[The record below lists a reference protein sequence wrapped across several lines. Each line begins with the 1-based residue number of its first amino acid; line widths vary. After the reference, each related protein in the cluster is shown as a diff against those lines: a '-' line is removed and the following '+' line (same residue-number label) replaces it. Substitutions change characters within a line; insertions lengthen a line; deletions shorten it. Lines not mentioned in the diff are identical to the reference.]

1 MALMIPPVKLKWL
14 EHLNA
19 SWITEDSE
27 SIATREGV
35 SVLYSKLLTNKEAVL
50 LPQQVLCL
58 KGPQLPD
65 FERES
70 LSSDEQ
76 EHYLD
81 ALLSSQLALAK
92 MVCSDSPF
100 AGALRKRLLVLQR
113 IFYALSNKYHDKG
126 KVKQQQHSPENSS
139 GSADSHSV
147 SERPRSSTDALIEM
161 GVRTGLSLLFA
172 LLRQS
177 WVMPP
182 PGPGGPNLCNDV
194 IHTAIDVVS
203 SLPPLSLANESK
215 IPPMGLDCLAQ
226 VTTFLKGV
234 TMPNTGADVLG
245 RRLASELL
253 LGLAAQRG
261 SLRYL
266 LEWIEMALAASA
278 VVTAMDEGEKG
289 KMAALSQEGLMGY
302 DCFMNILMQM
312 RRSLGSSADRSQW
325 REPTRTSDGLC
336 SLYEAALCLLEEVC
350 RMASDYSRTCAS
362 PDSVQTGEVPAVSET
377 CEVYVWGSN
386 SSHQLVEGTQE
397 KILQP
402 KLAPSFA
409 DAQTIEAGQYCTFVI
424 SSDGSVRAC
433 GKGSYGRLGLGDSNN
448 QSTLKKLTFEPHRA
462 IKKVSSSKG
471 SDGHTLAFT
480 TEGEVFSWG
489 DGDYGKLGHGNSSTQ
504 KYPKLIQGPLQGKAV
519 VCVSAGYRHSAAVSE
534 DGELYTWGEGDFGRL
549 GHGDSNS
556 RNIPTLVK
564 DISNVGDVSCGSSH
578 TIALS
583 KDGRTVWSFGGGDN
597 GKLGHGDTNRVYK
610 PKVVESLQG
619 MFIRKVCAG
628 SQSSLALT
636 STGQVYAW
644 GCGAC
649 LGCGSSEA
657 TALRPKLTEELAT
670 TRVVDIS
677 IGDSHCLALSHDNE
691 VYAWGNNSM
700 GQCGQ
705 GNSTG
710 PITKPKK
717 VVGLDGV
724 AIQQVSAGTSHSLA
738 WTALPRD
745 RQVVAWHR
753 PYCVDL
759 EESTFSHL
767 RSFLEHY
774 CDGINSE
781 VPPLPFPS
789 SREHHNFLKLCLRL
803 LSNHL
808 ALALAGGVAT
818 SILGRQARPLRNL
831 LFRLMDSSVPDEIQ
845 EAVMETLSVGA
856 TMLLPP
862 LRERMELLHS
872 LLPQG
877 PDRWE
882 NLSKGQRMQLD
893 IILTSLQDHTHV
905 ASLLGYSCPP
915 DSTETLA
922 SSNVGFGLPLDPP
935 YGAPG
940 TNPDTHLAEIL
951 MKTLLRNLGFY
962 TDQAFG
968 ELEKNSDKV
977 LQGTSSSDSSQP
989 AHLHELLCSLQKQ
1002 LLAYCHINCVTENS
1016 SSVSLLHKHLQLLLP
1031 HATDIFSRSAILL
1044 RESSWNGSVR
1054 EKLRDVIYVSAAG
1067 SMLCQIVNSLLL
1079 LPVSVAR
1086 PLLSFLLDLLPPL
1099 DRLNRLLPAA
1109 TPLEDQ
1115 ELQWPLHGAPDF
1127 VDPAGQPLA
1136 QPAQSWVWL
1145 VDLERTAALLVGRCL
1160 GGMLQ
1165 GAPASLE
1172 ERDTAYWLKTPL
1184 FSNGLEMDLPQLD
1197 NCISSLLEVALSG
1210 NEEQKPFD
1218 CPLRP
1223 DMSTLVDLA
1232 LGSTKEPTNS
1242 LWVNMQDYATSKDWD
1257 NASLSNETLLD
1268 TVSRFVLAALLKHTG
1283 LLSQACGEGR
1293 YHPCKTLA
1301 EVYRSVYKVRNRLL
1315 ACKNMELIQT
1325 CSSSRERR
1333 ISDNQDSL
1341 EMDPQEHSFTRTID
1355 EEAELEERTDREREE
1370 GHQEQDEEEDER
1382 EHEVMTAGKI
1392 FQCFLSAR
1400 EAARGRERERASSSA
1415 GGGLSSGGPR
1425 GGGGGGEDEAAVSHE
1440 EQQHL
1445 RDGCPGLPEG
1455 QDLYTAACNS
1465 VVHRCALLVLGVS
1478 PVLGDLGGQDEGHS
1492 APQSTSQG
1500 QQDAAGFMTRSESLS
1515 AETHSV
1521 QSSPSYR
1528 LMKSRSESD
1537 LSQPESD
1544 EEGYTLSGR
1553 RNVDLDLAF
1562 SHKKRGLLHGS
1573 PDSLADSWFRVKHSR
1588 ARLYGSPL
1596 YQSYD
1601 ESDLDLSRSAGVHAL
1616 IENIVSFISGDV
1628 GNSPAFKEPEEAMS
1642 TSPQGII
1649 LAMEQQQNRAEL
1661 RLEALHQIVVLISG
1675 MEEKGS
1681 QAAGGV
1687 GGSGTGGRP
1696 SPSAAFQSSS
1706 LLTSVRLQFL
1716 AGCFGLGT
1724 VGAGAMKGESV
1735 QLHHYQDGVKAAK
1748 RTLQMDIQTAVHK
1761 IYQQLSVTLERAL
1774 QANKHHIEAQQRLLL
1789 VTVFALSVRYQPV
1802 DVSLAISSGLL
1813 NVLSQL
1819 CGTETMLGQPL
1830 QLLQKPGVSQL
1841 STALKVAS
1849 TRLLQILAISTGTY
1863 ADKLGPK
1870 VVQSLLDLL
1879 CSQLKNLLS
1888 QAGVSLLPASPKK
1901 AQDRL
1906 EKETED
1912 GNDAEKKDFRAL
1924 VRKQHTAE
1932 LHLGDFLVFLRR
1944 VVSSKAIQSKMASPK
1959 WTEVLLNIAAQKC
1972 CSGVPL
1978 VGNLRTRLLALH
1990 VLEAVL
1996 PACEASVEDH
2006 QMTQVVER
2014 LFSLLSD
2021 CMWEAPIA
2029 QAKHTIQIKEKE
2041 QELKLQ
2047 GEVEEEDENLPIQ
2060 EVSFDPE
2067 KAQCCVVENGQGLT
2081 HGSGGKG
2088 YGLASTGISSGCY
2101 QWKFYIVKENRGNEG
2116 TCVGVSRWP
2125 VHDFNH
2131 RTTSDMWLYRAY
2143 SGNLYHN
2150 GEQSLTLS
2158 SFTQGDYITCVLDME
2173 ARTISFGKNGEEP
2186 KLAFE
2191 DVDATELYPCV
2202 MFYSSNPGE
2211 KVKICDMQMRGTP
2224 RDLLPGDPVC
2234 SPAATVLA
2242 EASTQLIRVLHR
2254 ADQWT
2259 HCINGIMLE
2268 RLHKIKPCFRESSG
2282 CTAGGGQ
2289 RLKKSRSVQ
2298 SREEHDS
2305 QRDSP
2310 RDQEPQRGEEER
2322 GRQGHGSRQ
2331 GHGGLGDLSD
2341 HHLRTLCTE
2350 VWPVLAVIGGA
2361 DAGLRVGG
2369 RCIHKQTGRHATL
2382 LGVVKEGSTSAKVQ
2396 WDEAEITISFPTFW
2410 SPSDTPLYNLE
2421 PCEPLPFDVAR
2432 LRGLTA
2438 SLLLDLTYL
2447 TSIHEDAGRLGAR
2460 RHEKKHRGGPHDN
2473 GTTTANSGDDA
2484 NSKPG
2489 DWEQANQH
2497 RPTTEPRDGPAK
2509 GTVVM
2514 PTSDLRV
2521 SHSLEEVKAHA
2532 APNSKSES
2540 EISYALDCQH
2550 QGGGALAGGPETLYP
2565 APQAPE
2571 GNRRK
2576 GHEGLSHGG
2585 RGHDGPPS
2593 LGATQSEIH
2602 AVQLSYLYLGAMKAL
2617 SALLS
2622 CSKYAELLLIPK
2634 VQSEPTPSGH
2644 NADLNTGPTCGGG
2657 AASPVCQEE
2666 VEMRA
2671 ALQFLMRH
2679 MVKRAV
2685 MRSPIKRALG
2695 LADLE
2700 RAQAMIYKLV
2710 VSGLLDDQGGGG
2722 KARPADQECEEGL
2735 ESEQQAQT
2743 PVTTSPSASS
2753 TTSFMS
2759 SSLEDTTT
2767 ATTPVTDTETVPA
2780 SESPG
2785 VMPLSLLRQMFSSY
2799 PTTTLLPTRRAQTPP
2814 VSSLPT
2820 SPSDEVGRRQSLTSP
2835 DTQGSRPTNRTG
2847 TSMSDPSSRLSTS
2860 PPPPA
2865 IAVPLLEMGFS
2876 LRQITKALEATGTR
2890 GEADAQNITVLAMWM
2905 IEHPG
2910 TEEEESHPGG
2920 GGSDSSSC
2928 PGATA
2933 SGGGKSLDRSYLH
2946 SPGDIPSADAA
2957 DLEEGFS
2964 ESPEGLDQDSAS
2976 ASSGPTPRGRSAVS
2990 RKHRFDL
2997 AARTLLARAAGLY
3010 RSVQAHRSQ
3019 SRREGGALPQDPG
3032 TLYDF
3037 NLDEELE
3044 MDLDEETME
3053 AMFGQDL
3060 ASDSDILGMWIPEV
3074 LDWPTWH
3081 VCETEER
3088 DEVVVCELCEAS
3100 VANFNQ
3106 HMKKTH
3112 PGCGRSANRQGY
3124 RSNGS
3129 YVDGWFGGEC
3139 GSGNPYYL
3147 LCGSCRDRYLAVKSK
3162 ARAPMTER
3170 SVPGKRYKGQAPDLL
3185 GKQDSV
3191 YEEDWDMLDVD
3202 EDDKL
3207 TGEEEFELLVGPL
3220 GLSERRLVPEAV
3232 QFPDSDPLGASVAMV
3247 TATNSMEETL
3257 LQIGCQGSVEKSS
3270 SGRVTLGEQAAS
3282 LQNPHDRIT
3291 ALRRVTAAAQVL
3303 LARTMVMRAL
3313 SLLSVS
3319 GSSCSLAA
3327 GLESLGLTDIRTLVR
3342 LMCLSAAGRAGL
3354 SSSPVA
3360 GSGSL
3365 ERPRGSTKASKPMSC
3380 LAYLS
3385 TAVGCLA
3392 SNSPSAAKLLVQL
3405 CTQNLISAATG
3416 MNLTTV
3422 DDPIQR
3428 KFLPSFL
3435 RGVAEENKLVTSP
3448 NFVVTQALVALLADK
3463 GARLGPNY
3471 DKTDTEKRAGLI
3483 AHLYAHPSYNPTAV
3497 GPLELANALAAC
3509 CLSSRLSSGHRQW
3522 AAQQLVR
3529 TLAAHDRDN
3538 QSRPQT
3544 FADMAGDL
3552 RKCSSVKLEAHQSRV
3567 ITCGWCSKKGLLAT
3581 SGNDGT
3587 VRVWNVTK
3595 NQYTLQQTCI
3605 FNRAE
3610 DSPDEGG
3617 QCLGSPGD
3625 PSLSPLVWSV
3635 TGRFLA
3641 AAMEKMVNI
3650 WQVNGGKGLLDVQPH
3665 WVSAL
3670 AWPEG
3675 EAVSLWCGEPK
3686 DVLLVGRMDGS
3697 LGLLEVHDGCT
3708 MHRTELEHCYRKDV
3722 AVMHIAWYSEDR
3734 PFAVGYADG
3743 KLLIGT
3749 REPLEKGAIVV
3760 IDGHKESITSMKWSP
3775 SGQILLTC
3783 AKEDLVKLWSSPGSR
3798 SSPGAGWRCLLSIA
3812 HPAQVNGVAWCG
3824 LIGQGVR
3831 PLNMLATCCQNGLV
3845 SVWTVPQDASSFPES
3860 TGSEGW
3866 RENEPKNKRKQQ
3878 SSSGPAGG
3886 AVCVFQLRGHITPVR
3901 TVAFSPDGLALV
3913 SGGMGG
3919 LMNIWSLRD
3928 GSVLQTVIAGSGA
3941 IQNIVWIPDVGVA
3954 VCSNRSKDVLV
3965 VNCST
3970 DFMSSNHVLA
3980 TCRSALKKQ
3989 GVLGLNMAPCMRA
4002 FLERLP
4008 VMLQEQYAYEKPH
4021 VVCGEQLVHSPYMQC
4036 LASLAVGL
4044 HLDQLLC
4051 SPPVP
4056 PHLRLCPL
4064 EPGASTWSP
4073 SEWAWLDCFSTTVK
4087 AAEAL
4092 ARGNTFPEAFA
4103 VPDLEPVP
4111 KEEVALVMDN
4121 SKWGSGMDEQIMSW
4135 ATSRPEDWHLGGRC
4149 DVFLWGAGRHGQLA
4163 EAGRNLLV
4171 PTIAPSFS
4179 QAQQVVC
4186 GQNCTFVIQAN
4197 GTVLACGEGSYGRL
4211 GQGNSDDLHVI
4222 TVISALQ
4229 GFVVTQLVT
4238 SCGSDGH
4245 SMALTESGEVFSWGD
4260 GDYGKLGHGNS
4271 DRQRRPRQIEALQ
4284 GEEVVQMSCGFK
4296 HSAVVTA
4303 DGKLFSFGNGDYG
4316 RLGLGNT
4323 SNKKLPERVTALEG
4337 YQVGQVACGLNH
4349 TLAVSADGMI
4359 VWAFG
4364 DGDYGKLGLG
4374 NSTAKSSPQKV
4385 DVLCGIGIKK
4395 VSCGT
4400 QFSVAL
4406 GRDGNV
4412 YTFGQDRLIGLPEGR
4427 ARNHN
4432 RPQVVPALSGVFIED
4447 VAVGAEHTLV
4457 LSSTGE
4463 VYTWG
4468 TNSEGQLG
4476 LGHTNHVR
4484 EPTLVTSLQGK
4495 NVNQISAGRCH
4506 SAAWTAPSAPPRAPG
4521 SSVPLQL
4528 GLPVAV
4534 PPQYSSLREV
4544 SMEVVR
4550 ARLRLLY
4557 HFSDLMYSSWRLL
4570 NLSPN
4575 NQSCMS
4581 HYNAGTW
4588 GIVQGQLRPLLAPR
4602 VYTLPMVRSIGKT
4615 MVQGKNYGP
4624 QITVKRIST
4633 RGRKCKPIFVQIARQ
4648 VVKLNAS
4655 DLRLPSRAWKV
4666 KLVGEGADD
4675 AGGVFDDTIT
4685 EMCQE
4690 LETGVVDLLIPSP
4703 NASAEVGYNRDRF
4716 LLSPSACLEEHL
4728 LQFKFLGILMG
4739 VAIRTKKP
4747 LDLHLAPLVWKQLC
4761 CIPLTLEDLE
4771 EVDLLYV
4778 QTLNSILHIEDS
4790 GITEDNFHEMIPL
4803 DSFVGQSAD
4812 GKMVPIIPGGNSI
4825 PLSFSNRKEYV
4836 ERAIEYRLHEIDRQ
4850 VAAVREGMSW
4860 IIPVPLLSLLTA
4872 RQLEQ
4877 MVCGMPEICVEVL
4890 KKVVRYR
4897 EVDEQHTQVQWFWQ
4911 TLEDFSNEERVLFM
4925 RFVSGRSRLPAN
4937 TADISQRFQ
4946 IMKVDRPHDSLP
4958 TSQTCFFQLRLPP
4971 YSSQAVMAERLRYAI
4986 NNCRS
4991 IDMDNYMLSRN
5002 VDNAEGSDT
5011 DY

>member
-1 MALMIPPVKLKWL
+1 MATMVPPVKLKWL
-14 EHLNA
+14 EHLNS

-35 SVLYSKLLTNKEAVL
+35 AVLYSKLVSNKEVVP

-76 EHYLD
+76 DHYLD

-113 IFYALSNKYHDKG
+113 VFYALSNKYHDKG
-126 KVKQQQHSPENSS
+126 KVKQQQHSPESSS
-139 GSADSHSV
+139 GSADVHSV

-177 WVMPP
+177 WMMPVS
-182 PGPGGPNLCNDV
+182 GPGLSLCNDV
-194 IHTAIDVVS
+194 IHTAIEVVS

-215 IPPMGLDCLAQ
+215 IPPMGLDCLSQ

-234 TMPNTGADVLG
+234 TIPNSGADTLG

-266 LEWIEMALAASA
+266 LEWIEMALGASA
-278 VVTAMDEGEKG
+278 VVNSMEKS
-289 KMAALSQEGLMGY
+289 KLLSSQEGMISF
-302 DCFMNILMQM
+302 DCFMTILMQM
-312 RRSLGSSADRSQW
+312 RRSLGSSADRTQW

-336 SLYEAALCLLEEVC
+336 SLYEAALCLFEEVC

-362 PDSVQTGEVPAVSET
+362 PDSIQTGDAPIVSET

-402 KLAPSFA
+402 KMALSFS

-424 SSDGSVRAC
+424 STDGSVRAC

-448 QSTLKKLTFEPHRA
+448 QSTLKKLTFEPHRS

-504 KYPKLIQGPLQGKAV
+504 KYPKLIQGPLQGKVV
-519 VCVSAGYRHSAAVSE
+519 VCVSAGYRHSAAVTE

-564 DISNVGDVSCGSSH
+564 DISNVGEVSCGSSH

-610 PKVVESLQG
+610 PKVVEALQG

-657 TALRPKLTEELAT
+657 TALRPKLIEELAA
-670 TRVVDIS
+670 TRIVDIS

-717 VVGLDGV
+717 VSGLDGI
-724 AIQQVSAGTSHSLA
+724 AIQQISAGTSHSLA

-767 RSFLEHY
+767 RSFLERY
-774 CDGINSE
+774 CDKINSE
-781 VPPLPFPS
+781 IPPLPFPS
-789 SREHHNFLKLCLRL
+789 SREHHNFLKLCLKL

-818 SILGRQARPLRNL
+818 SILGRQAGPLRNL
-831 LFRLMDSSVPDEIQ
+831 LFRLMDSTVPDEIQ
-845 EAVMETLSVGA
+845 EVVIETLSVGA

-882 NLSKGQRMQLD
+882 SLSKGQRMQLD

-905 ASLLGYSCPP
+905 ASLLGYSSPSDAADLSSVC
-915 DSTETLA
+915 TGYGNLA
-922 SSNVGFGLPLDPP
+922 DQP
-935 YGAPG
+935 YG
-940 TNPDTHLAEIL
+940 TQSCHPDTHLAEIL

-968 ELEKNSDKV
+968 ELEKNSDKF
-977 LQGTSSSDSSQP
+977 LLGTSSSENSQP

-1002 LLAYCHINCVTENS
+1002 LLAFCHINNISENS
-1016 SSVSLLHKHLQLLLP
+1016 SSVALLHKHLQLLLP
-1031 HATDIFSRSAILL
+1031 HATDIYSRSANLL
-1044 RESSWNGSVR
+1044 KESPWNGSVG
-1054 EKLRDVIYVSAAG
+1054 EKLRG
-1067 SMLCQIVNSLLL
+1067 G
-1079 LPVSVAR
+1079 P
-1086 PLLSFLLDLLPPL
+1086 
-1099 DRLNRLLPAA
+1099 
-1109 TPLEDQ
+1109 
-1115 ELQWPLHGAPDF
+1115 ELI
-1127 VDPAGQPLA
+1127 DPAGMPLP

-1145 VDLERTAALLVGRCL
+1145 VDLERTIALLIGRCL
-1160 GGMLQ
+1160 GGMLL
-1165 GAPASLE
+1165 GSPVSPE
-1172 ERDTAYWLKTPL
+1172 EQDTAYWMKTPL
-1184 FSNGLEMDLPQLD
+1184 FSDGVEMDIPQLD
-1197 NCISSLLEVALSG
+1197 KCMSCLLEVALSG

-1218 CPLRP
+1218 YKLRP
-1223 DMSTLVDLA
+1223 EIAVYVDLA
-1232 LGSTKEPTNS
+1232 LGCTKEPARS
-1242 LWVNMQDYATSKDWD
+1242 LWISMQDYAVSKDWD
-1257 NASLSNETLLD
+1257 SATLSNESLLD
-1268 TVSRFVLAALLKHTG
+1268 TVSRFVLAALLKHTN
-1283 LLSQACGEGR
+1283 LLSQACGESR
-1293 YHPCKTLA
+1293 YQPGKSLS
-1301 EVYRSVYKVRNRLL
+1301 EVYRCVYKVRSRLL
-1315 ACKNMELIQT
+1315 ACKNLELIQT
-1325 CSSSRERR
+1325 RSSSRDRW
-1333 ISDNQDSL
+1333 ISENQDSADV
-1341 EMDPQEHSFTRTID
+1341 DPQEHSFTRTID
-1355 EEAELEERTDREREE
+1355 EEAEMEEQAERNREE
-1370 GHQEQDEEEDER
+1370 GHPEPEDEEEER

-1400 EAARGRERERASSSA
+1400 EVARSRDRDRMNSGAGSGTRADDPPPQSQQERR
-1415 GGGLSSGGPR
+1415 
-1425 GGGGGGEDEAAVSHE
+1425 VST
-1440 EQQHL
+1440 
-1445 RDGCPGLPEG
+1445 DLPEG
-1455 QDLYTAACNS
+1455 QDVYTAACNS
-1465 VVHRCALLVLGVS
+1465 VIHRCALLILGVS
-1478 PVLGDLGGQDEGHS
+1478 PVIDELQKRKEEGQLQQ
-1492 APQSTSQG
+1492 PSTSASEG
-1500 QQDAAGFMTRSESLS
+1500 GGLMTRSESLT
-1515 AETHSV
+1515 AESRLVHT
-1521 QSSPSYR
+1521 SPNYR
-1528 LMKSRSESD
+1528 LIKSRSESD

-1544 EEGYTLSGR
+1544 EEGYALSGR
-1553 RNVDLDLAF
+1553 RNVDLDLAS
-1562 SHKKRGLLHGS
+1562 SHKKRGPLHS
-1573 PDSLADSWFRVKHSR
+1573 QLESLSDSWARLKHSR
-1588 ARLYGSPL
+1588 DWLCNS
-1596 YQSYD
+1596 SYSF
-1601 ESDLDLSRSAGVHAL
+1601 ESDFDLTKSLGVHTL
-1616 IENIVSFISGDV
+1616 IENVVSFVSGDV
-1628 GNSPAFKEPEEAMS
+1628 GNAPGFKEPEESMS
-1642 TSPQGII
+1642 TSPQASII
-1649 LAMEQQQNRAEL
+1649 AMEQQQLRAEL
-1661 RLEALHQIVVLISG
+1661 RLEALHQILVLLSG

-1681 QAAGGV
+1681 ISLAG
-1687 GGSGTGGRP
+1687 SR
-1696 SPSAAFQSSS
+1696 SSAGFQSST

-1724 VGAGAMKGESV
+1724 VGHAGAKGESGR
-1735 QLHHYQDGVKAAK
+1735 LHHYQDGIRAAK
-1748 RTLQMDIQTAVHK
+1748 RNIQIEIQVAVHK
-1761 IYQQLSVTLERAL
+1761 IYQQLSATLERAL

-1789 VTVFALSVRYQPV
+1789 VTVFALSVHYQPV
-1802 DVSLAISSGLL
+1802 DVSLAISTGLL

-1819 CGTETMLGQPL
+1819 CGTDTMLGQPL
-1830 QLLQKPGVSQL
+1830 QLLPKTGVSQL

-1849 TRLLQILAISTGTY
+1849 TRLLQILAITTGTY
-1863 ADKLGPK
+1863 ADKLSPK

-1888 QAGVSLLPASPKK
+1888 QAGVLLMASFGEGEGEEGEEEEKK
-1901 AQDRL
+1901 VDSSG
-1906 EKETED
+1906 ET
-1912 GNDAEKKDFRAL
+1912 EKKDFRAAL
-1924 VRKQHTAE
+1924 RKQHAAE

-1959 WTEVLLNIAAQKC
+1959 WTEVLLNIASQKC
-1972 CSGVPL
+1972 SSGIPL

-1996 PACEASVEDH
+1996 PACESGVEDD
-2006 QMTQVVER
+2006 QMAQVVER

-2021 CMWEAPIA
+2021 CMWETPIA
-2029 QAKHTIQIKEKE
+2029 QAKHAIQIKEKE
-2041 QELKLQ
+2041 QEIKSQQ
-2047 GEVEEEDENLPIQ
+2047 GELEEEDENLPIQ

-2067 KAQCCVVENGQGLT
+2067 KAQCCLVENGQILT

-2088 YGLASTGISSGCY
+2088 YGLASTGVTSGCY

-2150 GEQSLTLS
+2150 GEQTLTLS
-2158 SFTQGDYITCVLDME
+2158 SFTQGDFITCVLDME

-2191 DVDATELYPCV
+2191 DVDAAELYPCV

-2224 RDLLPGDPVC
+2224 RDLLPGDPIC
-2234 SPAATVLA
+2234 SPVAAVLA
-2242 EASTQLIRVLHR
+2242 EATIQLIRILHR
-2254 ADQWT
+2254 TDRWT
-2259 HCINGIMLE
+2259 YCINKKMME
-2268 RLHKIKPCFRESSG
+2268 RLHKIKICIKES
-2282 CTAGGGQ
+2282 GQ
-2289 RLKKSRSVQ
+2289 KLKKSRSVQ
-2298 SREEHDS
+2298 SREENEMREEKESKEEEKGKHNRHGLADLS
-2305 QRDSP
+2305 
-2310 RDQEPQRGEEER
+2310 EPQ
-2322 GRQGHGSRQ
+2322 
-2331 GHGGLGDLSD
+2331 
-2341 HHLRTLCTE
+2341 LRTLCIE
-2350 VWPVLAVIGGA
+2350 VWPVLAVIGGV

-2369 RCIHKQTGRHATL
+2369 RCVHKQTGRHATL

-2396 WDEAEITISFPTFW
+2396 WDEAEITIS
-2410 SPSDTPLYNLE
+2410 DTPLYNLE

-2432 LRGLTA
+2432 FRGLTA
-2438 SLLLDLTYL
+2438 SVLLDLTYL
-2447 TSIHEDAGRLGAR
+2447 TGIHEDMGKQSTK
-2460 RHEKKHRGGPHDN
+2460 RHEKKHRH
-2473 GTTTANSGDDA
+2473 
-2484 NSKPG
+2484 
-2489 DWEQANQH
+2489 
-2497 RPTTEPRDGPAK
+2497 
-2509 GTVVM
+2509 
-2514 PTSDLRV
+2514 
-2521 SHSLEEVKAHA
+2521 
-2532 APNSKSES
+2532 ES
-2540 EISYALDCQH
+2540 EEKGDVEQKTENPALPSVESQH
-2550 QGGGALAGGPETLYP
+2550 QIT
-2565 APQAPE
+2565 E
-2571 GNRRK
+2571 GKRK
-2576 GHEGLSHGG
+2576 NHEHVSKN
-2585 RGHDGPPS
+2585 HDI
-2593 LGATQSEIH
+2593 AQSEIR
-2602 AVQLSYLYLGAMKAL
+2602 AVQLSYLYLGAMKSL
-2617 SALLS
+2617 SALLG

-2634 VQSEPTPSGH
+2634 VLAENGH
-2644 NADLNTGPTCGGG
+2644 NSDCAS
-2657 AASPVCQEE
+2657 SPVVHED

-2710 VSGLLDDQGGGG
+2710 VHGLLEDQFGG
-2722 KARPADQECEEGL
+2722 KIKQEIDQQAEENDQA
-2735 ESEQQAQT
+2735 QQAQT

-2799 PTTTLLPTRRAQTPP
+2799 PTTTVLPTRRAQTPP
-2814 VSSLPT
+2814 ISSLPT

-2835 DTQGSRPTNRTG
+2835 DSQSARPANRTAL
-2847 TSMSDPSSRLSTS
+2847 SDPSSRLSTS

-2876 LRQITKALEATGTR
+2876 LRQIAKAMEATGAR

-2910 TEEEESHPGG
+2910 HEDEEEPQS
-2920 GGSDSSSC
+2920 GSTADSRH
-2928 PGATA
+2928 GAA
-2933 SGGGKSLDRSYLH
+2933 VLGSGGKSNEPCYLQ

-2957 DLEEGFS
+2957 EMEEGFS
-2964 ESPEGLDQDSAS
+2964 ESPDNLDHTENAAS
-2976 ASSGPTPRGRSAVS
+2976 GSGPPARGRSAVT
-2990 RKHRFDL
+2990 RRHKFDL

-3010 RSVQAHRSQ
+3010 RSVQAHRNQ
-3019 SRREGGALPQDPG
+3019 SRREGISLQQDPG
-3032 TLYDF
+3032 ALYDF

-3044 MDLDEETME
+3044 IDLDDEAME

-3060 ASDSDILGMWIPEV
+3060 TSDNDILGMWIPE
-3074 LDWPTWH
+3074 H
-3081 VCETEER
+3081 VCESEDRE
-3088 DEVVVCELCEAS
+3088 EVVVCELCECS
-3100 VANFNQ
+3100 VVSFNQ
-3106 HMKKTH
+3106 HMKRNH

-3147 LCGSCRDRYLAVKSK
+3147 LCGSCREKYLALKTKSK
-3162 ARAPMTER
+3162 TTSSE
-3170 SVPGKRYKGQAPDLL
+3170 RYKGQAPDLI

-3202 EDDKL
+3202 EDEKL
-3207 TGEEEFELLVGPL
+3207 TGEEEFELLAGPL
-3220 GLSERRLVPEAV
+3220 GLNDRRIVPEPV

-3257 LQIGCQGSVEKSS
+3257 MQIGCHGSVEKSS
-3270 SGRVTLGEQAAS
+3270 SGRITLGEQAAA
-3282 LQNPHDRIT
+3282 LANPHDRVV

-3342 LMCLSAAGRAGL
+3342 LMCLAAAGRAGL
-3354 SSSPVA
+3354 STSPSA
-3360 GSGSL
+3360 MASTS
-3365 ERPRGSTKASKPMSC
+3365 ERSRGGHSKASKPISC

-3392 SNSPSAAKLLVQL
+3392 SNTPSAAKLLVQL

-3416 MNLTTV
+3416 VNLTTV

-3435 RGVAEENKLVTSP
+3435 RGIAEENKLVTSP

-3463 GARLGPNY
+3463 GAKLRPNY
-3471 DKTDTEKRAGLI
+3471 DKSEVEKK
-3483 AHLYAHPSYNPTAV
+3483 

-3509 CLSSRLSSGHRQW
+3509 CLSSRLSSQHRQW

-3538 QSRPQT
+3538 QTTPQT
-3544 FADMAGDL
+3544 LADMGGDL
-3552 RKCSSVKLEAHQSRV
+3552 RKCSFIKLEAHQNRV
-3567 ITCGWCSKKGLLAT
+3567 MTCVWCNKKGLLAT

-3587 VRVWNVTK
+3587 IRVWNVTK
-3595 NQYTLQQTCI
+3595 KQYSLQQTCV
-3605 FNRAE
+3605 FNRLEGDAE
-3610 DSPDEGG
+3610 ES
-3617 QCLGSPGD
+3617 LGSPSD
-3625 PSLSPLVWSV
+3625 PSFSPVSWSIS
-3635 TGRFLA
+3635 GKYLA
-3641 AAMEKMVNI
+3641 GALEKMVNI
-3650 WQVNGGKGLLDVQPH
+3650 WQVNGGKGLVDIQPH

-3670 AWPEG
+3670 AWPEEGPATAWSG
-3675 EAVSLWCGEPK
+3675 ESPEL
-3686 DVLLVGRMDGS
+3686 LLVGRMDGS
-3697 LGLLEVHDGCT
+3697 LGLIEVVDVST
-3708 MHRTELEHCYRKDV
+3708 MHRRELEHCYRKDV
-3722 AVMHIAWYSEDR
+3722 SVTCIAWFSEDR
-3734 PFAVGYADG
+3734 PFAVGYFDG
-3743 KLLIGT
+3743 KLLLGT
-3749 REPLEKGAIVV
+3749 KEPLEKGGIVL
-3760 IDGHKESITSMKWSP
+3760 IDAHKDTLVSMKWDP
-3775 SGQILLTC
+3775 TGHILMTC
-3783 AKEDLVKLWSSPGSR
+3783 AKEENVKLWGPISGC
-3798 SSPGAGWRCLLSIA
+3798 WRCLHSLCHPSI
-3812 HPAQVNGVAWCG
+3812 VNGIAWCSLPG
-3824 LIGQGVR
+3824 KGSKLH
-3831 PLNMLATCCQNGLV
+3831 LLMATGCQSGLV
-3845 SVWTVPQDASSFPES
+3845 CVWRISQDITQTSAA
-3860 TGSEGW
+3860 GSEGW
-3866 RENEPKNKRKQQ
+3866 WDQESSCQDGYRK
-3878 SSSGPAGG
+3878 SAG
-3886 AVCVFQLRGHITPVR
+3886 AKCVYQLRGHITPVR
-3901 TVAFSPDGLALV
+3901 TVAFSSDGLALV
-3913 SGGMGG
+3913 SGGLGG

-3928 GSVLQTVIAGSGA
+3928 GSVLQTVVIGSGA
-3941 IQNIVWIPDVGVA
+3941 IQTTVWIPDVGVA
-3954 VCSNRSKDVLV
+3954 ACSNRSKDVLV
-3965 VNCST
+3965 VNCT
-3970 DFMSSNHVLA
+3970 AEWAAANHVLA
-3980 TCRSALKKQ
+3980 TCRTALKQQ

-4021 VVCGEQLVHSPYMQC
+4021 VVCGDQLVHSPYMQC

-4051 SPPVP
+4051 NPPVP
-4056 PHLRLCPL
+4056 PHHQNCLPD
-4064 EPGASTWSP
+4064 PASWNP
-4073 SEWAWLDCFSTTVK
+4073 NEWAWLECFSTTIK

-4092 ARGNTFPEAFA
+4092 TNGAQFPESFT

-4111 KEEVALVMDN
+4111 EDELLFLMDN
-4121 SKWGSGMDEQIMSW
+4121 SKWINGMDEQIMSW
-4135 ATSRPEDWHLGGRC
+4135 ATSRPEDWHLGGKC
-4149 DVFLWGAGRHGQLA
+4149 DVYLWGAGRHGQLA
-4163 EAGRNLLV
+4163 EAGRNVMV
-4171 PTIAPSFS
+4171 PAAAPSFS
-4179 QAQQVVC
+4179 QAQQVIC

-4211 GQGNSDDLHVI
+4211 GQGNSDDLHVL

-4296 HSAVVTA
+4296 HSAVVTS
-4303 DGKLFSFGNGDYG
+4303 DGKLFTFGNGDYG

-4337 YQVGQVACGLNH
+4337 YQIGQVACGLNH
-4349 TLAVSADGMI
+4349 TLAVSADGSM

-4395 VSCGT
+4395 VACGT

-4406 GRDGNV
+4406 TKDGHV

-4432 RPQVVPALSGVFIED
+4432 RPQQIPVLAGVVIED
-4447 VAVGAEHTLV
+4447 VAVGAEHTLA
-4457 LSSTGE
+4457 LASTGD
-4463 VYTWG
+4463 VYAWG
-4468 TNSEGQLG
+4468 SNSEGQLG

-4484 EPTLVTSLQGK
+4484 EPTLVTVLQGK
-4495 NVNQISAGRCH
+4495 NIRQISAGRCH
-4506 SAAWTAPSAPPRAPG
+4506 SAAWTAPPVPPRAPG
-4521 SSVPLQL
+4521 VSVPLQL
-4528 GLPVAV
+4528 GLPDAV
-4534 PPQYSSLREV
+4534 PPQYGALREV
-4544 SMEVVR
+4544 SIHTAR

-4575 NQSCMS
+4575 NQSSTS

-4690 LETGVVDLLIPSP
+4690 LETGIVDLLIPSP
-4703 NASAEVGYNRDRF
+4703 NATAEVGYNRDRF
-4716 LLSPSACLEEHL
+4716 LFNPSACLDEHL
-4728 LQFKFLGILMG
+4728 MQFKFLGILMG

-4761 CIPLTLEDLE
+4761 CVPLTLEDLE

-4790 GITEDNFHEMIPL
+4790 GITEESFHEMIPL
-4803 DSFVGQSAD
+4803 DSFIGQSAD

-4825 PLSFSNRKEYV
+4825 PLTFSNRKEYV
-4836 ERAIEYRLHEIDRQ
+4836 ERAIEYRLHEMDRQ

-4860 IIPVPLLSLLTA
+4860 IVPVPLLSLLTA
-4872 RQLEQ
+4872 KQLEQ
-4877 MVCGMPEICVEVL
+4877 MVCGMPEISVEVL

-4897 EVDEQHTQVQWFWQ
+4897 EVDEQHQLVQWFWH
-4911 TLEDFSNEERVLFM
+4911 TLEEFSNEERVLFM

-4946 IMKVDRPHDSLP
+4946 IMKVDRPYDSLP

-4971 YSSQAVMAERLRYAI
+4971 YSSQLVMAERLRYAI

>member
-1 MALMIPPVKLKWL
+1 MALMIPTVKLKWL
-14 EHLNA
+14 EHLNS

-35 SVLYSKLLTNKEAVL
+35 SVLYNKLANSKEVIP

-100 AGALRKRLLVLQR
+100 AAALRKRLLVLQR
-113 IFYALSNKYHDKG
+113 VFYALSNKYHDKG
-126 KVKQQQHSPENSS
+126 KVKQQQHSPESSS
-139 GSADSHSV
+139 GSIDIHSV

-177 WVMPP
+177 WMVPSTV
-182 PGPGGPNLCNDV
+182 PGLNLCNDV
-194 IHTAIDVVS
+194 IHTAIDVIS

-215 IPPMGLDCLAQ
+215 IPAMGLDCLSQ

-234 TMPNTGADVLG
+234 TMPNSGADILG

-261 SLRYL
+261 SLRYF

-278 VVTAMDEGEKG
+278 AVSTMEITKPCASREG
-289 KMAALSQEGLMGY
+289 MIGY

-325 REPTRTSDGLC
+325 REPTRTPDGLC
-336 SLYEAALCLLEEVC
+336 SLYEAALCLFEEVC

-362 PDSVQTGEVPAVSET
+362 PDSLQSGDTPMVSET

-402 KLAPSFA
+402 KLALSFA

-424 SSDGSVRAC
+424 ASDGSVRAC

-462 IKKVSSSKG
+462 IKKISSSKG

-504 KYPKLIQGPLQGKAV
+504 KYPKLIQGPLQGKDV
-519 VCVSAGYRHSAAVSE
+519 VCVSAGYRHSAAVTE

-564 DISNVGDVSCGSSH
+564 DISNVGEVSCGSSH

-583 KDGRTVWSFGGGDN
+583 KDGRTAWSFGGGDN

-610 PKVVESLQG
+610 PKVIEALQG

-657 TALRPKLTEELAT
+657 TALRPKLIEELAT
-670 TRVVDIS
+670 TRIVDLS

-717 VVGLDGV
+717 VIALDGV
-724 AIQQVSAGTSHSLA
+724 ACQQISAGTSHSLA

-767 RSFLEHY
+767 RSFLEWY

-789 SREHHNFLKLCLRL
+789 SREHHNFLKLCLKL

-845 EAVMETLSVGA
+845 EAVIETLSVGA

-862 LRERMELLHS
+862 LRERMELLHA

-882 NLSKGQRMQLD
+882 SLTKGQRMQLD

-905 ASLLGYSCPP
+905 ASLLGYSSPP
-915 DSTETLA
+915 DVEA
-922 SSNVGFGLPLDPP
+922 SSTGPSYSSFPDTSFTSQ
-935 YGAPG
+935 ASH
-940 TNPDTHLAEIL
+940 PDTHLAEIL

-968 ELEKNSDKV
+968 ELEKNSDKQ
-977 LQGTSSSDSSQP
+977 LLGTSSAENSQP

-1002 LLAYCHINCVTENS
+1002 LLAYCHSNSVNESS
-1016 SSVSLLHKHLQLLLP
+1016 SSVALLHKHLQLLLP
-1031 HATDIFSRSAILL
+1031 HATEIYTRSATLL
-1044 RESSWNGSVR
+1044 KESSWNGSVR
-1054 EKLRDVIYVSAAG
+1054 DKLQGVLYGSAAG
-1067 SMLCQIVNSLLL
+1067 SMVCQIINSLLL

-1086 PLLSFLLDLLPPL
+1086 PLLSHLLDLLPSL

-1109 TPLEDQ
+1109 GFLEEQ
-1115 ELQWPLHGAPDF
+1115 ELQWPLHGNPEC
-1127 VDPAGQPLA
+1127 VDPEDLA
-1136 QPAQSWVWL
+1136 IPHPAQSWVWM
-1145 VDLERTAALLVGRCL
+1145 VDLERTVALLVGRCL

-1165 GAPASLE
+1165 GSPTSPE
-1172 ERDTAYWLKTPL
+1172 EQDTAHWLKTPL
-1184 FSNGLEMDLPQLD
+1184 FSNGLEMDHSQLD
-1197 NCISSLLEVALSG
+1197 KCMSSLLEVALSG
-1210 NEEQKPFD
+1210 NEEQKPFEYS
-1218 CPLRP
+1218 LGAENV
-1223 DMSTLVDLA
+1223 MLVDLA
-1232 LGSTKEPTNS
+1232 LGSSKEPVNA
-1242 LWVNMQDYATSKDWD
+1242 LWLKMQDYAVTKDWD
-1257 NASLSNETLLD
+1257 SAVLGNETLLD
-1268 TVSRFVLAALLKHTG
+1268 TASRFVLAALLKHTS
-1283 LLSQACGEGR
+1283 LLNQVCGESR
-1293 YHPCKTLA
+1293 YQPSKALA
-1301 EVYRSVYKVRNRLL
+1301 EIYRCVYKVRNRLL

-1325 CSSSRERR
+1325 QSPSNERR
-1333 ISDNQDSL
+1333 LSENKESTDADL
-1341 EMDPQEHSFTRTID
+1341 QEQSFTRTID
-1355 EEAELEERTDREREE
+1355 EEAEMEEQADRDREDEHQGQEEEEEER
-1370 GHQEQDEEEDER
+1370 EQ
-1382 EHEVMTAGKI
+1382 EVMTAGT
-1392 FQCFLSAR
+1392 R
-1400 EAARGRERERASSSA
+1400 EVARGRDRER
-1415 GGGLSSGGPR
+1415 LSSTPGIGTGP
-1425 GGGGGGEDEAAVSHE
+1425 AVRLDDPPSQLRE
-1440 EQQHL
+1440 E
-1445 RDGCPGLPEG
+1445 RRVSTGLAEG
-1455 QDLYTAACNS
+1455 QDHYTAACNS
-1465 VVHRCALLVLGVS
+1465 VIHRCTLLILGVT
-1478 PVLGDLGGQDEGHS
+1478 PAIQELHQKDEGLKGNGIS
-1492 APQSTSQG
+1492 G
-1500 QQDAAGFMTRSESLS
+1500 VIDGLGFMTRSESLT

-1521 QSSPSYR
+1521 QSNSTYK
-1528 LMKSRSESD
+1528 LTKSRSESD
-1537 LSQPESD
+1537 LSQPDSD
-1544 EEGYTLSGR
+1544 EEVCAFNSR
-1553 RNVDLDLAF
+1553 RNVDMDLT
-1562 SHKKRGLLHGS
+1562 SVQRKRGPPYS
-1573 PDSLADSWFRVKHSR
+1573 TDSLRTSWTWLKYSR
-1588 ARLYGSPL
+1588 DASYDTSPL
-1596 YQSYD
+1596 SNTVEFDLNQSFGIHAFID
-1601 ESDLDLSRSAGVHAL
+1601 NVVNFVSGGV
-1616 IENIVSFISGDV
+1616 GT
-1628 GNSPAFKEPEEAMS
+1628 SPAFKEPEENMS
-1642 TSPQGII
+1642 SNPQAII
-1649 LAMEQQQNRAEL
+1649 IAMEQQQMRSEL
-1661 RLEALHQIVVLISG
+1661 RLASLHQILVLLSG

-1681 QAAGGV
+1681 QFAG
-1687 GGSGTGGRP
+1687 S
-1696 SPSAAFQSSS
+1696 SCLASWFHSAS

-1724 VGAGAMKGESV
+1724 VGNIEINGESV
-1735 QLHHYQDGVKAAK
+1735 QLHHYQDGIRAAK
-1748 RTLQMDIQTAVHK
+1748 RTIQMDIQDAVHK
-1761 IYQQLSVTLERAL
+1761 IYQQLSAILERAL
-1774 QANKHHIEAQQRLLL
+1774 QANKHHIGAQQRLLL
-1789 VTVFALSVRYQPV
+1789 VTVFALSVRYHPV

-1819 CGTETMLGQPL
+1819 CGTDTMLGQPL
-1830 QLLQKPGVSQL
+1830 QLLQKPGISQL

-1849 TRLLQILAISTGTY
+1849 TRLLQILAITTGTY
-1863 ADKLGPK
+1863 ADKLSPK

-1888 QAGVSLLPASPKK
+1888 QAGVQLTPLHGNRENKL
-1901 AQDRL
+1901 DDTG
-1906 EKETED
+1906 ETED
-1912 GNDAEKKDFRAL
+1912 AKDFRAIL
-1924 VRKQHTAE
+1924 RKQHTAE
-1932 LHLGDFLVFLRR
+1932 LQLGDFLVFLRR

-1959 WTEVLLNIAAQKC
+1959 WTEVLLNIAAQKYF
-1972 CSGVPL
+1972 SGVPL
-1978 VGNLRTRLLALH
+1978 AGNLRTRLLALH

-1996 PACEASVEDH
+1996 PACESSVEDD
-2006 QMTQVVER
+2006 QMIQVVEH
-2014 LFSLLSD
+2014 LFLLISN
-2021 CMWEAPIA
+2021 CMWEAPIS
-2029 QAKHTIQIKEKE
+2029 QAKHTIQVKEKE
-2041 QELKLQ
+2041 QPTKLQ
-2047 GEVEEEDENLPIQ
+2047 KQGEIEEEDENLPIQ

-2067 KAQCCVVENGQGLT
+2067 KTQCCAVENGQVLT

-2088 YGLASTGISSGCY
+2088 YGLASTGIASGCY

-2150 GEQSLTLS
+2150 GEQTLTLF
-2158 SFTQGDYITCVLDME
+2158 SFTQGDHITCVLDME

-2191 DVDATELYPCV
+2191 DVDAAELYPCV

-2211 KVKICDMQMRGTP
+2211 KVKICEMQMRGTP
-2224 RDLLPGDPVC
+2224 RDLLPGDPIC
-2234 SPAATVLA
+2234 SPVATVLA
-2242 EASTQLIRVLHR
+2242 EATIQLIRILHR
-2254 ADQWT
+2254 TDKWT
-2259 HCINGIMLE
+2259 RCINKNMMD
-2268 RLHKIKPCFRESSG
+2268 RLQKVKSCIKDVS
-2282 CTAGGGQ
+2282 Q
-2289 RLKKSRSVQ
+2289 KLKKSRSVQ
-2298 SREEHDS
+2298 SREEH
-2305 QRDSP
+2305 
-2310 RDQEPQRGEEER
+2310 EMKEESKEDEK
-2322 GRQGHGSRQ
+2322 GKHSKHGLTELTEIQ
-2331 GHGGLGDLSD
+2331 
-2341 HHLRTLCTE
+2341 LRTLCTE
-2350 VWPVLAVIGGA
+2350 VWPVLAVIGGV
-2361 DAGLRVGG
+2361 DTGLRVGG

-2396 WDEAEITISFPTFW
+2396 WDDAEITISFPTSW

-2421 PCEPLPFDVAR
+2421 PCDPLPFDVSR
-2432 LRGLTA
+2432 FRGLTA
-2438 SLLLDLTYL
+2438 SLLLDLMYL
-2447 TSIHEDAGRLGAR
+2447 TGIHEDGTKQSAR
-2460 RHEKKHRGGPHDN
+2460 RHEKKHRH
-2473 GTTTANSGDDA
+2473 
-2484 NSKPG
+2484 
-2489 DWEQANQH
+2489 
-2497 RPTTEPRDGPAK
+2497 
-2509 GTVVM
+2509 
-2514 PTSDLRV
+2514 
-2521 SHSLEEVKAHA
+2521 
-2532 APNSKSES
+2532 ES
-2540 EISYALDCQH
+2540 EEKAEVEQKPEADSTKEAIDQRAITQSSEETKGFMQCGASSSRSENDISTCTMDSVHLSLDSHQH
-2550 QGGGALAGGPETLYP
+2550 FL
-2565 APQAPE
+2565 E
-2571 GNRRK
+2571 GKRK
-2576 GHEGLSHGG
+2576 LHEHLL
-2585 RGHDGPPS
+2585 RNHD
-2593 LGATQSEIH
+2593 LVQSEIR
-2602 AVQLSYLYLGAMKAL
+2602 AVQLSYLYLGAMKTL

-2634 VQSEPTPSGH
+2634 VLTENGH
-2644 NADLNTGPTCGGG
+2644 NSDCAG
-2657 AASPVCQEE
+2657 SPVIQDD
-2666 VEMRA
+2666 VEMRS

-2695 LADLE
+2695 LSDLE
-2700 RAQAMIYKLV
+2700 RAQAVIYKLI
-2710 VSGLLDDQGGGG
+2710 VSSLLDDHCGG
-2722 KARPADQECEEGL
+2722 KAKQDVCQQPEEMDTAV
-2735 ESEQQAQT
+2735 QAQT

-2780 SESPG
+2780 SESPS

-2814 VSSLPT
+2814 MSSLPT
-2820 SPSDEVGRRQSLTSP
+2820 SPTEEVGRRQSLTSP
-2835 DTQGSRPTNRTG
+2835 DSQPTRPTNRTA
-2847 TSMSDPSSRLSTS
+2847 SSDPSSRLSTS
-2860 PPPPA
+2860 PPPPP

-2876 LRQITKALEATGTR
+2876 LRQITKAMEATGAR

-2910 TEEEESHPGG
+2910 TEEDDEPQSTVPT
-2920 GGSDSSSC
+2920 DSC
-2928 PGATA
+2928 FGATA
-2933 SGGGKSLDRSYLH
+2933 SGNGDKARDQGFLQ
-2946 SPGDIPSADAA
+2946 SPEIPAADATEA
-2957 DLEEGFS
+2957 EEGFS
-2964 ESPEGLDQDSAS
+2964 EGPDGLDLEENGSSAS
-2976 ASSGPTPRGRSAVS
+2976 VPSSRSRSTVT
-2990 RKHRFDL
+2990 RRQKFEL
-2997 AARTLLARAAGLY
+2997 AARTLLARAGDSSIPTQKTQDHLWLRLTGEAGLY
-3010 RSVQAHRSQ
+3010 RSVQAHRNQ
-3019 SRREGGALPQDPG
+3019 SRREGTSVPQDPG
-3032 TLYDF
+3032 ALYDF
-3037 NLDEELE
+3037 SLDEELE
-3044 MDLDEETME
+3044 IDLDDEAME
-3053 AMFGQDL
+3053 AMFGQDF

-3081 VCETEER
+3081 VCESDER
-3088 DEVVVCELCEAS
+3088 DELVICELCD
-3100 VANFNQ
+3100 ANVTQFNH
-3106 HMKKTH
+3106 HMKKNH

-3147 LCGSCRDRYLAVKSK
+3147 LCSSCRDKYLATKSK
-3162 ARAPMTER
+3162 TK
-3170 SVPGKRYKGQAPDLL
+3170 VPVSERYKGQAPDLI
-3185 GKQDSV
+3185 GKQESI
-3191 YEEDWDMLDVD
+3191 YEEDWDMLDLD
-3202 EDDKL
+3202 EDEKL
-3207 TGEEEFELLVGPL
+3207 TGEEEFEMLAGPL
-3220 GLSERRLVPEAV
+3220 GLSDRRIVPEPV

-3247 TATNSMEETL
+3247 TAANSMEETL
-3257 LQIGCQGSVEKSS
+3257 IQIGCLGSVDKYS
-3270 SGRVTLGEQAAS
+3270 SGRITLGEQAAA
-3282 LQNPHDRIT
+3282 LLNPHDRVM

-3327 GLESLGLTDIRTLVR
+3327 GLESLGLTDIKTLVR
-3342 LMCLSAAGRAGL
+3342 LMCLAAAGRAGL
-3354 SSSPVA
+3354 TPSP
-3360 GSGSL
+3360 GTTSL
-3365 ERPRGSTKASKPMSC
+3365 SERPRGAHRKINKPISC

-3416 MNLTTV
+3416 MNLTTI

-3435 RGVAEENKLVTSP
+3435 RGIAEENKLVTSP

-3463 GARLGPNY
+3463 GAKLRPTY
-3471 DKTDTEKRAGLI
+3471 DKAEMEKRGFI
-3483 AHLYAHPSYNPTAV
+3483 AHLYAHPSYDPSAV

-3509 CLSSRLSSGHRQW
+3509 CLSSRLSSQHRQW
-3522 AAQQLVR
+3522 VAQQLVR

-3538 QSRPQT
+3538 QSKPQT
-3544 FADMAGDL
+3544 FADMSGDL
-3552 RKCSSVKLEAHQSRV
+3552 RKCPFIKLEAHQNRV
-3567 ITCGWCSKKGLLAT
+3567 ITCEWCNKKGLLAT
-3581 SGNDGT
+3581 SANDGT
-3587 VRVWNVTK
+3587 VRVWSVTK
-3595 NQYTLQQTCI
+3595 NHYTLQQTCI
-3605 FNRAE
+3605 FNKSEVSAE
-3610 DSPDEGG
+3610 DLGS
-3617 QCLGSPGD
+3617 LGSPCD
-3625 PSLSPLVWSV
+3625 PNLSLVCWSV
-3635 TGRFLA
+3635 SGKYIA
-3641 AAMEKMVNI
+3641 AALEKVVNI
-3650 WQVNGGKGLLDVQPH
+3650 WQITGGKGLLDVQPH

-3670 AWPEG
+3670 AWPEEG
-3675 EAVSLWCGEPK
+3675 PVASWAGDTLE
-3686 DVLLVGRMDGS
+3686 VLLVGRMDGS
-3697 LGLLEVHDGCT
+3697 LGLIEVVDSCT
-3708 MHRTELEHCYRKDV
+3708 MHRVELEHCYRKDV
-3722 AVMHIAWYSEDR
+3722 AVMAIAWYSEDK

-3749 REPLEKGAIVV
+3749 KEPLEKGTVV
-3760 IDGHKESITSMKWSP
+3760 MIDAHKESIACIKWDP
-3775 SGQILLTC
+3775 LGQLLMSC
-3783 AKEDLVKLWSSPGSR
+3783 AKETTVKLWSF
-3798 SSPGAGWRCLLSIA
+3798 AGDSWNCLYKLP
-3812 HPAQVNGVAWCG
+3812 HPALVNNVTWCSLLG
-3824 LIGQGVR
+3824 KGFKLR
-3831 PLNMLATCCQNGLV
+3831 LMLASGCQNGLV
-3845 SVWTVPQDASSFPES
+3845 CVWTVPQDVSKISLSASSS
-3860 TGSEGW
+3860 SEEWWEQGTKSQI
-3866 RENEPKNKRKQQ
+3866 KNLKSGYRK
-3878 SSSGPAGG
+3878 AEE
-3886 AVCVFQLRGHITPVR
+3886 ATCIYQLKGHLTPVR
-3901 TVAFSPDGLALV
+3901 SVCFNSDGLVLV
-3913 SGGMGG
+3913 SGGLGG

-3928 GSVLQTVIAGSGA
+3928 GSVLQSVVTGSGA
-3941 IQNIVWIPDVGVA
+3941 IQNIACIPDVGVVA
-3954 VCSNRSKDVLV
+3954 CSSRSKDVLV
-3965 VNCST
+3965 VNCT
-3970 DFMSSNHVLA
+3970 NEWIAGNHVLA
-3980 TCRSALKKQ
+3980 TCRTSLKKQ
-3989 GVLGLNMAPCMRA
+3989 GVIGLNMAPCMRT

-4008 VMLQEQYAYEKPH
+4008 IMLQEQYAYEKPH
-4021 VVCGEQLVHSPYMQC
+4021 VICGDQLIHSPYMQC

-4044 HLDQLLC
+4044 QLDQLLC
-4051 SPPVP
+4051 NPPIP
-4056 PHLRLCPL
+4056 PHHAGCLPD
-4064 EPGASTWSP
+4064 PSTWNS
-4073 SEWAWLDCFSTTVK
+4073 SEWSWLECFSTTVK

-4092 ARGNTFPEAFA
+4092 AKGAALPECFT

-4111 KEEVALVMDN
+4111 EDELAHVMDN
-4121 SKWGSGMDEQIMSW
+4121 SKWFTGMDEQIMSW
-4135 ATSRPEDWHLGGRC
+4135 ATSRPEDWHLGGKC
-4149 DVFLWGAGRHGQLA
+4149 DVYLWGAGRHGQLA
-4163 EAGRNLLV
+4163 EAGRNV
-4171 PTIAPSFS
+4171 MIPTGAPSFS
-4179 QAQQVVC
+4179 QAQQVIC

-4197 GTVLACGEGSYGRL
+4197 GTVMACGEGSYGRL
-4211 GQGNSDDLHVI
+4211 GQGNSDDLHVL

-4303 DGKLFSFGNGDYG
+4303 DGKLFTFGNGDYG

-4323 SNKKLPERVTALEG
+4323 SNKKLPERVAALEG

-4349 TLAVSADGMI
+4349 TLAVSADGMM

-4385 DVLCGIGIKK
+4385 DVLCGIAIKK
-4395 VSCGT
+4395 AACGT
-4400 QFSVAL
+4400 QFSVTL
-4406 GRDGNV
+4406 TKDGHV

-4432 RPQVVPALSGVFIED
+4432 RPQLVPALNGVFIED
-4447 VAVGAEHTLV
+4447 IVVGAEHTLG
-4457 LSSTGE
+4457 LSSSGD
-4463 VYTWG
+4463 VYGWG
-4468 TNSEGQLG
+4468 SNSEGQLG

-4484 EPTLVTSLQGK
+4484 EPTLITALQGK
-4495 NVNQISAGRCH
+4495 GIRQISAGRCH
-4506 SAAWTAPSAPPRAPG
+4506 SVAWTAPPVPPRAPG
-4521 SSVPLQL
+4521 VSVPLQL
-4528 GLPVAV
+4528 GLPDSI
-4534 PPQYSSLREV
+4534 PPQFSSLKEV
-4544 SMEVVR
+4544 SIETIR

-4575 NQSCMS
+4575 NQNSTS

-4685 EMCQE
+4685 EICQE
-4690 LETGVVDLLIPSP
+4690 LEMGIVDLLIPTP
-4703 NASAEVGYNRDRF
+4703 NVTAEVGYNRDRF
-4716 LLSPSACLEEHL
+4716 LLNPSTCSEEHL

-4747 LDLHLAPLVWKQLC
+4747 LDLHLAPMVWKQLC
-4761 CIPLTLEDLE
+4761 CIPLSLEDLE

-4790 GITEDNFHEMIPL
+4790 GITEENFHEMIPL

-4825 PLSFSNRKEYV
+4825 PLTFSNRKEYV
-4836 ERAIEYRLHEIDRQ
+4836 DRAVEYRLHEIDRQ

-4872 RQLEQ
+4872 KQLEQ
-4877 MVCGMPEICVEVL
+4877 MVCGLPEISVEVL

-4897 EVDEQHTQVQWFWQ
+4897 EVDEQHQLAQWFWK
-4911 TLEDFSNEERVLFM
+4911 TLEEFSNEERVLFM

-4946 IMKVDRPHDSLP
+4946 IMKVDRPYDSLP

-4971 YSSQAVMAERLRYAI
+4971 YSSQSVMAERLRYAI

-5002 VDNAEGSDT
+5002 VDNTEGSDT

>member
-1 MALMIPPVKLKWL
+1 MATMIPPVKLKWL
-14 EHLNA
+14 EHLNS

-35 SVLYSKLLTNKEAVL
+35 AVLYSKLVSNKEVVP

-76 EHYLD
+76 DHYLD

-113 IFYALSNKYHDKG
+113 VFYALSNKYHDKG
-126 KVKQQQHSPENSS
+126 KVKQQQHSPESSS
-139 GSADSHSV
+139 GSADVHSV

-177 WVMPP
+177 WMMPVS
-182 PGPGGPNLCNDV
+182 GPGLSLCNDV
-194 IHTAIDVVS
+194 IHTAIEVVS

-215 IPPMGLDCLAQ
+215 IPPMGLDCLSQ

-234 TMPNTGADVLG
+234 TIPNSGADTLG

-266 LEWIEMALAASA
+266 LEWIEMALGASA
-278 VVTAMDEGEKG
+278 VVHTMEKS
-289 KMAALSQEGLMGY
+289 KLLSSQEGMISF
-302 DCFMNILMQM
+302 DCFMTILMQM

-336 SLYEAALCLLEEVC
+336 SLYEAALCLFEEVC

-362 PDSVQTGEVPAVSET
+362 PDSIQTGDAPIVSET

-402 KLAPSFA
+402 KLAPSFS

-424 SSDGSVRAC
+424 STDGSVRAC

-448 QSTLKKLTFEPHRA
+448 QSTLKKLTFEPHRS

-504 KYPKLIQGPLQGKAV
+504 KYPKLIQGPLQGKVV
-519 VCVSAGYRHSAAVSE
+519 VCVSAGYRHSAAVTE

-564 DISNVGDVSCGSSH
+564 DISNVGEVSCGSSH

-610 PKVVESLQG
+610 PKVIEALQG

-657 TALRPKLTEELAT
+657 TALRPKLIEELAA
-670 TRVVDIS
+670 TRIVDVS

-717 VVGLDGV
+717 VSGLDGI
-724 AIQQVSAGTSHSLA
+724 AIQQISAGTSHSLA

-767 RSFLEHY
+767 RSFLERY
-774 CDGINSE
+774 CDKINSE
-781 VPPLPFPS
+781 IPPLPFPS
-789 SREHHNFLKLCLRL
+789 SREHHSFLKLCLKL

-818 SILGRQARPLRNL
+818 SILGRQAGPLRNL
-831 LFRLMDSSVPDEIQ
+831 LFRLMDSTVPDEIQ
-845 EAVMETLSVGA
+845 EVVIETLSVGA

-882 NLSKGQRMQLD
+882 SLSKGQRMQLD

-905 ASLLGYSCPP
+905 ASLLGYSSPS
-915 DSTETLA
+915 DATDL
-922 SSNVGFGLPLDPP
+922 SSVCAGYGNLSDQP
-935 YGAPG
+935 YG
-940 TNPDTHLAEIL
+940 TQSCHPDTHLAEIL

-968 ELEKNSDKV
+968 ELEKNSDKF
-977 LQGTSSSDSSQP
+977 LLGTSSSENSQP

-1002 LLAYCHINCVTENS
+1002 LLAFCHINNISENS
-1016 SSVSLLHKHLQLLLP
+1016 SSVALLHKHLQLLLP
-1031 HATDIFSRSAILL
+1031 HATDIYSRSANLL
-1044 RESSWNGSVR
+1044 KESPWNGSVG

-1086 PLLSFLLDLLPPL
+1086 PLLSYLLDLLPPL
-1099 DRLNRLLPAA
+1099 DCLNRLLPAA
-1109 TPLEDQ
+1109 DLLEDQ
-1115 ELQWPLHGAPDF
+1115 ELQWPLHGGPELI
-1127 VDPAGQPLA
+1127 DPAGLPLP

-1145 VDLERTAALLVGRCL
+1145 VDLERTIALLIGRCL

-1165 GAPASLE
+1165 GSPVSPE
-1172 ERDTAYWLKTPL
+1172 EQDTAYWMKTPL
-1184 FSNGLEMDLPQLD
+1184 FSDGVEMDTPQLD
-1197 NCISSLLEVALSG
+1197 KCMSCLLEVALSG

-1218 CPLRP
+1218 YKLRP
-1223 DMSTLVDLA
+1223 EIAVYVDLA
-1232 LGSTKEPTNS
+1232 LGCSKEPARS
-1242 LWVNMQDYATSKDWD
+1242 LWISMQDYAVSKDWD
-1257 NASLSNETLLD
+1257 SATLSNESLLD
-1268 TVSRFVLAALLKHTG
+1268 TVSRFVLAALLKHTN
-1283 LLSQACGEGR
+1283 LLSQACGESR
-1293 YHPCKTLA
+1293 YQPGKHLS
-1301 EVYRSVYKVRNRLL
+1301 EVYRCVYKVRSRLL
-1315 ACKNMELIQT
+1315 ACKNLELIQT
-1325 CSSSRERR
+1325 RSSSRDRW
-1333 ISDNQDSL
+1333 ISENQDSADV
-1341 EMDPQEHSFTRTID
+1341 DPQEHSFTRTID
-1355 EEAELEERTDREREE
+1355 EEAEMEEQAERDREE
-1370 GHQEQDEEEDER
+1370 GHPEPEDEEEER

-1400 EAARGRERERASSSA
+1400 EVARSRDRDRMNSGAGSGARADDPPPQSQQERR
-1415 GGGLSSGGPR
+1415 
-1425 GGGGGGEDEAAVSHE
+1425 VST
-1440 EQQHL
+1440 
-1445 RDGCPGLPEG
+1445 DLPEG
-1455 QDLYTAACNS
+1455 QDVYTAACNS
-1465 VVHRCALLVLGVS
+1465 VIHRCALLILGVS
-1478 PVLGDLGGQDEGHS
+1478 PVIDELQKRREEGQLQQ
-1492 APQSTSQG
+1492 PSTSASEG
-1500 QQDAAGFMTRSESLS
+1500 GGLMTRSESLT
-1515 AETHSV
+1515 AESRLVHA
-1521 QSSPSYR
+1521 SPNYR
-1528 LMKSRSESD
+1528 LIKSRSESD

-1553 RNVDLDLAF
+1553 RNVDLDLAA
-1562 SHKKRGLLHGS
+1562 SQRKRGPMHSQLE
-1573 PDSLADSWFRVKHSR
+1573 SLSDSWARLKHSR
-1588 ARLYGSPL
+1588 DWLCNS
-1596 YQSYD
+1596 SYSF
-1601 ESDLDLSRSAGVHAL
+1601 ESDFDLTKSLGVHTL
-1616 IENIVSFISGDV
+1616 IENVVSFVSGDV
-1628 GNSPAFKEPEEAMS
+1628 GNAPGFKEPEESMS
-1642 TSPQGII
+1642 TSPQASII
-1649 LAMEQQQNRAEL
+1649 AMEQQQLRAEL
-1661 RLEALHQIVVLISG
+1661 RLEALHQILVLLSG

-1681 QAAGGV
+1681 ISLAGSRLS
-1687 GGSGTGGRP
+1687 SG
-1696 SPSAAFQSSS
+1696 FQSST

-1724 VGAGAMKGESV
+1724 VGHTGSKGESGR
-1735 QLHHYQDGVKAAK
+1735 LHHYQDGIRAAK
-1748 RTLQMDIQTAVHK
+1748 RNIQIEIQVAVHK
-1761 IYQQLSVTLERAL
+1761 IYQQLSATLERAL

-1789 VTVFALSVRYQPV
+1789 VTVFALSVHYQPV
-1802 DVSLAISSGLL
+1802 DVSLAISTGLL

-1819 CGTETMLGQPL
+1819 CGTDTMLGQPL
-1830 QLLQKPGVSQL
+1830 QLLPKTGVSQL

-1849 TRLLQILAISTGTY
+1849 TRLLQILAITTGTY
-1863 ADKLGPK
+1863 ADKLSPK

-1888 QAGVSLLPASPKK
+1888 QTGVLHMASFGEGEQEEGEEEEKK
-1901 AQDRL
+1901 VDSSG
-1906 EKETED
+1906 ET
-1912 GNDAEKKDFRAL
+1912 EKKDFRAAL
-1924 VRKQHTAE
+1924 RKQHAAE

-1959 WTEVLLNIAAQKC
+1959 WTEVLLNIASQKC
-1972 CSGVPL
+1972 SSGIPL

-1996 PACEASVEDH
+1996 PACESGVEDD
-2006 QMTQVVER
+2006 QMAQIVER

-2021 CMWEAPIA
+2021 CMWETPIA
-2029 QAKHTIQIKEKE
+2029 QAKHAIQIKEKE
-2041 QELKLQ
+2041 QEIKLQ
-2047 GEVEEEDENLPIQ
+2047 KQGELEEEDENLPIQ

-2067 KAQCCVVENGQGLT
+2067 KAQCCLVENGQILT

-2088 YGLASTGISSGCY
+2088 YGLASTGVTSGCY

-2150 GEQSLTLS
+2150 GEQTLTLS
-2158 SFTQGDYITCVLDME
+2158 SFTQGDFITCVLDME

-2191 DVDATELYPCV
+2191 DVDAAELYPCV

-2224 RDLLPGDPVC
+2224 RDLLPGDPIC
-2234 SPAATVLA
+2234 SPVAAVLA
-2242 EASTQLIRVLHR
+2242 EATIQLIRILHR
-2254 ADQWT
+2254 TDRWT
-2259 HCINGIMLE
+2259 YCINKKMME
-2268 RLHKIKPCFRESSG
+2268 RLHKIKICIKES
-2282 CTAGGGQ
+2282 GQ
-2289 RLKKSRSVQ
+2289 KLKKSRSVQ
-2298 SREEHDS
+2298 SREENEMREEKES
-2305 QRDSP
+2305 K
-2310 RDQEPQRGEEER
+2310 EEEKGKHTR
-2322 GRQGHGSRQ
+2322 HG
-2331 GHGGLGDLSD
+2331 LADLSELQ
-2341 HHLRTLCTE
+2341 LRTLCIE
-2350 VWPVLAVIGGA
+2350 VWPVLAVIGGV

-2369 RCIHKQTGRHATL
+2369 RCVHKQTGRHATL

-2432 LRGLTA
+2432 FRGLTA
-2438 SLLLDLTYL
+2438 SVLLDLTYL
-2447 TSIHEDAGRLGAR
+2447 TGIHEDMGKQSTK
-2460 RHEKKHRGGPHDN
+2460 RHEKKHRHESEEKGDVEQKPESESALDMRTGLTSDDVKSQ
-2473 GTTTANSGDDA
+2473 GTTS
-2484 NSKPG
+2484 
-2489 DWEQANQH
+2489 
-2497 RPTTEPRDGPAK
+2497 
-2509 GTVVM
+2509 
-2514 PTSDLRV
+2514 
-2521 SHSLEEVKAHA
+2521 
-2532 APNSKSES
+2532 SKSEN
-2540 EISYALDCQH
+2540 EIASFSLDSTLPSVESQH
-2550 QGGGALAGGPETLYP
+2550 QIT
-2565 APQAPE
+2565 E
-2571 GNRRK
+2571 GKRK
-2576 GHEGLSHGG
+2576 NHEHVSKN
-2585 RGHDGPPS
+2585 HDV
-2593 LGATQSEIH
+2593 AQSEIR
-2602 AVQLSYLYLGAMKAL
+2602 AVQLSYLYLGAMKSL
-2617 SALLS
+2617 SALLG

-2634 VQSEPTPSGH
+2634 VLAENGH
-2644 NADLNTGPTCGGG
+2644 NSDCAS
-2657 AASPVCQEE
+2657 SPVVHED

-2710 VSGLLDDQGGGG
+2710 VHGLLEDQFGG
-2722 KARPADQECEEGL
+2722 KIKQEIDQQAEESDPA
-2735 ESEQQAQT
+2735 QQAQT

-2799 PTTTLLPTRRAQTPP
+2799 PTTTVLPTRRAQTPP
-2814 VSSLPT
+2814 ISSLPT

-2835 DTQGSRPTNRTG
+2835 DSQSARPANRTAL
-2847 TSMSDPSSRLSTS
+2847 SDPSSRLSTS

-2876 LRQITKALEATGTR
+2876 LRQIAKAMEATGAR

-2910 TEEEESHPGG
+2910 HEDEEEPQS
-2920 GGSDSSSC
+2920 GSTADSRH
-2928 PGATA
+2928 GAA
-2933 SGGGKSLDRSYLH
+2933 VLGSGGKSNDPCYLQ

-2957 DLEEGFS
+2957 EMEEGFS
-2964 ESPEGLDQDSAS
+2964 ESPDNLDHTENAAS
-2976 ASSGPTPRGRSAVS
+2976 GSGPSARGRSAVT
-2990 RKHRFDL
+2990 RRHKFDL

-3010 RSVQAHRSQ
+3010 RSVQAHRNQ
-3019 SRREGGALPQDPG
+3019 SRREGISLQQDPG
-3032 TLYDF
+3032 ALYDF

-3044 MDLDEETME
+3044 IDLDDEAME

-3060 ASDSDILGMWIPEV
+3060 TSDNDILGMWIPEV

-3081 VCETEER
+3081 VCESEDRE
-3088 DEVVVCELCEAS
+3088 EVVVCELCECS
-3100 VANFNQ
+3100 VVSFNQ
-3106 HMKKTH
+3106 HMKRNH

-3147 LCGSCRDRYLAVKSK
+3147 LCGTCREKYLALKTKSK
-3162 ARAPMTER
+3162 TT
-3170 SVPGKRYKGQAPDLL
+3170 S
-3185 GKQDSV
+3185 
-3191 YEEDWDMLDVD
+3191 
-3202 EDDKL
+3202 
-3207 TGEEEFELLVGPL
+3207 
-3220 GLSERRLVPEAV
+3220 SERPPKDTSYLN
-3232 QFPDSDPLGASVAMV
+3232 DPLGASVAMV

-3257 LQIGCQGSVEKSS
+3257 MQIGCHGSVEKSS
-3270 SGRVTLGEQAAS
+3270 SGRITLGEQAAA
-3282 LQNPHDRIT
+3282 LANPHDRVV

-3342 LMCLSAAGRAGL
+3342 LMCLAAAGRAGL
-3354 SSSPVA
+3354 STSPSA
-3360 GSGSL
+3360 MASTS
-3365 ERPRGSTKASKPMSC
+3365 ERSRGGHSKANKPISC

-3392 SNSPSAAKLLVQL
+3392 SNAPSAAKLLVQL

-3416 MNLTTV
+3416 VNLTTV
-3422 DDPIQR
+3422 DDSIQR

-3435 RGVAEENKLVTSP
+3435 RGIAEENKLVTSP

-3463 GARLGPNY
+3463 GAKLRPNY
-3471 DKTDTEKRAGLI
+3471 DKSEVEKK
-3483 AHLYAHPSYNPTAV
+3483 

-3509 CLSSRLSSGHRQW
+3509 CLSSRLSSQHRQW

-3538 QSRPQT
+3538 QTTLQT
-3544 FADMAGDL
+3544 LADMGGDL
-3552 RKCSSVKLEAHQSRV
+3552 RKCSFIKLEAHQNRV
-3567 ITCGWCSKKGLLAT
+3567 MTCVWCNKKGLLAT

-3587 VRVWNVTK
+3587 IRVWNVTK
-3595 NQYTLQQTCI
+3595 KQYSLQQTCV
-3605 FNRAE
+3605 FNRLEGDAE
-3610 DSPDEGG
+3610 ES
-3617 QCLGSPGD
+3617 LGSPSD
-3625 PSLSPLVWSV
+3625 PSFSPVSWSIS
-3635 TGRFLA
+3635 GKYLA
-3641 AAMEKMVNI
+3641 GALEKMVNI
-3650 WQVNGGKGLLDVQPH
+3650 WQVNGGKGLVDIQPH

-3670 AWPEG
+3670 AWPEEGPAAAWSG
-3675 EAVSLWCGEPK
+3675 ESPEL
-3686 DVLLVGRMDGS
+3686 LLVGRMDGS
-3697 LGLLEVHDGCT
+3697 LGLIEVVDVST
-3708 MHRTELEHCYRKDV
+3708 MHRRELEHCYRKDV
-3722 AVMHIAWYSEDR
+3722 SVTCIAWFSEDR
-3734 PFAVGYADG
+3734 PFAVGYFDG
-3743 KLLIGT
+3743 KLLLGT
-3749 REPLEKGAIVV
+3749 KEPLEKGGIVL
-3760 IDGHKESITSMKWSP
+3760 IDAHKDTLISMKWDP
-3775 SGQILLTC
+3775 TGHILMTC
-3783 AKEDLVKLWSSPGSR
+3783 AKEDSVKLWSSISGC
-3798 SSPGAGWRCLLSIA
+3798 WRCLHSLCHPSI
-3812 HPAQVNGVAWCG
+3812 VNGIAWCRLPG
-3824 LIGQGVR
+3824 KGSKLQ
-3831 PLNMLATCCQNGLV
+3831 LLMATGCQSGLV
-3845 SVWTVPQDASSFPES
+3845 CVWRIPQDTTQTSVTSA
-3860 TGSEGW
+3860 EGW
-3866 RENEPKNKRKQQ
+3866 WDQESNCQDGCRK
-3878 SSSGPAGG
+3878 SSGAK
-3886 AVCVFQLRGHITPVR
+3886 CVYQLRGHITPVR
-3901 TVAFSPDGLALV
+3901 TVAFSSDGLALV
-3913 SGGMGG
+3913 SGGLGG

-3928 GSVLQTVIAGSGA
+3928 GSVLQTVVIGSGA
-3941 IQNIVWIPDVGVA
+3941 IQTTVWIPEVGVA
-3954 VCSNRSKDVLV
+3954 ACSNRSKDVLV
-3965 VNCST
+3965 VNCT
-3970 DFMSSNHVLA
+3970 AEWAAANHVLA
-3980 TCRSALKKQ
+3980 TCRTALKQQ

-4008 VMLQEQYAYEKPH
+4008 MMLQEQYAYEKPH
-4021 VVCGEQLVHSPYMQC
+4021 VVCGDQLVHSPYMQC

-4051 SPPVP
+4051 NPPVP
-4056 PHLRLCPL
+4056 PHHQNSLPD
-4064 EPGASTWSP
+4064 PASWNP
-4073 SEWAWLDCFSTTVK
+4073 NEWAWLECFSTTIK

-4092 ARGNTFPEAFA
+4092 TNGAQFPESFT

-4111 KEEVALVMDN
+4111 EDELVFLMDN
-4121 SKWGSGMDEQIMSW
+4121 SKWINGMDEQIMSW
-4135 ATSRPEDWHLGGRC
+4135 ATSRPEDWHLGGKC
-4149 DVFLWGAGRHGQLA
+4149 DVYLWGAGRHGQLA
-4163 EAGRNLLV
+4163 EAGRNVMV
-4171 PTIAPSFS
+4171 PAAAPSFS
-4179 QAQQVVC
+4179 QAQQVIC

-4211 GQGNSDDLHVI
+4211 GQGNSDDLHVL

-4296 HSAVVTA
+4296 HSAVVTS
-4303 DGKLFSFGNGDYG
+4303 DGKLFTFGNGDYG

-4337 YQVGQVACGLNH
+4337 YQIGQVACGLNH
-4349 TLAVSADGMI
+4349 TLAVSADGSM

-4374 NSTAKSSPQKV
+4374 NSTAKSSPQKI

-4395 VSCGT
+4395 VACGT

-4406 GRDGNV
+4406 TKDGHV

-4432 RPQVVPALSGVFIED
+4432 RPQQIPVLAGMIIED
-4447 VAVGAEHTLV
+4447 VAVGAEHTLA
-4457 LSSTGE
+4457 LASNGD
-4463 VYTWG
+4463 VYAWG
-4468 TNSEGQLG
+4468 SNSEGQLG

-4484 EPTLVTSLQGK
+4484 EPTLVTGLQGK
-4495 NVNQISAGRCH
+4495 NVRQISAGRCH
-4506 SAAWTAPSAPPRAPG
+4506 SAAWTAPPVPPRAPG
-4521 SSVPLQL
+4521 VSVPLQL
-4528 GLPVAV
+4528 GLPDTL
-4534 PPQYSSLREV
+4534 PPQYGALREV
-4544 SMEVVR
+4544 SIHTVR

-4575 NQSCMS
+4575 NQNSTS

-4690 LETGVVDLLIPSP
+4690 LETGIVDLLIPSP
-4703 NASAEVGYNRDRF
+4703 NATAEVGYNRDRF
-4716 LLSPSACLEEHL
+4716 LFNPSACLDEHL
-4728 LQFKFLGILMG
+4728 MQF
-4739 VAIRTKKP
+4739 
-4747 LDLHLAPLVWKQLC
+4747 
-4761 CIPLTLEDLE
+4761 
-4771 EVDLLYV
+4771 
-4778 QTLNSILHIEDS
+4778 NILHIEDS
-4790 GITEDNFHEMIPL
+4790 GITEESFHEMIPL

-4825 PLSFSNRKEYV
+4825 PLTFSNRKEYV
-4836 ERAIEYRLHEIDRQ
+4836 ERAIEYRLHEMDRQ

-4860 IIPVPLLSLLTA
+4860 IVPVPLLSLLTA
-4872 RQLEQ
+4872 KQLEQ
-4877 MVCGMPEICVEVL
+4877 MVCGMPEISVEVL

-4897 EVDEQHTQVQWFWQ
+4897 EVDEQHQLVQWFWH
-4911 TLEDFSNEERVLFM
+4911 TLEEFSNEERVLFM

-4946 IMKVDRPHDSLP
+4946 IMKVDRPYDSLP

-4971 YSSQAVMAERLRYAI
+4971 YSSQLVMAERLRYAI

>member
-1 MALMIPPVKLKWL
+1 MAGMMPPVKLKWL
-14 EHLNA
+14 EHLNS

-35 SVLYSKLLTNKEAVL
+35 SLLYAKLISNKEVVP

-70 LSSDEQ
+70 LSCDEQ
-76 EHYLD
+76 DHYLD

-92 MVCSDSPF
+92 VVCSDSPF

-113 IFYALSNKYHDKG
+113 VFYALSNKYHDKG

-139 GSADSHSV
+139 GSADTLLI

-177 WVMPP
+177 WMMPAA
-182 PGPGGPNLCNDV
+182 GPGLSLCNDV
-194 IHTAIDVVS
+194 IQTAIDVVN

-215 IPPMGLDCLAQ
+215 IPPMGLDCLSQ
-226 VTTFLKGV
+226 VTSFLKGV
-234 TMPNTGADVLG
+234 TVLNSGADILG

-253 LGLAAQRG
+253 LGLASQRG

-278 VVTAMDEGEKG
+278 LVGETDKNKMLTA
-289 KMAALSQEGLMGY
+289 QEGMISC
-302 DCFMNILMQM
+302 DCFMSILQQM

-336 SLYEAALCLLEEVC
+336 SLYEAALCLFEEVC
-350 RMASDYSRTCAS
+350 QMASDYSRTCAS
-362 PDSVQTGEVPAVSET
+362 PDSIQSGENPVVSET

-402 KLAPSFA
+402 KLAPCFS

-424 SSDGSVRAC
+424 STDGSVRAC

-448 QSTLKKLTFEPHRA
+448 QSTLKKLTFEPHRS

-504 KYPKLIQGPLQGKAV
+504 KYPKLIQGTLQGKVV
-519 VCVSAGYRHSAAVSE
+519 VCVSAGYRHSAAVTE

-564 DISNVGDVSCGSSH
+564 DISNVGEVSCGSSH

-610 PKVVESLQG
+610 PKVVEALQG
-619 MFIRKVCAG
+619 MFTRKVCAG

-657 TALRPKLTEELAT
+657 TALRPKLIEELAA
-670 TRVVDIS
+670 TRIVDIS

-717 VVGLDGV
+717 VSGLDGV
-724 AIQQVSAGTSHSLA
+724 AIQQISAGTSHSLA

-759 EESTFSHL
+759 EESTFFHL
-767 RSFLEHY
+767 RSFLERY
-774 CDGINSE
+774 CEKINSE
-781 VPPLPFPS
+781 IPPPPFPS
-789 SREHHNFLKLCLRL
+789 SRDHHGFLKLCLKM

-818 SILGRQARPLRNL
+818 SILGRQAGPLRNL
-831 LFRLMDSSVPDEIQ
+831 LFRLMDASVPDEIQ
-845 EAVMETLSVGA
+845 EVVIETLSVGA

-882 NLSKGQRMQLD
+882 SLSKGQRMQLD

-905 ASLLGYSCPP
+905 ASLLGYSTPS
-915 DSTETLA
+915 DSSDVTSLPMTSDPSY
-922 SSNVGFGLPLDPP
+922 SSQGSH
-935 YGAPG
+935 
-940 TNPDTHLAEIL
+940 PDTHLAEIL

-968 ELEKNSDKV
+968 ELEKNSDKFIV
-977 LQGTSSSDSSQP
+977 GASSSENSQP

-1002 LLAYCHINCVTENS
+1002 LLAYCHTNHISENS
-1016 SSVSLLHKHLQLLLP
+1016 SSVALLHKHLQLLLP
-1031 HATDIFSRSAILL
+1031 HATDIYSRSATLL
-1044 RESSWNGSVR
+1044 EESPWNGSVG

-1067 SMLCQIVNSLLL
+1067 SMLCQLVNALLL
-1079 LPVSVAR
+1079 LPASVAR
-1086 PLLSFLLDLLPPL
+1086 PLLSYLLDLLPPL

-1109 TPLEDQ
+1109 ALLEDQ
-1115 ELQWPLHGAPDF
+1115 ELQWPLHGGPEHI
-1127 VDPAGQPLA
+1127 DPGGVSLPA
-1136 QPAQSWVWL
+1136 PAQSWVWL
-1145 VDLERTAALLVGRCL
+1145 VDLERTVALLIGRCL

-1165 GAPASLE
+1165 GSPASPE
-1172 ERDTAYWLKTPL
+1172 EQDTNYWLKTPL
-1184 FSNGLEMDLPQLD
+1184 FGNGIDMEVPQLD
-1197 NCISSLLEVALSG
+1197 KCMSALLEVSLSG
-1210 NEEQKPFD
+1210 NEEQKTFD
-1218 CPLRP
+1218 YKLRP
-1223 DMSTLVDLA
+1223 EVSLLVDLA
-1232 LGSTKEPTNS
+1232 VGSTKEPAQN
-1242 LWVNMQDYATSKDWD
+1242 LWISMQDYAISKDWD
-1257 NASLSNETLLD
+1257 SATVSNESLLD

-1283 LLSQACGEGR
+1283 LLSQATVDSR
-1293 YHPCKTLA
+1293 YQPEKSLA
-1301 EVYRSVYKVRNRLL
+1301 EVYRNVYKVRSRLL

-1325 CSSSRERR
+1325 CSSSRERWV
-1333 ISDNQDSL
+1333 SENQESGDLGS
-1341 EMDPQEHSFTRTID
+1341 QENSFTRTID
-1355 EEAELEERTDREREE
+1355 EEAEMEEQADRDREE
-1370 GHQEQDEEEDER
+1370 GHTEQEEEDEER
-1382 EHEVMTAGKI
+1382 EHEILTAGKI

-1400 EAARGRERERASSSA
+1400 DVARNRERDRMSTSSA
-1415 GGGLSSGGPR
+1415 ADSG
-1425 GGGGGGEDEAAVSHE
+1425 
-1440 EQQHL
+1440 
-1445 RDGCPGLPEG
+1445 PGLRADEQPQQLIQGRRDSRHLAEG
-1455 QDLYTAACNS
+1455 QDLYTGACNS
-1465 VVHRCALLVLGVS
+1465 VIHRCALLLLGVS
-1478 PVLGDLGGQDEGHS
+1478 PVIYHLENTSEDSHEQTVPGCSQEG
-1492 APQSTSQG
+1492 T
-1500 QQDAAGFMTRSESLS
+1500 AAMTRSESLT
-1515 AETHSV
+1515 AERRSV
-1521 QSSPSYR
+1521 HVHPSYR
-1528 LMKSRSESD
+1528 LIKSRSESD

-1544 EEGYTLSGR
+1544 EEGYLLSAR
-1553 RNVDLDLAF
+1553 QNTDFDLT
-1562 SHKKRGLLHGS
+1562 SHRKRGS
-1573 PDSLADSWFRVKHSR
+1573 PTDPPTSDSWSRLKH
-1588 ARLYGSPL
+1588 AREWPSSSASVFDSDVEYGKS
-1596 YQSYD
+1596 
-1601 ESDLDLSRSAGVHAL
+1601 LSVHTL
-1616 IENIVSFISGDV
+1616 VDNVLSFVSGDI
-1628 GNSPAFKEPEEAMS
+1628 GSSPGFKEPEEGMS
-1642 TSPQGII
+1642 SSPQACIV
-1649 LAMEQQQNRAEL
+1649 AMEQQQLRAEL
-1661 RLEALHQIVVLISG
+1661 RLEALHQILVLLSG
-1675 MEEKGS
+1675 MEEKENMQSLGNR
-1681 QAAGGV
+1681 QAPA
-1687 GGSGTGGRP
+1687 P
-1696 SPSAAFQSSS
+1696 FQSSS

-1724 VGAGAMKGESV
+1724 VGHVGTKGDSV
-1735 QLHHYQDGVKAAK
+1735 HLHHYQDGIRASKNS
-1748 RTLQMDIQTAVHK
+1748 IQKEIQKAVHK
-1761 IYQQLSVTLERAL
+1761 IYQQLSATLDRAL
-1774 QANKHHIEAQQRLLL
+1774 QANKHHVEAQQRLLL

-1802 DVSLAISSGLL
+1802 DVSLAISTGLL
-1813 NVLSQL
+1813 SVLSQL
-1819 CGTETMLGQPL
+1819 CGTDTMLGQPL
-1830 QLLQKPGVSQL
+1830 QLLPKSGVSQL

-1849 TRLLQILAISTGTY
+1849 TRLLQILAITTGTY
-1863 ADKLGPK
+1863 ADKLSPK

-1879 CSQLKNLLS
+1879 CSQLKNLLA
-1888 QAGVSLLPASPKK
+1888 QAGVTLMSSCNAEEEGDRK
-1901 AQDRL
+1901 ADLTGEIDR
-1906 EKETED
+1906 
-1912 GNDAEKKDFRAL
+1912 KDFRASL
-1924 VRKQHTAE
+1924 RKQRTAE

-1959 WTEVLLNIAAQKC
+1959 WTEVLLNIASQKC
-1972 CSGVPL
+1972 SSGLPL

-1996 PACEASVEDH
+1996 PACEANVEDD
-2006 QMTQVVER
+2006 QMAQVVER

-2021 CMWEAPIA
+2021 CMWDAPIA
-2029 QAKHTIQIKEKE
+2029 QAKHSIQIREKE
-2041 QELKLQ
+2041 QETKLNKT
-2047 GEVEEEDENLPIQ
+2047 GEVEEEEEDLPIQ

-2067 KAQCCVVENGQGLT
+2067 KVQCCVVENGQILT

-2088 YGLASTGISSGCY
+2088 YGLASTGVTSGCY

-2150 GEQSLTLS
+2150 GEQTLTLP
-2158 SFTQGDYITCVLDME
+2158 SFTQGDFITCVLDME
-2173 ARTISFGKNGEEP
+2173 ARTVSFGKNGEEP

-2191 DVDATELYPCV
+2191 DVDAGELYPCV

-2224 RDLLPGDPVC
+2224 RDLLPGDPIC
-2234 SPAATVLA
+2234 SPVATVLA
-2242 EASTQLIRVLHR
+2242 ESSVQLLRILHR
-2254 ADQWT
+2254 TERWT
-2259 HCINGIMLE
+2259 YCINKKMIE
-2268 RLHKIKPCFRESSG
+2268 RLQKIKGCLRE
-2282 CTAGGGQ
+2282 AGSK
-2289 RLKKSRSVQ
+2289 LKKSRSVQ
-2298 SREEHDS
+2298 SREENET
-2305 QRDSP
+2305 RDD
-2310 RDQEPQRGEEER
+2310 REEDKGKHGRHGLADLGEPQ
-2322 GRQGHGSRQ
+2322 
-2331 GHGGLGDLSD
+2331 
-2341 HHLRTLCTE
+2341 LRTLCVE
-2350 VWPVLAVIGGA
+2350 VWPVLAVIGGV
-2361 DAGLRVGG
+2361 DTGLRVGG
-2369 RCIHKQTGRHATL
+2369 RCVHKQTGRHATL

-2396 WDEAEITISFPTFW
+2396 WDEAEITIS
-2410 SPSDTPLYNLE
+2410 DTPLYNLE
-2421 PCEPLPFDVAR
+2421 PCDPPPFDVTR
-2432 LRGLTA
+2432 FRGLTA
-2438 SLLLDLTYL
+2438 SALLDLTYL
-2447 TSIHEDAGRLGAR
+2447 TGIHEEPGKVGAK
-2460 RHEKKHRGGPHDN
+2460 RHEKKHRHE
-2473 GTTTANSGDDA
+2473 SEEKGDI
-2484 NSKPG
+2484 
-2489 DWEQANQH
+2489 
-2497 RPTTEPRDGPAK
+2497 EPRGDADIATEVQITEDAK
-2509 GTVVM
+2509 SNNIV
-2514 PTSDLRV
+2514 PK
-2521 SHSLEEVKAHA
+2521 LE
-2532 APNSKSES
+2532 NES
-2540 EISYALDCQH
+2540 
-2550 QGGGALAGGPETLYP
+2550 
-2565 APQAPE
+2565 
-2571 GNRRK
+2571 
-2576 GHEGLSHGG
+2576 
-2585 RGHDGPPS
+2585 GPP
-2593 LGATQSEIH
+2593 LGETAQVDIQHHSTDGKRKSHDHIPRSHDVAQSEIR
-2602 AVQLSYLYLGAMKAL
+2602 AVQLSYINLGAMKSL
-2617 SALLS
+2617 GTLLS

-2634 VQSEPTPSGH
+2634 VLADNGH
-2644 NADLNTGPTCGGG
+2644 NSDCAS
-2657 AASPVCQEE
+2657 SPVVHED

-2710 VSGLLDDQGGGG
+2710 VHGLLEEQFGSRLRQELEQQAEETDQ
-2722 KARPADQECEEGL
+2722 A
-2735 ESEQQAQT
+2735 QQAQT

-2799 PTTTLLPTRRAQTPP
+2799 PTTTILPTRRAQTPP
-2814 VSSLPT
+2814 ITSLPT
-2820 SPSDEVGRRQSLTSP
+2820 SPTDEVGRRQSLTSP
-2835 DTQGSRPTNRTG
+2835 DSQPTRHTNRAAL
-2847 TSMSDPSSRLSTS
+2847 SDPSSRLSTS

-2865 IAVPLLEMGFS
+2865 VVVPLLEMGFS
-2876 LRQITKALEATGTR
+2876 IRQIKKAMEATGAR
-2890 GEADAQNITVLAMWM
+2890 EADPQNITVLAMWM
-2905 IEHPG
+2905 IEHPDDEERFSG
-2910 TEEEESHPGG
+2910 RTTEQ
-2920 GGSDSSSC
+2920 C
-2928 PGATA
+2928 QGAVSTA
-2933 SGGGKSLDRSYLH
+2933 HGGKSSDTAYT
-2946 SPGDIPSADAA
+2946 GDISSSDPAEMEECFCGSPDS
-2957 DLEEGFS
+2957 LEHTENAG
-2964 ESPEGLDQDSAS
+2964 
-2976 ASSGPTPRGRSAVS
+2976 ASSGQQSRGRSTVT
-2990 RKHRFDL
+2990 RRQKFDL

-3010 RSVQAHRSQ
+3010 RTVQAHRNQ
-3019 SRREGGALPQDPG
+3019 GRREGVSLQQDPG
-3032 TLYDF
+3032 ALYDL

-3044 MDLDEETME
+3044 IDLDEEAME

-3060 ASDSDILGMWIPEV
+3060 ASDNDILGIWIPEV

-3081 VCETEER
+3081 VCETDDRE
-3088 DEVVVCELCEAS
+3088 EVVICELCEAS
-3100 VANFNQ
+3100 VLSFNQ
-3106 HMKKTH
+3106 HMKRYH
-3112 PGCGRSANRQGY
+3112 PGCGHSANRQGY

-3147 LCGSCRDRYLAVKSK
+3147 LCSSCREKYLSLRSK
-3162 ARAPMTER
+3162 RKATASE
-3170 SVPGKRYKGQAPDLL
+3170 KYKGHAPDLI

-3191 YEEDWDMLDVD
+3191 YEEDWDMMDVD
-3202 EDDKL
+3202 EDEKL
-3207 TGEEEFELLVGPL
+3207 TGEEEFELLAGPL
-3220 GLSERRLVPEAV
+3220 GLNERRMVPEPV

-3257 LQIGCQGSVEKSS
+3257 MQIGCQGTLEKSS
-3270 SGRVTLGEQAAS
+3270 SGRITLGEQAAA
-3282 LQNPHDRIT
+3282 LVNPHDRVM
-3291 ALRRVTAAAQVL
+3291 ALRRVIAAAQVL

-3342 LMCLSAAGRAGL
+3342 LMCLAAAGRAGL
-3354 SSSPVA
+3354 STSPSTTLPSS
-3360 GSGSL
+3360 S
-3365 ERPRGSTKASKPMSC
+3365 ERSRGLHSKTSKPISC

-3392 SNSPSAAKLLVQL
+3392 SSTPSAARLLVQL

-3416 MNLTTV
+3416 VNLTTV
-3422 DDPIQR
+3422 DDPVQR

-3435 RGVAEENKLVTSP
+3435 RGIAEENKLVTSP

-3463 GARLGPNY
+3463 GAKLRPNY
-3471 DKTDTEKRAGLI
+3471 DKAEMEKR
-3483 AHLYAHPSYNPTAV
+3483 

-3509 CLSSRLSSGHRQW
+3509 CLSSRLSSQHRQW

-3538 QSRPQT
+3538 QTAPQT
-3544 FADMAGDL
+3544 LADMAGDL
-3552 RKCSSVKLEAHQSRV
+3552 RKCSFTKLEAHQNRV
-3567 ITCGWCSKKGLLAT
+3567 TASVWCSKKDLLAT
-3581 SGNDGT
+3581 SGSDGT
-3587 VRVWNVTK
+3587 VRVWNVSRT
-3595 NQYTLQQTCI
+3595 QYSLQQTCV
-3605 FNRAE
+3605 FHKM
-3610 DSPDEGG
+3610 EG
-3617 QCLGSPGD
+3617 STEETD
-3625 PSLSPLVWSV
+3625 PSLSLICWSV
-3635 TGRFLA
+3635 SGRYLA
-3641 AAMEKMVNI
+3641 GALEKTINI
-3650 WQVNGGKGLLDVQPH
+3650 WQVNGGKGLVDAQPH

-3670 AWPEG
+3670 TWPEENSG
-3675 EAVSLWCGEPK
+3675 AAWTSDAPES
-3686 DVLLVGRMDGS
+3686 LLVGRMDGS
-3697 LGLLEVHDGCT
+3697 LGLIEVTDASS
-3708 MHRTELEHCYRKDV
+3708 MQRMELEHCYRKEV
-3722 AVMHIAWYSEDR
+3722 AVTCIAWYSEDR
-3734 PFAVGYADG
+3734 SFAVGYSDG
-3743 KLLIGT
+3743 KLLIGN
-3749 REPLEKGAIVV
+3749 RDIAEKAGIVI
-3760 IDGHKESITSMKWSP
+3760 IDAHKDMIVSMKWDP
-3775 SGQILLTC
+3775 TGQMLLTC
-3783 AKEDLVKLWSSPGSR
+3783 AKEETVKLWGKSGLS
-3798 SSPGAGWRCLLSIA
+3798 WKTLYCLS
-3812 HPAQVNGVAWCG
+3812 HPSLVNTAAWCSLVG
-3824 LIGQGVR
+3824 NGER
-3831 PLNMLATCCQNGLV
+3831 PQLMLGTGCQSGLV
-3845 SVWTVPQDASSFPES
+3845 CVWIIPQIPQEGVQPKSSASDDWKEQAISKEMF
-3860 TGSEGW
+3860 
-3866 RENEPKNKRKQQ
+3866 RK
-3878 SSSGPAGG
+3878 
-3886 AVCVFQLRGHITPVR
+3886 VEYVRCVFKLRGHITPVR
-3901 TVAFSPDGLALV
+3901 TVAFSHDGLALV
-3913 SGGMGG
+3913 SGGLGG
-3919 LMNIWSLRD
+3919 LMNIWSLKD
-3928 GSVLQTVIAGSGA
+3928 GSVLQSVVTGSGA
-3941 IQNIVWIPDVGVA
+3941 VTTTVWIPDVGVA
-3954 VCSNRSKDVLV
+3954 ACSNRSKDVLV
-3965 VNCST
+3965 VNFT
-3970 DFMSSNHVLA
+3970 PEWLSSNHVLA
-3980 TCRSALKKQ
+3980 TCRTALKQQ
-3989 GVLGLNMAPCMRA
+3989 GIVGLNMAPCMQT

-4021 VVCGEQLVHSPYMQC
+4021 VVCGDQLVHSPYMQC

-4044 HLDQLLC
+4044 NLDRLLC
-4051 SPPVP
+4051 NPPVP
-4056 PHLRLCPL
+4056 PHHYPSPPDPASWNPTEWVWL
-4064 EPGASTWSP
+4064 E
-4073 SEWAWLDCFSTTVK
+4073 CFSTTIK

-4092 ARGNTFPEAFA
+4092 ARGSQFPECFT

-4111 KEEVALVMDN
+4111 EEELKLVMDN
-4121 SKWGSGMDEQIMSW
+4121 SKWNNGTDEQIMSW
-4135 ATSRPEDWHLGGRC
+4135 ATSKPEDWHLGGKC

-4163 EAGRNLLV
+4163 EAGRNV
-4171 PTIAPSFS
+4171 MIPSGAGSFS
-4179 QAQQVVC
+4179 QAQQVIC

-4211 GQGNSDDLHVI
+4211 GQGNSDDLHVL

-4303 DGKLFSFGNGDYG
+4303 DGKLFTFGNGDYG

-4337 YQVGQVACGLNH
+4337 LHIGQVACGLNH
-4349 TLAVSADGMI
+4349 TLAVSADGSL

-4395 VSCGT
+4395 VACGT

-4406 GRDGNV
+4406 TKDGHV

-4432 RPQVVPALSGVFIED
+4432 RPQLVPVLLGIFID
-4447 VAVGAEHTLV
+4447 DIAVGAEHTLA
-4457 LSSTGE
+4457 LSASGE
-4463 VYTWG
+4463 VYAWG
-4468 TNSEGQLG
+4468 SNSEGQLG

-4484 EPTLVTSLQGK
+4484 EPTLVTALQGK
-4495 NVNQISAGRCH
+4495 NIRQISAGRCH
-4506 SAAWTAPSAPPRAPG
+4506 SAAWTAAPVPPRAPG
-4521 SSVPLQL
+4521 VAVPLQL
-4528 GLPVAV
+4528 GLPDVI
-4534 PPQYSSLREV
+4534 PPQYSCLKDICLHT
-4544 SMEVVR
+4544 VR

-4575 NQSCMS
+4575 NQSSAS

-4703 NASAEVGYNRDRF
+4703 NATAEVGYNRDRF
-4716 LLSPSACLEEHL
+4716 LLNPSSGLDEHL
-4728 LQFKFLGILMG
+4728 MQFKFLGILMG

-4790 GITEDNFHEMIPL
+4790 GITEENFHEMIPL

-4825 PLSFSNRKEYV
+4825 PLTFSNRKEYV
-4836 ERAIEYRLHEIDRQ
+4836 DRAIDYRLHEMDRQ

-4877 MVCGMPEICVEVL
+4877 MVCGMPEISVDVL

-4897 EVDEQHTQVQWFWQ
+4897 EVDEQHQLVQWFWQ
-4911 TLEDFSNEERVLFM
+4911 TLEEFSNEERVLFM

-4946 IMKVDRPHDSLP
+4946 IMKVDRVRSYCIWLSSSPKCSNPQPVAREQHLAP
-4958 TSQTCFFQLRLPP
+4958 QPLGCCSQ
-4971 YSSQAVMAERLRYAI
+4971 
-4986 NNCRS
+4986 
-4991 IDMDNYMLSRN
+4991 
-5002 VDNAEGSDT
+5002 
-5011 DY
+5011 

>member
-1 MALMIPPVKLKWL
+1 MATMVPPVKLKWL
-14 EHLNA
+14 EHLNS

-35 SVLYSKLLTNKEAVL
+35 AVLYSKLVSNKEVVP

-76 EHYLD
+76 DHYLD

-113 IFYALSNKYHDKG
+113 VFYALSNKYHDKG
-126 KVKQQQHSPENSS
+126 KVKQQQHSPESSS
-139 GSADSHSV
+139 GSADVHSV

-177 WVMPP
+177 WMMPVS
-182 PGPGGPNLCNDV
+182 GPGLSLCNDV
-194 IHTAIDVVS
+194 IHTAIEVVS

-215 IPPMGLDCLAQ
+215 IPPMGLDCLSQ

-234 TMPNTGADVLG
+234 TIPNSGADTLG

-266 LEWIEMALAASA
+266 LEWIEMALGASA
-278 VVTAMDEGEKG
+278 VVNTMEKN
-289 KMAALSQEGLMGY
+289 KLLSSQEGMISF
-302 DCFMNILMQM
+302 DCFMTILMQM

-336 SLYEAALCLLEEVC
+336 SLYEAALCLFEEVC
-350 RMASDYSRTCAS
+350 NHLF
-362 PDSVQTGEVPAVSET
+362 Q
-377 CEVYVWGSN
+377 
-386 SSHQLVEGTQE
+386 
-397 KILQP
+397 
-402 KLAPSFA
+402 
-409 DAQTIEAGQYCTFVI
+409 IEAGQYCTFVI
-424 SSDGSVRAC
+424 STDGSVRAC

-448 QSTLKKLTFEPHRA
+448 QSTLKKLTFEPHRS

-504 KYPKLIQGPLQGKAV
+504 KYPKLIQGPLQGKVV
-519 VCVSAGYRHSAAVSE
+519 VCVSAGYRHSAAVTE

-564 DISNVGDVSCGSSH
+564 DISNVGEVSCGSSH

-610 PKVVESLQG
+610 PKVIEALQG

-628 SQSSLALT
+628 SQSSLSLT
-636 STGQVYAW
+636 STGQVGLW
-644 GCGAC
+644 NEHKRVFQRT
-649 LGCGSSEA
+649 SS
-657 TALRPKLTEELAT
+657 ALLCFVFLILYGNFLLKF
-670 TRVVDIS
+670 I
-677 IGDSHCLALSHDNE
+677 HDFLMLL
-691 VYAWGNNSM
+691 Y
-700 GQCGQ
+700 
-705 GNSTG
+705 
-710 PITKPKK
+710 
-717 VVGLDGV
+717 
-724 AIQQVSAGTSHSLA
+724 
-738 WTALPRD
+738 

-767 RSFLEHY
+767 RSFLERY
-774 CDGINSE
+774 CDKINSE
-781 VPPLPFPS
+781 IPPLPFPS
-789 SREHHNFLKLCLRL
+789 SREHHNFLKLCLKL

-818 SILGRQARPLRNL
+818 SILGRQAGPLRNL
-831 LFRLMDSSVPDEIQ
+831 LFRLMDSTVPDEIQ
-845 EAVMETLSVGA
+845 EVVIETLSVGA

-882 NLSKGQRMQLD
+882 SLSKGQRMQLD

-905 ASLLGYSCPP
+905 ASLLGYSSPS
-915 DSTETLA
+915 DAADL
-922 SSNVGFGLPLDPP
+922 SSVCTS
-935 YGAPG
+935 YGNLSDQSYG
-940 TNPDTHLAEIL
+940 TQSCHPDTHLAEIL

-968 ELEKNSDKV
+968 ELEKNSDKF
-977 LQGTSSSDSSQP
+977 LLGTSSSENSQP

-1002 LLAYCHINCVTENS
+1002 LLAFCHINNISENS
-1016 SSVSLLHKHLQLLLP
+1016 SSVALLHKHLQLLLP
-1031 HATDIFSRSAILL
+1031 HATDIYSRSANLL
-1044 RESSWNGSVR
+1044 KESPWNGSVGD
-1054 EKLRDVIYVSAAG
+1054 KLRDVIYVSAAG

-1086 PLLSFLLDLLPPL
+1086 PLLSYLLDLLPPL
-1099 DRLNRLLPAA
+1099 DCLNRLLPAA
-1109 TPLEDQ
+1109 ALLEDQ
-1115 ELQWPLHGAPDF
+1115 ELQWPLHGGPE
-1127 VDPAGQPLA
+1127 VIDPAGVPLP

-1145 VDLERTAALLVGRCL
+1145 VDLERTIALLIGRCL

-1165 GAPASLE
+1165 GSPVSPE
-1172 ERDTAYWLKTPL
+1172 EQDTAYWMKTPL
-1184 FSNGLEMDLPQLD
+1184 FSDGVEMDTPQLD
-1197 NCISSLLEVALSG
+1197 KCMSCLLEVALSG

-1218 CPLRP
+1218 YKLRP
-1223 DMSTLVDLA
+1223 EIAVYVDLA
-1232 LGSTKEPTNS
+1232 LGCSKEPARS
-1242 LWVNMQDYATSKDWD
+1242 LWISMQDYAVSKDWD
-1257 NASLSNETLLD
+1257 SATLSNESLLD
-1268 TVSRFVLAALLKHTG
+1268 TVSRFVLAALLKHTN
-1283 LLSQACGEGR
+1283 LLSQACGESR
-1293 YHPCKTLA
+1293 YQPGKSLS
-1301 EVYRSVYKVRNRLL
+1301 EVYRCVYKVRSRLL
-1315 ACKNMELIQT
+1315 ACKNLELIQT
-1325 CSSSRERR
+1325 RSSSRDRW
-1333 ISDNQDSL
+1333 ISDNQDSADV
-1341 EMDPQEHSFTRTID
+1341 DPQEHSFTRTID
-1355 EEAELEERTDREREE
+1355 EEAEMEEQAERDREE
-1370 GHQEQDEEEDER
+1370 GHPEPEDEEEER

-1400 EAARGRERERASSSA
+1400 EVARSRDRDRMNSGAGSGARVDDPPPQSQQERR
-1415 GGGLSSGGPR
+1415 
-1425 GGGGGGEDEAAVSHE
+1425 VST
-1440 EQQHL
+1440 
-1445 RDGCPGLPEG
+1445 DLPEG
-1455 QDLYTAACNS
+1455 QDVYTAACNS
-1465 VVHRCALLVLGVS
+1465 VIHRCALLILGVS
-1478 PVLGDLGGQDEGHS
+1478 PVIDELQKRREEGQLQQ
-1492 APQSTSQG
+1492 PSTSASEG
-1500 QQDAAGFMTRSESLS
+1500 GGLMTRSESLT
-1515 AETHSV
+1515 AESRLVHA
-1521 QSSPSYR
+1521 SPNYR
-1528 LMKSRSESD
+1528 LIKSRSESD

-1544 EEGYTLSGR
+1544 EESYALSGR
-1553 RNVDLDLAF
+1553 RNVDLDLAS
-1562 SHKKRGLLHGS
+1562 SHRKRGPMHSQLE
-1573 PDSLADSWFRVKHSR
+1573 SLSDSW
-1588 ARLYGSPL
+1588 ARLKYSRDWL
-1596 YQSYD
+1596 YNSSYSF
-1601 ESDLDLSRSAGVHAL
+1601 ESDFDLTKSLGVHTL
-1616 IENIVSFISGDV
+1616 IENVVSFVSGDV
-1628 GNSPAFKEPEEAMS
+1628 GNAPGFKEPEESMS
-1642 TSPQGII
+1642 TSPQASII
-1649 LAMEQQQNRAEL
+1649 AMEQQQLRAEL
-1661 RLEALHQIVVLISG
+1661 RLEALHQILVLLSG

-1681 QAAGGV
+1681 ISLV
-1687 GGSGTGGRP
+1687 GSRSNSG
-1696 SPSAAFQSSS
+1696 FQSST

-1724 VGAGAMKGESV
+1724 VGHTGAKGESGR
-1735 QLHHYQDGVKAAK
+1735 LHHYQDGIRAAK
-1748 RTLQMDIQTAVHK
+1748 RNIQIEIQVAVHK
-1761 IYQQLSVTLERAL
+1761 IYQQLSATLERAL

-1789 VTVFALSVRYQPV
+1789 VTVFALSVHYQPV
-1802 DVSLAISSGLL
+1802 DVSLAISTGLL

-1819 CGTETMLGQPL
+1819 CGTDTMLGQPL
-1830 QLLQKPGVSQL
+1830 QLLPKTGVSQL

-1849 TRLLQILAISTGTY
+1849 TRLLQILAITTGTY
-1863 ADKLGPK
+1863 ADKLSPK

-1888 QAGVSLLPASPKK
+1888 QTGVLLMASFGEGEGEEGEEEEEKK
-1901 AQDRL
+1901 VDSSG
-1906 EKETED
+1906 ET
-1912 GNDAEKKDFRAL
+1912 EKKDFRAAL
-1924 VRKQHTAE
+1924 RKQHAAE

-1959 WTEVLLNIAAQKC
+1959 WTEVLLNIASQKC
-1972 CSGVPL
+1972 SSGIPL

-1996 PACEASVEDH
+1996 PACESGVEDD
-2006 QMTQVVER
+2006 QMAQVVER

-2021 CMWEAPIA
+2021 CMWETPIA
-2029 QAKHTIQIKEKE
+2029 QAKHAIQIKEKE
-2041 QELKLQ
+2041 QEIKSQKQ
-2047 GEVEEEDENLPIQ
+2047 GELEEEDENLPIQ

-2067 KAQCCVVENGQGLT
+2067 KAQCCIVENGQILT

-2088 YGLASTGISSGCY
+2088 YGLASTGVTSGCY

-2150 GEQSLTLS
+2150 GEQTLTLS
-2158 SFTQGDYITCVLDME
+2158 SFTQGDFITCVLDME

-2191 DVDATELYPCV
+2191 DVDAAELYPCV

-2224 RDLLPGDPVC
+2224 RDLLPGDPIC
-2234 SPAATVLA
+2234 SPVAAVLA
-2242 EASTQLIRVLHR
+2242 EATIQLIRILHR
-2254 ADQWT
+2254 TDRWT
-2259 HCINGIMLE
+2259 YCINKKMME
-2268 RLHKIKPCFRESSG
+2268 RLHKIKICIKES
-2282 CTAGGGQ
+2282 GQ
-2289 RLKKSRSVQ
+2289 KLKKSRSVQ
-2298 SREEHDS
+2298 SREENEMREEKESKEEEKGKHNRHGLADLS
-2305 QRDSP
+2305 
-2310 RDQEPQRGEEER
+2310 EPQ
-2322 GRQGHGSRQ
+2322 
-2331 GHGGLGDLSD
+2331 
-2341 HHLRTLCTE
+2341 LRTLCIE
-2350 VWPVLAVIGGA
+2350 VWPVLAVIGGV

-2369 RCIHKQTGRHATL
+2369 RCVHKQTGRHATL

-2432 LRGLTA
+2432 FRGLTA
-2438 SLLLDLTYL
+2438 SVLLDLTYL
-2447 TSIHEDAGRLGAR
+2447 TGIHEDMGKQSTK
-2460 RHEKKHRGGPHDN
+2460 RHEKKHRHESEEKGDIDQKPESESTLDVRTGLIADDVKSQ
-2473 GTTTANSGDDA
+2473 GTTS
-2484 NSKPG
+2484 
-2489 DWEQANQH
+2489 
-2497 RPTTEPRDGPAK
+2497 
-2509 GTVVM
+2509 
-2514 PTSDLRV
+2514 
-2521 SHSLEEVKAHA
+2521 
-2532 APNSKSES
+2532 SKSEN
-2540 EISYALDCQH
+2540 EIASFSLDQTLPGVESQH
-2550 QGGGALAGGPETLYP
+2550 QIT
-2565 APQAPE
+2565 E
-2571 GNRRK
+2571 GKRK
-2576 GHEGLSHGG
+2576 NHEHVSKN
-2585 RGHDGPPS
+2585 HDI
-2593 LGATQSEIH
+2593 AQSEIR
-2602 AVQLSYLYLGAMKAL
+2602 AVQLSYLYLGAMKSL
-2617 SALLS
+2617 SALLG

-2634 VQSEPTPSGH
+2634 VLAENGH
-2644 NADLNTGPTCGGG
+2644 NSDCAS
-2657 AASPVCQEE
+2657 SPVVHED

-2710 VSGLLDDQGGGG
+2710 VHGLLEDQFGG
-2722 KARPADQECEEGL
+2722 KIKQEIDQQAEEADHA
-2735 ESEQQAQT
+2735 QQAQT

-2799 PTTTLLPTRRAQTPP
+2799 PTTTVLPTRRAQTPP
-2814 VSSLPT
+2814 ISSLPT

-2835 DTQGSRPTNRTG
+2835 DSQSARPANRTAL
-2847 TSMSDPSSRLSTS
+2847 SDPSSRLSTS

-2876 LRQITKALEATGTR
+2876 LRQIAKAMEATGAR

-2910 TEEEESHPGG
+2910 HEDEEEPQPGSTADSRHG
-2920 GGSDSSSC
+2920 AAVLGS
-2928 PGATA
+2928 
-2933 SGGGKSLDRSYLH
+2933 GGKSNDPCYLQ

-2957 DLEEGFS
+2957 EMEEGFS
-2964 ESPEGLDQDSAS
+2964 ESTDNLDHTENAAS
-2976 ASSGPTPRGRSAVS
+2976 GSGPPARGRSAVT
-2990 RKHRFDL
+2990 RRHKFDL

-3010 RSVQAHRSQ
+3010 RSVQAHRNQ
-3019 SRREGGALPQDPG
+3019 SRREGISLQQDPG
-3032 TLYDF
+3032 ALYDF

-3044 MDLDEETME
+3044 IDLDDEAME

-3060 ASDSDILGMWIPEV
+3060 TSDNDILGMWIPEV

-3081 VCETEER
+3081 VCESEDRE
-3088 DEVVVCELCEAS
+3088 EVVVCELCECS
-3100 VANFNQ
+3100 VVSFNQ
-3106 HMKKTH
+3106 HMKRNH

-3147 LCGSCRDRYLAVKSK
+3147 LCGSCREKYLAQKTKSK
-3162 ARAPMTER
+3162 TTNSE
-3170 SVPGKRYKGQAPDLL
+3170 RYKGQAPDLI

-3202 EDDKL
+3202 EDEKL
-3207 TGEEEFELLVGPL
+3207 TGEEEFELLAGPL
-3220 GLSERRLVPEAV
+3220 GLNDRRIVPEPV

-3257 LQIGCQGSVEKSS
+3257 MQIGCHGSVEKSS
-3270 SGRVTLGEQAAS
+3270 SGRITLGEQAAA
-3282 LQNPHDRIT
+3282 LANPHDRVV

-3342 LMCLSAAGRAGL
+3342 LMCLAAAGRAGL
-3354 SSSPVA
+3354 STSPSAIA
-3360 GSGSL
+3360 GTS
-3365 ERPRGSTKASKPMSC
+3365 ERSRGSHSKTNKPISC

-3392 SNSPSAAKLLVQL
+3392 SNTPSAAKLLVQL

-3416 MNLTTV
+3416 VNLTTV

-3435 RGVAEENKLVTSP
+3435 RGIAEENKLVTSP

-3463 GARLGPNY
+3463 GAKLRPNY
-3471 DKTDTEKRAGLI
+3471 DKSEVEKK
-3483 AHLYAHPSYNPTAV
+3483 

-3509 CLSSRLSSGHRQW
+3509 CLSSRLSSQHRQW

-3538 QSRPQT
+3538 QTAPQT
-3544 FADMAGDL
+3544 LADMGGDL
-3552 RKCSSVKLEAHQSRV
+3552 RKCSFIKLEAHQNRV
-3567 ITCGWCSKKGLLAT
+3567 MTCVWCNKKGLLAT

-3587 VRVWNVTK
+3587 IRVWNVTK
-3595 NQYTLQQTCI
+3595 KQYSLQQTCV
-3605 FNRAE
+3605 FNRLEGDAE
-3610 DSPDEGG
+3610 DS
-3617 QCLGSPGD
+3617 LGSPSD
-3625 PSLSPLVWSV
+3625 PSFSPVSWSIS
-3635 TGRFLA
+3635 GKYLA
-3641 AAMEKMVNI
+3641 GALEKMVNI
-3650 WQVNGGKGLLDVQPH
+3650 WQVNGGKGLVDIQPH

-3670 AWPEG
+3670 AWPEESPATAWSG
-3675 EAVSLWCGEPK
+3675 ESPEL
-3686 DVLLVGRMDGS
+3686 LLVGRMDGS
-3697 LGLLEVHDGCT
+3697 LGLIEVVDVST
-3708 MHRTELEHCYRKDV
+3708 MHRRELEHCYRKDV
-3722 AVMHIAWYSEDR
+3722 SVTCIAWFSEDR
-3734 PFAVGYADG
+3734 PFAVGYFDG
-3743 KLLIGT
+3743 KLLLGT
-3749 REPLEKGAIVV
+3749 KEPLEKGGIVL
-3760 IDGHKESITSMKWSP
+3760 IDAHKDTLVSMKWDP
-3775 SGQILLTC
+3775 TGHILMTC
-3783 AKEDLVKLWSSPGSR
+3783 AKEENVKLWGPISGC
-3798 SSPGAGWRCLLSIA
+3798 WRCLHSLCHPSI
-3812 HPAQVNGVAWCG
+3812 VNGIAWCNLPG
-3824 LIGQGVR
+3824 RGSKLQ
-3831 PLNMLATCCQNGLV
+3831 LLMATGCQNGLV
-3845 SVWTVPQDASSFPES
+3845 CVWCIPQDITQTSMTS
-3860 TGSEGW
+3860 SEGW
-3866 RENEPKNKRKQQ
+3866 WDQESNCQDGYRK
-3878 SSSGPAGG
+3878 SAG
-3886 AVCVFQLRGHITPVR
+3886 AKCIYQLRGHITPVR
-3901 TVAFSPDGLALV
+3901 TVAFSSDGLALV
-3913 SGGMGG
+3913 SGGLGG

-3928 GSVLQTVIAGSGA
+3928 GSVLQTVVIGSGA
-3941 IQNIVWIPDVGVA
+3941 IQTTVWIPEVGVA
-3954 VCSNRSKDVLV
+3954 ACSNRSKDVLV
-3965 VNCST
+3965 VNCT
-3970 DFMSSNHVLA
+3970 AEWAAANHVLA
-3980 TCRSALKKQ
+3980 TCRTALKQQ

-4008 VMLQEQYAYEKPH
+4008 MMLQEQYAYEKPH
-4021 VVCGEQLVHSPYMQC
+4021 VVCGDQLVHSPYMQC

-4056 PHLRLCPL
+4056 PHHQNCLPD
-4064 EPGASTWSP
+4064 P
-4073 SEWAWLDCFSTTVK
+4073 SSWNPNEWAWLECFSTTIK

-4092 ARGNTFPEAFA
+4092 TNGTQFPESFT

-4111 KEEVALVMDN
+4111 EDELVFLMDN
-4121 SKWGSGMDEQIMSW
+4121 SKWINGMDEQIMSW
-4135 ATSRPEDWHLGGRC
+4135 ATSRPEDWHLGGKC
-4149 DVFLWGAGRHGQLA
+4149 DVYLWGAGRHGQLA
-4163 EAGRNLLV
+4163 EAGRNVMV
-4171 PTIAPSFS
+4171 PASAPSFS
-4179 QAQQVVC
+4179 QAQQVIC

-4211 GQGNSDDLHVI
+4211 GQGNSDDLHVL

-4296 HSAVVTA
+4296 HSAVVTS
-4303 DGKLFSFGNGDYG
+4303 DGKLFTFGNGDYG

-4337 YQVGQVACGLNH
+4337 YQIGQVACGLNH
-4349 TLAVSADGMI
+4349 TLAVSADGSM

-4395 VSCGT
+4395 VACGT

-4406 GRDGNV
+4406 TKDGHV

-4432 RPQVVPALSGVFIED
+4432 RPQQIPVLAGVVIED
-4447 VAVGAEHTLV
+4447 VAVGAEHTLA
-4457 LSSTGE
+4457 LASTGD
-4463 VYTWG
+4463 VYAWG
-4468 TNSEGQLG
+4468 SNSEGQLG

-4484 EPTLVTSLQGK
+4484 EPTLVTVLQGK
-4495 NVNQISAGRCH
+4495 NIRQISAGRCH
-4506 SAAWTAPSAPPRAPG
+4506 SAAWTAPPVPPRAPG
-4521 SSVPLQL
+4521 VSVPLQL
-4528 GLPVAV
+4528 GLPDTV
-4534 PPQYSSLREV
+4534 PPQYGALREV
-4544 SMEVVR
+4544 SIHTVR

-4575 NQSCMS
+4575 NQNSTS

-4690 LETGVVDLLIPSP
+4690 LETGIVDLLIPSP
-4703 NASAEVGYNRDRF
+4703 NATAEVGYNRDRF
-4716 LLSPSACLEEHL
+4716 LFNPSACLDEHL
-4728 LQFKFLGILMG
+4728 MQFKFLGILMG

-4761 CIPLTLEDLE
+4761 CVPLTLEDLE

-4790 GITEDNFHEMIPL
+4790 GITEESFHEMIPL

-4825 PLSFSNRKEYV
+4825 PLTFSNRKEYV
-4836 ERAIEYRLHEIDRQ
+4836 ERAIEYRLHEMDRQ

-4860 IIPVPLLSLLTA
+4860 IVPVPLLSLLTA
-4872 RQLEQ
+4872 KQLEQ
-4877 MVCGMPEICVEVL
+4877 MVCGMPEISVEVL

-4897 EVDEQHTQVQWFWQ
+4897 EVDEQHQLVQWFWH
-4911 TLEDFSNEERVLFM
+4911 TLEEFSNEERVLFM

-4946 IMKVDRPHDSLP
+4946 IMKVDRPYDSLP

-4971 YSSQAVMAERLRYAI
+4971 YSSQLVMAERLRYAI

-5002 VDNAEGSDT
+5002 VDNTEGSDT

>member
-14 EHLNA
+14 EHLNS

-35 SVLYSKLLTNKEAVL
+35 SVLYAKLIANKEVVL

-100 AGALRKRLLVLQR
+100 ASALRKRLLVLQR

-126 KVKQQQHSPENSS
+126 KVKQQQHSPENNS
-139 GSADSHSV
+139 GSTDSHSV

-177 WVMPP
+177 WLMPP
-182 PGPGGPNLCNDV
+182 PAPGLSLCNDV
-194 IHTAIDVVS
+194 IHTAIDVIS

-215 IPPMGLDCLAQ
+215 IPPMGLDCLSQ
-226 VTTFLKGV
+226 VTSFLKGV
-234 TMPNTGADVLG
+234 TMPNSGADILG

-266 LEWIEMALAASA
+266 LEWIEMALAAAA
-278 VVTAMDEGEKG
+278 VVSTIT
-289 KMAALSQEGLMGY
+289 LHNQEGLIGY
-302 DCFMNILMQM
+302 DYFMNVLMQM
-312 RRSLGSSADRSQW
+312 RRSL
-325 REPTRTSDGLC
+325 
-336 SLYEAALCLLEEVC
+336 VC

-362 PDSVQTGEVPAVSET
+362 PDSIQTGDAPIVSET

-471 SDGHTLAFT
+471 SDGHTLAYT

-504 KYPKLIQGPLQGKAV
+504 KYPKLIQGPLQGKVV
-519 VCVSAGYRHSAAVSE
+519 VCVSAGYRHSAAVTE

-564 DISNVGDVSCGSSH
+564 DISNVGEVSCGSSH

-610 PKVVESLQG
+610 PKVIEALQG

-657 TALRPKLTEELAT
+657 TALRPKLAEELAM

-717 VVGLDGV
+717 VIGLDGV
-724 AIQQVSAGTSHSLA
+724 AIQQISAGTSHSLA

-767 RSFLEHY
+767 RSFLERY
-774 CDGINSE
+774 CDGINND

-789 SREHHNFLKLCLRL
+789 SREHHHFLKLCLKL

-845 EAVMETLSVGA
+845 EAVIETLSVGA

-882 NLSKGQRMQLD
+882 SLSKGQ
-893 IILTSLQDHTHV
+893 
-905 ASLLGYSCPP
+905 
-915 DSTETLA
+915 
-922 SSNVGFGLPLDPP
+922 
-935 YGAPG
+935 
-940 TNPDTHLAEIL
+940 
-951 MKTLLRNLGFY
+951 
-962 TDQAFG
+962 DQAFG
-968 ELEKNSDKV
+968 ELEKNSDKL
-977 LQGTSSSDSSQP
+977 LQGTSSSENSQP

-1002 LLAYCHINCVTENS
+1002 LLAYCHINSISENS
-1016 SSVSLLHKHLQLLLP
+1016 SSVALLHKHLQLLLP
-1031 HATDIFSRSAILL
+1031 HATDIFSRSATLL
-1044 RESSWNGSVR
+1044 KESSWNGSLR

-1067 SMLCQIVNSLLL
+1067 SMLCQIVSSLLL

-1086 PLLSFLLDLLPPL
+1086 PLLCFLLDLLPPL

-1109 TPLEDQ
+1109 TLLEDQ
-1115 ELQWPLHGAPDF
+1115 ELQWPLHGTSDF
-1127 VDPAGQPLA
+1127 VDQTGAPLP
-1136 QPAQSWVWL
+1136 QPAQLWVWL
-1145 VDLERTAALLVGRCL
+1145 VDLERTVALLVGRCL

-1165 GAPASLE
+1165 GPPTSPE
-1172 ERDTAYWLKTPL
+1172 EQDTGYWLKTPL
-1184 FSNGLEMDLPQLD
+1184 FSNGLEMDIPQLD
-1197 NCISSLLEVALSG
+1197 KCISSLLEVALSG
-1210 NEEQKPFD
+1210 NEEQKPFE
-1218 CPLRP
+1218 CLIRP
-1223 DMSTLVDLA
+1223 ELTLLVELA
-1232 LGSTKEPTNS
+1232 LGSGKEPSNNP
-1242 LWVNMQDYATSKDWD
+1242 WMNMQDYAVTKDWD
-1257 NASLSNETLLD
+1257 NATLGNESLLD

-1283 LLSQACGEGR
+1283 LLNEACGEGR
-1293 YHPCKTLA
+1293 YQPSKTLA
-1301 EVYRSVYKVRNRLL
+1301 EVYRCVYKVRNRLL

-1325 CSSSRERR
+1325 RSSSRERR
-1333 ISDNQDSL
+1333 MSENHDSL
-1341 EMDPQEHSFTRTID
+1341 EIDPQEHSFTRTID
-1355 EEAELEERTDREREE
+1355 EEAELEEQADREREE
-1370 GHQEQDEEEDER
+1370 SHQDQDDEDDR
-1382 EHEVMTAGKI
+1382 DHEVMTAGKI

-1400 EAARGRERERASSSA
+1400 EVARSRERECIGINNGTVNGA
-1415 GGGLSSGGPR
+1415 GPR
-1425 GGGGGGEDEAAVSHE
+1425 EESDPSQSQESRRVVS
-1440 EQQHL
+1440 
-1445 RDGCPGLPEG
+1445 GLPEG

-1465 VVHRCALLVLGVS
+1465 VIHRCALIILGVS
-1478 PVLGDLGGQDEGHS
+1478 RVLEDVHKQQDEGQMQPTIS
-1492 APQSTSQG
+1492 ATQEG
-1500 QQDAAGFMTRSESLS
+1500 VAYMTRSESLT
-1515 AETHSV
+1515 AERRSV
-1521 QSSPSYR
+1521 QASPGYR
-1528 LMKSRSESD
+1528 LIKSRSESD

-1544 EEGYTLSGR
+1544 EEGYTLSAR
-1553 RNVDLDLAF
+1553 RNVDLDLA
-1562 SHKKRGLLHGS
+1562 SSRKKRGLQQNS
-1573 PDSLADSWFRVKHSR
+1573 PDTLADSWSRMKHSR
-1588 ARLYGSPL
+1588 DRLYSL
-1596 YQSYD
+1596 FHSYH
-1601 ESDLDLSRSAGVHAL
+1601 ESDFNLSRTLGVHSL
-1616 IENIVSFISGDV
+1616 MENIISFVSGDV
-1628 GNSPAFKEPEEAMS
+1628 GSTSAFKGPEESMS
-1642 TSPQGII
+1642 TCPQGIMT
-1649 LAMEQQQNRAEL
+1649 AMEQQQNRAEL
-1661 RLEALHQIVVLISG
+1661 RLEALHQILVLLSG
-1675 MEEKGS
+1675 MEEKGCQTAGS
-1681 QAAGGV
+1681 SRQAAM
-1687 GGSGTGGRP
+1687 
-1696 SPSAAFQSSS
+1696 FQSSS

-1724 VGAGAMKGESV
+1724 VGNGGVKGESV
-1735 QLHHYQDGVKAAK
+1735 QLHHYQDGI
-1748 RTLQMDIQTAVHK
+1748 RTARQNIQKDIQTAVHK
-1761 IYQQLSVTLERAL
+1761 IYQQLSTTLERAL
-1774 QANKHHIEAQQRLLL
+1774 LANKHHIEAQQRLLL

-1819 CGTETMLGQPL
+1819 CGTDTMLGQPI
-1830 QLLQKPGVSQL
+1830 QLLQKPGISQL
-1841 STALKVAS
+1841 GTALKVAS
-1849 TRLLQILAISTGTY
+1849 TRLLQILAITTGTY
-1863 ADKLGPK
+1863 ADKLSPK

-1888 QAGVSLLPASPKK
+1888 QTGVTL
-1901 AQDRL
+1901 
-1906 EKETED
+1906 
-1912 GNDAEKKDFRAL
+1912 
-1924 VRKQHTAE
+1924 
-1932 LHLGDFLVFLRR
+1932 
-1944 VVSSKAIQSKMASPK
+1944 VSSFREDEEKRSEDLGEGEKRD
-1959 WTEVLLNIAAQKC
+1959 LR
-1972 CSGVPL
+1972 GVPL

-1996 PACEASVEDH
+1996 PACENSVEDD
-2006 QMTQVVER
+2006 QMTQVVEH
-2014 LFSLLSD
+2014 LFLLLSD

-2029 QAKHTIQIKEKE
+2029 QAKHILNVKQKEHEVKV
-2041 QELKLQ
+2041 Q
-2047 GEVEEEDENLPIQ
+2047 GEIEEEDDNLPIQ

-2067 KAQCCVVENGQGLT
+2067 KAQCCVVENGQVLT

-2088 YGLASTGISSGCY
+2088 YGLASTGIMSGCY

-2131 RTTSDMWLYRAY
+2131 RTTTDMWIYRAY

-2150 GEQSLTLS
+2150 GEQTLTLS

-2224 RDLLPGDPVC
+2224 RDLLPGDPIC
-2234 SPAATVLA
+2234 SPVAAVLA
-2242 EASTQLIRVLHR
+2242 EAAIQLVRILHR
-2254 ADQWT
+2254 TDRWT
-2259 HCINGIMLE
+2259 HCINRNMME
-2268 RLHKIKPCFRESSG
+2268 RLQKIKTCLREG
-2282 CTAGGGQ
+2282 CEK
-2289 RLKKSRSVQ
+2289 LKKSRSVQ
-2298 SREEHDS
+2298 SRDEHDVK
-2305 QRDSP
+2305 DEFKE
-2310 RDQEPQRGEEER
+2310 DEKGK
-2322 GRQGHGSRQ
+2322 HGK
-2331 GHGGLGDLSD
+2331 HGLADLSESQ
-2341 HHLRTLCTE
+2341 LKMLCTE
-2350 VWPVLAVIGGA
+2350 VWPVLAVIGGV

-2396 WDEAEITISFPTFW
+2396 WDETEITISFPTFW

-2421 PCEPLPFDVAR
+2421 PCEPLPFDVSR
-2432 LRGLTA
+2432 FRGLTA
-2438 SLLLDLTYL
+2438 SLLMDLTYL
-2447 TSIHEDAGRLGAR
+2447 TGIHEDSGKLSTR
-2460 RHEKKHRGGPHDN
+2460 RHEKKHRHESEEKGEIDQKTDGGDFQKEVIDIRISQSLDEVRAHV
-2473 GTTTANSGDDA
+2473 TA
-2484 NSKPG
+2484 
-2489 DWEQANQH
+2489 
-2497 RPTTEPRDGPAK
+2497 
-2509 GTVVM
+2509 
-2514 PTSDLRV
+2514 
-2521 SHSLEEVKAHA
+2521 
-2532 APNSKSES
+2532 NSKSEN
-2540 EISYALDCQH
+2540 EISSFSLDPQLALESQ
-2550 QGGGALAGGPETLYP
+2550 
-2565 APQAPE
+2565 PQQVD
-2571 GNRRK
+2571 GK
-2576 GHEGLSHGG
+2576 KKVHEHAV
-2585 RGHDGPPS
+2585 RAHDVI
-2593 LGATQSEIH
+2593 QSEIR
-2602 AVQLSYLYLGAMKAL
+2602 AIQLSYLYLGAMKSL

-2634 VQSEPTPSGH
+2634 VLTENGH
-2644 NADLNTGPTCGGG
+2644 NSDCAS
-2657 AASPVCQEE
+2657 SPVIQEE
-2666 VEMRA
+2666 AEMRA

-2710 VSGLLDDQGGGG
+2710 VNSLLEDQFGG
-2722 KARPADQECEEGL
+2722 KIKLDVKP
-2735 ESEQQAQT
+2735 ESEEVDGSQQAQT

-2780 SESPG
+2780 SESPC

-2799 PTTTLLPTRRAQTPP
+2799 PTTTVLPTRRAQTPP

-2820 SPSDEVGRRQSLTSP
+2820 SPSDEIGRRQSLTSP
-2835 DTQGSRPTNRTG
+2835 DSQPARPANRTAL
-2847 TSMSDPSSRLSTS
+2847 SDPSSRLSTS

-2876 LRQITKALEATGTR
+2876 LRQITKAMEATGTR

-2910 TEEEESHPGG
+2910 TEEDE
-2920 GGSDSSSC
+2920 GSQLSGTTDQC
-2928 PGATA
+2928 PGTSA
-2933 SGGGKSLDRSYLH
+2933 SANGGKSYLN
-2946 SPGDIPSADAA
+2946 SSGEIPAADATEME
-2957 DLEEGFS
+2957 DGFS
-2964 ESPEGLDQDSAS
+2964 EGPDGIEHGESSSSNAGTAS
-2976 ASSGPTPRGRSAVS
+2976 RSRS
-2990 RKHRFDL
+2990 FTRKQRFDL

-3010 RSVQAHRSQ
+3010 RSVQAHRNQ
-3019 SRREGGALPQDPG
+3019 SRREGISLQQETGD
-3032 TLYDF
+3032 LYDF
-3037 NLDEELE
+3037 SLDEELE
-3044 MDLDEETME
+3044 IDLDDEAME
-3053 AMFGQDL
+3053 AMFGQEL
-3060 ASDSDILGMWIPEV
+3060 ASDSDILGMCIPE
-3074 LDWPTWH
+3074 H
-3081 VCETEER
+3081 VCESEDR
-3088 DEVVVCELCEAS
+3088 DEVVICELCETS
-3100 VANFNQ
+3100 VASFNQ
-3106 HMKKTH
+3106 HMKKNH

-3147 LCGSCRDRYLAVKSK
+3147 LCGSCREKYLSLKSK
-3162 ARAPMTER
+3162 MK
-3170 SVPGKRYKGQAPDLL
+3170 VPVLERYKGQAPDLL

-3202 EDDKL
+3202 EDEKL
-3207 TGEEEFELLVGPL
+3207 TGEEEFELLAGPL
-3220 GLSERRLVPEAV
+3220 GLTERQIVPEAV
-3232 QFPDSDPLGASVAMV
+3232 QFPDSDPLGATVAMV

-3257 LQIGCQGSVEKSS
+3257 LQIGCHGSVEKSS
-3270 SGRVTLGEQAAS
+3270 SGRITLGEQAAA
-3282 LQNPHDRIT
+3282 LLNPHDRVM

-3342 LMCLSAAGRAGL
+3342 LMCLAAAGRAGL
-3354 SSSPVA
+3354 STSPTAVCN
-3360 GSGSL
+3360 SL
-3365 ERPRGSTKASKPMSC
+3365 ERPRGGSKGNKPISC

-3422 DDPIQR
+3422 DDPMQR

-3435 RGVAEENKLVTSP
+3435 RGAAEENKLVTSP

-3463 GARLGPNY
+3463 GAKLRPNY
-3471 DKTDTEKRAGLI
+3471 DKTDTDKR
-3483 AHLYAHPSYNPTAV
+3483 

-3509 CLSSRLSSGHRQW
+3509 CLSSRLSSQHRQW

-3552 RKCSSVKLEAHQSRV
+3552 RKCPCVKLEAHQGRV
-3567 ITCGWCSKKGLLAT
+3567 LACGWSSKKGLLVT
-3581 SGNDGT
+3581 SGTDGT

-3605 FNRAE
+3605 FNKLDDTSEENLA
-3610 DSPDEGG
+3610 D
-3617 QCLGSPGD
+3617 LGSPTD
-3625 PSLSPLVWSV
+3625 SILPSVYWSV
-3635 TGRFLA
+3635 SGKYIATA
-3641 AAMEKMVNI
+3641 IEKIVNI
-3650 WQVNGGKGLLDVQPH
+3650 WQVN
-3665 WVSAL
+3665 
-3670 AWPEG
+3670 
-3675 EAVSLWCGEPK
+3675 
-3686 DVLLVGRMDGS
+3686 
-3697 LGLLEVHDGCT
+3697 
-3708 MHRTELEHCYRKDV
+3708 V
-3722 AVMHIAWYSEDR
+3722 AVTGIAWYSEDQ

-3743 KLLIGT
+3743 KLLIGAK
-3749 REPLEKGAIVV
+3749 EPLDKGAIVV
-3760 IDGHKESITSMKWSP
+3760 IDAHKESITSLKWDP
-3775 SGQILLTC
+3775 NGKNLLTC
-3783 AKEDLVKLWSSPGSR
+3783 AKEEMVKLWAYAEDR
-3798 SSPGAGWRCLLSIA
+3798 
-3812 HPAQVNGVAWCG
+3812 
-3824 LIGQGVR
+3824 
-3831 PLNMLATCCQNGLV
+3831 CCQNGLV
-3845 SVWTVPQDASSFPES
+3845 CVWTIPQDLLSISESASCSSDGWWELES
-3860 TGSEGW
+3860 KTKPKDCCRKS
-3866 RENEPKNKRKQQ
+3866 NE
-3878 SSSGPAGG
+3878 AT
-3886 AVCVFQLRGHITPVR
+3886 CVLQLKGHITPVR

-3913 SGGMGG
+3913 SGGVGG
-3919 LMNIWSLRD
+3919 LMNVWSLRD
-3928 GSVLQTVIAGSGA
+3928 GSVLQTVVTGSGA
-3941 IQNIVWIPDVGVA
+3941 IQNLTWIPEVGVA
-3954 VCSNRSKDVLV
+3954 VCSNRSKDILV
-3965 VNCST
+3965 VNCSSEFLST
-3970 DFMSSNHVLA
+3970 NHILA
-3980 TCRSALKKQ
+3980 TCRTALKKQ
-3989 GVLGLNMAPCMRA
+3989 GVIGLNLAPCMRA

-4008 VMLQEQYAYEKPH
+4008 LMLQEQYAYEKPH
-4021 VVCGEQLVHSPYMQC
+4021 VVCGDQLVHSPYMQC

-4051 SPPVP
+4051 NPPVP
-4056 PHLRLCPL
+4056 PHHLNCPS
-4064 EPGASTWSP
+4064 ESSAWNPN
-4073 SEWAWLDCFSTTVK
+4073 EWAWLDCFSTTVK

-4092 ARGNTFPEAFA
+4092 AKGARFPEAFT

-4111 KEEVALVMDN
+4111 EEELTLLM
-4121 SKWGSGMDEQIMSW
+4121 
-4135 ATSRPEDWHLGGRC
+4135 DWHLGGKC
-4149 DVFLWGAGRHGQLA
+4149 DVYLWGAGRHGQLA
-4163 EAGRNLLV
+4163 EAGRNILV
-4171 PTIAPSFS
+4171 PTLTPSFS
-4179 QAQQVVC
+4179 QAQQL
-4186 GQNCTFVIQAN
+4186 I
-4197 GTVLACGEGSYGRL
+4197 
-4211 GQGNSDDLHVI
+4211 
-4222 TVISALQ
+4222 
-4229 GFVVTQLVT
+4229 T

-4303 DGKLFSFGNGDYG
+4303 DGKLFTFGNGDYG

-4323 SNKKLPERVTALEG
+4323 SNKKLPERVVALEG
-4337 YQVGQVACGLNH
+4337 YQVGQVSCGLNH
-4349 TLAVSADGMI
+4349 TLAVSSDGMM

-4406 GRDGNV
+4406 TKDGHV

-4432 RPQVVPALSGVFIED
+4432 RPQQVPALSGIFIKD
-4447 VAVGAEHTLV
+4447 IAVGAEHTLA
-4457 LSSTGE
+4457 LSSAGD
-4463 VYTWG
+4463 VYAWG
-4468 TNSEGQLG
+4468 SNSEGQVIQKLHLFG
-4476 LGHTNHVR
+4476 L
-4484 EPTLVTSLQGK
+4484 LF
-4495 NVNQISAGRCH
+4495 
-4506 SAAWTAPSAPPRAPG
+4506 PG
-4521 SSVPLQL
+4521 ASVPLQL
-4528 GLPVAV
+4528 GLPVSV
-4534 PPQYSSLREV
+4534 PPQYSALKEV
-4544 SMEVVR
+4544 SMETVR

-4575 NQSCMS
+4575 NQSS
-4581 HYNAGTW
+4581 TSRYNAGTW
-4588 GIVQGQLRPLLAPR
+4588 GIVQGQLRPILAPR

-4690 LETGVVDLLIPSP
+4690 LETGVVELLIPSP
-4703 NASAEVGYNRDRF
+4703 NATAEVGYNRDRF
-4716 LLSPSACLEEHL
+4716 LFNPSACSDDHL
-4728 LQFKFLGILMG
+4728 MQFKFLGILMG

-4747 LDLHLAPLVWKQLC
+4747 LDLHLAPMVWKQLC

-4790 GITEDNFHEMIPL
+4790 GITEDSFHEMIPL

-4825 PLSFSNRKEYV
+4825 PLTFSNRKEYV
-4836 ERAIEYRLHEIDRQ
+4836 DRAIEYRLHEMDRQ

-4872 RQLEQ
+4872 KQLEQ
-4877 MVCGMPEICVEVL
+4877 MVCGMPEISVEVL

-4897 EVDEQHTQVQWFWQ
+4897 EVDEHHQLVLWFWQ
-4911 TLEDFSNEERVLFM
+4911 TLEEFSNEERVLFM

-4946 IMKVDRPHDSLP
+4946 IMKVDRPYDSLP

-4971 YSSQAVMAERLRYAI
+4971 YSTQPIMAERLRYAI

>member
-1 MALMIPPVKLKWL
+1 MALTIPPVKLKWL
-14 EHLNA
+14 EHLNS

-35 SVLYSKLLTNKEAVL
+35 SVLYSKLLANKEVVL

-65 FERES
+65 FEREC

-81 ALLSSQLALAK
+81 ALLGSQLALAK

-100 AGALRKRLLVLQR
+100 AAALRKRVLVLQR

-126 KVKQQQHSPENSS
+126 KVKQQQHSPENTS
-139 GSADSHSV
+139 GSADQHCV

-177 WVMPP
+177 WMMPPP
-182 PGPGGPNLCNDV
+182 PGPCGSAGGNLNLCNDV
-194 IHTAIDVVS
+194 IRTAIDVVS

-215 IPPMGLDCLAQ
+215 IPPMGLDSLAQ

-234 TMPNTGADVLG
+234 TMPNSGADILG

-253 LGLAAQRG
+253 LGLASQRG

-266 LEWIEMALAASA
+266 LEWIEMALVASA
-278 VVTAMDEGEKG
+278 VVSTMEQSK
-289 KMAALSQEGLMGY
+289 ALQSQEGLIGY

-325 REPTRTSDGLC
+325 REPTRNPDGLC
-336 SLYEAALCLLEEVC
+336 SLYEAALCLFEEVC
-350 RMASDYSRTCAS
+350 RMASDYSRTCVS
-362 PDSVQTGEVPAVSET
+362 PDSIQTGETPVVSET

-402 KLAPSFA
+402 KLAASFA

-504 KYPKLIQGPLQGKAV
+504 KYPKLIQGPLQGKVV
-519 VCVSAGYRHSAAVSE
+519 VCVAAGYRHSAAVSE
-534 DGELYTWGEGDFGRL
+534 EGELYTWGEGDFGRL

-564 DISNVGDVSCGSSH
+564 DISNVGEVSCGSSH
-578 TIALS
+578 SIALS

-610 PKVVESLQG
+610 PKVVEALQG

-657 TALRPKLTEELAT
+657 TALRPKLIEELAT

-724 AIQQVSAGTSHSLA
+724 TVQQISAGTSHSLA

-767 RSFLEHY
+767 RSFLDRY

-845 EAVMETLSVGA
+845 EAVIETLSVGA

-882 NLSKGQRMQLD
+882 SLSKGQRMQLD

-905 ASLLGYSCPP
+905 ASLLGYSVPADGPEVLTCGLGFTASP
-915 DSTETLA
+915 DPDYS
-922 SSNVGFGLPLDPP
+922 
-935 YGAPG
+935 APAG
-940 TNPDTHLAEIL
+940 HPDTHLAEIL

-968 ELEKNSDKV
+968 ELEKNSDK
-977 LQGTSSSDSSQP
+977 LQQGMSSSDSSQP
-989 AHLHELLCSLQKQ
+989 AHLHQLLCSLQKQ
-1002 LLAYCHINCVTENS
+1002 LLAYCHTNNVTENS
-1016 SSVSLLHKHLQLLLP
+1016 SSVALLHKHLQLLLP
-1031 HATDIFSRSAILL
+1031 HATDIFSRSATLIK
-1044 RESSWNGSVR
+1044 ESSWNGSVR
-1054 EKLRDVIYVSAAG
+1054 EKLQDVIFVSAAG

-1086 PLLSFLLDLLPPL
+1086 PLLSHLLDLLPPL

-1109 TPLEDQ
+1109 SPLEDQ
-1115 ELQWPLHGAPDF
+1115 ELQWPLHGTSDF
-1127 VDPAGQPLA
+1127 AEPGSGMSLP
-1136 QPAQSWVWL
+1136 QPALSWVWL
-1145 VDLERTAALLVGRCL
+1145 VDLERTVALLVGRCL

-1165 GAPASLE
+1165 GAPTSLE
-1172 ERDTAYWLKTPL
+1172 EHDTAYWLKTPL
-1184 FSNGLEMDLPQLD
+1184 FSNGLEMDIPQLD
-1197 NCISSLLEVALSG
+1197 ASISSLLEAALSD

-1218 CPLRP
+1218 CTVRP
-1223 DMSTLVDLA
+1223 DLSVLVDLA
-1232 LGSTKEPTNS
+1232 LGSSKEPSNS
-1242 LWVNMQDYATSKDWD
+1242 LWISMQDYAISKDWD
-1257 NASLSNETLLD
+1257 SASLSNESLLD
-1268 TVSRFVLAALLKHTG
+1268 TVSRFALSALLKHTG
-1283 LLSQACGEGR
+1283 LLKQAHGEGR
-1293 YHPCKTLA
+1293 DHPSKSLA
-1301 EVYRSVYKVRNRLL
+1301 EVYRSVYMVRNRLL
-1315 ACKNMELIQT
+1315 ACKNMDFIQT
-1325 CSSSRERR
+1325 RSSSRERR

-1341 EMDPQEHSFTRTID
+1341 DMDPQEHSFTRTID
-1355 EEAELEERTDREREE
+1355 EEAELEERADREREE
-1370 GHQEQDEEEDER
+1370 GHQEQDDEEEDR

-1400 EAARGRERERASSSA
+1400 EVARSRERERATSAGVASSSVSRTAVA
-1415 GGGLSSGGPR
+1415 GVGP
-1425 GGGGGGEDEAAVSHE
+1425 GGEEDAILSLEGRRDSAV
-1440 EQQHL
+1440 
-1445 RDGCPGLPEG
+1445 LPEG

-1465 VVHRCALLVLGVS
+1465 VIHRCALLILGVS
-1478 PVLGDLGGQDEGHS
+1478 PVLGELTKQNQEEGQ
-1492 APQSTSQG
+1492 T
-1500 QQDAAGFMTRSESLS
+1500 AAGNQDCLSFMTRSESLS
-1515 AETHSV
+1515 AESRSV

-1528 LMKSRSESD
+1528 LIKSRSESD
-1537 LSQPESD
+1537 ISQPESD
-1544 EEGYTLSGR
+1544 EEGYNLSGR

-1562 SHKKRGLLHGS
+1562 SHKKRGLLYSS
-1573 PDSLADSWFRVKHSR
+1573 PDSLAESWFRAKLSR
-1588 ARLYGSPL
+1588 QR
-1596 YQSYD
+1596 SYSSAYSYE
-1601 ESDLDLSRSAGVHAL
+1601 ESDLDLNRSLGIHAL
-1616 IENIVSFISGDV
+1616 IENMISFVSGDV
-1628 GNSPAFKEPEEAMS
+1628 GLTPAFKEPEESMS
-1642 TSPQGII
+1642 TSPQATI
-1649 LAMEQQQNRAEL
+1649 LAMEQQQSRAEL
-1661 RLEALHQIVVLISG
+1661 RLEALHQIVVLIAG
-1675 MEEKGS
+1675 MEEKGC
-1681 QAAGGV
+1681 QPGN
-1687 GGSGTGGRP
+1687 TDRP
-1696 SPSAAFQSSS
+1696 CGAFQSSS

-1724 VGAGAMKGESV
+1724 VGNGGQKRESV

-1748 RTLQMDIQTAVHK
+1748 RSLQLEIQTAVHK

-1813 NVLSQL
+1813 GVLSQL

-1830 QLLQKPGVSQL
+1830 QLLHKPGVSQL

-1863 ADKLGPK
+1863 ADKLSPK

-1888 QAGVSLLPASPKK
+1888 QAGVSILSSEQH
-1901 AQDRL
+1901 QDS
-1906 EKETED
+1906 KQED
-1912 GNDAEKKDFRAL
+1912 SADSEKKDFRAL
-1924 VRKQHTAE
+1924 LRKQHTAE

-1996 PACEASVEDH
+1996 PACEANMEDD

-2029 QAKHTIQIKEKE
+2029 QAKHSVQMKEKVH
-2041 QELKLQ
+2041 ELKFQ
-2047 GEVEEEDENLPIQ
+2047 GDSEEEEENLPVQ

-2150 GEQSLTLS
+2150 GEQTLTLT

-2234 SPAATVLA
+2234 SPMATVLA
-2242 EASTQLIRVLHR
+2242 EATTQLIRILHR
-2254 ADQWT
+2254 TDDWT
-2259 HCINGIMLE
+2259 HRINKTMIE
-2268 RLHKIKPCFRESSG
+2268 RLYKIKPCFRESATHASG
-2282 CTAGGGQ
+2282 SGVGQ

-2298 SREEHDS
+2298 SREEHETQRES
-2305 QRDSP
+2305 QENPMRT
-2310 RDQEPQRGEEER
+2310 EEER
-2322 GRQGHGSRQ
+2322 GRHGRQ
-2331 GHGGLGDLSD
+2331 HGLGELSE
-2341 HHLRTLCTE
+2341 HLLRTLCTE

-2369 RCIHKQTGRHATL
+2369 RCVHKQTGRHATL

-2432 LRGLTA
+2432 FRGLTA

-2447 TSIHEDAGRLGAR
+2447 ISVHEETAAKLSAR
-2460 RHEKKHRGGPHDN
+2460 RHDKRHRNAHSTGH
-2473 GTTTANSGDDA
+2473 
-2484 NSKPG
+2484 
-2489 DWEQANQH
+2489 E
-2497 RPTTEPRDGPAK
+2497 PTTNNNNNDDDDKADNEMPNHKEPRENVGK
-2509 GTVVM
+2509 GSCSLPNATA
-2514 PTSDLRV
+2514 SDLRV
-2521 SHSLEEVKAHA
+2521 SHSLDEVKSHV
-2532 APNSKSES
+2532 APNSKSDGG
-2540 EISYALDCQH
+2540 ISSVVV
-2550 QGGGALAGGPETLYP
+2550 GGVGGNDTLFSV
-2565 APQAPE
+2565 APHAPLE
-2571 GNRRK
+2571 GNKKR
-2576 GHEGLSHGG
+2576 GHEHASRSHE
-2585 RGHDGPPS
+2585 PYPS
-2593 LGATQSEIH
+2593 LIATQSEIH
-2602 AVQLSYLYLGAMKAL
+2602 AVQLSYLYLGAMKTL
-2617 SALLS
+2617 SVLLS

-2634 VQSEPTPSGH
+2634 VLPDSSGH
-2644 NADLNTGPTCGGG
+2644 NADLNASAG
-2657 AASPVCQEE
+2657 AQSTAATSPICQEE

-2685 MRSPIKRALG
+2685 LRSPIKRALG

-2710 VSGLLDDQGGGG
+2710 VNGLLEEPCGG
-2722 KARPADQECEEGL
+2722 KGKPGVRN
-2735 ESEQQAQT
+2735 ESEVEGDGPEGEQLVQT

-2799 PTTTLLPTRRAQTPP
+2799 PTTSLGPSRRAQTPP

-2820 SPSDEVGRRQSLTSP
+2820 SPSDDIGRRQSLTSP
-2835 DTQGSRPTNRTG
+2835 DSQPTRPQNRAG
-2847 TSMSDPSSRLSTS
+2847 TSLSDPSSRLSTS

-2876 LRQITKALEATGTR
+2876 LRQITKALEATGSLEKCAR

-2910 TEEEESHPGG
+2910 TDDEHEEPRGSGVGG
-2920 GGSDSSSC
+2920 EVSDTAC

-2933 SGGGKSLDRSYLH
+2933 FVGSKSRDRSSYVC
-2946 SPGDIPSADAA
+2946 SPGDIVSADASEM
-2957 DLEEGFS
+2957 EEGFS
-2964 ESPEGLDQDSAS
+2964 ESPEGQEQDSA
-2976 ASSGPTPRGRSAVS
+2976 ASSGVALRGRAAVS
-2990 RKHRFDL
+2990 RKHHFDL
-2997 AARTLLARAAGLY
+2997 AARRLFARAAGLY
-3010 RSVQAHRSQ
+3010 RSVQAHHSQ
-3019 SRREGGALPQDPG
+3019 SRREVPSHQQQQQQQQQQDPG
-3032 TLYDF
+3032 ALYDF
-3037 NLDEELE
+3037 NLLDEELE

-3053 AMFGQDL
+3053 VMFGQDL
-3060 ASDSDILGMWIPEV
+3060 ASESDILGMWIPE
-3074 LDWPTWH
+3074 H
-3081 VCETEER
+3081 VCETDDR
-3088 DEVVVCELCEAS
+3088 DEVVVCELCEAN

-3106 HMKKTH
+3106 HMKKSH

-3147 LCGSCRDRYLAVKSK
+3147 LCGACREKYLAIKSK
-3162 ARAPMTER
+3162 AK
-3170 SVPGKRYKGQAPDLL
+3170 VPVVERYKGQAPDLL

-3191 YEEDWDMLDVD
+3191 YEEDWDMMDVD
-3202 EDDKL
+3202 EDEKL
-3207 TGEEEFELLVGPL
+3207 TGEEEFELLAGPL
-3220 GLSERRLVPEAV
+3220 GLNERRTVPEAV

-3257 LQIGCQGSVEKSS
+3257 LQIGCQTSVDKSS
-3270 SGRVTLGEQAAS
+3270 SGRVTLGEQAAA
-3282 LQNPHDRIT
+3282 LQNPHDRVM

-3342 LMCLSAAGRAGL
+3342 LMCLAAAGRAGL
-3354 SSSPVA
+3354 STSPTV
-3360 GSGSL
+3360 GSGHA
-3365 ERPRGSTKASKPMSC
+3365 ERPRGAAKASKPISC

-3392 SNSPSAAKLLVQL
+3392 SNSPNAAKLLVQL

-3422 DDPIQR
+3422 DDPVQR

-3435 RGVAEENKLVTSP
+3435 RGMAEENKLITSP

-3463 GARLGPNY
+3463 GAKLRPSY
-3471 DKTDTEKRAGLI
+3471 DKADMEKRAGLI
-3483 AHLYAHPSYNPTAV
+3483 AHLYAHPSHNPSAV

-3509 CLSSRLSSGHRQW
+3509 CLSSRLSSQHRQW

-3552 RKCSSVKLEAHQSRV
+3552 RKCSLIKLEAHQSRV
-3567 ITCGWCSKKGLLAT
+3567 LTCGWCKKKGLLAT

-3595 NQYTLQQTCI
+3595 SQYTLQQTCI
-3605 FNRAE
+3605 FNKDDGSLE
-3610 DSPDEGG
+3610 EGRSG
-3617 QCLGSPGD
+3617 FGSPSD
-3625 PSLSPLVWSV
+3625 FCLSPLAWSV
-3635 TGRFLA
+3635 TGKYLA
-3641 AAMEKMVNI
+3641 SAMEKMVNI

-3670 AWPEG
+3670 AWPE
-3675 EAVSLWCGEPK
+3675 EEPQSLWSGEPT
-3686 DVLLVGRMDGS
+3686 DMLLVGRMDGS
-3697 LGLLEVHDGCT
+3697 LGLIEVLDCSSLR
-3708 MHRTELEHCYRKDV
+3708 RTELEHCYRKDV
-3722 AVMHIAWYSEDR
+3722 AVMNIAWYSEDK

-3743 KLLIGT
+3743 KLLIGSK
-3749 REPLEKGAIVV
+3749 EPLEQRAIVV
-3760 IDGHKESITSMKWSP
+3760 IDAHKESVTNMKWSP
-3775 SGQILLTC
+3775 TGQILMTC
-3783 AKEDLVKLWSSPGSR
+3783 AKEETVKLWASPDTSSDLGTD
-3798 SSPGAGWRCLLSIA
+3798 WRCLMSLRQPSL
-3812 HPAQVNGVAWCG
+3812 VNGVAWCSLPG
-3824 LIGQGVR
+3824 RGPK
-3831 PLNMLATCCQNGLV
+3831 PLSMLAICCQNGLV
-3845 SVWTVPQDASSFPES
+3845 SVWTVPQAISDFPES
-3860 TGSEGW
+3860 SSSDSEGW
-3866 RENEPKNKRKQQ
+3866 WEKEANPKLT
-3878 SSSGPAGG
+3878 SSQWSQDG
-3886 AVCVFQLRGHITPVR
+3886 ATCVFQLKGHITPVKM
-3901 TVAFSPDGLALV
+3901 VAFSPDGLSLA
-3913 SGGMGG
+3913 SGGVGG

-3928 GSVLQTVIAGSGA
+3928 GSVVQTVVAGSGA

-3965 VNCST
+3965 VNCSK

-3980 TCRSALKKQ
+3980 TCRTALKKQ
-3989 GVLGLNMAPCMRA
+3989 GVVGLNMAPCMRA

-4021 VVCGEQLVHSPYMQC
+4021 VVCGEQLIHSPYMQC

-4051 SPPVP
+4051 CPPLP
-4056 PHLRLCPL
+4056 PSLRHCPP
-4064 EPGASTWSP
+4064 ESGSAVWSA

-4092 ARGNTFPEAFA
+4092 ARGATFPDSFT

-4111 KEEVALVMDN
+4111 NDEMALLMDN
-4121 SKWGSGMDEQIMSW
+4121 SKWISGMDEQIMSW
-4135 ATSRPEDWHLGGRC
+4135 AISRPEDWHLGGKC
-4149 DVFLWGAGRHGQLA
+4149 DVYLWGAGRHGQLA
-4163 EAGRNLLV
+4163 EAGRNILV
-4171 PTIAPSFS
+4171 PTVAPSFS

-4186 GQNCTFVIQAN
+4186 GQNCTFVIQPN

-4211 GQGNSDDLHVI
+4211 GQGNSDDLHVL

-4296 HSAVVTA
+4296 HSAAVTA
-4303 DGKLFSFGNGDYG
+4303 DGKLFTFGNGDYG

-4323 SNKKLPERVTALEG
+4323 SNKKLPEKVTALEG

-4349 TLAVSADGMI
+4349 TLVISADGMM

-4385 DVLCGIGIKK
+4385 EMLCGLGIKK
-4395 VSCGT
+4395 VACGT

-4406 GRDGNV
+4406 TKDGKV
-4412 YTFGQDRLIGLPEGR
+4412 FTFGKDRLIGLPEAR

-4432 RPQVVPALSGVFIED
+4432 RPQQVPALSGVHIQD
-4447 VAVGAEHTLV
+4447 VAAGAEHTLV
-4457 LSSTGE
+4457 LSSAGD

-4468 TNSEGQLG
+4468 SNLEGQLG

-4484 EPTLVTSLQGK
+4484 EPTLVTALQGK
-4495 NVNQISAGRCH
+4495 NINQITAGRCH
-4506 SAAWTAPSAPPRAPG
+4506 SAAWTAPSVPPRAPG

-4528 GLPVAV
+4528 GLPGAV
-4534 PPQYSSLREV
+4534 PPQYAVLREV
-4544 SMEVVR
+4544 SMEAVR

-4575 NQSCMS
+4575 NQSCTS

-4703 NASAEVGYNRDRF
+4703 NATAEVGYNRDRF
-4716 LLSPSACLEEHL
+4716 ILNPSACLDEHM

-4761 CIPLTLEDLE
+4761 CIPLLREDLE

-4778 QTLNSILHIEDS
+4778 QTLKSILHIEDS
-4790 GITEDNFHEMIPL
+4790 GITEENFHEMIPL

-4825 PLSFSNRKEYV
+4825 PLTFSNRKEYV

-4860 IIPVPLLSLLTA
+4860 IVPVPLLSLLTA
-4872 RQLEQ
+4872 KQLEQ
-4877 MVCGMPEICVEVL
+4877 MVCGMPEICCDVL

-4897 EVDEQHTQVQWFWQ
+4897 EVDEQHSLVQWFWQ
-4911 TLEDFSNEERVLFM
+4911 TLDEFSNEERVLFM

-4946 IMKVDRPHDSLP
+4946 IMKVDRPYDSLP

>member
-1 MALMIPPVKLKWL
+1 MATMVPPVKLKWL
-14 EHLNA
+14 EHLNS

-35 SVLYSKLLTNKEAVL
+35 TVLYSKLVSNKEVVP

-76 EHYLD
+76 DHYLD

-113 IFYALSNKYHDKG
+113 VFYALSNKYHDKG
-126 KVKQQQHSPENSS
+126 KVKQQQHSPESSS
-139 GSADSHSV
+139 GSADVHSV

-177 WVMPP
+177 WMMPVS
-182 PGPGGPNLCNDV
+182 GPGLSLCNDV
-194 IHTAIDVVS
+194 IHTAIEVVS

-215 IPPMGLDCLAQ
+215 IPPMGLDCLSQ

-234 TMPNTGADVLG
+234 TIPNSGADTLG

-266 LEWIEMALAASA
+266 LEWIEMALGASA
-278 VVTAMDEGEKG
+278 VVHTMEKN
-289 KMAALSQEGLMGY
+289 KLLSSQEGMISF
-302 DCFMNILMQM
+302 DCFMAILMQM
-312 RRSLGSSADRSQW
+312 RRSL
-325 REPTRTSDGLC
+325 
-336 SLYEAALCLLEEVC
+336 V
-350 RMASDYSRTCAS
+350 
-362 PDSVQTGEVPAVSET
+362 
-377 CEVYVWGSN
+377 
-386 SSHQLVEGTQE
+386 
-397 KILQP
+397 
-402 KLAPSFA
+402 
-409 DAQTIEAGQYCTFVI
+409 
-424 SSDGSVRAC
+424 
-433 GKGSYGRLGLGDSNN
+433 
-448 QSTLKKLTFEPHRA
+448 
-462 IKKVSSSKG
+462 
-471 SDGHTLAFT
+471 
-480 TEGEVFSWG
+480 
-489 DGDYGKLGHGNSSTQ
+489 
-504 KYPKLIQGPLQGKAV
+504 V
-519 VCVSAGYRHSAAVSE
+519 VCVSAGYRHSAAVTE

-564 DISNVGDVSCGSSH
+564 DISNVGEVSCGSSH

-610 PKVVESLQG
+610 PKVIEALQG

-657 TALRPKLTEELAT
+657 TALRPKLIEELAA
-670 TRVVDIS
+670 TRIVDIS
-677 IGDSHCLALSHDNE
+677 IGDSHCLSLSHDNE

-717 VVGLDGV
+717 VSGLDGI
-724 AIQQVSAGTSHSLA
+724 AIQQISAGTSHSLA

-767 RSFLEHY
+767 RSFLERY
-774 CDGINSE
+774 CDKINSE
-781 VPPLPFPS
+781 IPPLPFPS
-789 SREHHNFLKLCLRL
+789 SREHHNFLKLCLKL

-818 SILGRQARPLRNL
+818 SILGRQAGPLRNL
-831 LFRLMDSSVPDEIQ
+831 LFRLMDSTVPDEIQ
-845 EAVMETLSVGA
+845 EVVIETLSVGA

-882 NLSKGQRMQLD
+882 SLSKGQRMQLD

-905 ASLLGYSCPP
+905 ASLLGYSSPS
-915 DSTETLA
+915 DAADLSTVCMGYGNL
-922 SSNVGFGLPLDPP
+922 SDQP
-935 YGAPG
+935 YGPQ
-940 TNPDTHLAEIL
+940 TCHPDTHLAEIL

-968 ELEKNSDKV
+968 ELEKNSDKY
-977 LQGTSSSDSSQP
+977 LFGTSPSENSQP

-1002 LLAYCHINCVTENS
+1002 LLAFCHINNITENS
-1016 SSVSLLHKHLQLLLP
+1016 SSVALLHKHLQLLLP
-1031 HATDIFSRSAILL
+1031 HATDIYSRSANLL
-1044 RESSWNGSVR
+1044 KESPWNGSVG

-1086 PLLSFLLDLLPPL
+1086 PLLSYLLDLLPPL
-1099 DRLNRLLPAA
+1099 DCLNRLLPAA
-1109 TPLEDQ
+1109 ALLEDQ
-1115 ELQWPLHGAPDF
+1115 ELQWPLHGGPE
-1127 VDPAGQPLA
+1127 VIDPAGVPLP

-1145 VDLERTAALLVGRCL
+1145 VDLERTIALLIGRCL

-1165 GAPASLE
+1165 GSPVSPE
-1172 ERDTAYWLKTPL
+1172 EQDTAYWMKTPL
-1184 FSNGLEMDLPQLD
+1184 FSDGVEMDTPQLD
-1197 NCISSLLEVALSG
+1197 KCMSCLLDVALSG

-1218 CPLRP
+1218 YKLRP
-1223 DMSTLVDLA
+1223 EIAVYVDLA
-1232 LGSTKEPTNS
+1232 LGCSKEPARS
-1242 LWVNMQDYATSKDWD
+1242 LWISMQDYAVSKDWD
-1257 NASLSNETLLD
+1257 SATLSNESLLD
-1268 TVSRFVLAALLKHTG
+1268 TVSRFVLAALLKHTN
-1283 LLSQACGEGR
+1283 LLSQACGESR
-1293 YHPCKTLA
+1293 QIPTW
-1301 EVYRSVYKVRNRLL
+1301 
-1315 ACKNMELIQT
+1315 
-1325 CSSSRERR
+1325 SSSRDRW
-1333 ISDNQDSL
+1333 ISDNQDSADI
-1341 EMDPQEHSFTRTID
+1341 DPQEHSFTRTID
-1355 EEAELEERTDREREE
+1355 EEAEMEEQAERDRED
-1370 GHQEQDEEEDER
+1370 GHPEPDDEEEER

-1400 EAARGRERERASSSA
+1400 EVARSRDRDRM
-1415 GGGLSSGGPR
+1415 SSGAGSGVRADDPPPQSQQER
-1425 GGGGGGEDEAAVSHE
+1425 RVST
-1440 EQQHL
+1440 
-1445 RDGCPGLPEG
+1445 DLPEG
-1455 QDLYTAACNS
+1455 QDVYTAACNS
-1465 VVHRCALLVLGVS
+1465 VIHRCALLILGVS
-1478 PVLGDLGGQDEGHS
+1478 PVIDELQKRREEGQLQQPSVSASEGS
-1492 APQSTSQG
+1492 G
-1500 QQDAAGFMTRSESLS
+1500 LMTRSESLT
-1515 AETHSV
+1515 AESRLVHA
-1521 QSSPSYR
+1521 SPSYR
-1528 LMKSRSESD
+1528 LIKSRSESD

-1544 EEGYTLSGR
+1544 EEGYALSGR
-1553 RNVDLDLAF
+1553 RNVDLDLAS
-1562 SHKKRGLLHGS
+1562 SHRKRGPMHSQLE
-1573 PDSLADSWFRVKHSR
+1573 SLSDSWTRLKHTRDWFYNS
-1588 ARLYGSPL
+1588 
-1596 YQSYD
+1596 SYSF
-1601 ESDLDLSRSAGVHAL
+1601 ESDFDLTKSLGVHTL
-1616 IENIVSFISGDV
+1616 IENVVSFVSGDV
-1628 GNSPAFKEPEEAMS
+1628 GNAPGFKEPEESMS
-1642 TSPQGII
+1642 TSPQASII
-1649 LAMEQQQNRAEL
+1649 AMEQQQLRAEL
-1661 RLEALHQIVVLISG
+1661 RLEALHQILTLLSG

-1681 QAAGGV
+1681 ILLT
-1687 GGSGTGGRP
+1687 GSRSSSG
-1696 SPSAAFQSSS
+1696 FQSST

-1724 VGAGAMKGESV
+1724 VGHTGTKGESGR
-1735 QLHHYQDGVKAAK
+1735 LHHYQDGIRAAK
-1748 RTLQMDIQTAVHK
+1748 RNIQIEIQVAVHK
-1761 IYQQLSVTLERAL
+1761 IYQQLSATLERAL

-1789 VTVFALSVRYQPV
+1789 VTVFALSVHYQPV
-1802 DVSLAISSGLL
+1802 DVSLAISTGLL

-1819 CGTETMLGQPL
+1819 CGTDTMLGQPL
-1830 QLLQKPGVSQL
+1830 QLLPKTGVSQL

-1849 TRLLQILAISTGTY
+1849 TRLLQILAITTGTY
-1863 ADKLGPK
+1863 ADKLSPK

-1888 QAGVSLLPASPKK
+1888 QTGVLFMASFGEGEEVEEEEKK
-1901 AQDRL
+1901 VDSSG
-1906 EKETED
+1906 ET
-1912 GNDAEKKDFRAL
+1912 EKKDFRAAL
-1924 VRKQHTAE
+1924 RKQHAAE

-1959 WTEVLLNIAAQKC
+1959 WTEVLLNIASQKC
-1972 CSGVPL
+1972 SSGIPL

-1996 PACEASVEDH
+1996 PACESGVEDD
-2006 QMTQVVER
+2006 QMAQVVER

-2021 CMWEAPIA
+2021 CMWETPIA
-2029 QAKHTIQIKEKE
+2029 QAKHAIQIKEKE
-2041 QELKLQ
+2041 QEIKLQ
-2047 GEVEEEDENLPIQ
+2047 KQGELEEEDENLPIQ

-2067 KAQCCVVENGQGLT
+2067 KAQCCIVENGQILT

-2088 YGLASTGISSGCY
+2088 YGLASTGVTSGCY

-2150 GEQSLTLS
+2150 GEQTLTLS
-2158 SFTQGDYITCVLDME
+2158 SFTQGDFITCVLDME

-2191 DVDATELYPCV
+2191 DVDAAELYPCV

-2224 RDLLPGDPVC
+2224 RDLLPGDPIC
-2234 SPAATVLA
+2234 SPVAAVLA
-2242 EASTQLIRVLHR
+2242 EATIQLIRILHR
-2254 ADQWT
+2254 TDRWT
-2259 HCINGIMLE
+2259 YCINKKMME
-2268 RLHKIKPCFRESSG
+2268 RLHKIKICIKES
-2282 CTAGGGQ
+2282 GQ
-2289 RLKKSRSVQ
+2289 KLKKSRSVQ
-2298 SREEHDS
+2298 SREENEVREEKENKEEEKGKHNRHGLADLS
-2305 QRDSP
+2305 
-2310 RDQEPQRGEEER
+2310 EPQ
-2322 GRQGHGSRQ
+2322 
-2331 GHGGLGDLSD
+2331 
-2341 HHLRTLCTE
+2341 LRTLCIE
-2350 VWPVLAVIGGA
+2350 VWPVLAVIGGV

-2369 RCIHKQTGRHATL
+2369 RCVHKQTGRHATL

-2396 WDEAEITISFPTFW
+2396 WDEAEITIS
-2410 SPSDTPLYNLE
+2410 DTPLYNLE
-2421 PCEPLPFDVAR
+2421 PCEPLLFDVAR
-2432 LRGLTA
+2432 FRGLTA
-2438 SLLLDLTYL
+2438 SVLLDLTYL
-2447 TSIHEDAGRLGAR
+2447 TGIHEDVGKQSVK
-2460 RHEKKHRGGPHDN
+2460 RHEKKHRHESEEKVDSEQKPESESMLDVRTGLM
-2473 GTTTANSGDDA
+2473 SDDA
-2484 NSKPG
+2484 KSQG
-2489 DWEQANQH
+2489 A
-2497 RPTTEPRDGPAK
+2497 
-2509 GTVVM
+2509 
-2514 PTSDLRV
+2514 TS
-2521 SHSLEEVKAHA
+2521 
-2532 APNSKSES
+2532 SKSEN
-2540 EISYALDCQH
+2540 EIASFSLEPTLPGVESQH
-2550 QGGGALAGGPETLYP
+2550 QVT
-2565 APQAPE
+2565 E
-2571 GNRRK
+2571 GKRK
-2576 GHEGLSHGG
+2576 NHEHTSKT
-2585 RGHDGPPS
+2585 HDI
-2593 LGATQSEIH
+2593 AQSEIR
-2602 AVQLSYLYLGAMKAL
+2602 AVQLSYLYLGAMKSL
-2617 SALLS
+2617 SALLG

-2634 VQSEPTPSGH
+2634 VLAENGH
-2644 NADLNTGPTCGGG
+2644 NSDCAS
-2657 AASPVCQEE
+2657 SPVVHED

-2710 VSGLLDDQGGGG
+2710 VHGLLEDQFGG
-2722 KARPADQECEEGL
+2722 KIKQEIDQPAEE
-2735 ESEQQAQT
+2735 SDHAQQAQT

-2799 PTTTLLPTRRAQTPP
+2799 PTTTVLPTRRAQTPP
-2814 VSSLPT
+2814 ISSLPT

-2835 DTQGSRPTNRTG
+2835 DSQSTRPANRTAL
-2847 TSMSDPSSRLSTS
+2847 SDPSSRLSTS

-2876 LRQITKALEATGTR
+2876 LRQIAKAMEATGAR

-2910 TEEEESHPGG
+2910 HEDEEEPQPSSTADSRHGTTVL
-2920 GGSDSSSC
+2920 GS
-2928 PGATA
+2928 
-2933 SGGGKSLDRSYLH
+2933 GGKSNDPCYLQ

-2957 DLEEGFS
+2957 EMEEGFS
-2964 ESPEGLDQDSAS
+2964 ESPDNLDHTENAAS
-2976 ASSGPTPRGRSAVS
+2976 GSGPPARGRSTVT
-2990 RKHRFDL
+2990 RRHKFDL

-3010 RSVQAHRSQ
+3010 RSVQAHRNQ
-3019 SRREGGALPQDPG
+3019 SRREGISLQQDPG
-3032 TLYDF
+3032 ALYDF

-3044 MDLDEETME
+3044 IDLDDEAME

-3060 ASDSDILGMWIPEV
+3060 TSDNDILGMWIPE
-3074 LDWPTWH
+3074 H
-3081 VCETEER
+3081 VCESEDRE
-3088 DEVVVCELCEAS
+3088 EVVVCELCECNVVS
-3100 VANFNQ
+3100 FNQ
-3106 HMKKTH
+3106 HMKRNH

-3147 LCGSCRDRYLAVKSK
+3147 LCGSCREKYLALKTKTKTTNS
-3162 ARAPMTER
+3162 E
-3170 SVPGKRYKGQAPDLL
+3170 RYKGQAPDLI

-3191 YEEDWDMLDVD
+3191 YEEDWDMLDID
-3202 EDDKL
+3202 EDEKL
-3207 TGEEEFELLVGPL
+3207 TGEEEFELLAGPL
-3220 GLSERRLVPEAV
+3220 GLNDRRIVPEPV

-3257 LQIGCQGSVEKSS
+3257 MQIGCHGSVEKSS
-3270 SGRVTLGEQAAS
+3270 SGRVTLGEQAAA
-3282 LQNPHDRIT
+3282 LANPHDRVV

-3342 LMCLSAAGRAGL
+3342 LMCLAAAGRAGL
-3354 SSSPVA
+3354 STSPSA
-3360 GSGSL
+3360 MASTS
-3365 ERPRGSTKASKPMSC
+3365 ERSRGGHSKASKPISC

-3392 SNSPSAAKLLVQL
+3392 SNTPSAAKLLVQL

-3416 MNLTTV
+3416 VNLTTV

-3435 RGVAEENKLVTSP
+3435 RGIAEENKLVTSP

-3463 GARLGPNY
+3463 GAKLRPNY
-3471 DKTDTEKRAGLI
+3471 DKSEVEKK
-3483 AHLYAHPSYNPTAV
+3483 

-3509 CLSSRLSSGHRQW
+3509 CLSSRLSSQHRQW

-3538 QSRPQT
+3538 QTAPQT
-3544 FADMAGDL
+3544 LADMGGDL
-3552 RKCSSVKLEAHQSRV
+3552 RKCSFIKLEAHQNRV
-3567 ITCGWCSKKGLLAT
+3567 MTCVWCNKKGLLAT

-3587 VRVWNVTK
+3587 IRVWNVTK
-3595 NQYTLQQTCI
+3595 KQYSLQQTCV
-3605 FNRAE
+3605 FNRLEGDAE
-3610 DSPDEGG
+3610 ES
-3617 QCLGSPGD
+3617 LGSPSD
-3625 PSLSPLVWSV
+3625 PSFSPVSWSIS
-3635 TGRFLA
+3635 GKYLA
-3641 AAMEKMVNI
+3641 GALEKMVNI
-3650 WQVNGGKGLLDVQPH
+3650 WQVNGGKGLVDIQPH

-3670 AWPEG
+3670 AWPEEGPATAWSG
-3675 EAVSLWCGEPK
+3675 ESPEL
-3686 DVLLVGRMDGS
+3686 LLVGRMDGS
-3697 LGLLEVHDGCT
+3697 LGLIEVVDVST
-3708 MHRTELEHCYRKDV
+3708 MHRRELEHCYRKDV
-3722 AVMHIAWYSEDR
+3722 SVTCIAWFSEDR
-3734 PFAVGYADG
+3734 PFAVGYFDG
-3743 KLLIGT
+3743 KLLMGT
-3749 REPLEKGAIVV
+3749 KEPLEKGGIVL
-3760 IDGHKESITSMKWSP
+3760 IDAHKETLVSMKWDP
-3775 SGQILLTC
+3775 TGHILMTC
-3783 AKEDLVKLWSSPGSR
+3783 AKEENVKLWGPVSGC
-3798 SSPGAGWRCLLSIA
+3798 WRCLHSLC
-3812 HPAQVNGVAWCG
+3812 HPSTVNGIAWCSLPG
-3824 LIGQGVR
+3824 KGSKLQ
-3831 PLNMLATCCQNGLV
+3831 LLMATGCQNGLV
-3845 SVWTVPQDASSFPES
+3845 CVWRIPQDTTQTSM
-3860 TGSEGW
+3860 TCSEGW
-3866 RENEPKNKRKQQ
+3866 WDQESNCQDGCRK
-3878 SSSGPAGG
+3878 SAG
-3886 AVCVFQLRGHITPVR
+3886 AKCVYQLRGHITPVR
-3901 TVAFSPDGLALV
+3901 TVAFSSDGLALV
-3913 SGGMGG
+3913 SGGLGG

-3928 GSVLQTVIAGSGA
+3928 GSVLQTVVIGSGA
-3941 IQNIVWIPDVGVA
+3941 IQTTVWIPEVGVA
-3954 VCSNRSKDVLV
+3954 ACSNRSKDVLV
-3965 VNCST
+3965 VNCTAEWASA
-3970 DFMSSNHVLA
+3970 NHVLA
-3980 TCRSALKKQ
+3980 TCRTALKQQ
-3989 GVLGLNMAPCMRA
+3989 GILGLNMAPCMRA

-4008 VMLQEQYAYEKPH
+4008 MMLQEQYAYEKPH
-4021 VVCGEQLVHSPYMQC
+4021 VVCGDQLVHSPYMQC

-4056 PHLRLCPL
+4056 PHHQSCLPD
-4064 EPGASTWSP
+4064 PASWNP
-4073 SEWAWLDCFSTTVK
+4073 NEWAWLECFSTTIK

-4092 ARGNTFPEAFA
+4092 TNGAQFPESFT

-4111 KEEVALVMDN
+4111 EDELVLLMDN
-4121 SKWGSGMDEQIMSW
+4121 SKWINGMDEQIMSW
-4135 ATSRPEDWHLGGRC
+4135 ATSRPEDWHLGGKC
-4149 DVFLWGAGRHGQLA
+4149 DVYLWGAGRHGQLA
-4163 EAGRNLLV
+4163 EAGRNVMV
-4171 PTIAPSFS
+4171 PATAPSFS
-4179 QAQQVVC
+4179 QAQQVIC

-4211 GQGNSDDLHVI
+4211 GQGNSDDLHVL

-4296 HSAVVTA
+4296 HSAVVTS
-4303 DGKLFSFGNGDYG
+4303 DGKLFTFGNGDYG

-4323 SNKKLPERVTALEG
+4323 SNKKLPERMICSLNTLLFL
-4337 YQVGQVACGLNH
+4337 QVACGLNH
-4349 TLAVSADGMI
+4349 TLAVSADGSM

-4395 VSCGT
+4395 VACGT

-4406 GRDGNV
+4406 TKDGHV

-4432 RPQVVPALSGVFIED
+4432 RPQQIPVLAGVVIED
-4447 VAVGAEHTLV
+4447 VAVGAEHTLA
-4457 LSSTGE
+4457 LASTGD
-4463 VYTWG
+4463 VYAWG
-4468 TNSEGQLG
+4468 SNSEGQLG

-4484 EPTLVTSLQGK
+4484 EPTLVTVLQGK
-4495 NVNQISAGRCH
+4495 NIRQISAGRCH
-4506 SAAWTAPSAPPRAPG
+4506 SAAWTAPPVPPRAPG
-4521 SSVPLQL
+4521 VSVPLQL
-4528 GLPVAV
+4528 GLPDTV
-4534 PPQYSSLREV
+4534 PPQYGAVREV
-4544 SMEVVR
+4544 SIHTVR

-4575 NQSCMS
+4575 NQNSTS

-4703 NASAEVGYNRDRF
+4703 NATAEVGYNRDRF
-4716 LLSPSACLEEHL
+4716 LFNPSACLDEHL
-4728 LQFKFLGILMG
+4728 MQFKFLGILMG

-4761 CIPLTLEDLE
+4761 CVPLTLEDLE

-4790 GITEDNFHEMIPL
+4790 GITEESFHEMIPL

-4825 PLSFSNRKEYV
+4825 PLTFSNRKEYV
-4836 ERAIEYRLHEIDRQ
+4836 ERAIEYRLHEMDRQ

-4860 IIPVPLLSLLTA
+4860 IVPVPLLSLLTA
-4872 RQLEQ
+4872 KQLEQ

-4897 EVDEQHTQVQWFWQ
+4897 EVDEQHQLVQWLWR
-4911 TLEDFSNEERVLFM
+4911 TLEEFSNEERVLFM

-4946 IMKVDRPHDSLP
+4946 IMKVDRPYDSLP

-4971 YSSQAVMAERLRYAI
+4971 YSSQLVMAERLRYAI

>member
-1 MALMIPPVKLKWL
+1 MATMIPPVKLKWL
-14 EHLNA
+14 EHLNS

-35 SVLYSKLLTNKEAVL
+35 AVLYSKLVSNKEVVP

-76 EHYLD
+76 DHYLD

-113 IFYALSNKYHDKG
+113 VFYALSNKYHDKG
-126 KVKQQQHSPENSS
+126 KVKQQQHSPESSS
-139 GSADSHSV
+139 GSADVHSV

-177 WVMPP
+177 WMMPVS
-182 PGPGGPNLCNDV
+182 GPGLSLCNDV
-194 IHTAIDVVS
+194 IHTAIEVVS

-215 IPPMGLDCLAQ
+215 IPPMGLDCLSQ

-234 TMPNTGADVLG
+234 TIPNSGADTLG

-266 LEWIEMALAASA
+266 LEWIEMALGASA
-278 VVTAMDEGEKG
+278 VVHTMEKS
-289 KMAALSQEGLMGY
+289 KLLSSQEGMISF
-302 DCFMNILMQM
+302 DCFMTILMQM

-336 SLYEAALCLLEEVC
+336 SLYEAALCLFEEVC

-362 PDSVQTGEVPAVSET
+362 PDSIQTGDAPIVSET

-402 KLAPSFA
+402 KLAPSFS

-424 SSDGSVRAC
+424 STDGSVRAC

-448 QSTLKKLTFEPHRA
+448 QSTLKKLTFEPHRS

-504 KYPKLIQGPLQGKAV
+504 KYPKLIQGPLQGKVV
-519 VCVSAGYRHSAAVSE
+519 VCVSAGYRHSAAVTE

-564 DISNVGDVSCGSSH
+564 DISNVGEVSCGSSH

-610 PKVVESLQG
+610 PKVIEALQG

-657 TALRPKLTEELAT
+657 TALRPKLIEELAA
-670 TRVVDIS
+670 TRIVDVS

-717 VVGLDGV
+717 VSGLDGI
-724 AIQQVSAGTSHSLA
+724 AIQQISAGTSHSLA

-767 RSFLEHY
+767 RSFLERY
-774 CDGINSE
+774 CDKINSE
-781 VPPLPFPS
+781 IPPLPFPS
-789 SREHHNFLKLCLRL
+789 SREHHSFLKLCLKL

-818 SILGRQARPLRNL
+818 SILGRQAGPLRNL
-831 LFRLMDSSVPDEIQ
+831 LFRLMDSTVPDEIQ
-845 EAVMETLSVGA
+845 EVVIETLSVGA

-882 NLSKGQRMQLD
+882 SLSKGQRMQLD

-905 ASLLGYSCPP
+905 ASLLGYSSPS
-915 DSTETLA
+915 DAADL
-922 SSNVGFGLPLDPP
+922 SSVCTGYGNLSDQP
-935 YGAPG
+935 YG
-940 TNPDTHLAEIL
+940 TQSCHPDTHLAEIL

-968 ELEKNSDKV
+968 ELEKNSDKF
-977 LQGTSSSDSSQP
+977 LLGTSSSENSQP

-1002 LLAYCHINCVTENS
+1002 LLAFCHINNISENS
-1016 SSVSLLHKHLQLLLP
+1016 SSVALLHKHLQLLLP
-1031 HATDIFSRSAILL
+1031 HATDIYSRSANLL
-1044 RESSWNGSVR
+1044 KESPWNGSVG

-1086 PLLSFLLDLLPPL
+1086 PLLSYLLDLLPPL
-1099 DRLNRLLPAA
+1099 DCLNRLLPAA
-1109 TPLEDQ
+1109 DLLEDQ
-1115 ELQWPLHGAPDF
+1115 ELQWPLHGGPELI
-1127 VDPAGQPLA
+1127 DPAGLPLP

-1145 VDLERTAALLVGRCL
+1145 VDLERTIALLIGRCL

-1165 GAPASLE
+1165 GSPVSPE
-1172 ERDTAYWLKTPL
+1172 EQDTAYWMKTPL
-1184 FSNGLEMDLPQLD
+1184 FSDGVEMDTPQLD
-1197 NCISSLLEVALSG
+1197 KCMSCLLEVALSG

-1218 CPLRP
+1218 YKLRP
-1223 DMSTLVDLA
+1223 EIAVYVDLA
-1232 LGSTKEPTNS
+1232 LGCSKEPARS
-1242 LWVNMQDYATSKDWD
+1242 LWISMQDYAVSKESPISSFLSLCQSLILSLVLSLFFGFSFLCDQNGKNKFIFTFYCIVSD
-1257 NASLSNETLLD
+1257 N
-1268 TVSRFVLAALLKHTG
+1268 FFK
-1283 LLSQACGEGR
+1283 
-1293 YHPCKTLA
+1293 
-1301 EVYRSVYKVRNRLL
+1301 
-1315 ACKNMELIQT
+1315 
-1325 CSSSRERR
+1325 
-1333 ISDNQDSL
+1333 ISENQDSADV
-1341 EMDPQEHSFTRTID
+1341 DPQEHSFTRTID
-1355 EEAELEERTDREREE
+1355 EEAEMEEQAERDREE
-1370 GHQEQDEEEDER
+1370 GHPEPEDEEEER

-1400 EAARGRERERASSSA
+1400 EVARSRDRDRMNSGAGSGARADDPPPQSQQERR
-1415 GGGLSSGGPR
+1415 
-1425 GGGGGGEDEAAVSHE
+1425 VST
-1440 EQQHL
+1440 
-1445 RDGCPGLPEG
+1445 DLPEG
-1455 QDLYTAACNS
+1455 QDVYTAACNS
-1465 VVHRCALLVLGVS
+1465 VIHRCALLILGVS
-1478 PVLGDLGGQDEGHS
+1478 PVIDELQKRREEGQLQQ
-1492 APQSTSQG
+1492 PSTSASEG
-1500 QQDAAGFMTRSESLS
+1500 SGLMTRSESLT
-1515 AETHSV
+1515 AESRLVHT
-1521 QSSPSYR
+1521 SPNYR
-1528 LMKSRSESD
+1528 LIKSRSESD

-1544 EEGYTLSGR
+1544 EEGYALSGR
-1553 RNVDLDLAF
+1553 RNVDLDLAA
-1562 SHKKRGLLHGS
+1562 SHRKRGPMHSQLE
-1573 PDSLADSWFRVKHSR
+1573 SLSDSWARLKHSR
-1588 ARLYGSPL
+1588 DWLCNS
-1596 YQSYD
+1596 SYSF
-1601 ESDLDLSRSAGVHAL
+1601 ESDFDLTKSLGVHTL
-1616 IENIVSFISGDV
+1616 IENVVSFVSGDV
-1628 GNSPAFKEPEEAMS
+1628 GNAPGFKEPEESMS
-1642 TSPQGII
+1642 TSPQASII
-1649 LAMEQQQNRAEL
+1649 AMEQQQLRAEL
-1661 RLEALHQIVVLISG
+1661 RLEALHQILVLLSG

-1681 QAAGGV
+1681 ISLAGSRLS
-1687 GGSGTGGRP
+1687 SG
-1696 SPSAAFQSSS
+1696 FQSST

-1724 VGAGAMKGESV
+1724 VGHTGAKGESGR
-1735 QLHHYQDGVKAAK
+1735 LHHYQDGIRAAK
-1748 RTLQMDIQTAVHK
+1748 RNIQIEIQVAVHK
-1761 IYQQLSVTLERAL
+1761 IYQQLSATLERAL

-1789 VTVFALSVRYQPV
+1789 VTVFALSVHYQPV
-1802 DVSLAISSGLL
+1802 DVSLAISTGLL

-1819 CGTETMLGQPL
+1819 CGTDTMLGQPL
-1830 QLLQKPGVSQL
+1830 QLLPKTGVSQL

-1849 TRLLQILAISTGTY
+1849 TRLLQILAITTGTY
-1863 ADKLGPK
+1863 ADKLSPK

-1888 QAGVSLLPASPKK
+1888 QTGVLHMASFGEGE
-1901 AQDRL
+1901 Q
-1906 EKETED
+1906 ED
-1912 GNDAEKKDFRAL
+1912 GEEEEKKVDSSGETEKKDFRAAL
-1924 VRKQHTAE
+1924 RKQHAAE

-1959 WTEVLLNIAAQKC
+1959 WTEVLLNIASQKC
-1972 CSGVPL
+1972 SSGIPL

-1996 PACEASVEDH
+1996 PACESGVEDD
-2006 QMTQVVER
+2006 QMAQIVER

-2021 CMWEAPIA
+2021 CMWETPIA
-2029 QAKHTIQIKEKE
+2029 QAKHAIQIKEKE
-2041 QELKLQ
+2041 QEIKLQ
-2047 GEVEEEDENLPIQ
+2047 KQGELEEEDENLPIQ

-2067 KAQCCVVENGQGLT
+2067 KAQCCLVENGQILT

-2088 YGLASTGISSGCY
+2088 YGLASTGVTSGCY

-2150 GEQSLTLS
+2150 GEQTLTLS
-2158 SFTQGDYITCVLDME
+2158 SFTQGDFITCVLDME

-2191 DVDATELYPCV
+2191 DVDAAELYPCV

-2224 RDLLPGDPVC
+2224 RDLLPGDPIC
-2234 SPAATVLA
+2234 SPVAAVLA
-2242 EASTQLIRVLHR
+2242 EATIQLIRILHR
-2254 ADQWT
+2254 TDRWT
-2259 HCINGIMLE
+2259 YCINKKMME
-2268 RLHKIKPCFRESSG
+2268 RLHKIKICIKES
-2282 CTAGGGQ
+2282 GQ
-2289 RLKKSRSVQ
+2289 KLKKSRSVQ
-2298 SREEHDS
+2298 SREENEMREEKES
-2305 QRDSP
+2305 K
-2310 RDQEPQRGEEER
+2310 EEEKGKHTR
-2322 GRQGHGSRQ
+2322 HG
-2331 GHGGLGDLSD
+2331 LADLSELQ
-2341 HHLRTLCTE
+2341 LRTLCIE
-2350 VWPVLAVIGGA
+2350 VWPVLAVIGGV

-2369 RCIHKQTGRHATL
+2369 RCVHKQTGRHATL

-2432 LRGLTA
+2432 FRGLTA
-2438 SLLLDLTYL
+2438 SVLLDLTYL
-2447 TSIHEDAGRLGAR
+2447 TGIHEDMGKQSTK
-2460 RHEKKHRGGPHDN
+2460 RHEKKHRHE
-2473 GTTTANSGDDA
+2473 SEEKGDVEQ
-2484 NSKPG
+2484 KPESESALDMRTG
-2489 DWEQANQH
+2489 L
-2497 RPTTEPRDGPAK
+2497 
-2509 GTVVM
+2509 
-2514 PTSDLRV
+2514 TSDD
-2521 SHSLEEVKAHA
+2521 VKSQSTTS
-2532 APNSKSES
+2532 SKSENETAS
-2540 EISYALDCQH
+2540 FSLDPTLPSVESQH
-2550 QGGGALAGGPETLYP
+2550 QIT
-2565 APQAPE
+2565 E
-2571 GNRRK
+2571 GKRK
-2576 GHEGLSHGG
+2576 NHEHMSKN
-2585 RGHDGPPS
+2585 HDV
-2593 LGATQSEIH
+2593 AQSEIR
-2602 AVQLSYLYLGAMKAL
+2602 AVQLSYLYLSAMKSL
-2617 SALLS
+2617 SALLG

-2634 VQSEPTPSGH
+2634 VLAENGH
-2644 NADLNTGPTCGGG
+2644 NSDCAS
-2657 AASPVCQEE
+2657 SPVVHED

-2710 VSGLLDDQGGGG
+2710 VHGLLEDQFGG
-2722 KARPADQECEEGL
+2722 KIKQEIDQQAEESDPA
-2735 ESEQQAQT
+2735 QQAQT

-2799 PTTTLLPTRRAQTPP
+2799 PTTTVLPTRRAQTPP
-2814 VSSLPT
+2814 ISSLPT

-2835 DTQGSRPTNRTG
+2835 DSQSARPANRTAL
-2847 TSMSDPSSRLSTS
+2847 SDPSSRLSTS

-2876 LRQITKALEATGTR
+2876 LRQIAKAMEATGAR

-2910 TEEEESHPGG
+2910 HEDEEEPQS
-2920 GGSDSSSC
+2920 GSTADSRH
-2928 PGATA
+2928 GAA
-2933 SGGGKSLDRSYLH
+2933 VLGSGGKSNDPCYLQ

-2957 DLEEGFS
+2957 EMEEGFS
-2964 ESPEGLDQDSAS
+2964 ESPDNLDHTENAAS
-2976 ASSGPTPRGRSAVS
+2976 GSGPSARGRSAVT
-2990 RKHRFDL
+2990 RRHKFDL

-3010 RSVQAHRSQ
+3010 RSVQAHRNQ
-3019 SRREGGALPQDPG
+3019 SRREGISLQQDPG
-3032 TLYDF
+3032 ALYDF

-3044 MDLDEETME
+3044 IDLDDEAME

-3060 ASDSDILGMWIPEV
+3060 TSDNDILGMWIPEV

-3081 VCETEER
+3081 VCESEDRE
-3088 DEVVVCELCEAS
+3088 EVVVCELCECS
-3100 VANFNQ
+3100 VVSFNQ
-3106 HMKKTH
+3106 HMKRNH

-3147 LCGSCRDRYLAVKSK
+3147 LCGTCREKYLALKTKSKSTSSERYLEIVPPEDTSYLKS
-3162 ARAPMTER
+3162 
-3170 SVPGKRYKGQAPDLL
+3170 
-3185 GKQDSV
+3185 
-3191 YEEDWDMLDVD
+3191 W
-3202 EDDKL
+3202 
-3207 TGEEEFELLVGPL
+3207 EL
-3220 GLSERRLVPEAV
+3220 
-3232 QFPDSDPLGASVAMV
+3232 DPLGASVAMV

-3257 LQIGCQGSVEKSS
+3257 MQIGCHGSVEKSS
-3270 SGRVTLGEQAAS
+3270 SGRITLGEQAAA
-3282 LQNPHDRIT
+3282 LANPHDRVV

-3342 LMCLSAAGRAGL
+3342 LMCLAAAGRAGL
-3354 SSSPVA
+3354 STSPSA
-3360 GSGSL
+3360 MASTS
-3365 ERPRGSTKASKPMSC
+3365 ERSRGGHSKANKPISC

-3392 SNSPSAAKLLVQL
+3392 SNAPSAAKLLVQL

-3416 MNLTTV
+3416 VNLTTV
-3422 DDPIQR
+3422 DDSIQR

-3435 RGVAEENKLVTSP
+3435 RGIAEENKLVTSP

-3463 GARLGPNY
+3463 GAKLRPNY
-3471 DKTDTEKRAGLI
+3471 DKSEVEKK
-3483 AHLYAHPSYNPTAV
+3483 

-3509 CLSSRLSSGHRQW
+3509 CLSSRLSSQHRQW

-3538 QSRPQT
+3538 QTTLQT
-3544 FADMAGDL
+3544 LADMGGDL
-3552 RKCSSVKLEAHQSRV
+3552 RKCSFIKLEAHQNRV
-3567 ITCGWCSKKGLLAT
+3567 MTCVWCNKKGLLAT

-3587 VRVWNVTK
+3587 IRVWNVTK
-3595 NQYTLQQTCI
+3595 KQYSLQQTCV
-3605 FNRAE
+3605 FNRLEGDAE
-3610 DSPDEGG
+3610 ES
-3617 QCLGSPGD
+3617 LGSPSD
-3625 PSLSPLVWSV
+3625 PSFSPVSWSIS
-3635 TGRFLA
+3635 GKYLA
-3641 AAMEKMVNI
+3641 GALEKMVNI
-3650 WQVNGGKGLLDVQPH
+3650 WQVNGGKGLVDIQPH

-3670 AWPEG
+3670 AWPEEGPATAWSG
-3675 EAVSLWCGEPK
+3675 ESPEL
-3686 DVLLVGRMDGS
+3686 LLVGRMDGS
-3697 LGLLEVHDGCT
+3697 LGLIEVVDVST
-3708 MHRTELEHCYRKDV
+3708 MHRRELEHCYRKDV
-3722 AVMHIAWYSEDR
+3722 SVTCIAWFSEDR
-3734 PFAVGYADG
+3734 PFAVGYFDG
-3743 KLLIGT
+3743 KLLLGT
-3749 REPLEKGAIVV
+3749 KEPLEKGGIVL
-3760 IDGHKESITSMKWSP
+3760 IDAHKDTLISMKWDP
-3775 SGQILLTC
+3775 TGHILMTC
-3783 AKEDLVKLWSSPGSR
+3783 AKEDSVKLWGSIL
-3798 SSPGAGWRCLLSIA
+3798 GCWRCLHSLCHPSI
-3812 HPAQVNGVAWCG
+3812 VNGIAWCRLPG
-3824 LIGQGVR
+3824 KGSKLQ
-3831 PLNMLATCCQNGLV
+3831 LLMATGCQSGLV
-3845 SVWTVPQDASSFPES
+3845 CVWRIPQDTTQTNVTSA
-3860 TGSEGW
+3860 EGW
-3866 RENEPKNKRKQQ
+3866 WDQESNCQDGYRK
-3878 SSSGPAGG
+3878 SSGAK
-3886 AVCVFQLRGHITPVR
+3886 CVYQLRGHITPVR
-3901 TVAFSPDGLALV
+3901 TVAFSSDGLALV
-3913 SGGMGG
+3913 SGGLGG

-3928 GSVLQTVIAGSGA
+3928 GSVLQTVVIGSGA
-3941 IQNIVWIPDVGVA
+3941 IQTTVWIPEVGVA
-3954 VCSNRSKDVLV
+3954 ACSNRSKDVLV
-3965 VNCST
+3965 VNCT
-3970 DFMSSNHVLA
+3970 AEWAAANHVLA
-3980 TCRSALKKQ
+3980 TCRTALKQQ

-4008 VMLQEQYAYEKPH
+4008 MMLQEQYAYEKPH
-4021 VVCGEQLVHSPYMQC
+4021 VVCGDQLVHSPYMQC

-4051 SPPVP
+4051 NPPVP
-4056 PHLRLCPL
+4056 PHHQNCLPD
-4064 EPGASTWSP
+4064 PASWNP
-4073 SEWAWLDCFSTTVK
+4073 NEWAWLECFSTTIK

-4092 ARGNTFPEAFA
+4092 TNGAQFPESFT

-4111 KEEVALVMDN
+4111 EDELVFLMDN
-4121 SKWGSGMDEQIMSW
+4121 SKWINGMDEQIMSW
-4135 ATSRPEDWHLGGRC
+4135 ATSRPEDWHLGGKC
-4149 DVFLWGAGRHGQLA
+4149 DVYLWGAGRHGQLA
-4163 EAGRNLLV
+4163 EAGRNVMV
-4171 PTIAPSFS
+4171 PAAAPSFS
-4179 QAQQVVC
+4179 QAQQVIC

-4211 GQGNSDDLHVI
+4211 GQGNSDDLHVL

-4296 HSAVVTA
+4296 HSAVVTS
-4303 DGKLFSFGNGDYG
+4303 DGKLFTFGNGDYG

-4337 YQVGQVACGLNH
+4337 YQIGQVACGLNH
-4349 TLAVSADGMI
+4349 TLAVSVDGSM

-4374 NSTAKSSPQKV
+4374 NSTAKSSPQKI

-4395 VSCGT
+4395 VACGT

-4406 GRDGNV
+4406 TKDGHV

-4432 RPQVVPALSGVFIED
+4432 RPQQIPVLAGVIIED
-4447 VAVGAEHTLV
+4447 VAVGAEHTLA
-4457 LSSTGE
+4457 LASNGD
-4463 VYTWG
+4463 VYAWG
-4468 TNSEGQLG
+4468 SNSEGQLG

-4484 EPTLVTSLQGK
+4484 EPTLVTGLQGK
-4495 NVNQISAGRCH
+4495 NVRQISAGRCH
-4506 SAAWTAPSAPPRAPG
+4506 SAAWTAPPVPPRRSAHHSLPKCWDYRHE
-4521 SSVPLQL
+4521 PLR
-4528 GLPVAV
+4528 PAKI
-4534 PPQYSSLREV
+4534 
-4544 SMEVVR
+4544 
-4550 ARLRLLY
+4550 
-4557 HFSDLMYSSWRLL
+4557 MYVLQNST
-4570 NLSPN
+4570 
-4575 NQSCMS
+4575 S

-4690 LETGVVDLLIPSP
+4690 LETGIVDLLIPSP
-4703 NASAEVGYNRDRF
+4703 NATAEVGYNRDRF
-4716 LLSPSACLEEHL
+4716 LFNPSACLDEHL
-4728 LQFKFLGILMG
+4728 MQFKFLGILMG

-4761 CIPLTLEDLE
+4761 CVPLTLEDLE

-4790 GITEDNFHEMIPL
+4790 GITEESFHEMIPL

-4825 PLSFSNRKEYV
+4825 PLTFSNRKEYV
-4836 ERAIEYRLHEIDRQ
+4836 ERAIEYRLHEMDRQ

-4860 IIPVPLLSLLTA
+4860 IVPVPLLSLLTA
-4872 RQLEQ
+4872 KQLEQ
-4877 MVCGMPEICVEVL
+4877 MVCGMPEISVEVL

-4897 EVDEQHTQVQWFWQ
+4897 EVDEQHQLVQWFWH
-4911 TLEDFSNEERVLFM
+4911 TLEEFSNEERVLFM

-4946 IMKVDRPHDSLP
+4946 IMKVDRPYDSLP

-4971 YSSQAVMAERLRYAI
+4971 YSSQLVMAERLRYAI

>member
-14 EHLNA
+14 EHLNS

-35 SVLYSKLLTNKEAVL
+35 SVLYSKLLANKEVVL

-100 AGALRKRLLVLQR
+100 AAALRKRVLVLQR
-113 IFYALSNKYHDKG
+113 VFYALSNKYHDKG
-126 KVKQQQHSPENSS
+126 KVKQHQHSLENNS
-139 GSADSHSV
+139 GSADLHSV

-177 WVMPP
+177 WMMPTAP
-182 PGPGGPNLCNDV
+182 NPGGSPGSNINLCNDV

-203 SLPPLSLANESK
+203 SLPALSLANESK
-215 IPPMGLDCLAQ
+215 IPPMGLDCLSQ

-234 TMPNTGADVLG
+234 TMPNSGADILG

-253 LGLAAQRG
+253 LGLASQRG

-278 VVTAMDEGEKG
+278 VVSTMEQNK
-289 KMAALSQEGLMGY
+289 LLQNQEGLISY

-336 SLYEAALCLLEEVC
+336 SLYEAALCLFEEVC
-350 RMASDYSRTCAS
+350 RMASDYSRTCVS
-362 PDSVQTGEVPAVSET
+362 PDSIQTGETPVVSET

-402 KLAPSFA
+402 KLASSFA

-504 KYPKLIQGPLQGKAV
+504 KYPKLIQGPLQGKVV

-564 DISNVGDVSCGSSH
+564 DISNVGEVSCGSSH

-610 PKVVESLQG
+610 PKVVEALQG

-657 TALRPKLTEELAT
+657 TALRPKLIEELAT

-717 VVGLDGV
+717 VIGLDGV
-724 AIQQVSAGTSHSLA
+724 AIQQISAGTSHSLA

-767 RSFLEHY
+767 RSFLERY

-845 EAVMETLSVGA
+845 EAVIETLSVGA

-882 NLSKGQRMQLD
+882 SLSKGQRMQLD

-905 ASLLGYSCPP
+905 ASLLGYSSPADGP
-915 DSTETLA
+915 EVL
-922 SSNVGFGLPLDPP
+922 SSGPAFTALPEPA
-935 YGAPG
+935 YGTTTG
-940 TNPDTHLAEIL
+940 HPDTHLAEIL

-968 ELEKNSDKV
+968 ELEKNSDK
-977 LQGTSSSDSSQP
+977 LQQGTSSSDSSQP
-989 AHLHELLCSLQKQ
+989 AHLHQLLCSLQKQ
-1002 LLAYCHINCVTENS
+1002 LLAYCHINSVTENS

-1031 HATDIFSRSAILL
+1031 HATDIYSRSAALIK
-1044 RESSWNGSVR
+1044 ESSWNGSIR
-1054 EKLRDVIYVSAAG
+1054 EKLQDVIYVSAAG
-1067 SMLCQIVNSLLL
+1067 SMLCQIINALLL

-1086 PLLSFLLDLLPPL
+1086 PLLSQLLELLPPL
-1099 DRLNRLLPAA
+1099 DCLNRLLPAA
-1109 TPLEDQ
+1109 SPLEDQ
-1115 ELQWPLHGAPDF
+1115 ELQWPLQDF
-1127 VDPAGQPLA
+1127 AEPASGMTLP
-1136 QPAQSWVWL
+1136 QPALSWVWL
-1145 VDLERTAALLVGRCL
+1145 VDLERTVALLVGRCL

-1165 GAPASLE
+1165 GAPTSLE
-1172 ERDTAYWLKTPL
+1172 EQDTVYWLKTPL
-1184 FSNGLEMDLPQLD
+1184 FSNGLEMDIPQLD
-1197 NCISSLLEVALSG
+1197 TCISSLLEAALSG

-1218 CPLRP
+1218 CTLHP
-1223 DMSTLVDLA
+1223 DLSVLVDLA
-1232 LGSTKEPTNS
+1232 LGSSKEPANS
-1242 LWVNMQDYATSKDWD
+1242 LWINMHEYAIGKDWD

-1283 LLSQACGEGR
+1283 LLGQACGEGR
-1293 YHPCKTLA
+1293 YQPSKSLA
-1301 EVYRSVYKVRNRLL
+1301 EVYRSVFKVRNRLL
-1315 ACKNMELIQT
+1315 ACKNMDFIQT
-1325 CSSSRERR
+1325 RSSSRERR

-1341 EMDPQEHSFTRTID
+1341 DMDPQEHSFTRTID
-1355 EEAELEERTDREREE
+1355 EEAELEERVDREREE
-1370 GHQEQDEEEDER
+1370 GHQEQDDEEDDR

-1400 EAARGRERERASSSA
+1400 EVARSRERERASSST
-1415 GGGLSSGGPR
+1415 GLGSSSR
-1425 GGGGGGEDEAAVSHE
+1425 NGGGGGGEEDTILAQEGRRGST
-1440 EQQHL
+1440 
-1445 RDGCPGLPEG
+1445 GLPEG

-1465 VVHRCALLVLGVS
+1465 VIHRCALLILGVS
-1478 PVLGDLGGQDEGHS
+1478 PVLGELTKQNQEEAQTQLATGTQECLS
-1492 APQSTSQG
+1492 
-1500 QQDAAGFMTRSESLS
+1500 FMTRSESLS
-1515 AETHSV
+1515 AESRLV

-1544 EEGYTLSGR
+1544 EEGYTLNGR

-1562 SHKKRGLLHGS
+1562 SHKKRGLLHSS
-1573 PDSLADSWFRVKHSR
+1573 PDSLAESWFRAKLSR
-1588 ARLYGSPL
+1588 Q
-1596 YQSYD
+1596 QSYSSTYE
-1601 ESDLDLSRSAGVHAL
+1601 ESDLDLSRSLGIHAL
-1616 IENIVSFISGDV
+1616 IDNMVSFISGDV
-1628 GNSPAFKEPEEAMS
+1628 GLAPAFKEPEESMS
-1642 TSPQGII
+1642 TSPQAII
-1649 LAMEQQQNRAEL
+1649 LAMEQQQSRAEL

-1681 QAAGGV
+1681 QLNNADR
-1687 GGSGTGGRP
+1687 S
-1696 SPSAAFQSSS
+1696 SAVFQSSS

-1724 VGAGAMKGESV
+1724 VGTGVLKRENV

-1748 RTLQMDIQTAVHK
+1748 RSLQMEIQTAVHK

-1863 ADKLGPK
+1863 ADKLSPK

-1888 QAGVSLLPASPKK
+1888 QAGVSLLHAG
-1901 AQDRL
+1901 
-1906 EKETED
+1906 KEQED
-1912 GNDAEKKDFRAL
+1912 GKHEDSADSERKDFRAL
-1924 VRKQHTAE
+1924 LRKQHTAE

-1996 PACEASVEDH
+1996 PACEASMEDD
-2006 QMTQVVER
+2006 QMTQVIER

-2021 CMWEAPIA
+2021 CMWEGPIA
-2029 QAKHTIQIKEKE
+2029 QTKHSIQIKEKV

-2047 GEVEEEDENLPIQ
+2047 GDTEEEDENLPIQ
-2060 EVSFDPE
+2060 EISFDPE

-2150 GEQSLTLS
+2150 GEQTLTLS
-2158 SFTQGDYITCVLDME
+2158 SFTQGDFITCVLDME
-2173 ARTISFGKNGEEP
+2173 ARTVSFGKNGEEP

-2234 SPAATVLA
+2234 SPVATVLA
-2242 EASTQLIRVLHR
+2242 EATIQLIRILHR
-2254 ADQWT
+2254 TDHWT
-2259 HCINGIMLE
+2259 HRINKTMIE
-2268 RLHKIKPCFRESSG
+2268 RLHKIKPCFRESAGASG
-2282 CTAGGGQ
+2282 GGLGQ

-2298 SREEHDS
+2298 SREEHDTQRES
-2305 QRDSP
+2305 QETPTRTD
-2310 RDQEPQRGEEER
+2310 EEKGR
-2322 GRQGHGSRQ
+2322 HGRQH
-2331 GHGGLGDLSD
+2331 GLGELSE

-2369 RCIHKQTGRHATL
+2369 RCVHKQTGRHATL
-2382 LGVVKEGSTSAKVQ
+2382 LGVTKEGSTSAKVQ
-2396 WDEAEITISFPTFW
+2396 WDEAEVTISFPTFW
-2410 SPSDTPLYNLE
+2410 SPSDTPLYNLD

-2432 LRGLTA
+2432 FRGLTA

-2447 TSIHEDAGRLGAR
+2447 TSIHEDTTTKLSAR
-2460 RHEKKHRGGPHDN
+2460 RHEKKHRNTPSTGHEPTGGEEK
-2473 GTTTANSGDDA
+2473 T
-2484 NSKPG
+2484 
-2489 DWEQANQH
+2489 
-2497 RPTTEPRDGPAK
+2497 DGEGHNPA
-2509 GTVVM
+2509 T
-2514 PTSDLRV
+2514 TSDLRV
-2521 SHSLEEVKAHA
+2521 SHSLDEVKAHV

-2540 EISYALDCQH
+2540 EISSVA
-2550 QGGGALAGGPETLYP
+2550 GGGVGGNESLFTSSAHAP
-2565 APQAPE
+2565 AD
-2571 GNRRK
+2571 GNRKK
-2576 GHEGLSHGG
+2576 GHDHGCRSHE
-2585 RGHDGPPS
+2585 PS
-2593 LGATQSEIH
+2593 PSAITTQSEIH
-2602 AVQLSYLYLGAMKAL
+2602 AVQLSYLYLGAMKTL

-2634 VQSEPTPSGH
+2634 VKNG
-2644 NADLNTGPTCGGG
+2644 NT
-2657 AASPVCQEE
+2657 AATSPVYQDE

-2710 VSGLLDDQGGGG
+2710 VNGLLEEPSGG
-2722 KARPADQECEEGL
+2722 KAKPGENMQIG
-2735 ESEQQAQT
+2735 EQLAQT

-2799 PTTTLLPTRRAQTPP
+2799 PTTTLVPTRRAQTPP

-2835 DTQGSRPTNRTG
+2835 DSQPSRPQNRTAL
-2847 TSMSDPSSRLSTS
+2847 SDPSSRLSTS

-2876 LRQITKALEATGTR
+2876 LRQITKALEATGAR
-2890 GEADAQNITVLAMWM
+2890 GEVDAQNITVLAMWM

-2910 TEEEESHPGG
+2910 TEDEHDEPHARGG
-2920 GGSDSSSC
+2920 GVNGEASDSSC

-2933 SGGGKSLDRSYLH
+2933 ITGAKSLDKNSYLC
-2946 SPGDIPSADAA
+2946 SPGVIASADTSEV
-2957 DLEEGFS
+2957 EEGFS
-2964 ESPEGLDQDSAS
+2964 ESDNLNHVENFAS
-2976 ASSGPTPRGRSAVS
+2976 ASSSAPLRGRSAAG

-3010 RSVQAHRSQ
+3010 RSVQAHHSQ
-3019 SRREGGALPQDPG
+3019 SRREVSSLQQQQDPG
-3032 TLYDF
+3032 ALYDF

-3060 ASDSDILGMWIPEV
+3060 ASDTDILGMWIPEV

-3081 VCETEER
+3081 VCETDDR
-3088 DEVVVCELCEAS
+3088 DEVVVCELCEAN

-3106 HMKKTH
+3106 HMKKSH

-3147 LCGSCRDRYLAVKSK
+3147 LCGGCREKYLAIKSK
-3162 ARAPMTER
+3162 AK
-3170 SVPGKRYKGQAPDLL
+3170 VPIVERYKGQAPDLL

-3202 EDDKL
+3202 EDEKL
-3207 TGEEEFELLVGPL
+3207 TGEEEFELLAGPL
-3220 GLSERRLVPEAV
+3220 GLSERRIVPEAV
-3232 QFPDSDPLGASVAMV
+3232 QFPDSDPLGASIAMV

-3257 LQIGCQGSVEKSS
+3257 LQIGCQTSVDKSS
-3270 SGRVTLGEQAAS
+3270 SGRVTLGEQAAA
-3282 LQNPHDRIT
+3282 LQNPHDRVM

-3342 LMCLSAAGRAGL
+3342 LMCLAAAGRAGL
-3354 SSSPVA
+3354 STSPSA
-3360 GSGSL
+3360 GPGHA
-3365 ERPRGSTKASKPMSC
+3365 ERPRGATKTSKPISC

-3392 SNSPSAAKLLVQL
+3392 SNSPNAAKLLVQL

-3463 GARLGPNY
+3463 GARLRPAY
-3471 DKTDTEKRAGLI
+3471 DKADMEKR
-3483 AHLYAHPSYNPTAV
+3483 

-3509 CLSSRLSSGHRQW
+3509 CLSSRLSSQHRQW
-3522 AAQQLVR
+3522 GAQQLVR

-3538 QSRPQT
+3538 NQNRPQT

-3552 RKCSSVKLEAHQSRV
+3552 RKCSFIKLEAHQSRV

-3595 NQYTLQQTCI
+3595 SQYTLQQTCV
-3605 FNRAE
+3605 FNKDD
-3610 DSPDEGG
+3610 DSLEEGMSG
-3617 QCLGSPGD
+3617 LGSPSD
-3625 PSLSPLVWSV
+3625 PCLSPLAWSV
-3635 TGRFLA
+3635 TGKYLA
-3641 AAMEKMVNI
+3641 SAMEKMVNI

-3670 AWPEG
+3670 TWPEE
-3675 EAVSLWCGEPK
+3675 EAESLWCGEPK
-3686 DVLLVGRMDGS
+3686 DMLLVGRMDGS
-3697 LGLLEVHDGCT
+3697 LGLIEVLDSSG

-3722 AVMHIAWYSEDR
+3722 AIMHIAWYSEDK

-3743 KLLIGT
+3743 KLLIGSK
-3749 REPLEKGAIVV
+3749 EPLDKGAIVV
-3760 IDGHKESITSMKWSP
+3760 IDAHKESISSMKWSP
-3775 SGQILLTC
+3775 TGQILLTC
-3783 AKEDLVKLWSSPGSR
+3783 AKEETVKLWANPDSCSDTGS
-3798 SSPGAGWRCLLSIA
+3798 GWHCLQSLR
-3812 HPAQVNGVAWCG
+3812 HPSLVNGVAWCSLPG
-3824 LIGQGVR
+3824 CSPK
-3831 PLNMLATCCQNGLV
+3831 PLSMFAVCCQNGLV
-3845 SVWTVPQDASSFPES
+3845 SVWTVPQDISNFTDSCSSD
-3860 TGSEGW
+3860 SEGW
-3866 RENEPKNKRKQQ
+3866 WENE
-3878 SSSGPAGG
+3878 SSRWSEDG
-3886 AVCVFQLRGHITPVR
+3886 AVCVFQLKGHITPVR
-3901 TVAFSPDGLALV
+3901 TLAFSPDGLALA
-3913 SGGMGG
+3913 SGGVGG

-3928 GSVLQTVIAGSGA
+3928 GSVLQTVVAGSGA
-3941 IQNIVWIPDVGVA
+3941 VQNIVWVSDVGVA

-3965 VNCST
+3965 VNCSKE
-3970 DFMSSNHVLA
+3970 FMASNHVLA
-3980 TCRSALKKQ
+3980 TCRTALKKQ
-3989 GVLGLNMAPCMRA
+3989 GVVGLNLAPCMRA

-4051 SPPVP
+4051 RPPVP
-4056 PHLRLCPL
+4056 PHLRHCPP
-4064 EPGASTWSP
+4064 ESGIAVWSA

-4092 ARGNTFPEAFA
+4092 ARGAAFPESFS

-4111 KEEVALVMDN
+4111 KDEMALLLDN
-4121 SKWGSGMDEQIMSW
+4121 SKWSASMDEQIMSW
-4135 ATSRPEDWHLGGRC
+4135 ATSRPEDWHLGGKC

-4163 EAGRNLLV
+4163 EAGRNILV

-4186 GQNCTFVIQAN
+4186 GQNCTFVIQPN

-4211 GQGNSDDLHVI
+4211 GQGNSDDLHVL

-4303 DGKLFSFGNGDYG
+4303 DGKLFTFGNGDYG

-4323 SNKKLPERVTALEG
+4323 SNKKLPEKVTALEG
-4337 YQVGQVACGLNH
+4337 YHVGQVACGLNH
-4349 TLAVSADGMI
+4349 TLVVSADGMM

-4395 VSCGT
+4395 VACGT

-4406 GRDGNV
+4406 TKDGKV
-4412 YTFGQDRLIGLPEGR
+4412 FTFGQDRLIGLPEGR

-4432 RPQVVPALSGVFIED
+4432 RPQQVPGLSGIHIQD

-4457 LSSTGE
+4457 LSSTGD

-4468 TNSEGQLG
+4468 SNSEGQLG

-4484 EPTLVTSLQGK
+4484 EPTLVTTLQGK
-4495 NVNQISAGRCH
+4495 NIHQISAGRCH
-4506 SAAWTAPSAPPRAPG
+4506 SAAWTAPSVPPRAPG

-4528 GLPVAV
+4528 GLPAAV
-4534 PPQYSSLREV
+4534 PPQYSGLKELSIEA
-4544 SMEVVR
+4544 VR

-4575 NQSCMS
+4575 NQSCTS

-4703 NASAEVGYNRDRF
+4703 NATAEVGYNRDRF
-4716 LLSPSACLEEHL
+4716 LLNPSACLDEHM

-4761 CIPLTLEDLE
+4761 CIPLLLEDLE

-4778 QTLNSILHIEDS
+4778 QTLKSILHIEDS

-4825 PLSFSNRKEYV
+4825 PLTFSNRKEYV

-4860 IIPVPLLSLLTA
+4860 IVPVPLLSLLTA
-4872 RQLEQ
+4872 KQLEQ
-4877 MVCGMPEICVEVL
+4877 MVCGMPEICCDVL

-4897 EVDEQHTQVQWFWQ
+4897 EVDEQHSLVQWFWQ
-4911 TLEDFSNEERVLFM
+4911 TLEEFSNEERVLFM

-4946 IMKVDRPHDSLP
+4946 IMKVDRPYDSLP

>member
-1 MALMIPPVKLKWL
+1 MATMVPPVKLKWL
-14 EHLNA
+14 EHLNS

-35 SVLYSKLLTNKEAVL
+35 AVLYSKLVSNKEVVP

-76 EHYLD
+76 DHYLD

-92 MVCSDSPF
+92 M
-100 AGALRKRLLVLQR
+100 
-113 IFYALSNKYHDKG
+113 
-126 KVKQQQHSPENSS
+126 
-139 GSADSHSV
+139 
-147 SERPRSSTDALIEM
+147 
-161 GVRTGLSLLFA
+161 
-172 LLRQS
+172 
-177 WVMPP
+177 
-182 PGPGGPNLCNDV
+182 
-194 IHTAIDVVS
+194 
-203 SLPPLSLANESK
+203 
-215 IPPMGLDCLAQ
+215 
-226 VTTFLKGV
+226 
-234 TMPNTGADVLG
+234 
-245 RRLASELL
+245 
-253 LGLAAQRG
+253 
-261 SLRYL
+261 
-266 LEWIEMALAASA
+266 
-278 VVTAMDEGEKG
+278 
-289 KMAALSQEGLMGY
+289 
-302 DCFMNILMQM
+302 
-312 RRSLGSSADRSQW
+312 GSSADRSQW

-336 SLYEAALCLLEEVC
+336 SLYEAALCLFEEVC

-362 PDSVQTGEVPAVSET
+362 PDSIQTGDAPIVSET

-402 KLAPSFA
+402 KLAPSFS

-424 SSDGSVRAC
+424 STDGSVRAC

-448 QSTLKKLTFEPHRA
+448 QSTLKKLTFEPHRS

-504 KYPKLIQGPLQGKAV
+504 KYPKLIQGPLQGKVV
-519 VCVSAGYRHSAAVSE
+519 VCVSAGYRHSAAVTE

-564 DISNVGDVSCGSSH
+564 DISNVGEVSCGSSH

-610 PKVVESLQG
+610 PKVIEALQG

-657 TALRPKLTEELAT
+657 TALRPKLIEELAT
-670 TRVVDIS
+670 TRIVDIS

-717 VVGLDGV
+717 VSGLDGI
-724 AIQQVSAGTSHSLA
+724 AIQQISAGTSHSLA

-767 RSFLEHY
+767 RSFLERY
-774 CDGINSE
+774 CEKINSE

-789 SREHHNFLKLCLRL
+789 SREHHNFLKLCLKL

-818 SILGRQARPLRNL
+818 SILGRQAGPLRNL
-831 LFRLMDSSVPDEIQ
+831 LFRLMDSTVPDEIQ
-845 EAVMETLSVGA
+845 EVVIETLSVGA

-882 NLSKGQRMQLD
+882 SLSKGQRMQLD

-905 ASLLGYSCPP
+905 ASLLGYSSPS
-915 DSTETLA
+915 DAADL
-922 SSNVGFGLPLDPP
+922 SSVCTGYGNLSDQP
-935 YGAPG
+935 YG
-940 TNPDTHLAEIL
+940 TQSCHPDTHLAEIL

-968 ELEKNSDKV
+968 ELEKNSDKF
-977 LQGTSSSDSSQP
+977 LLGTSSSENSQP

-1002 LLAYCHINCVTENS
+1002 LLAFCHINNISENS
-1016 SSVSLLHKHLQLLLP
+1016 SSVALLHKHLQLLLP
-1031 HATDIFSRSAILL
+1031 HATDIYSRSANLL
-1044 RESSWNGSVR
+1044 KESPWNGSVG

-1086 PLLSFLLDLLPPL
+1086 PLLSYLLDLLPPL
-1099 DRLNRLLPAA
+1099 DCLNRLLPAA
-1109 TPLEDQ
+1109 TLLEDQ
-1115 ELQWPLHGAPDF
+1115 ELQWPLHGGPELI
-1127 VDPAGQPLA
+1127 DPAGLPLP

-1145 VDLERTAALLVGRCL
+1145 VDLERTIALLIGRCL

-1165 GAPASLE
+1165 GSPLSPE
-1172 ERDTAYWLKTPL
+1172 EQDTAYWMKTPL
-1184 FSNGLEMDLPQLD
+1184 FSDGVEMDTPQLD
-1197 NCISSLLEVALSG
+1197 KCMSCLLEVALSG

-1218 CPLRP
+1218 YKLRP
-1223 DMSTLVDLA
+1223 EIAVFVDLA
-1232 LGSTKEPTNS
+1232 LGCSKEPARS
-1242 LWVNMQDYATSKDWD
+1242 LWISMQDYAVSKDWD
-1257 NASLSNETLLD
+1257 SATLSNESLLD
-1268 TVSRFVLAALLKHTG
+1268 TVSRFVLAALLKHTN
-1283 LLSQACGEGR
+1283 LLSQACGESR
-1293 YHPCKTLA
+1293 YQPGKSLS
-1301 EVYRSVYKVRNRLL
+1301 EVYRCVYKVRSRLL
-1315 ACKNMELIQT
+1315 ACKNLELIQT
-1325 CSSSRERR
+1325 RPSSRDRW
-1333 ISDNQDSL
+1333 ISENQDSADV
-1341 EMDPQEHSFTRTID
+1341 DPQEHSFTRTID
-1355 EEAELEERTDREREE
+1355 EEAEMEEQAERDREE
-1370 GHQEQDEEEDER
+1370 GHPEPEDEEEER
-1382 EHEVMTAGKI
+1382 EHEVMTAGNLVFVLHVTEI

-1400 EAARGRERERASSSA
+1400 EVARSRDRDRMNSGAGSGARADDPSPQSQQERR
-1415 GGGLSSGGPR
+1415 
-1425 GGGGGGEDEAAVSHE
+1425 VST
-1440 EQQHL
+1440 
-1445 RDGCPGLPEG
+1445 DLPEG
-1455 QDLYTAACNS
+1455 QDVYTAACNS
-1465 VVHRCALLVLGVS
+1465 VIHRCALLILGVS
-1478 PVLGDLGGQDEGHS
+1478 PVIEELQKRREEGQLQQ
-1492 APQSTSQG
+1492 PSTSASEG
-1500 QQDAAGFMTRSESLS
+1500 GGLMTRSESLT
-1515 AETHSV
+1515 AESRLVHA
-1521 QSSPSYR
+1521 SPNYR
-1528 LMKSRSESD
+1528 LIKSRSESD

-1544 EEGYTLSGR
+1544 EEGYALSGR
-1553 RNVDLDLAF
+1553 RNVDLDLA
-1562 SHKKRGLLHGS
+1562 SSRRKRGPMHSQLE
-1573 PDSLADSWFRVKHSR
+1573 SLSDSWARLKHSR
-1588 ARLYGSPL
+1588 DWLCNS
-1596 YQSYD
+1596 SYTF
-1601 ESDLDLSRSAGVHAL
+1601 ESDFDLTKSLGVHTL
-1616 IENIVSFISGDV
+1616 IENVVSFVSGDV
-1628 GNSPAFKEPEEAMS
+1628 GNAPGFKEPEESMS
-1642 TSPQGII
+1642 TSPQASII
-1649 LAMEQQQNRAEL
+1649 AMEQQQLRAEL
-1661 RLEALHQIVVLISG
+1661 RLEALHQILILLSG

-1681 QAAGGV
+1681 ISLAG
-1687 GGSGTGGRP
+1687 SRS
-1696 SPSAAFQSSS
+1696 SPGFQSST

-1724 VGAGAMKGESV
+1724 VGHAGTKGESGR
-1735 QLHHYQDGVKAAK
+1735 LHHYQDGIRAAK
-1748 RTLQMDIQTAVHK
+1748 RNIQIEIQVAVHK
-1761 IYQQLSVTLERAL
+1761 IYQQLSATLERAL

-1789 VTVFALSVRYQPV
+1789 VTVFALSVHYQPV
-1802 DVSLAISSGLL
+1802 DVSLAISTGLL

-1819 CGTETMLGQPL
+1819 CGTDTMLGQPL
-1830 QLLQKPGVSQL
+1830 QLLPKTGVSQL

-1849 TRLLQILAISTGTY
+1849 TRLLQILAITTGTY
-1863 ADKLGPK
+1863 ADKLSPK

-1888 QAGVSLLPASPKK
+1888 QAGVLLMASFGEGEGEDGEEEEKK
-1901 AQDRL
+1901 LDSSG
-1906 EKETED
+1906 ETE
-1912 GNDAEKKDFRAL
+1912 KRDFRAAL
-1924 VRKQHTAE
+1924 RKQHAAE

-1959 WTEVLLNIAAQKC
+1959 WTEVLLNIASQKC
-1972 CSGVPL
+1972 SSGIPL

-1996 PACEASVEDH
+1996 PACESGVEDD
-2006 QMTQVVER
+2006 QMAQVVEC

-2021 CMWEAPIA
+2021 CMWETPIA
-2029 QAKHTIQIKEKE
+2029 QAKHAIQIKEKE
-2041 QELKLQ
+2041 QEIKLQ
-2047 GEVEEEDENLPIQ
+2047 KQGELEEEDENLPIQ

-2067 KAQCCVVENGQGLT
+2067 KAQCCLVENGQILT

-2088 YGLASTGISSGCY
+2088 YGLASTGVTSGCY

-2150 GEQSLTLS
+2150 GEQTLTLS
-2158 SFTQGDYITCVLDME
+2158 SFTQGDFITCVLDME

-2191 DVDATELYPCV
+2191 DVDAAQLYPCV

-2224 RDLLPGDPVC
+2224 RDLLPGDPIC
-2234 SPAATVLA
+2234 SPVAAVLA
-2242 EASTQLIRVLHR
+2242 EATIQLIRILHR
-2254 ADQWT
+2254 TDRWT
-2259 HCINGIMLE
+2259 YCINKKMME
-2268 RLHKIKPCFRESSG
+2268 RLHKIKICIKES
-2282 CTAGGGQ
+2282 GQ
-2289 RLKKSRSVQ
+2289 KLKKSRSVQ
-2298 SREEHDS
+2298 SREENEMREEKESKEEEKSKHNRHGLADLS
-2305 QRDSP
+2305 
-2310 RDQEPQRGEEER
+2310 EPQ
-2322 GRQGHGSRQ
+2322 
-2331 GHGGLGDLSD
+2331 
-2341 HHLRTLCTE
+2341 LRTLCIE
-2350 VWPVLAVIGGA
+2350 VWPVLAVIGGV

-2369 RCIHKQTGRHATL
+2369 RCVHKQTGRHATL

-2432 LRGLTA
+2432 FRGLTA
-2438 SLLLDLTYL
+2438 SVLLDLTYL
-2447 TSIHEDAGRLGAR
+2447 TGIHEDMGKQSTK
-2460 RHEKKHRGGPHDN
+2460 RHEKKHRHESEEKGDVEQKTESESALDMQTGLTSDDVKSQ
-2473 GTTTANSGDDA
+2473 GTTS
-2484 NSKPG
+2484 
-2489 DWEQANQH
+2489 
-2497 RPTTEPRDGPAK
+2497 
-2509 GTVVM
+2509 
-2514 PTSDLRV
+2514 
-2521 SHSLEEVKAHA
+2521 
-2532 APNSKSES
+2532 SKSEN
-2540 EISYALDCQH
+2540 EIASFSSDPTLPGVESQH
-2550 QGGGALAGGPETLYP
+2550 QM
-2565 APQAPE
+2565 PE
-2571 GNRRK
+2571 GKRK
-2576 GHEGLSHGG
+2576 NHEHMSKN
-2585 RGHDGPPS
+2585 HDI
-2593 LGATQSEIH
+2593 AQSEIR
-2602 AVQLSYLYLGAMKAL
+2602 AVQLSYLYLGAMKSL
-2617 SALLS
+2617 SALLG

-2634 VQSEPTPSGH
+2634 VLAENGH
-2644 NADLNTGPTCGGG
+2644 NSDCAS
-2657 AASPVCQEE
+2657 SPVVHED
-2666 VEMRA
+2666 VELRA

-2700 RAQAMIYKLV
+2700 RAQAVIYKLV
-2710 VSGLLDDQGGGG
+2710 VRGLLEDQFGGRI
-2722 KARPADQECEEGL
+2722 KQDIDQQAEE
-2735 ESEQQAQT
+2735 SDQAQQAQT

-2799 PTTTLLPTRRAQTPP
+2799 PTTTVLPTRRAQTPP
-2814 VSSLPT
+2814 ISSLPT

-2835 DTQGSRPTNRTG
+2835 DSQSARPANRTAL
-2847 TSMSDPSSRLSTS
+2847 SDPSSRLSTS

-2876 LRQITKALEATGTR
+2876 LRQIAKAMEATGAR

-2910 TEEEESHPGG
+2910 HEDEEEPQS
-2920 GGSDSSSC
+2920 GSSIADSRH
-2928 PGATA
+2928 GAA
-2933 SGGGKSLDRSYLH
+2933 VLGSGGKSNDPCYLQ

-2957 DLEEGFS
+2957 EMEEGFS
-2964 ESPEGLDQDSAS
+2964 ESPDNLDHTENAAS
-2976 ASSGPTPRGRSAVS
+2976 GSGQPARGRSAVT
-2990 RKHRFDL
+2990 RRHKFDL

-3010 RSVQAHRSQ
+3010 RSVQAHRNQ
-3019 SRREGGALPQDPG
+3019 SRREGISLQQDPG
-3032 TLYDF
+3032 ALYDF

-3044 MDLDEETME
+3044 IDLDDEAME

-3060 ASDSDILGMWIPEV
+3060 TSENDILGMWIPEV

-3081 VCETEER
+3081 VCESEDRE
-3088 DEVVVCELCEAS
+3088 EVVVCELCECS
-3100 VANFNQ
+3100 VVSFNQ
-3106 HMKKTH
+3106 HMKRNH

-3147 LCGSCRDRYLAVKSK
+3147 LCGSCREKYLALKTKSK
-3162 ARAPMTER
+3162 TTSSE
-3170 SVPGKRYKGQAPDLL
+3170 RYKGQAPDLI

-3202 EDDKL
+3202 EDEKL
-3207 TGEEEFELLVGPL
+3207 TGEEEFELLAGPL
-3220 GLSERRLVPEAV
+3220 GLNDRRIVPEPV

-3257 LQIGCQGSVEKSS
+3257 MQIGCHGSVEKSS
-3270 SGRVTLGEQAAS
+3270 SGRITLGEQAAA
-3282 LQNPHDRIT
+3282 LANPHDRVV

-3342 LMCLSAAGRAGL
+3342 LMCLAAAGRAGL
-3354 SSSPVA
+3354 STSPSATA
-3360 GSGSL
+3360 GTS
-3365 ERPRGSTKASKPMSC
+3365 ERSRGGHSKANKPISC

-3392 SNSPSAAKLLVQL
+3392 SNTPSAAKLLVQL

-3416 MNLTTV
+3416 VNLTTV

-3435 RGVAEENKLVTSP
+3435 RGIAEENKLVTSP

-3463 GARLGPNY
+3463 GAKLRPNY
-3471 DKTDTEKRAGLI
+3471 DKSEVEKKGDLTAQ
-3483 AHLYAHPSYNPTAV
+3483 LYVHPSYDPSAV

-3509 CLSSRLSSGHRQW
+3509 CLSSRLSSQHRQW

-3538 QSRPQT
+3538 QTTPQT
-3544 FADMAGDL
+3544 FADMGGDL
-3552 RKCSSVKLEAHQSRV
+3552 RKCSFIKLEAHQNRV
-3567 ITCGWCSKKGLLAT
+3567 MTCVWCNKKGLLAT

-3587 VRVWNVTK
+3587 IRVWNVTK
-3595 NQYTLQQTCI
+3595 KQYSLQQTCM
-3605 FNRAE
+3605 FRLE
-3610 DSPDEGG
+3610 DDTEESLVSP
-3617 QCLGSPGD
+3617 SD
-3625 PSLSPLVWSV
+3625 PSFSPVSWSV
-3635 TGRFLA
+3635 SGKYLA
-3641 AAMEKMVNI
+3641 GALEKMVNI
-3650 WQVNGGKGLLDVQPH
+3650 WQVNGGKALIDIQPH
-3665 WVSAL
+3665 WVSSL
-3670 AWPEG
+3670 AWPEEGPATAWSG
-3675 EAVSLWCGEPK
+3675 ESPEL
-3686 DVLLVGRMDGS
+3686 LLVGRMDGS
-3697 LGLLEVHDGCT
+3697 LGLIEVVDVST
-3708 MHRTELEHCYRKDV
+3708 MYRRELEHCYRNDV
-3722 AVMHIAWYSEDR
+3722 SVTCIAWFSEDR
-3734 PFAVGYADG
+3734 PFAVGYFDG
-3743 KLLIGT
+3743 KLLLGT
-3749 REPLEKGAIVV
+3749 KDPLEKGGIVL
-3760 IDGHKESITSMKWSP
+3760 IDAHKDTLVSMKWDP
-3775 SGQILLTC
+3775 TGHILMTC
-3783 AKEDLVKLWSSPGSR
+3783 AKEDNVKLWGLISGC
-3798 SSPGAGWRCLLSIA
+3798 WRCLHSLCHPSI
-3812 HPAQVNGVAWCG
+3812 VNGIAWCSLPG
-3824 LIGQGVR
+3824 KGPKLHLLI
-3831 PLNMLATCCQNGLV
+3831 ATGCQSGLV
-3845 SVWTVPQDASSFPES
+3845 CVWRIPQDTTQTSVAS
-3860 TGSEGW
+3860 SEGW
-3866 RENEPKNKRKQQ
+3866 WDQESNCQDGYRK
-3878 SSSGPAGG
+3878 PAG
-3886 AVCVFQLRGHITPVR
+3886 AKCVYQLRGHITPVR
-3901 TVAFSPDGLALV
+3901 TVAFSSDGLALV
-3913 SGGMGG
+3913 SGGLGG

-3928 GSVLQTVIAGSGA
+3928 GSVLQTVVIGSGA
-3941 IQNIVWIPDVGVA
+3941 IHTTVWIPDVGVA
-3954 VCSNRSKDVLV
+3954 ACSNRSKDVLV
-3965 VNCST
+3965 VNCT
-3970 DFMSSNHVLA
+3970 PEWAAANHVLA
-3980 TCRSALKKQ
+3980 TCRTALKQQ

-4008 VMLQEQYAYEKPH
+4008 MMLQEQYAYEKPH
-4021 VVCGEQLVHSPYMQC
+4021 VVCGDQLVHSPYMQC

-4051 SPPVP
+4051 NPPVP
-4056 PHLRLCPL
+4056 PHHQNCLPD
-4064 EPGASTWSP
+4064 PTSWNP
-4073 SEWAWLDCFSTTVK
+4073 NEWAWLECFSTTIK

-4092 ARGNTFPEAFA
+4092 TNGAQFPESFT

-4111 KEEVALVMDN
+4111 EDELVFLMDN
-4121 SKWGSGMDEQIMSW
+4121 SKWINGMDEQIMSW
-4135 ATSRPEDWHLGGRC
+4135 ATSRPEDWHLGGKC
-4149 DVFLWGAGRHGQLA
+4149 DVYLWGAGRHGQLA
-4163 EAGRNLLV
+4163 EAGRNVMV
-4171 PTIAPSFS
+4171 PAAAPSFS
-4179 QAQQVVC
+4179 QAQQVIC

-4211 GQGNSDDLHVI
+4211 GQGNSDDLHVL

-4296 HSAVVTA
+4296 HSAVVTS
-4303 DGKLFSFGNGDYG
+4303 DGKLFTFGNGDYG

-4337 YQVGQVACGLNH
+4337 YQIGQVACGLNH
-4349 TLAVSADGMI
+4349 TLAVSADGSM

-4395 VSCGT
+4395 VACGT

-4406 GRDGNV
+4406 TKDGHV

-4432 RPQVVPALSGVFIED
+4432 RPQQIPVLAGVVIED
-4447 VAVGAEHTLV
+4447 VAVGAEHTLA
-4457 LSSTGE
+4457 LASTGD
-4463 VYTWG
+4463 VYAWG
-4468 TNSEGQLG
+4468 SNSEGQLG

-4484 EPTLVTSLQGK
+4484 EPTLVTVLQGK
-4495 NVNQISAGRCH
+4495 NVRQISAGRCH
-4506 SAAWTAPSAPPRAPG
+4506 SAAWTAPPVPPRAPG
-4521 SSVPLQL
+4521 VSVPLQL
-4528 GLPVAV
+4528 GLPDAV
-4534 PPQYSSLREV
+4534 PPQYGSLREV
-4544 SMEVVR
+4544 SIHTAR

-4575 NQSCMS
+4575 NQNSTS

-4703 NASAEVGYNRDRF
+4703 NATAEVGYNRDRF
-4716 LLSPSACLEEHL
+4716 LFNPSACLDEHL
-4728 LQFKFLGILMG
+4728 MQFKFLGILMG

-4790 GITEDNFHEMIPL
+4790 GITEESFHEMIPL
-4803 DSFVGQSAD
+4803 DSFVGQSSD

-4825 PLSFSNRKEYV
+4825 PLTFSNRKEYV
-4836 ERAIEYRLHEIDRQ
+4836 ERAIEYRLHEMDRQ

-4860 IIPVPLLSLLTA
+4860 IVPVPLLSLLTA
-4872 RQLEQ
+4872 KQLEQ
-4877 MVCGMPEICVEVL
+4877 MVCGMPEISVEVL

-4897 EVDEQHTQVQWFWQ
+4897 EVDEQHQLVQWFWH
-4911 TLEDFSNEERVLFM
+4911 TLEEFSNEERVLFM

-4946 IMKVDRPHDSLP
+4946 IMKVDRPYDSLP

-4971 YSSQAVMAERLRYAI
+4971 YSSQLVMAERLRYAI

>member
-1 MALMIPPVKLKWL
+1 MALTIPPVKLKWL
-14 EHLNA
+14 EHLNS

-35 SVLYSKLLTNKEAVL
+35 SVLYSKLLANKEVVL

-65 FERES
+65 FEREC

-81 ALLSSQLALAK
+81 ALLGSQLALAK

-100 AGALRKRLLVLQR
+100 AAALRKRVLVLQR

-126 KVKQQQHSPENSS
+126 KVKQQQHSPENTS
-139 GSADSHSV
+139 GSADQHCV

-177 WVMPP
+177 WMMPPP
-182 PGPGGPNLCNDV
+182 PGPCGSAGGNLNLCNDV
-194 IHTAIDVVS
+194 IRTAIDVVS

-215 IPPMGLDCLAQ
+215 IPPMGLDSLAQ

-234 TMPNTGADVLG
+234 TMPNSGADILG

-253 LGLAAQRG
+253 LGLASQRG

-266 LEWIEMALAASA
+266 LEWIEMALVASA
-278 VVTAMDEGEKG
+278 VVSTMEQSK
-289 KMAALSQEGLMGY
+289 ALQSQEGLIGY

-325 REPTRTSDGLC
+325 REPTRNPDGLC
-336 SLYEAALCLLEEVC
+336 SLYEAALCLFEEVC
-350 RMASDYSRTCAS
+350 RMASDYSRTCVS
-362 PDSVQTGEVPAVSET
+362 PDSIQTGETPVVSET

-402 KLAPSFA
+402 KLAASFA

-504 KYPKLIQGPLQGKAV
+504 KYPKLIQGPLQGKVV
-519 VCVSAGYRHSAAVSE
+519 VCVAAGYRHSAAVSE
-534 DGELYTWGEGDFGRL
+534 EGELYTWGEGDFGRL

-564 DISNVGDVSCGSSH
+564 DISNVGEVSCGSSH
-578 TIALS
+578 SIALS

-610 PKVVESLQG
+610 PKVVEALQG

-657 TALRPKLTEELAT
+657 TALRPKLIEELAT

-724 AIQQVSAGTSHSLA
+724 TVQQISAGTSHSLA

-767 RSFLEHY
+767 RSFLDRY

-845 EAVMETLSVGA
+845 EAVIETLSVGA

-882 NLSKGQRMQLD
+882 SLSKGQRMQLD

-905 ASLLGYSCPP
+905 ASLLGYSVPADGPEVLTCGLGFTASP
-915 DSTETLA
+915 DPDYS
-922 SSNVGFGLPLDPP
+922 
-935 YGAPG
+935 APAG
-940 TNPDTHLAEIL
+940 HPDTHLAEIL

-968 ELEKNSDKV
+968 ELEKNSDK
-977 LQGTSSSDSSQP
+977 LQQGMSSSDSSQP
-989 AHLHELLCSLQKQ
+989 AHLHQLLCSLQKQ
-1002 LLAYCHINCVTENS
+1002 LLAYCHTNNVTENS
-1016 SSVSLLHKHLQLLLP
+1016 SSVALLHKHLQLLLP
-1031 HATDIFSRSAILL
+1031 HATDIFSRSATLIK
-1044 RESSWNGSVR
+1044 ESSWNGSVR
-1054 EKLRDVIYVSAAG
+1054 EKLQDVIFVSAAG

-1086 PLLSFLLDLLPPL
+1086 PLLSHLLDLLPPL

-1109 TPLEDQ
+1109 SPLEDQ
-1115 ELQWPLHGAPDF
+1115 ELQWPLHGTSDF
-1127 VDPAGQPLA
+1127 AEPGSGMSLP
-1136 QPAQSWVWL
+1136 QPALSWVWL
-1145 VDLERTAALLVGRCL
+1145 VDLERTVALLVGRCL

-1165 GAPASLE
+1165 GAPTSLE
-1172 ERDTAYWLKTPL
+1172 EHDTAYWLKTPL
-1184 FSNGLEMDLPQLD
+1184 FSNGLEMDIPQLD
-1197 NCISSLLEVALSG
+1197 ASISSLLEAALSD

-1218 CPLRP
+1218 CTVRP
-1223 DMSTLVDLA
+1223 DLSVLVDLA
-1232 LGSTKEPTNS
+1232 LGSSKEPSNS
-1242 LWVNMQDYATSKDWD
+1242 LWISMQDYAISKDWD
-1257 NASLSNETLLD
+1257 SASLSNESLLD
-1268 TVSRFVLAALLKHTG
+1268 TVSRFALSALLKHTG
-1283 LLSQACGEGR
+1283 LLKQAHGEGR
-1293 YHPCKTLA
+1293 DHPSKSLA
-1301 EVYRSVYKVRNRLL
+1301 EVYRSVYMVRNRLL
-1315 ACKNMELIQT
+1315 ACKNMDFIQT
-1325 CSSSRERR
+1325 RSSSRERR

-1341 EMDPQEHSFTRTID
+1341 DMDPQEHSFTRTID
-1355 EEAELEERTDREREE
+1355 EEAELEERADREREE
-1370 GHQEQDEEEDER
+1370 GHQEQDDEEEDR

-1400 EAARGRERERASSSA
+1400 EVARSRERERATSAGVASSSVSRTAVA
-1415 GGGLSSGGPR
+1415 GVGP
-1425 GGGGGGEDEAAVSHE
+1425 GGEEDAILSLEGRRDSAV
-1440 EQQHL
+1440 
-1445 RDGCPGLPEG
+1445 LPEG

-1465 VVHRCALLVLGVS
+1465 VIHRCALLILGVS
-1478 PVLGDLGGQDEGHS
+1478 PVLGELTKQNQEEGQ
-1492 APQSTSQG
+1492 T
-1500 QQDAAGFMTRSESLS
+1500 AAGNQDCLSFMTRSESLS
-1515 AETHSV
+1515 AESRSV

-1528 LMKSRSESD
+1528 LIKSRSESD
-1537 LSQPESD
+1537 ISQPESD
-1544 EEGYTLSGR
+1544 EEGYNLSGR

-1562 SHKKRGLLHGS
+1562 SHKKRGLLYSS
-1573 PDSLADSWFRVKHSR
+1573 PDSLAESWFRAKLSR
-1588 ARLYGSPL
+1588 QR
-1596 YQSYD
+1596 SYSSAYSYE
-1601 ESDLDLSRSAGVHAL
+1601 ESDLDLNRSLGIHAL
-1616 IENIVSFISGDV
+1616 IENMISFVSGDV
-1628 GNSPAFKEPEEAMS
+1628 GLTPAFKEPEESMS
-1642 TSPQGII
+1642 TSPQATI
-1649 LAMEQQQNRAEL
+1649 LAMEQQQSRAEL
-1661 RLEALHQIVVLISG
+1661 RLEALHQIVVLIAG
-1675 MEEKGS
+1675 MEEKGC
-1681 QAAGGV
+1681 QPGN
-1687 GGSGTGGRP
+1687 TDRP
-1696 SPSAAFQSSS
+1696 CGAFQSSS

-1724 VGAGAMKGESV
+1724 VGNGGQKRESV

-1748 RTLQMDIQTAVHK
+1748 RSLQLEIQTAVHK

-1813 NVLSQL
+1813 GVLSQL

-1830 QLLQKPGVSQL
+1830 QLLHKPGVSQL

-1863 ADKLGPK
+1863 ADKLSPK

-1888 QAGVSLLPASPKK
+1888 QAGVSILSSEQH
-1901 AQDRL
+1901 QDS
-1906 EKETED
+1906 KQED
-1912 GNDAEKKDFRAL
+1912 SADSEKKDFRAL
-1924 VRKQHTAE
+1924 LRKQHTAE

-1996 PACEASVEDH
+1996 PACEANMEDD

-2029 QAKHTIQIKEKE
+2029 QAKHSVQMKEKVH
-2041 QELKLQ
+2041 ELKFQ
-2047 GEVEEEDENLPIQ
+2047 GDSEEEEENLPVQ

-2150 GEQSLTLS
+2150 GEQTLTLT

-2234 SPAATVLA
+2234 SPMATVLA
-2242 EASTQLIRVLHR
+2242 EATTQLIRILHR
-2254 ADQWT
+2254 TDDWT
-2259 HCINGIMLE
+2259 HRINKTMIE
-2268 RLHKIKPCFRESSG
+2268 RLYKIKPCFRESATHASG
-2282 CTAGGGQ
+2282 SGVGQ

-2298 SREEHDS
+2298 SREEHETQRES
-2305 QRDSP
+2305 QENPMRT
-2310 RDQEPQRGEEER
+2310 EEER
-2322 GRQGHGSRQ
+2322 GRHGRQ
-2331 GHGGLGDLSD
+2331 HGLGELSE
-2341 HHLRTLCTE
+2341 HLLRTLCTE

-2369 RCIHKQTGRHATL
+2369 RCVHKQTGRHATL

-2432 LRGLTA
+2432 FRGLTA

-2447 TSIHEDAGRLGAR
+2447 ISVHEETAAKLSAR
-2460 RHEKKHRGGPHDN
+2460 RHDKRHRNAHSTGH
-2473 GTTTANSGDDA
+2473 
-2484 NSKPG
+2484 
-2489 DWEQANQH
+2489 E
-2497 RPTTEPRDGPAK
+2497 PTTNNNNNDDDDKADNEMPNHKEPRENVGK
-2509 GTVVM
+2509 GSCSLPNATA
-2514 PTSDLRV
+2514 SDLRV
-2521 SHSLEEVKAHA
+2521 SHSLDEVKSHV
-2532 APNSKSES
+2532 APNSKSDGG
-2540 EISYALDCQH
+2540 ISSVVV
-2550 QGGGALAGGPETLYP
+2550 GGVGGNDTLFSV
-2565 APQAPE
+2565 APHAPLE
-2571 GNRRK
+2571 GNKKR
-2576 GHEGLSHGG
+2576 GHEHASRSHE
-2585 RGHDGPPS
+2585 PYPS
-2593 LGATQSEIH
+2593 LIATQSEIH
-2602 AVQLSYLYLGAMKAL
+2602 AVQLSYLYLGAMKTL
-2617 SALLS
+2617 SVLLS

-2634 VQSEPTPSGH
+2634 VLPDSSGH
-2644 NADLNTGPTCGGG
+2644 NADLNASAG
-2657 AASPVCQEE
+2657 AQSTAATSPICQEE

-2685 MRSPIKRALG
+2685 LRSPIKRALG

-2710 VSGLLDDQGGGG
+2710 VNGLLEEPCGG
-2722 KARPADQECEEGL
+2722 KGKPGVRN
-2735 ESEQQAQT
+2735 ESEVEGDGPEGEQLVQT

-2799 PTTTLLPTRRAQTPP
+2799 PTTSLGPSRRAQTPP

-2820 SPSDEVGRRQSLTSP
+2820 SPSDDIGRRQSLTSP
-2835 DTQGSRPTNRTG
+2835 DSQPTRPQNRAG
-2847 TSMSDPSSRLSTS
+2847 TSLSDPSSRLSTS

-2876 LRQITKALEATGTR
+2876 LRQITKALEATGAR

-2910 TEEEESHPGG
+2910 TDDEHEEPRGSGVGG
-2920 GGSDSSSC
+2920 EVSDTAC

-2933 SGGGKSLDRSYLH
+2933 FVGSKSRDRSSYVC
-2946 SPGDIPSADAA
+2946 SPGDIVSADASEM
-2957 DLEEGFS
+2957 EEGFS
-2964 ESPEGLDQDSAS
+2964 ESPEGQEQDSA
-2976 ASSGPTPRGRSAVS
+2976 ASSGVALRGRAAVS
-2990 RKHRFDL
+2990 RKHHFDL
-2997 AARTLLARAAGLY
+2997 AARRLFARAAGLY
-3010 RSVQAHRSQ
+3010 RSVQAHHSQ
-3019 SRREGGALPQDPG
+3019 SRREVPSHQQQQQQQQQQDPG
-3032 TLYDF
+3032 ALYDF
-3037 NLDEELE
+3037 NLLDEELE

-3053 AMFGQDL
+3053 VMFGQDL
-3060 ASDSDILGMWIPEV
+3060 ASESDILGMWIPEV

-3081 VCETEER
+3081 VCETDDR
-3088 DEVVVCELCEAS
+3088 DEVVVCELCEAN

-3106 HMKKTH
+3106 HMKKSH

-3147 LCGSCRDRYLAVKSK
+3147 LCGACREKYLAIKSK
-3162 ARAPMTER
+3162 AK
-3170 SVPGKRYKGQAPDLL
+3170 VPVVERYKGQAPDLL

-3191 YEEDWDMLDVD
+3191 YEEDWDMMDVD
-3202 EDDKL
+3202 EDEKL
-3207 TGEEEFELLVGPL
+3207 TGEEEFELLAGPL
-3220 GLSERRLVPEAV
+3220 GLNERRTVPEAV

-3257 LQIGCQGSVEKSS
+3257 LQIGCQTSVDKSS
-3270 SGRVTLGEQAAS
+3270 SGRVTLGEQAAA
-3282 LQNPHDRIT
+3282 LQNPHDRVM

-3342 LMCLSAAGRAGL
+3342 LMCLAAAGRAGL
-3354 SSSPVA
+3354 STSPTV
-3360 GSGSL
+3360 GSGHA
-3365 ERPRGSTKASKPMSC
+3365 ERPRGAAKASKPISC

-3392 SNSPSAAKLLVQL
+3392 SNSPNAAKLLVQL

-3422 DDPIQR
+3422 DDPVQR

-3435 RGVAEENKLVTSP
+3435 RGMAEENKLITSP

-3463 GARLGPNY
+3463 GAKLRPSY
-3471 DKTDTEKRAGLI
+3471 DKADMEKRGLI
-3483 AHLYAHPSYNPTAV
+3483 AHLYAHPSHNPSAV

-3509 CLSSRLSSGHRQW
+3509 CLSSRLSSQHRQW

-3552 RKCSSVKLEAHQSRV
+3552 RKCSLIKLEAHQSRV
-3567 ITCGWCSKKGLLAT
+3567 LTCGWCKKKGLLAT

-3595 NQYTLQQTCI
+3595 SQYTLQQTCI
-3605 FNRAE
+3605 FNKDDGSLE
-3610 DSPDEGG
+3610 EGRSG
-3617 QCLGSPGD
+3617 FGSPSD
-3625 PSLSPLVWSV
+3625 FCLSPLAWSV
-3635 TGRFLA
+3635 TGKYLA
-3641 AAMEKMVNI
+3641 SAMEKMVNI

-3670 AWPEG
+3670 AWPE
-3675 EAVSLWCGEPK
+3675 EEPQSLWSGEPT
-3686 DVLLVGRMDGS
+3686 DMLLVGRMDGS
-3697 LGLLEVHDGCT
+3697 LGLIEVLDCSSLR
-3708 MHRTELEHCYRKDV
+3708 RTELEHCYRKDV
-3722 AVMHIAWYSEDR
+3722 AVMNIAWYSEDK

-3743 KLLIGT
+3743 KLLIGSK
-3749 REPLEKGAIVV
+3749 EPLEQRAIVV
-3760 IDGHKESITSMKWSP
+3760 IDAHKESVTNMKWSP
-3775 SGQILLTC
+3775 TGQILMTC
-3783 AKEDLVKLWSSPGSR
+3783 AKEETVKLWASPDTSSDLGTD
-3798 SSPGAGWRCLLSIA
+3798 WRCLMSLRQPSL
-3812 HPAQVNGVAWCG
+3812 VNGVAWCSLPG
-3824 LIGQGVR
+3824 RGPK
-3831 PLNMLATCCQNGLV
+3831 PLSMLAICCQNGLV
-3845 SVWTVPQDASSFPES
+3845 SVWTVPQAISDFPES
-3860 TGSEGW
+3860 SSSDSEGW
-3866 RENEPKNKRKQQ
+3866 WEKEANPKLT
-3878 SSSGPAGG
+3878 SSQWSQDG
-3886 AVCVFQLRGHITPVR
+3886 ATCVFQLKGHITPVKM
-3901 TVAFSPDGLALV
+3901 VAFSPDGLSLA
-3913 SGGMGG
+3913 SGGVGG

-3928 GSVLQTVIAGSGA
+3928 GSVVQTVVAGSGA

-3965 VNCST
+3965 VNCSK

-3980 TCRSALKKQ
+3980 TCRTALKKQ
-3989 GVLGLNMAPCMRA
+3989 GVVGLNMAPCMRA

-4021 VVCGEQLVHSPYMQC
+4021 VVCGEQLIHSPYMQC

-4051 SPPVP
+4051 CPPLP
-4056 PHLRLCPL
+4056 PSLRHCPP
-4064 EPGASTWSP
+4064 ESGSAVWSA

-4092 ARGNTFPEAFA
+4092 ARGATFPDSFT

-4111 KEEVALVMDN
+4111 NDEMALLMDN
-4121 SKWGSGMDEQIMSW
+4121 SKWISGMDEQIMSW
-4135 ATSRPEDWHLGGRC
+4135 AISRPEDWHLGGKC
-4149 DVFLWGAGRHGQLA
+4149 DVYLWGAGRHGQLA
-4163 EAGRNLLV
+4163 EAGRNILV
-4171 PTIAPSFS
+4171 PTVAPSFS

-4186 GQNCTFVIQAN
+4186 GQNCTFVIQPN

-4211 GQGNSDDLHVI
+4211 GQGNSDDLHVL

-4296 HSAVVTA
+4296 HSAAVTA
-4303 DGKLFSFGNGDYG
+4303 DGKLFTFGNGDYG

-4323 SNKKLPERVTALEG
+4323 SNKKLPEKVTALEG

-4349 TLAVSADGMI
+4349 TLVISADGMM

-4385 DVLCGIGIKK
+4385 EMLCGLGIKK
-4395 VSCGT
+4395 VACGT

-4406 GRDGNV
+4406 TKDGKV
-4412 YTFGQDRLIGLPEGR
+4412 FTFGKDRLIGLPEAR

-4432 RPQVVPALSGVFIED
+4432 RPQQVPALSGVHIQD
-4447 VAVGAEHTLV
+4447 VAAGAEHTLV
-4457 LSSTGE
+4457 LSSAGD

-4468 TNSEGQLG
+4468 SNLEGQLG

-4484 EPTLVTSLQGK
+4484 EPTLVTALQGK
-4495 NVNQISAGRCH
+4495 NINQITAGRCH
-4506 SAAWTAPSAPPRAPG
+4506 SAAWTAPSVPPRAPG

-4528 GLPVAV
+4528 GLPGAV
-4534 PPQYSSLREV
+4534 PPQYAVLREV
-4544 SMEVVR
+4544 SMEAVR

-4575 NQSCMS
+4575 NQSCTS

-4703 NASAEVGYNRDRF
+4703 NATAEVGYNRDRF
-4716 LLSPSACLEEHL
+4716 ILNPSACLDEHM

-4761 CIPLTLEDLE
+4761 CIPLLREDLE

-4778 QTLNSILHIEDS
+4778 QTLKSILHIEDS
-4790 GITEDNFHEMIPL
+4790 GITEENFHEMIPL

-4825 PLSFSNRKEYV
+4825 PLTFSNRKEYV

-4860 IIPVPLLSLLTA
+4860 IVPVPLLSLLTA
-4872 RQLEQ
+4872 KQLEQ
-4877 MVCGMPEICVEVL
+4877 MVCGMPEICCDVL

-4897 EVDEQHTQVQWFWQ
+4897 EVDEQHSLVQWFWQ
-4911 TLEDFSNEERVLFM
+4911 TLDEFSNEERVLFM

-4946 IMKVDRPHDSLP
+4946 IMKVDRPYDSLP

>member
-1 MALMIPPVKLKWL
+1 MALTIPPVKLKWL
-14 EHLNA
+14 EHLNS

-35 SVLYSKLLTNKEAVL
+35 SVLYSKLLANKEVVL

-65 FERES
+65 FEREC

-81 ALLSSQLALAK
+81 ALLGSQLALAK

-100 AGALRKRLLVLQR
+100 AAALRKRVLVLQR

-126 KVKQQQHSPENSS
+126 KVKQQQHSPENTS
-139 GSADSHSV
+139 GSADQHCV

-177 WVMPP
+177 WMMPPP
-182 PGPGGPNLCNDV
+182 PGPCGSAGGNLNLCNDV
-194 IHTAIDVVS
+194 IRTAIDVVS

-215 IPPMGLDCLAQ
+215 IPPMGLDSLAQ

-234 TMPNTGADVLG
+234 TMPNSGADILG

-253 LGLAAQRG
+253 LGLASQRG

-266 LEWIEMALAASA
+266 LEWIEMALVASA
-278 VVTAMDEGEKG
+278 VVSTMEQSK
-289 KMAALSQEGLMGY
+289 ALQSQEGLIGY

-325 REPTRTSDGLC
+325 REPTRNPDGLC
-336 SLYEAALCLLEEVC
+336 SLYEAALCLFEEVC
-350 RMASDYSRTCAS
+350 RMASDYSRTCVS
-362 PDSVQTGEVPAVSET
+362 PDSIQTGETPVVSET

-402 KLAPSFA
+402 KLAASFA

-504 KYPKLIQGPLQGKAV
+504 KYPKLIQGPLQGKVV
-519 VCVSAGYRHSAAVSE
+519 VCVAAGYRHSAAVSE
-534 DGELYTWGEGDFGRL
+534 EGELYTWGEGDFGRL

-564 DISNVGDVSCGSSH
+564 DISNVGEVSCGSSH
-578 TIALS
+578 SIALS

-610 PKVVESLQG
+610 PKVVEALQG

-657 TALRPKLTEELAT
+657 TALRPKLIEELAT

-724 AIQQVSAGTSHSLA
+724 TVQQISAGTSHSLA

-767 RSFLEHY
+767 RSFLDRY

-845 EAVMETLSVGA
+845 EAVIETLSVGA

-882 NLSKGQRMQLD
+882 SLSKGQRMQLD

-905 ASLLGYSCPP
+905 ASLLGYSVPADGPEVLTCGLGFTASP
-915 DSTETLA
+915 DPDYS
-922 SSNVGFGLPLDPP
+922 
-935 YGAPG
+935 APAG
-940 TNPDTHLAEIL
+940 HPDTHLAEIL

-968 ELEKNSDKV
+968 ELEKNSDK
-977 LQGTSSSDSSQP
+977 LQQGMSSSDSSQP
-989 AHLHELLCSLQKQ
+989 AHLHQLLCSLQKQ
-1002 LLAYCHINCVTENS
+1002 LLAYCHTNNVTENS
-1016 SSVSLLHKHLQLLLP
+1016 SSVALLHKHLQLLLP
-1031 HATDIFSRSAILL
+1031 HATDIFSRSATLIK
-1044 RESSWNGSVR
+1044 ESSWNGSVR
-1054 EKLRDVIYVSAAG
+1054 EKLQDVIFVSAAG

-1086 PLLSFLLDLLPPL
+1086 PLLSHLLDLLPPL

-1109 TPLEDQ
+1109 SPLEDQ
-1115 ELQWPLHGAPDF
+1115 ELQWPLHGTSDF
-1127 VDPAGQPLA
+1127 AEPGSGMSLP
-1136 QPAQSWVWL
+1136 QPALSWVWL
-1145 VDLERTAALLVGRCL
+1145 VDLERTVALLVGRCL

-1165 GAPASLE
+1165 GAPTSLE
-1172 ERDTAYWLKTPL
+1172 EHDTAYWLKTPL
-1184 FSNGLEMDLPQLD
+1184 FSNGLEMDIPQLD
-1197 NCISSLLEVALSG
+1197 ASISSLLEAALSD

-1218 CPLRP
+1218 CTVRP
-1223 DMSTLVDLA
+1223 DLSVLVDLA
-1232 LGSTKEPTNS
+1232 LGSSKEPSNS
-1242 LWVNMQDYATSKDWD
+1242 LWISMQDYAISKDWD
-1257 NASLSNETLLD
+1257 SASLSNESLLD
-1268 TVSRFVLAALLKHTG
+1268 TVSRFALSALLKHTG
-1283 LLSQACGEGR
+1283 LLKQAHGEGR
-1293 YHPCKTLA
+1293 DHPSKSLA
-1301 EVYRSVYKVRNRLL
+1301 EVYRSVYMVRNRLL
-1315 ACKNMELIQT
+1315 ACKNMDFIQT
-1325 CSSSRERR
+1325 RSSSRERR

-1341 EMDPQEHSFTRTID
+1341 DMDPQEHSFTRTID
-1355 EEAELEERTDREREE
+1355 EEAELEERADREREE
-1370 GHQEQDEEEDER
+1370 GHQEQDDEEEDR

-1400 EAARGRERERASSSA
+1400 EVARSRERERATSAGVASSSVSRTAVA
-1415 GGGLSSGGPR
+1415 GVGP
-1425 GGGGGGEDEAAVSHE
+1425 GGEEDAILSLEGRRDSAV
-1440 EQQHL
+1440 
-1445 RDGCPGLPEG
+1445 LPEG

-1465 VVHRCALLVLGVS
+1465 VIHRCALLILGVS
-1478 PVLGDLGGQDEGHS
+1478 PVLGELTKQNQEEGQ
-1492 APQSTSQG
+1492 T
-1500 QQDAAGFMTRSESLS
+1500 AAGNQDCLSFMTRSESLS
-1515 AETHSV
+1515 AESRSV

-1528 LMKSRSESD
+1528 LIKSRSESD
-1537 LSQPESD
+1537 ISQPESD
-1544 EEGYTLSGR
+1544 EEGYNLSGR

-1562 SHKKRGLLHGS
+1562 SHKKRGLLYSS
-1573 PDSLADSWFRVKHSR
+1573 PDSLAESWFRAKLSR
-1588 ARLYGSPL
+1588 QR
-1596 YQSYD
+1596 SYSSAYSYE
-1601 ESDLDLSRSAGVHAL
+1601 ESDLDLNRSLGIHAL
-1616 IENIVSFISGDV
+1616 IENMISFVSGDV
-1628 GNSPAFKEPEEAMS
+1628 GLTPAFKEPEESMS
-1642 TSPQGII
+1642 TSPQATI
-1649 LAMEQQQNRAEL
+1649 LAMEQQQSRAEL
-1661 RLEALHQIVVLISG
+1661 RLEALHQIVVLIAG
-1675 MEEKGS
+1675 MEEKGC
-1681 QAAGGV
+1681 QPGN
-1687 GGSGTGGRP
+1687 TDRP
-1696 SPSAAFQSSS
+1696 CGAFQSSS

-1724 VGAGAMKGESV
+1724 VGNGGQKRESV

-1748 RTLQMDIQTAVHK
+1748 RSLQLEIQTAVHK

-1813 NVLSQL
+1813 GVLSQL

-1830 QLLQKPGVSQL
+1830 QLLHKPGVSQL

-1863 ADKLGPK
+1863 ADKLSPK

-1888 QAGVSLLPASPKK
+1888 QAGVSILSSEQH
-1901 AQDRL
+1901 QDS
-1906 EKETED
+1906 KQED
-1912 GNDAEKKDFRAL
+1912 SADSEKKDFRAL
-1924 VRKQHTAE
+1924 LRKQHTAE

-1996 PACEASVEDH
+1996 PACEANMEDD

-2029 QAKHTIQIKEKE
+2029 QAKHSVQMKEKVH
-2041 QELKLQ
+2041 ELKFQ
-2047 GEVEEEDENLPIQ
+2047 GDSEEEEENLPVQ

-2150 GEQSLTLS
+2150 GEQTLTLT

-2234 SPAATVLA
+2234 SPMATVLA
-2242 EASTQLIRVLHR
+2242 EATTQLIRILHR
-2254 ADQWT
+2254 TDDWT
-2259 HCINGIMLE
+2259 HRINKTMIE
-2268 RLHKIKPCFRESSG
+2268 RLYKIKPCFRESATHASG
-2282 CTAGGGQ
+2282 SGVGQ

-2298 SREEHDS
+2298 SREEHETQRES
-2305 QRDSP
+2305 QENPMRT
-2310 RDQEPQRGEEER
+2310 EEER
-2322 GRQGHGSRQ
+2322 GRHGRQ
-2331 GHGGLGDLSD
+2331 HGLGELSE
-2341 HHLRTLCTE
+2341 HLLRTLCTE

-2369 RCIHKQTGRHATL
+2369 RCVHKQTGRHATL

-2432 LRGLTA
+2432 FRGLTA

-2447 TSIHEDAGRLGAR
+2447 ISVHEETAAKLSAR
-2460 RHEKKHRGGPHDN
+2460 RHDKRHRNAHSTGH
-2473 GTTTANSGDDA
+2473 
-2484 NSKPG
+2484 
-2489 DWEQANQH
+2489 E
-2497 RPTTEPRDGPAK
+2497 PTTNNNNNDDDDKADNEMPNHKEPRENVGK
-2509 GTVVM
+2509 GSCSLPNATA
-2514 PTSDLRV
+2514 SDLRV
-2521 SHSLEEVKAHA
+2521 SHSLDEVKSHV
-2532 APNSKSES
+2532 APNSKSDGG
-2540 EISYALDCQH
+2540 ISSVVV
-2550 QGGGALAGGPETLYP
+2550 GGVGGNDTLFSV
-2565 APQAPE
+2565 APHAPLE
-2571 GNRRK
+2571 GNKKR
-2576 GHEGLSHGG
+2576 GHEHASRSHE
-2585 RGHDGPPS
+2585 PYPS
-2593 LGATQSEIH
+2593 LIATQSEIH
-2602 AVQLSYLYLGAMKAL
+2602 AVQLSYLYLGAMKTL
-2617 SALLS
+2617 SVLLS

-2634 VQSEPTPSGH
+2634 VLPDSSGH
-2644 NADLNTGPTCGGG
+2644 NADLNASAG
-2657 AASPVCQEE
+2657 AQSTAATSPICQEE

-2685 MRSPIKRALG
+2685 LRSPIKRALG

-2710 VSGLLDDQGGGG
+2710 VNGLLEEPCGG
-2722 KARPADQECEEGL
+2722 KGKPGVRN
-2735 ESEQQAQT
+2735 ESEVEGDGPEGEQLVQT

-2799 PTTTLLPTRRAQTPP
+2799 PTTSLGPSRRAQTPP

-2820 SPSDEVGRRQSLTSP
+2820 SPSDDIGRRQSLTSP
-2835 DTQGSRPTNRTG
+2835 DSQPTRPQNRAG
-2847 TSMSDPSSRLSTS
+2847 TSLSDPSSRLSTS

-2876 LRQITKALEATGTR
+2876 LRQITKALEATGSLEKCAR

-2910 TEEEESHPGG
+2910 TDDEHEEPRGSGVGG
-2920 GGSDSSSC
+2920 EVSDTAC

-2933 SGGGKSLDRSYLH
+2933 FVGSKSRDRSSYVC
-2946 SPGDIPSADAA
+2946 SPGDIVSADASEM
-2957 DLEEGFS
+2957 EEGFS
-2964 ESPEGLDQDSAS
+2964 ESPEGQEQDSA
-2976 ASSGPTPRGRSAVS
+2976 ASSGVALRGRAAVS
-2990 RKHRFDL
+2990 RKHHFDL
-2997 AARTLLARAAGLY
+2997 AARRLFARAAGLY
-3010 RSVQAHRSQ
+3010 RSVQAHHSQ
-3019 SRREGGALPQDPG
+3019 SRREVPSHQQQQQQQQQQDPG
-3032 TLYDF
+3032 ALYDF
-3037 NLDEELE
+3037 NLLDEELE

-3053 AMFGQDL
+3053 VMFGQDL
-3060 ASDSDILGMWIPEV
+3060 ASESDILGMWIPEV

-3081 VCETEER
+3081 VCETDDR
-3088 DEVVVCELCEAS
+3088 DEVVVCELCEAN

-3106 HMKKTH
+3106 HMKKSH

-3147 LCGSCRDRYLAVKSK
+3147 LCGACREKYLAIKSK
-3162 ARAPMTER
+3162 AK
-3170 SVPGKRYKGQAPDLL
+3170 VPVVERYKGQAPDLL

-3191 YEEDWDMLDVD
+3191 YEEDWDMMDVD
-3202 EDDKL
+3202 EDEKL
-3207 TGEEEFELLVGPL
+3207 TGEEEFELLAGPL
-3220 GLSERRLVPEAV
+3220 GLNERRTVPEAV

-3257 LQIGCQGSVEKSS
+3257 LQIGCQTSVDKSS
-3270 SGRVTLGEQAAS
+3270 SGRVTLGEQAAA
-3282 LQNPHDRIT
+3282 LQNPHDRVM

-3342 LMCLSAAGRAGL
+3342 LMCLAAAGRAGL
-3354 SSSPVA
+3354 STSPTV
-3360 GSGSL
+3360 GSGHA
-3365 ERPRGSTKASKPMSC
+3365 ERPRGAAKASKPISC

-3392 SNSPSAAKLLVQL
+3392 SNSPNAAKLLVQL

-3422 DDPIQR
+3422 DDPVQR

-3435 RGVAEENKLVTSP
+3435 RGMAEENKLITSP

-3463 GARLGPNY
+3463 GAKLRPSY
-3471 DKTDTEKRAGLI
+3471 DKADMEKR
-3483 AHLYAHPSYNPTAV
+3483 

-3509 CLSSRLSSGHRQW
+3509 CLSSRLSSQHRQW

-3552 RKCSSVKLEAHQSRV
+3552 RKCSLIKLEAHQSRV
-3567 ITCGWCSKKGLLAT
+3567 LTCGWCKKKGLLAT

-3595 NQYTLQQTCI
+3595 SQYTLQQTCI
-3605 FNRAE
+3605 FNKDDGSLE
-3610 DSPDEGG
+3610 EGRSG
-3617 QCLGSPGD
+3617 FGSPSD
-3625 PSLSPLVWSV
+3625 FCLSPLAWSV
-3635 TGRFLA
+3635 TGKYLA
-3641 AAMEKMVNI
+3641 SAMEKMVNI

-3670 AWPEG
+3670 AWPE
-3675 EAVSLWCGEPK
+3675 EEPQSLWSGEPT
-3686 DVLLVGRMDGS
+3686 DMLLVGRMDGS
-3697 LGLLEVHDGCT
+3697 LGLIEVLDCSSLR
-3708 MHRTELEHCYRKDV
+3708 RTELEHCYRKDV
-3722 AVMHIAWYSEDR
+3722 AVMNIAWYSEDK

-3743 KLLIGT
+3743 KLLIGSK
-3749 REPLEKGAIVV
+3749 EPLEQRAIVV
-3760 IDGHKESITSMKWSP
+3760 IDAHKESVTNMKWSP
-3775 SGQILLTC
+3775 TGQILMTC
-3783 AKEDLVKLWSSPGSR
+3783 AKEETVKLWASPDTSSDLGTD
-3798 SSPGAGWRCLLSIA
+3798 WRCLMSLRQPSL
-3812 HPAQVNGVAWCG
+3812 VNGVAWCSLPG
-3824 LIGQGVR
+3824 RGPK
-3831 PLNMLATCCQNGLV
+3831 PLSMLAICCQNGLV
-3845 SVWTVPQDASSFPES
+3845 SVWTVPQAISDFPES
-3860 TGSEGW
+3860 SSSDSEGW
-3866 RENEPKNKRKQQ
+3866 WEKEANPKLT
-3878 SSSGPAGG
+3878 SSQWSQDG
-3886 AVCVFQLRGHITPVR
+3886 ATCVFQLKGHITPVKM
-3901 TVAFSPDGLALV
+3901 VAFSPDGLSLA
-3913 SGGMGG
+3913 SGGVGG

-3928 GSVLQTVIAGSGA
+3928 GSVVQTVVAGSGA

-3965 VNCST
+3965 VNCSK

-3980 TCRSALKKQ
+3980 TCRTALKKQ
-3989 GVLGLNMAPCMRA
+3989 GVVGLNMAPCMRA

-4021 VVCGEQLVHSPYMQC
+4021 VVCGEQLIHSPYMQC

-4051 SPPVP
+4051 CPPLP
-4056 PHLRLCPL
+4056 PSLRHCPP
-4064 EPGASTWSP
+4064 ESGSAVWSA

-4092 ARGNTFPEAFA
+4092 ARGATFPDSFT

-4111 KEEVALVMDN
+4111 NDEMALLMDN
-4121 SKWGSGMDEQIMSW
+4121 SKWISGMDEQIMSW
-4135 ATSRPEDWHLGGRC
+4135 AISRPEDWHLGGKC
-4149 DVFLWGAGRHGQLA
+4149 DVYLWGAGRHGQLA
-4163 EAGRNLLV
+4163 EAGRNILV
-4171 PTIAPSFS
+4171 PTVAPSFS

-4186 GQNCTFVIQAN
+4186 GQNCTFVIQPN

-4211 GQGNSDDLHVI
+4211 GQGNSDDLHVL

-4296 HSAVVTA
+4296 HSAAVTA
-4303 DGKLFSFGNGDYG
+4303 DGKLFTFGNGDYG

-4323 SNKKLPERVTALEG
+4323 SNKKLPEKVTALEG

-4349 TLAVSADGMI
+4349 TLVISADGMM

-4385 DVLCGIGIKK
+4385 EMLCGLGIKK
-4395 VSCGT
+4395 VACGT

-4406 GRDGNV
+4406 TKDGKV
-4412 YTFGQDRLIGLPEGR
+4412 FTFGKDRLIGLPEAR

-4432 RPQVVPALSGVFIED
+4432 RPQQVPALSGVHIQD
-4447 VAVGAEHTLV
+4447 VAAGAEHTLV
-4457 LSSTGE
+4457 LSSAGD

-4468 TNSEGQLG
+4468 SNLEGQLG

-4484 EPTLVTSLQGK
+4484 EPTLVTALQGK
-4495 NVNQISAGRCH
+4495 NINQITAGRCH
-4506 SAAWTAPSAPPRAPG
+4506 SAAWTAPSVPPRAPG

-4528 GLPVAV
+4528 GLPGAV
-4534 PPQYSSLREV
+4534 PPQYAVLREV
-4544 SMEVVR
+4544 SMEAVR

-4575 NQSCMS
+4575 NQSCTS

-4703 NASAEVGYNRDRF
+4703 NATAEVGYNRDRF
-4716 LLSPSACLEEHL
+4716 ILNPSACLDEHM

-4761 CIPLTLEDLE
+4761 CIPLLREDLE

-4778 QTLNSILHIEDS
+4778 QTLKSILHIEDS
-4790 GITEDNFHEMIPL
+4790 GITEENFHEMIPL

-4825 PLSFSNRKEYV
+4825 PLTFSNRKEYV

-4860 IIPVPLLSLLTA
+4860 IVPVPLLSLLTA
-4872 RQLEQ
+4872 KQLEQ
-4877 MVCGMPEICVEVL
+4877 MVCGMPEICCDVL

-4897 EVDEQHTQVQWFWQ
+4897 EVDEQHSLVQWFWQ
-4911 TLEDFSNEERVLFM
+4911 TLDEFSNEERVLFM

-4946 IMKVDRPHDSLP
+4946 IMKVDRPYDSLP

>member
-1 MALMIPPVKLKWL
+1 MALTIPPVKLKWL
-14 EHLNA
+14 EHLNS
-19 SWITEDSE
+19 SWISEDSE

-35 SVLYSKLLTNKEAVL
+35 SVLYSKLVTNKEVVL

-100 AGALRKRLLVLQR
+100 AAALRKRLLVLQR

-126 KVKQQQHSPENSS
+126 KVKQQQHSPESS
-139 GSADSHSV
+139 TGAADLHSV

-177 WVMPP
+177 WMMPP
-182 PGPGGPNLCNDV
+182 PSPGLSLCNDV
-194 IHTAIDVVS
+194 IHTAIDVIS

-234 TMPNTGADVLG
+234 TMPNSGADIVG

-266 LEWIEMALAASA
+266 LEWIEMALAAAA
-278 VVTAMDEGEKG
+278 VVRTMEQSKASP
-289 KMAALSQEGLMGY
+289 SQEGLIGY
-302 DCFMNILMQM
+302 DCFMNILLQM
-312 RRSLGSSADRSQW
+312 RRSLGSSGDRSHW
-325 REPTRTSDGLC
+325 REPTRTPDGLC
-336 SLYEAALCLLEEVC
+336 SLYEAALCLFEEVC

-362 PDSVQTGEVPAVSET
+362 PDSIQTGEAPIVSET

-402 KLAPSFA
+402 KLAASFA

-504 KYPKLIQGPLQGKAV
+504 KYPKLIQGPLQGKVV

-564 DISNVGDVSCGSSH
+564 DISNVGEVSCGSSH
-578 TIALS
+578 TITLS

-610 PKVVESLQG
+610 PKVVEALQG

-657 TALRPKLTEELAT
+657 TALRPKLIDELAT

-717 VVGLDGV
+717 VIGLDGV
-724 AIQQVSAGTSHSLA
+724 AIQQISAGTSHSLA

-767 RSFLEHY
+767 RSFLERY

-789 SREHHNFLKLCLRL
+789 SREHHNFLKLCLKL

-845 EAVMETLSVGA
+845 ESVIETLSVGA

-877 PDRWE
+877 PDRWGS
-882 NLSKGQRMQLD
+882 LSKGQRMQLD

-905 ASLLGYSCPP
+905 ASLLGFSAPQ
-915 DSTETLA
+915 DSPETA
-922 SSNVGFGLPLDPP
+922 PFGLAADAP
-935 YGAPG
+935 YGAPEG
-940 TNPDTHLAEIL
+940 HPDTHLAEIL

-968 ELEKNSDKV
+968 ELEKNSDKI
-977 LQGTSSSDSSQP
+977 LQGTSSADSNQP

-1002 LLAYCHINCVTENS
+1002 LLAYCHINSVTETS
-1016 SSVSLLHKHLQLLLP
+1016 SSVALLHKHLQLLLP
-1031 HATDIFSRSAILL
+1031 HATDIFSRSAALL
-1044 RESSWNGSVR
+1044 KESSWNGGVR
-1054 EKLRDVIYVSAAG
+1054 EKLRDVLYVSAAG
-1067 SMLCQIVNSLLL
+1067 SMLCQIVSSLLL

-1086 PLLSFLLDLLPPL
+1086 PLLRSLLDLLPPL

-1109 TPLEDQ
+1109 SLLEDQ
-1115 ELQWPLHGAPDF
+1115 ELQWPLHGTHDL
-1127 VDPAGQPLA
+1127 VDPAGTPLP

-1145 VDLERTAALLVGRCL
+1145 VDLERTVALLVGRCL

-1165 GAPASLE
+1165 GATTSLE
-1172 ERDTAYWLKTPL
+1172 EQDMAYWLKTPL
-1184 FSNGLEMDLPQLD
+1184 FSNGLEMDIPQLD
-1197 NCISSLLEVALSG
+1197 HCITSLLEAALSG
-1210 NEEQKPFD
+1210 NEEKKPFE
-1218 CPLRP
+1218 CTLRP
-1223 DMSTLVDLA
+1223 GLTMLVDLA

-1242 LWVNMQDYATSKDWD
+1242 LWMNMQDYAVSKDWD
-1257 NASLSNETLLD
+1257 SATLSNELLLD
-1268 TVSRFVLAALLKHTG
+1268 TVSRFILAALLKHTG
-1283 LLSQACGEGR
+1283 LLGQACGEGR
-1293 YHPCKTLA
+1293 YQPCKSLT

-1325 CSSSRERR
+1325 RSSSRDRR
-1333 ISDNQDSL
+1333 ISDNQESL
-1341 EMDPQEHSFTRTID
+1341 EMDPQEHTFTRTID
-1355 EEAELEERTDREREE
+1355 EEAELEERADRDREREREE
-1370 GHQEQDEEEDER
+1370 GHPEQDEEEEER
-1382 EHEVMTAGKI
+1382 EVMTPGKI

-1400 EAARGRERERASSSA
+1400 EVARGRERDRAS
-1415 GGGLSSGGPR
+1415 GSGGSALGSSPVPR
-1425 GGGGGGEDEAAVSHE
+1425 GQEDPPHAPADRRGSS
-1440 EQQHL
+1440 
-1445 RDGCPGLPEG
+1445 GLPEG

-1465 VVHRCALLVLGVS
+1465 VIHRCVLLVLAVS
-1478 PVLGDLGGQDEGHS
+1478 PVLAEPLKQHQEDGPVPGPSGSSQEVLGI
-1492 APQSTSQG
+1492 
-1500 QQDAAGFMTRSESLS
+1500 MTRSESLS
-1515 AETHSV
+1515 AESRAV
-1521 QSSPSYR
+1521 QASPSFR
-1528 LMKSRSESD
+1528 LIKSRSESD

-1562 SHKKRGLLHGS
+1562 SHKKRGPLHSS
-1573 PDSLADSWFRVKHSR
+1573 PETLADSWVRAKHSR
-1588 ARLYGSPL
+1588 DHLYDLPGS
-1596 YQSYD
+1596 YED
-1601 ESDLDLSRSAGVHAL
+1601 SDLDLSKSLGVHVI
-1616 IENIVSFISGDV
+1616 IENVVSFVSGDV
-1628 GNSPAFKEPEEAMS
+1628 GNAPAFKEPEESMS
-1642 TSPQGII
+1642 TSPQGTII
-1649 LAMEQQQNRAEL
+1649 AMEQQQSRAER

-1675 MEEKGS
+1675 MEEKSS
-1681 QAAGGV
+1681 QDMGAGCLGA
-1687 GGSGTGGRP
+1687 S
-1696 SPSAAFQSSS
+1696 FQSAS

-1724 VGAGAMKGESV
+1724 VGTGVAKGESV
-1735 QLHHYQDGVKAAK
+1735 QLHHYQDGIRAAK
-1748 RTLQMDIQTAVHK
+1748 KSIQVDIQTAVHK
-1761 IYQQLSVTLERAL
+1761 IYQQLSLTLERAL

-1863 ADKLGPK
+1863 ADKLSPK

-1888 QAGVSLLPASPKK
+1888 RAGVSLLPGDRDHEEKK
-1901 AQDRL
+1901 SEESSDP
-1906 EKETED
+1906 
-1912 GNDAEKKDFRAL
+1912 EKKDFRAL
-1924 VRKQHTAE
+1924 LRKQHTAE
-1932 LHLGDFLVFLRR
+1932 LQLGDFLVFLRR

-1972 CSGVPL
+1972 SSGVPL

-1996 PACEASVEDH
+1996 PACESSVEDD
-2006 QMTQVVER
+2006 QMMQVVER

-2029 QAKHTIQIKEKE
+2029 QAKHAICIRERE

-2047 GEVEEEDENLPIQ
+2047 GEAEEEDENLPIQ

-2150 GEQSLTLS
+2150 GEQTLTLP

-2224 RDLLPGDPVC
+2224 RDLLPGDPIC
-2234 SPAATVLA
+2234 SPMATVLA
-2242 EASTQLIRVLHR
+2242 EATTQLIRILHR
-2254 ADQWT
+2254 TDRWT
-2259 HCINGIMLE
+2259 LHINHNMME
-2268 RLHKIKPCFRESSG
+2268 RLHKIKVCFREG
-2282 CTAGGGQ
+2282 GGAGGWGQ
-2289 RLKKSRSVQ
+2289 RLRKSRSVQ
-2298 SREEHDS
+2298 SREEHDV
-2305 QRDSP
+2305 RDEP
-2310 RDQEPQRGEEER
+2310 REEER
-2322 GRQGHGSRQ
+2322 GRHGR
-2331 GHGGLGDLSD
+2331 HGPGELSEAQ
-2341 HHLRTLCTE
+2341 LKALCMD
-2350 VWPVLAVIGGA
+2350 VWPVLAVIGGV

-2369 RCIHKQTGRHATL
+2369 RCVHRQTGRHATL

-2421 PCEPLPFDVAR
+2421 PCEPLSFDVSR
-2432 LRGLTA
+2432 FRGLTA
-2438 SLLLDLTYL
+2438 SLLLDLTCL
-2447 TSIHEDAGRLGAR
+2447 ASVHEDAGRLSAR
-2460 RHEKKHRGGPHDN
+2460 RHDRKHRHESEEKAEPQAEEREGG
-2473 GTTTANSGDDA
+2473 
-2484 NSKPG
+2484 
-2489 DWEQANQH
+2489 
-2497 RPTTEPRDGPAK
+2497 
-2509 GTVVM
+2509 
-2514 PTSDLRV
+2514 SDLRV
-2521 SHSLEEVKAHA
+2521 SHSLDEVKAHA
-2532 APNSKSES
+2532 EADS
-2540 EISYALDCQH
+2540 QH
-2550 QGGGALAGGPETLYP
+2550 GAADG
-2565 APQAPE
+2565 
-2571 GNRRK
+2571 RK
-2576 GHEGLSHGG
+2576 RPHEHSG
-2585 RGHDGPPS
+2585 RGHDV
-2593 LGATQSEIH
+2593 AQSEMH
-2602 AVQLSYLYLGAMKAL
+2602 AVQLSYLYLGAMKTL

-2634 VQSEPTPSGH
+2634 ALTESSH
-2644 NADLNTGPTCGGG
+2644 NSDCAT
-2657 AASPVCQEE
+2657 SPVSQDE

-2710 VSGLLDDQGGGG
+2710 VSGLLEDQFGG
-2722 KARPADQECEEGL
+2722 KVKPEVDAEAEEAEGG
-2735 ESEQQAQT
+2735 QQAQT

-2835 DTQGSRPTNRTG
+2835 DSQLTRPTNRTAL
-2847 TSMSDPSSRLSTS
+2847 SDPSSRLSTS

-2876 LRQITKALEATGTR
+2876 LRQITKALEATGAQ
-2890 GEADAQNITVLAMWM
+2890 GEADEQNITVLAMWM

-2910 TEEEESHPGG
+2910 TEDEEERHAAGG
-2920 GGSDSSSC
+2920 MDSC
-2928 PGATA
+2928 HGAMA
-2933 SGGGKSLDRSYLH
+2933 SGGGGKSLDRNYPT
-2946 SPGDIPSADAA
+2946 SPGDIPNADAA
-2957 DLEEGFS
+2957 EMEEGFS
-2964 ESPEGLDQDSAS
+2964 ESPDGLDQESAS
-2976 ASSGPTPRGRSAVS
+2976 ASSGPTPRGRCSAS

-3010 RSVQAHRSQ
+3010 RSVQAHRGQ
-3019 SRREGGALPQDPG
+3019 GRRDGSSLQQDPG
-3032 TLYDF
+3032 ALYDF

-3044 MDLDEETME
+3044 IDLDDETME

-3060 ASDSDILGMWIPEV
+3060 ANDTDILGMWIPEV

-3081 VCETEER
+3081 VCEAEER
-3088 DEVVVCELCEAS
+3088 EEVVVCELCEAS

-3106 HMKKTH
+3106 HMKKNH

-3147 LCGSCRDRYLAVKSK
+3147 LCGGCREKYLSVKTK
-3162 ARAPMTER
+3162 AK
-3170 SVPGKRYKGQAPDLL
+3170 VPALERYKGQAPDLL

-3207 TGEEEFELLVGPL
+3207 TGEEEFELLAGPL
-3220 GLSERRLVPEAV
+3220 GLSERRMVPEAV

-3270 SGRVTLGEQAAS
+3270 SGRVTLGEQAAALLS
-3282 LQNPHDRIT
+3282 PHDRIM

-3342 LMCLSAAGRAGL
+3342 LMCLAAAGRAGL
-3354 SSSPVA
+3354 STGPTTGPGA
-3360 GSGSL
+3360 T
-3365 ERPRGSTKASKPMSC
+3365 ERPRGTAKASKPISC

-3392 SNSPSAAKLLVQL
+3392 SNSPNAAKLLVQL

-3416 MNLTTV
+3416 VNLTTV
-3422 DDPIQR
+3422 DDPLQR

-3435 RGVAEENKLVTSP
+3435 RGAAEENKLVTSP

-3463 GARLGPNY
+3463 GAQLRPNY
-3471 DKTDTEKRAGLI
+3471 DKADVEKR
-3483 AHLYAHPSYNPTAV
+3483 

-3509 CLSSRLSSGHRQW
+3509 CLSSRLSSQHRQW

-3529 TLAAHDRDN
+3529 ALAAHDRDN

-3552 RKCSSVKLEAHQSRV
+3552 RKCSFIKLEAHQNRV
-3567 ITCGWCSKKGLLAT
+3567 ITCSWCSKKALLAT
-3581 SGNDGT
+3581 SGTDGT

-3595 NQYTLQQTCI
+3595 SQYALQQTCI
-3605 FNRAE
+3605 FNKVDGSSE
-3610 DSPDEGG
+3610 EGLS
-3617 QCLGSPGD
+3617 CLGSPGD
-3625 PSLSPLVWSV
+3625 PSLSPVTWSV
-3635 TGRFLA
+3635 TGKYLA

-3665 WVSAL
+3665 WVSAMT
-3670 AWPEG
+3670 WPEK
-3675 EAVSLWCGEPK
+3675 EPPSSWPG
-3686 DVLLVGRMDGS
+3686 DPQEVLLVGRMDGS
-3697 LGLLEVHDGCT
+3697 LGLIEVADAST
-3708 MHRTELEHCYRKDV
+3708 MRRVELEHCYRKDV
-3722 AVMHIAWYSEDR
+3722 AIMHIAWYSEDR

-3743 KLLIGT
+3743 KLLIGSK
-3749 REPLEKGAIVV
+3749 EPLEKGAVVV
-3760 IDGHKESITSMKWSP
+3760 IDAHKESITCMKWAP
-3775 SGQILLTC
+3775 SGQALLTC
-3783 AKEDLVKLWSSPGSR
+3783 AREETVNVWVSAGPQGPWS
-3798 SSPGAGWRCLLSIA
+3798 CLQALT
-3812 HPAQVNGVAWCG
+3812 HPSVVNAIAWCPLPG
-3824 LIGQGVR
+3824 R
-3831 PLNMLATCCQNGLV
+3831 SPKALNMLATCCQNGLV
-3845 SVWTVPQDASSFPES
+3845 CVWALPQDAVSF
-3860 TGSEGW
+3860 SECSHGPSDAW
-3866 RENEPKNKRKQQ
+3866 WEMDPKCRPKHPYRK
-3878 SSSGPAGG
+3878 PGG
-3886 AVCVFQLRGHITPVR
+3886 ATCVFQLRGHITSVR

-3913 SGGMGG
+3913 SGGTGG

-3928 GSVLQTVIAGSGA
+3928 GSVLQTVVAGSGA

-3965 VNCST
+3965 VNCTS
-3970 DFMSSNHVLA
+3970 DFLSSNHVLA
-3980 TCRSALKKQ
+3980 TCRTALKRQ
-3989 GVLGLNMAPCMRA
+3989 GVAGLHMAPCMRA

-4008 VMLQEQYAYEKPH
+4008 VMLQEQYAYEKPQ

-4051 SPPVP
+4051 RPPVP
-4056 PHLRLCPL
+4056 PHLSHCPL
-4064 EPGASTWSP
+4064 EQGAWSA

-4092 ARGNTFPEAFA
+4092 ARGCSFPDSFT

-4111 KEEVALVMDN
+4111 REEMALLMDN
-4121 SKWGSGMDEQIMSW
+4121 SKWISGMDEQIMCW
-4135 ATSRPEDWHLGGRC
+4135 ATSRPEDWHLGGKC
-4149 DVFLWGAGRHGQLA
+4149 DVYLWGAGRHGQLA
-4163 EAGRNLLV
+4163 EAGRNILL
-4171 PTIAPSFS
+4171 PSAATSFS

-4211 GQGNSDDLHVI
+4211 GQGNSDDLHVL

-4349 TLAVSADGMI
+4349 TLAVSADGMM

-4406 GRDGNV
+4406 TKDGNV

-4432 RPQVVPALSGVFIED
+4432 RPQLVPALSGVFISD
-4447 VAVGAEHTLV
+4447 IAVGAEHTLA

-4463 VYTWG
+4463 VYSWG
-4468 TNSEGQLG
+4468 SNSEGQLG

-4484 EPTLVTSLQGK
+4484 EPTLVTTLQGK
-4495 NVNQISAGRCH
+4495 NIQQISAGRCH
-4506 SAAWTAPSAPPRAPG
+4506 SVAWTAPPVPPRAPG

-4534 PPQYSSLREV
+4534 PPQYSALKEV

-4575 NQSCMS
+4575 NQSCTS
-4581 HYNAGTW
+4581 HYNVGTW
-4588 GIVQGQLRPLLAPR
+4588 GLIQGQLRPLLAPR

-4703 NASAEVGYNRDRF
+4703 NATAEVGYNRDRF
-4716 LLSPSACLEEHL
+4716 LFNPSACLDEHL

-4747 LDLHLAPLVWKQLC
+4747 LDLHLAPMVWKQLC
-4761 CIPLTLEDLE
+4761 CIPLVLEDLE

-4790 GITEDNFHEMIPL
+4790 GITEENFHEMIPL

-4825 PLSFSNRKEYV
+4825 PLTFSNRKEYV
-4836 ERAIEYRLHEIDRQ
+4836 DRAIEYRLHELDRQ

-4860 IIPVPLLSLLTA
+4860 IVPVPLLSLLTA
-4872 RQLEQ
+4872 KQLEQ
-4877 MVCGMPEICVEVL
+4877 MVCGMPEISVDVL

-4897 EVDEQHTQVQWFWQ
+4897 EVDEQHQLVQWFWH
-4911 TLEDFSNEERVLFM
+4911 TLEEFSNEERVLFM

-4946 IMKVDRPHDSLP
+4946 IMKVDRPFDSLP

-4971 YSSQAVMAERLRYAI
+4971 YSTQSVMAERLRYAI

>member
-1 MALMIPPVKLKWL
+1 MATMVPPVKLKWL
-14 EHLNA
+14 EHLNS

-35 SVLYSKLLTNKEAVL
+35 AVLYSKLVSNKEVVP

-76 EHYLD
+76 DHYLD

-113 IFYALSNKYHDKG
+113 VFYALSNKYHDKG
-126 KVKQQQHSPENSS
+126 KVKQQQHSPESS
-139 GSADSHSV
+139 SADVHSV

-177 WVMPP
+177 WMMPVS
-182 PGPGGPNLCNDV
+182 GPGLSLCNDV
-194 IHTAIDVVS
+194 IHTAIEVVS

-215 IPPMGLDCLAQ
+215 IPPMGLDCLSQ

-234 TMPNTGADVLG
+234 TIPNSGADTLG

-266 LEWIEMALAASA
+266 LEWIEMALGASA
-278 VVTAMDEGEKG
+278 VVNTMEKS
-289 KMAALSQEGLMGY
+289 KLLSSQEGMISF
-302 DCFMNILMQM
+302 DCFMTILMQM

-336 SLYEAALCLLEEVC
+336 SLYEAALCLFEEVC

-362 PDSVQTGEVPAVSET
+362 PDSIQTGDAPIVSET

-402 KLAPSFA
+402 KLAPSFS

-424 SSDGSVRAC
+424 STDGSVRAC

-448 QSTLKKLTFEPHRA
+448 QSTLKKLTFEPHRS

-504 KYPKLIQGPLQGKAV
+504 KYPKLIQGPLQGKVV
-519 VCVSAGYRHSAAVSE
+519 VCVSAGYRHSAAVTE

-564 DISNVGDVSCGSSH
+564 DISNVGEVSCGSSH

-610 PKVVESLQG
+610 PKVIEALQG

-657 TALRPKLTEELAT
+657 TALRPKLIEELAA
-670 TRVVDIS
+670 TRIVDIS

-717 VVGLDGV
+717 VSGLDGI
-724 AIQQVSAGTSHSLA
+724 AIQQISAGTSHSLA

-767 RSFLEHY
+767 RSFLERY
-774 CDGINSE
+774 CDKINSE
-781 VPPLPFPS
+781 IPPLPFPS
-789 SREHHNFLKLCLRL
+789 SREHHNFLKLCLKL

-818 SILGRQARPLRNL
+818 SILGRQAGPLRNL
-831 LFRLMDSSVPDEIQ
+831 LFRLMDSTVPDEIQ
-845 EAVMETLSVGA
+845 EVVIETLSVGA

-882 NLSKGQRMQLD
+882 SLSKGQRMQLD

-905 ASLLGYSCPP
+905 ASLLGYSSPS
-915 DSTETLA
+915 DAADL
-922 SSNVGFGLPLDPP
+922 SSVCTGYGSLSDQP
-935 YGAPG
+935 YG
-940 TNPDTHLAEIL
+940 TQSCHPDTHLAEIL

-968 ELEKNSDKV
+968 ELEKNSDKF
-977 LQGTSSSDSSQP
+977 LLGTSSSENSQP

-1002 LLAYCHINCVTENS
+1002 LLAFCHINNISENS
-1016 SSVSLLHKHLQLLLP
+1016 SSVALLHKHLQLLLP
-1031 HATDIFSRSAILL
+1031 HATDIYSRSANLL
-1044 RESSWNGSVR
+1044 KESPWNGSVG
-1054 EKLRDVIYVSAAG
+1054 EKLRDS
-1067 SMLCQIVNSLLL
+1067 CQLLL
-1079 LPVSVAR
+1079 
-1086 PLLSFLLDLLPPL
+1086 F
-1099 DRLNRLLPAA
+1099 
-1109 TPLEDQ
+1109 
-1115 ELQWPLHGAPDF
+1115 W
-1127 VDPAGQPLA
+1127 
-1136 QPAQSWVWL
+1136 
-1145 VDLERTAALLVGRCL
+1145 
-1160 GGMLQ
+1160 
-1165 GAPASLE
+1165 
-1172 ERDTAYWLKTPL
+1172 KTKSYSGL
-1184 FSNGLEMDLPQLD
+1184 FM
-1197 NCISSLLEVALSG
+1197 ISE
-1210 NEEQKPFD
+1210 
-1218 CPLRP
+1218 
-1223 DMSTLVDLA
+1223 
-1232 LGSTKEPTNS
+1232 
-1242 LWVNMQDYATSKDWD
+1242 
-1257 NASLSNETLLD
+1257 
-1268 TVSRFVLAALLKHTG
+1268 
-1283 LLSQACGEGR
+1283 
-1293 YHPCKTLA
+1293 
-1301 EVYRSVYKVRNRLL
+1301 
-1315 ACKNMELIQT
+1315 
-1325 CSSSRERR
+1325 
-1333 ISDNQDSL
+1333 NQDSADV
-1341 EMDPQEHSFTRTID
+1341 DPQEHSFTRTID
-1355 EEAELEERTDREREE
+1355 EEAEMEEQAERDREE
-1370 GHQEQDEEEDER
+1370 GHPEPEDEEEER

-1400 EAARGRERERASSSA
+1400 EVARSRDRDRMNSGAGPGVRADDPPPQAQQERR
-1415 GGGLSSGGPR
+1415 
-1425 GGGGGGEDEAAVSHE
+1425 VST
-1440 EQQHL
+1440 
-1445 RDGCPGLPEG
+1445 DLPEG
-1455 QDLYTAACNS
+1455 QDVYTAACNS
-1465 VVHRCALLVLGVS
+1465 VIHRCALLILGVS
-1478 PVLGDLGGQDEGHS
+1478 PVIDELQKRREEGQLQQ
-1492 APQSTSQG
+1492 PSTSTSEGGGLMTSVFCAPSTLPDLQSSENPLLQSSPVHG
-1500 QQDAAGFMTRSESLS
+1500 QLESLS
-1515 AETHSV
+1515 
-1521 QSSPSYR
+1521 
-1528 LMKSRSESD
+1528 
-1537 LSQPESD
+1537 
-1544 EEGYTLSGR
+1544 
-1553 RNVDLDLAF
+1553 
-1562 SHKKRGLLHGS
+1562 
-1573 PDSLADSWFRVKHSR
+1573 DSWARLKHSR
-1588 ARLYGSPL
+1588 DWLCTS
-1596 YQSYD
+1596 SCSF
-1601 ESDLDLSRSAGVHAL
+1601 ESDFDLTKSLGVHTL
-1616 IENIVSFISGDV
+1616 IENVVSFVSGDV
-1628 GNSPAFKEPEEAMS
+1628 GNAPGFKEPEESMS
-1642 TSPQGII
+1642 TSPQASII
-1649 LAMEQQQNRAEL
+1649 AMEQQQLRAEL
-1661 RLEALHQIVVLISG
+1661 RLEALHQILILLSG

-1681 QAAGGV
+1681 ISLAGSRSS
-1687 GGSGTGGRP
+1687 SG
-1696 SPSAAFQSSS
+1696 FQSST

-1724 VGAGAMKGESV
+1724 VGHAGAKGESGR
-1735 QLHHYQDGVKAAK
+1735 LHHYQDGIRAAK
-1748 RTLQMDIQTAVHK
+1748 RNIQIEIQVAVHK
-1761 IYQQLSVTLERAL
+1761 IYQQLSATLERAL

-1789 VTVFALSVRYQPV
+1789 VTVFALSVHYQPV
-1802 DVSLAISSGLL
+1802 DVSLAISTGLL

-1819 CGTETMLGQPL
+1819 CGTDTMLGQPL
-1830 QLLQKPGVSQL
+1830 QLLPKTGVSQL

-1849 TRLLQILAISTGTY
+1849 TRLLQILAITTGTY
-1863 ADKLGPK
+1863 ADKLSPK

-1888 QAGVSLLPASPKK
+1888 QTGVLLMASFGEGEGDEGEEEEEKK
-1901 AQDRL
+1901 VDSSG
-1906 EKETED
+1906 ET
-1912 GNDAEKKDFRAL
+1912 EKKDFR
-1924 VRKQHTAE
+1924 
-1932 LHLGDFLVFLRR
+1932 G
-1944 VVSSKAIQSKMASPK
+1944 I
-1959 WTEVLLNIAAQKC
+1959 
-1972 CSGVPL
+1972 PL

-1996 PACEASVEDH
+1996 PACESGVEDD
-2006 QMTQVVER
+2006 QMAQVVER

-2021 CMWEAPIA
+2021 CMWETPIA
-2029 QAKHTIQIKEKE
+2029 QAKHAIQIKEKE
-2041 QELKLQ
+2041 QEIKLQ
-2047 GEVEEEDENLPIQ
+2047 KQGELEEEDENLPIQ

-2067 KAQCCVVENGQGLT
+2067 KAQCCLVENGQILT

-2088 YGLASTGISSGCY
+2088 YGLASTGVTSGCY

-2150 GEQSLTLS
+2150 GEQTLTLS
-2158 SFTQGDYITCVLDME
+2158 SFTQGDFITCVLDME

-2191 DVDATELYPCV
+2191 DVDAAELYPCV

-2224 RDLLPGDPVC
+2224 RDLLPGDPIC
-2234 SPAATVLA
+2234 SPVAAVLA
-2242 EASTQLIRVLHR
+2242 EATIQLIRILHR
-2254 ADQWT
+2254 TDRWT
-2259 HCINGIMLE
+2259 YCINKKMME
-2268 RLHKIKPCFRESSG
+2268 RLHKIKMCIKES
-2282 CTAGGGQ
+2282 GQ
-2289 RLKKSRSVQ
+2289 KLKKSRSVQ
-2298 SREEHDS
+2298 SREENEMREEKESKEEEKGKHGRHGLADLS
-2305 QRDSP
+2305 
-2310 RDQEPQRGEEER
+2310 EPQ
-2322 GRQGHGSRQ
+2322 
-2331 GHGGLGDLSD
+2331 
-2341 HHLRTLCTE
+2341 LRTLCME
-2350 VWPVLAVIGGA
+2350 VWPVLAVIGGV

-2369 RCIHKQTGRHATL
+2369 RCVHKQTGRHATL

-2396 WDEAEITISFPTFW
+2396 WDEAEITIS
-2410 SPSDTPLYNLE
+2410 DTPLYNLE

-2432 LRGLTA
+2432 FRGLTA
-2438 SLLLDLTYL
+2438 SVLLDLTYL
-2447 TSIHEDAGRLGAR
+2447 TGIHEDMGKQNTK
-2460 RHEKKHRGGPHDN
+2460 RHEKKHRHESEEKGDVEQKPESESALDVRTGLTSDDVKSQ
-2473 GTTTANSGDDA
+2473 GTTS
-2484 NSKPG
+2484 
-2489 DWEQANQH
+2489 
-2497 RPTTEPRDGPAK
+2497 
-2509 GTVVM
+2509 
-2514 PTSDLRV
+2514 
-2521 SHSLEEVKAHA
+2521 
-2532 APNSKSES
+2532 SKSES
-2540 EISYALDCQH
+2540 EITSFSLDPSLPGVEPQH
-2550 QGGGALAGGPETLYP
+2550 QIT
-2565 APQAPE
+2565 E
-2571 GNRRK
+2571 GKRK
-2576 GHEGLSHGG
+2576 NHEHVSKN
-2585 RGHDGPPS
+2585 HDI
-2593 LGATQSEIH
+2593 AQSEMR
-2602 AVQLSYLYLGAMKAL
+2602 AVQLSYLYLGAMKSL
-2617 SALLS
+2617 SALLG

-2634 VQSEPTPSGH
+2634 VLAENGH
-2644 NADLNTGPTCGGG
+2644 NSDCAS
-2657 AASPVCQEE
+2657 SPVVHED

-2710 VSGLLDDQGGGG
+2710 VHGLLEDQFGG
-2722 KARPADQECEEGL
+2722 KIKQEIDQQTEE
-2735 ESEQQAQT
+2735 SDQAQQAQT

-2799 PTTTLLPTRRAQTPP
+2799 PTTTVLPTRRAQTPP
-2814 VSSLPT
+2814 ISSLPT

-2835 DTQGSRPTNRTG
+2835 DSQSARPANRTAL
-2847 TSMSDPSSRLSTS
+2847 SDPSSRLSTS

-2876 LRQITKALEATGTR
+2876 LRQIAKAMEATGAR

-2910 TEEEESHPGG
+2910 HEDEEEPQS
-2920 GGSDSSSC
+2920 GSTAD
-2928 PGATA
+2928 PRHGAA
-2933 SGGGKSLDRSYLH
+2933 VLGSGGKSNDPCYLQ

-2957 DLEEGFS
+2957 EMEEGFS
-2964 ESPEGLDQDSAS
+2964 ESPDNLDHTENAAS
-2976 ASSGPTPRGRSAVS
+2976 GSGPPTRGRSAVT
-2990 RKHRFDL
+2990 RRHKFDL

-3010 RSVQAHRSQ
+3010 RSVQAHRNQ
-3019 SRREGGALPQDPG
+3019 SRREGISLQQDPG
-3032 TLYDF
+3032 ALYDF

-3044 MDLDEETME
+3044 IDLDDEAME

-3060 ASDSDILGMWIPEV
+3060 TSDSDILGMWIPE
-3074 LDWPTWH
+3074 H
-3081 VCETEER
+3081 VCESEDRE
-3088 DEVVVCELCEAS
+3088 EVVVCELCECS
-3100 VANFNQ
+3100 VVSFNQ
-3106 HMKKTH
+3106 HMKRNH

-3147 LCGSCRDRYLAVKSK
+3147 LCGSCREKYLALKTKSK
-3162 ARAPMTER
+3162 TTSSE
-3170 SVPGKRYKGQAPDLL
+3170 RYKGQAPDLI

-3202 EDDKL
+3202 EDEKL
-3207 TGEEEFELLVGPL
+3207 TGEEEFELLAGPL
-3220 GLSERRLVPEAV
+3220 GLNDRRIVPEPV

-3257 LQIGCQGSVEKSS
+3257 MQIGCHGSVEKSS
-3270 SGRVTLGEQAAS
+3270 SGRITLGEQAAA
-3282 LQNPHDRIT
+3282 LANPHDRVV

-3342 LMCLSAAGRAGL
+3342 LMCLAAAGRAGL
-3354 SSSPVA
+3354 STSPSATASTSERSRGGHSKA
-3360 GSGSL
+3360 G
-3365 ERPRGSTKASKPMSC
+3365 KPICC

-3392 SNSPSAAKLLVQL
+3392 SSTPSAAKLLVQL

-3416 MNLTTV
+3416 VNLTTV

-3435 RGVAEENKLVTSP
+3435 RGIAEENKLVTSP

-3463 GARLGPNY
+3463 GAKLRPNY
-3471 DKTDTEKRAGLI
+3471 DKSEIEKK
-3483 AHLYAHPSYNPTAV
+3483 

-3509 CLSSRLSSGHRQW
+3509 CLSSRLSSQHRQW

-3538 QSRPQT
+3538 QTTPQT
-3544 FADMAGDL
+3544 LADMGGDL
-3552 RKCSSVKLEAHQSRV
+3552 RKCSFIKLEAHQNRV
-3567 ITCGWCSKKGLLAT
+3567 MTCVWCNKKGLLAT

-3587 VRVWNVTK
+3587 IRVWNVTK
-3595 NQYTLQQTCI
+3595 KQYSLQQTCV
-3605 FNRAE
+3605 FSRLEGDAE
-3610 DSPDEGG
+3610 ES
-3617 QCLGSPGD
+3617 LGSPSD
-3625 PSLSPLVWSV
+3625 PSFSPVSWSIS
-3635 TGRFLA
+3635 GKYLA
-3641 AAMEKMVNI
+3641 GALEKMVNI
-3650 WQVNGGKGLLDVQPH
+3650 WQVNGGKGLVDIQPH

-3670 AWPEG
+3670 AWPEEGPAAAWSG
-3675 EAVSLWCGEPK
+3675 ESPEL
-3686 DVLLVGRMDGS
+3686 LLVGRMDGS
-3697 LGLLEVHDGCT
+3697 VGLIEVVDAST
-3708 MHRTELEHCYRKDV
+3708 MHRRELEHCYRKDV
-3722 AVMHIAWYSEDR
+3722 SVTCIAWFSEDR
-3734 PFAVGYADG
+3734 PFAVGYFDG
-3743 KLLIGT
+3743 KLLLGT
-3749 REPLEKGAIVV
+3749 KEPLDKGGIVL
-3760 IDGHKESITSMKWSP
+3760 IDAHKDGYRKSA
-3775 SGQILLTC
+3775 G
-3783 AKEDLVKLWSSPGSR
+3783 AK
-3798 SSPGAGWRCLLSIA
+3798 
-3812 HPAQVNGVAWCG
+3812 
-3824 LIGQGVR
+3824 
-3831 PLNMLATCCQNGLV
+3831 
-3845 SVWTVPQDASSFPES
+3845 
-3860 TGSEGW
+3860 
-3866 RENEPKNKRKQQ
+3866 
-3878 SSSGPAGG
+3878 
-3886 AVCVFQLRGHITPVR
+3886 CVYQLRGHITPVR
-3901 TVAFSPDGLALV
+3901 TVAFSSDGLALV
-3913 SGGMGG
+3913 SGGLGG

-3928 GSVLQTVIAGSGA
+3928 GSVLQTVVIGSGA
-3941 IQNIVWIPDVGVA
+3941 IQTTVWIPEVGVA
-3954 VCSNRSKDVLV
+3954 ACSNRSKDVLV
-3965 VNCST
+3965 VNCT
-3970 DFMSSNHVLA
+3970 AEWAAANHVLA
-3980 TCRSALKKQ
+3980 TCRTALKQQ

-4021 VVCGEQLVHSPYMQC
+4021 VVCGDQLVHSPYMQC

-4056 PHLRLCPL
+4056 PHHQNCLPD
-4064 EPGASTWSP
+4064 PAAWNP
-4073 SEWAWLDCFSTTVK
+4073 NEWAWLECFSTTIK

-4092 ARGNTFPEAFA
+4092 TNGAQFPESFT

-4111 KEEVALVMDN
+4111 EDELVFLMDN
-4121 SKWGSGMDEQIMSW
+4121 SKWINGMDEQIMSW
-4135 ATSRPEDWHLGGRC
+4135 ATSRPEDWHLGGKC
-4149 DVFLWGAGRHGQLA
+4149 DVYLWGAGRHGQLA
-4163 EAGRNLLV
+4163 EAGRNVMV
-4171 PTIAPSFS
+4171 PAAAPSFS
-4179 QAQQVVC
+4179 QAQQVIC

-4211 GQGNSDDLHVI
+4211 GQGNSDDLHVL

-4296 HSAVVTA
+4296 HSAVVTS
-4303 DGKLFSFGNGDYG
+4303 DGKLFTFGNGDYG

-4323 SNKKLPERVTALEG
+4323 SNKKLPERV
-4337 YQVGQVACGLNH
+4337 ACGLNH
-4349 TLAVSADGMI
+4349 TLAVSADGSM

-4395 VSCGT
+4395 VACGT

-4406 GRDGNV
+4406 TKDGHV

-4432 RPQVVPALSGVFIED
+4432 RPQQVPVLAGVVIED
-4447 VAVGAEHTLV
+4447 VAVGAEHTLA
-4457 LSSTGE
+4457 LASTGD
-4463 VYTWG
+4463 VYAWG
-4468 TNSEGQLG
+4468 SNSEGQLG

-4484 EPTLVTSLQGK
+4484 EPTLVTVLQGK
-4495 NVNQISAGRCH
+4495 NVRQISAGRCH
-4506 SAAWTAPSAPPRAPG
+4506 SAAWTAPPVPPRAPG
-4521 SSVPLQL
+4521 VSVPLQL
-4528 GLPVAV
+4528 GLPDAV
-4534 PPQYSSLREV
+4534 PPQYGALREV
-4544 SMEVVR
+4544 SIHTVR

-4575 NQSCMS
+4575 NQNSTS

-4690 LETGVVDLLIPSP
+4690 LETGIVDLLIPSP
-4703 NASAEVGYNRDRF
+4703 NATAEVGYNRDRF
-4716 LLSPSACLEEHL
+4716 LFNPSACLDEHL
-4728 LQFKFLGILMG
+4728 MQFKFLGILMG

-4761 CIPLTLEDLE
+4761 CVPLSLEDLE

-4790 GITEDNFHEMIPL
+4790 GITEESFHEMIPL

-4825 PLSFSNRKEYV
+4825 PLTFSNRKEYV
-4836 ERAIEYRLHEIDRQ
+4836 ERAIEYRLHEMDRQ

-4860 IIPVPLLSLLTA
+4860 IVPVPLLSLLTA
-4872 RQLEQ
+4872 KQLEQ
-4877 MVCGMPEICVEVL
+4877 MVCGMPEISVEVL

-4897 EVDEQHTQVQWFWQ
+4897 EVDEQHQLVQWFWR
-4911 TLEDFSNEERVLFM
+4911 TLDEFSNEERVLFM

-4946 IMKVDRPHDSLP
+4946 IMKVDRALCHGVPVTWYSWALAELRGGPGSTPQARGPRDSRAHAAA
-4958 TSQTCFFQLRLPP
+4958 TRSQL
-4971 YSSQAVMAERLRYAI
+4971 VMAERLRYAI

>member
-14 EHLNA
+14 EHLNG
-19 SWITEDSE
+19 SWITDDSE
-27 SIATREGV
+27 SISTREGV
-35 SVLYSKLLTNKEAVL
+35 SVLYSKLLTNKEVVV

-81 ALLSSQLALAK
+81 ALLSSQMALAK

-100 AGALRKRLLVLQR
+100 ASALRKRLLVLQR
-113 IFYALSNKYHDKG
+113 IFFALSNKYHDKG
-126 KVKQQQHSPENSS
+126 KVKQQQHSPDNNS
-139 GSADSHSV
+139 GSSDLHSV

-177 WVMPP
+177 WMMPP
-182 PGPGGPNLCNDV
+182 PGPGGLNLCNDV
-194 IHTAIDVVS
+194 IHTAMDVVS
-203 SLPPLSLANESK
+203 SLPALSLANESK
-215 IPPMGLDCLAQ
+215 IPPMGLDCLTQ
-226 VTTFLKGV
+226 VTAFLKGV
-234 TMPNTGADVLG
+234 TMPNSGADVLG

-266 LEWIEMALAASA
+266 LEWVEMALVASA
-278 VVTAMDEGEKG
+278 VVSTMEKE
-289 KMAALSQEGLMGY
+289 KMKACLLNQEGLIGY

-336 SLYEAALCLLEEVC
+336 SLYEAALCLFEEVC

-362 PDSVQTGEVPAVSET
+362 PDSLQSGEAPMLSET

-409 DAQTIEAGQYCTFVI
+409 DAQMIEAGQYCTFVI

-448 QSTLKKLTFEPHRA
+448 QSSLKKLTFEPHRG
-462 IKKVSSSKG
+462 IKKVTSSKG

-504 KYPKLIQGPLQGKAV
+504 KYPKLIQGPLQGKVV

-564 DISNVGDVSCGSSH
+564 DISNVGEVSCGSSH

-610 PKVVESLQG
+610 PKVVEALQG
-619 MFIRKVCAG
+619 MFIRNVCAG

-636 STGQVYAW
+636 STGQV
-644 GCGAC
+644 
-649 LGCGSSEA
+649 
-657 TALRPKLTEELAT
+657 RLT
-670 TRVVDIS
+670 
-677 IGDSHCLALSHDNE
+677 

-724 AIQQVSAGTSHSLA
+724 VIQQISAGTSHSLA

-767 RSFLEHY
+767 RSFLERY

-789 SREHHNFLKLCLRL
+789 SWEHHNFLKLCLRL

-845 EAVMETLSVGA
+845 EAVIETLSVGA

-882 NLSKGQRMQLD
+882 SLSKGQRMQLD

-905 ASLLGYSCPP
+905 ASLLGFSCPP
-915 DSTETLA
+915 EAPEALA
-922 SSNVGFGLPLDPP
+922 SSCGLDPS

-968 ELEKNSDKV
+968 ELEKNSDKL

-1016 SSVSLLHKHLQLLLP
+1016 SSVALLHKHLQLLLP
-1031 HATDIFSRSAILL
+1031 HATDIFSRSATLL
-1044 RESSWNGSVR
+1044 QESSWNGSIR
-1054 EKLRDVIYVSAAG
+1054 GKLRDVIYVSAAG

-1086 PLLSFLLDLLPPL
+1086 PLLSYLLDLLPPL
-1099 DRLNRLLPAA
+1099 DCLNRLLPAA

-1127 VDPAGQPLA
+1127 VDPAGQPLS

-1145 VDLERTAALLVGRCL
+1145 VDLERTAGLLVGRCL

-1165 GAPASLE
+1165 GAPPSLE
-1172 ERDTAYWLKTPL
+1172 EQDTGYWLKTPL
-1184 FSNGLEMDLPQLD
+1184 FSNGLEMDIPQLD
-1197 NCISSLLEVALSG
+1197 NCISWLLEEALSG
-1210 NEEQKPFD
+1210 NEEQKPVD
-1218 CPLRP
+1218 CPLRA
-1223 DMSTLVDLA
+1223 DMSVLVELA

-1242 LWVNMQDYATSKDWD
+1242 LWSNMQDYATSKDWD
-1257 NASLSNETLLD
+1257 NASLCNEILLD

-1283 LLSQACGEGR
+1283 LLGQACGEGR
-1293 YHPCKTLA
+1293 YQPCKMLA
-1301 EVYRSVYKVRNRLL
+1301 EVYRCVYKVRNRLL
-1315 ACKNMELIQT
+1315 ACKNMNVVQT
-1325 CSSSRERR
+1325 RSSSRERR

-1355 EEAELEERTDREREE
+1355 EEAELEERTDREREDVN
-1370 GHQEQDEEEDER
+1370 QEQDEEEEER

-1400 EAARGRERERASSSA
+1400 EAARSRERERASSSA
-1415 GGGLSSGGPR
+1415 GGG
-1425 GGGGGGEDEAAVSHE
+1425 EAEASTSQE
-1440 EQQHL
+1440 EHHG
-1445 RDGCPGLPEG
+1445 RDGCTGLPEG

-1478 PVLGDLGGQDEGHS
+1478 PVLGELGKEQDDGHGSFQS
-1492 APQSTSQG
+1492 AG
-1500 QQDAAGFMTRSESLS
+1500 QQDGTGFMTRSESLS
-1515 AETHSV
+1515 TETCSV
-1521 QSSPSYR
+1521 QSSPNYR
-1528 LMKSRSESD
+1528 LMKSRSESN
-1537 LSQPESD
+1537 LSLSD
-1544 EEGYTLSGR
+1544 EEGCTLSGR
-1553 RNVDLDLAF
+1553 RNVDLDLTF
-1562 SHKKRGLLHGS
+1562 SQKKRGLLHSS

-1588 ARLYGSPL
+1588 DQLYGSPL
-1596 YQSYD
+1596 YQSYE
-1601 ESDLDLSRSAGVHAL
+1601 ESDLDLSRSLGVHAL

-1628 GNSPAFKEPEEAMS
+1628 GNTPAFKEPEESMS
-1642 TSPQGII
+1642 TSPQGTM

-1675 MEEKGS
+1675 MEEKSS
-1681 QAAGGV
+1681 QAAGG
-1687 GGSGTGGRP
+1687 GGSGPGGRP
-1696 SPSAAFQSSS
+1696 SPSVAFQSSS

-1724 VGAGAMKGESV
+1724 VGTGGLKGKNV
-1735 QLHHYQDGVKAAK
+1735 QLHHYQDGVNAAK
-1748 RTLQMDIQTAVHK
+1748 RSLQMDIQTAVHK

-1789 VTVFALSVRYQPV
+1789 VTVFALSVRYQSV

-1819 CGTETMLGQPL
+1819 CGTETLLGQPL

-1888 QAGVSLLPASPKK
+1888 QAGVSLLTADPGKNQENQDKK
-1901 AQDRL
+1901 S
-1906 EKETED
+1906 ED
-1912 GNDAEKKDFRAL
+1912 GADPEKTDFRAL

-1944 VVSSKAIQSKMASPK
+1944 VVSSKAIQSKMSSPK

-1996 PACEASVEDH
+1996 PACEASVEND

-2014 LFSLLSD
+2014 LFSLLAD

-2029 QAKHTIQIKEKE
+2029 QAKHTIQMKEKE

-2047 GEVEEEDENLPIQ
+2047 GEEEDENLPIQ

-2067 KAQCCVVENGQGLT
+2067 KTQCCVVENGQGLT

-2150 GEQSLTLS
+2150 GEQTLTLS

-2224 RDLLPGDPVC
+2224 RDLLPGDPIC
-2234 SPAATVLA
+2234 SPVATVLA
-2242 EASTQLIRVLHR
+2242 EATTQLIRILHR
-2254 ADQWT
+2254 TDHWT
-2259 HCINGIMLE
+2259 HCINKIMME
-2268 RLHKIKPCFRESSG
+2268 RLHKIKPCFRDS
-2282 CTAGGGQ
+2282 ANGQ

-2298 SREEHDS
+2298 SREEHDA
-2305 QRDSP
+2305 QRDSS
-2310 RDQEPQRGEEER
+2310 RDPQRGEEER
-2322 GRQGHGSRQ
+2322 GRPGHGSRH
-2331 GHGGLGDLSD
+2331 GHGGLGELSD

-2350 VWPVLAVIGGA
+2350 VWPVLAVMGGA

-2369 RCIHKQTGRHATL
+2369 RCVHKQTGRHATL

-2432 LRGLTA
+2432 FRGLTA

-2447 TSIHEDAGRLGAR
+2447 TSIHEDAGKLSAR
-2460 RHEKKHRGGPHDN
+2460 RHEKRHRN
-2473 GTTTANSGDDA
+2473 TTT
-2484 NSKPG
+2484 
-2489 DWEQANQH
+2489 
-2497 RPTTEPRDGPAK
+2497 TT
-2509 GTVVM
+2509 GT
-2514 PTSDLRV
+2514 
-2521 SHSLEEVKAHA
+2521 VKAHA
-2532 APNSKSES
+2532 VPNSKSES
-2540 EISYALDCQH
+2540 EISSCALDSQH
-2550 QGGGALAGGPETLYP
+2550 QGGGGPETLSP
-2565 APQAPE
+2565 APQTPQE

-2576 GHEGLSHGG
+2576 GHEG
-2585 RGHDGPPS
+2585 RGHDGSPS
-2593 LGATQSEIH
+2593 SGASQSEIH

-2617 SALLS
+2617 STLLS
-2622 CSKYAELLLIPK
+2622 CSKYVELLLIPK
-2634 VQSEPTPSGH
+2634 VNLNAGSTPSG
-2644 NADLNTGPTCGGG
+2644 
-2657 AASPVCQEE
+2657 AAPSPACQEE

-2710 VSGLLDDQGGGG
+2710 VSGLLDEHCSRG
-2722 KARPADQECEEGL
+2722 KSRPADPECEEGGQG
-2735 ESEQQAQT
+2735 EQQAQT
-2743 PVTTSPSASS
+2743 PITTSPSASS

-2820 SPSDEVGRRQSLTSP
+2820 SPSDEVGRRQSLSSP
-2835 DTQGSRPTNRTG
+2835 ETQTSRPANRTG
-2847 TSMSDPSSRLSTS
+2847 TSLSDPSSRLSTS

-2876 LRQITKALEATGTR
+2876 LRQITKALEATGTGTR

-2910 TEEEESHPGG
+2910 TEEDEDESHSRGQ
-2920 GGSDSSSC
+2920 GSDSSSC

-2933 SGGGKSLDRSYLH
+2933 SGGGKSLERSYLH
-2946 SPGDIPSADAA
+2946 SPGDMPNADSADM
-2957 DLEEGFS
+2957 EEGFS

-2976 ASSGPTPRGRSAVS
+2976 ASAGPTPRGRSAVS

-3010 RSVQAHRSQ
+3010 RSVQAHHSQ
-3019 SRREGGALPQDPG
+3019 ARREGSALQQDTGP
-3032 TLYDF
+3032 LYDF

-3044 MDLDEETME
+3044 LELDEETME

-3060 ASDSDILGMWIPEV
+3060 ASDTDILGMWIPEV

-3106 HMKKTH
+3106 HMKKSH

-3147 LCGSCRDRYLAVKSK
+3147 LCGSCRDKHLAVKSK
-3162 ARAPMTER
+3162 TTVPVTE
-3170 SVPGKRYKGQAPDLL
+3170 RYKGLAPDLL

-3191 YEEDWDMLDVD
+3191 YEEEWDMLDVD
-3202 EDDKL
+3202 EDERL
-3207 TGEEEFELLVGPL
+3207 TGDEEFELLAGPL
-3220 GLSERRLVPEAV
+3220 GLSERRVVPEAV

-3257 LQIGCQGSVEKSS
+3257 LQIGCQGAVENSS
-3270 SGRVTLGEQAAS
+3270 SGRVTLGEQAAA
-3282 LQNPHDRIT
+3282 LENPHDRVM
-3291 ALRRVTAAAQVL
+3291 ALRRVTSAAQVL

-3313 SLLSVS
+3313 CRL
-3319 GSSCSLAA
+3319 A

-3342 LMCLSAAGRAGL
+3342 LMCLAAAGRAGL
-3354 SSSPVA
+3354 STSPTS
-3360 GSGSL
+3360 GSGAS
-3365 ERPRGSTKASKPMSC
+3365 ERPRGATKASKPISC

-3392 SNSPSAAKLLVQL
+3392 SNSPNAAKLLVQL

-3422 DDPIQR
+3422 DDPVQR

-3463 GARLGPNY
+3463 GARLRPNY
-3471 DKTDTEKRAGLI
+3471 DKADAEKR
-3483 AHLYAHPSYNPTAV
+3483 

-3567 ITCGWCSKKGLLAT
+3567 ITCGWCSRKGLLAT

-3587 VRVWNVTK
+3587 VRVWNVTQ
-3595 NQYTLQQTCI
+3595 NQYTLQLTCV
-3605 FNRAE
+3605 FNRTAG
-3610 DSPDEGG
+3610 SPEEGG

-3635 TGRFLA
+3635 TGKYLA
-3641 AAMEKMVNI
+3641 AAMEKLVNI
-3650 WQVNGGKGLLDVQPH
+3650 WQVTGGKGLLDVQPH

-3697 LGLLEVHDGCT
+3697 LGLIEVHDACT
-3708 MHRTELEHCYRKDV
+3708 MRRTELEHCYRKDV
-3722 AVMHIAWYSEDR
+3722 SVIHIAWYSEDR

-3749 REPLEKGAIVV
+3749 KEPLEKGAVVV
-3760 IDGHKESITSMKWSP
+3760 IDAHKESITSIKWDP
-3775 SGQILLTC
+3775 TGQILLTC
-3783 AKEDLVKLWSSPGSR
+3783 AKEDVVKLWSSPGSG
-3798 SSPGAGWRCLLSIA
+3798 SNPGAGWKCLQSLP

-3824 LIGQGVR
+3824 LTGHGAK
-3831 PLNMLATCCQNGLV
+3831 PLNMCCQNGLV
-3845 SVWTVPQDASSFPES
+3845 SVWTVPQDASAFPES
-3860 TGSEGW
+3860 SSSGSEA
-3866 RENEPKNKRKQQ
+3866 RRDNEPKAKRK
-3878 SSSGPAGG
+3878 G
-3886 AVCVFQLRGHITPVR
+3886 AVCVFQLKGHITPVR
-3901 TVAFSPDGLALV
+3901 TVVFSPDGLALV
-3913 SGGMGG
+3913 SGGVGG

-3970 DFMSSNHVLA
+3970 DFMSSHQVLA
-3980 TCRSALKKQ
+3980 TCRTALKKQ
-3989 GVLGLNMAPCMRA
+3989 GVVGLNMAPCMRA

-4008 VMLQEQYAYEKPH
+4008 VMLQEQYSYEKPH

-4064 EPGASTWSP
+4064 EPATCTWSP
-4073 SEWAWLDCFSTTVK
+4073 GEWAWLDCFSTTVK

-4111 KEEVALVMDN
+4111 KEEMVLLMDN
-4121 SKWGSGMDEQIMSW
+4121 STWGSGMDEQIMSW
-4135 ATSRPEDWHLGGRC
+4135 ATSRPEDWHLGGKC

-4163 EAGRNLLV
+4163 EAGRNILV
-4171 PTIAPSFS
+4171 PTNAPSFS

-4211 GQGNSDDLHVI
+4211 GQGNSDDLHVL

-4303 DGKLFSFGNGDYG
+4303 DGRLFSFGNGDYG

-4323 SNKKLPERVTALEG
+4323 SNKKLPEKVTALEG

-4349 TLAVSADGMI
+4349 TVAVSADGMM

-4385 DVLCGIGIKK
+4385 DVLCGLGIKK

-4406 GRDGNV
+4406 TKDGNV

-4432 RPQVVPALSGVFIED
+4432 RPQVVPALSDVFIQD

-4468 TNSEGQLG
+4468 SNSEGQLG

-4495 NVNQISAGRCH
+4495 DIHQVSAGRCH
-4506 SAAWTAPSAPPRAPG
+4506 SAAWTAPSVPPRAPG

-4528 GLPVAV
+4528 GLPSAV
-4534 PPQYSSLREV
+4534 PPQFSSLREV
-4544 SMEVVR
+4544 SMEAVR
-4550 ARLRLLY
+4550 ARLRVLY

-4575 NQSCMS
+4575 NQSCTS
-4581 HYNAGTW
+4581 HYNTGTW

-4685 EMCQE
+4685 EMCQVE
-4690 LETGVVDLLIPSP
+4690 KHSGSPHPSP
-4703 NASAEVGYNRDRF
+4703 NATAEVGYNRDRF
-4716 LLSPSACLEEHL
+4716 LLSPSSCLDEQL
-4728 LQFKFLGILMG
+4728 LQLKFLGILMG

-4747 LDLHLAPLVWKQLC
+4747 LDLHLAPMVWKQLC
-4761 CIPLTLEDLE
+4761 CIPLVLEDLE

-4825 PLSFSNRKEYV
+4825 PLTFSNRKEYV
-4836 ERAIEYRLHEIDRQ
+4836 ARAIEYRLHEIDRQ
-4850 VAAVREGMSW
+4850 VAVVREGMSW
-4860 IIPVPLLSLLTA
+4860 IVPVPLLSLLTA
-4872 RQLEQ
+4872 KQLEQ
-4877 MVCGMPEICVEVL
+4877 MVCGMPEISVDVL

-4897 EVDEQHTQVQWFWQ
+4897 EVEEHHTQVQWFWQ

-4946 IMKVDRPHDSLP
+4946 IMKVDRPYDSLP

-4971 YSSQAVMAERLRYAI
+4971 YSSQTVMAERLRYAI

>member
-14 EHLNA
+14 EHLNS

-35 SVLYSKLLTNKEAVL
+35 SILYSKLLANKEVVL

-81 ALLSSQLALAK
+81 ALLGSQLALAK

-100 AGALRKRLLVLQR
+100 AAALRKRVLVLQR
-113 IFYALSNKYHDKG
+113 IFYAISNKYHDKG
-126 KVKQQQHSPENSS
+126 KIKQQQHSPENNS
-139 GSADSHSV
+139 GSSDLHCV

-177 WVMPP
+177 WMITPP
-182 PGPGGPNLCNDV
+182 PSPGGGAGGNLNLCNDV

-215 IPPMGLDCLAQ
+215 IPSMGLDCLAQ

-234 TMPNTGADVLG
+234 TMPNSGADILG

-253 LGLAAQRG
+253 LGLASQRG

-278 VVTAMDEGEKG
+278 VVSSIEHSKV
-289 KMAALSQEGLMGY
+289 LQSQEGLIGY

-325 REPTRTSDGLC
+325 REPTRNPDGLC
-336 SLYEAALCLLEEVC
+336 SLYEAALCLFEEVC
-350 RMASDYSRTCAS
+350 RMASDYSRTCVS
-362 PDSVQTGEVPAVSET
+362 PDSIQTGESPVVSET

-504 KYPKLIQGPLQGKAV
+504 KYPKLIQGPLQGKVV

-564 DISNVGDVSCGSSH
+564 DISNVGEVSCGSSH

-610 PKVVESLQG
+610 PKVVEALQG

-657 TALRPKLTEELAT
+657 TALRPKLIEELAT

-691 VYAWGNNSM
+691 VFAWGNNSM

-710 PITKPKK
+710 PITKPRKI
-717 VVGLDGV
+717 VGLDGV
-724 AIQQVSAGTSHSLA
+724 TVQQISAGTSHSLA

-767 RSFLEHY
+767 RCFLDRY

-845 EAVMETLSVGA
+845 EAVIETLSVGA

-882 NLSKGQRMQLD
+882 SLSKGQRMQLD

-905 ASLLGYSCPP
+905 ASLLGYSSPSDGPEALSTGLRFTASP
-915 DSTETLA
+915 D
-922 SSNVGFGLPLDPP
+922 
-935 YGAPG
+935 
-940 TNPDTHLAEIL
+940 TNHSATAGHPDTHLAEIL

-968 ELEKNSDKV
+968 ELEKNSDK
-977 LQGTSSSDSSQP
+977 LQQDISSSDSSQP
-989 AHLHELLCSLQKQ
+989 AHLHQLLCSLQKQ
-1002 LLAYCHINCVTENS
+1002 LLAYCHVNHMTENS
-1016 SSVSLLHKHLQLLLP
+1016 SSVALLHKHLQLLLP
-1031 HATDIFSRSAILL
+1031 HATDIFSRSATLIK
-1044 RESSWNGSVR
+1044 ESSGNGSVH
-1054 EKLRDVIYVSAAG
+1054 EKLQDVIFVSAAG
-1067 SMLCQIVNSLLL
+1067 SMLCQIINSLLL

-1109 TPLEDQ
+1109 SPLEDQ
-1115 ELQWPLHGAPDF
+1115 ELQWPLHGMSDF
-1127 VDPAGQPLA
+1127 AEPASGMSLPQPVM
-1136 QPAQSWVWL
+1136 SWIWL
-1145 VDLERTAALLVGRCL
+1145 VDLERTVALLVGRCL

-1165 GAPASLE
+1165 GTPASLE
-1172 ERDTAYWLKTPL
+1172 EHDTGYWLKTPL
-1184 FSNGLEMDLPQLD
+1184 FSNGLEMDIPQLD
-1197 NCISSLLEVALSG
+1197 NSISSLLEAALSD

-1218 CPLRP
+1218 CTLHPNL
-1223 DMSTLVDLA
+1223 SILVDLA
-1232 LGSTKEPTNS
+1232 LGSSKEPANS
-1242 LWVNMQDYATSKDWD
+1242 LWISMQDYAISKDWD
-1257 NASLSNETLLD
+1257 NASLSNESLLD

-1283 LLSQACGEGR
+1283 LLKQAHGEGR
-1293 YHPCKTLA
+1293 DQPSKSLV
-1301 EVYRSVYKVRNRLL
+1301 EVYRSVFIVRNRLL
-1315 ACKNMELIQT
+1315 ACKHMDFIQT
-1325 CSSSRERR
+1325 RSSSRERR

-1341 EMDPQEHSFTRTID
+1341 DMDPQEHSFTRTID
-1355 EEAELEERTDREREE
+1355 EEAELEERADLEREE
-1370 GHQEQDEEEDER
+1370 GHQEQDDDEEDR

-1400 EAARGRERERASSSA
+1400 EIARSRDRERATSIGLGSSLVSRNGGTNGGAEEDTNLSQDGRRGSA
-1415 GGGLSSGGPR
+1415 I
-1425 GGGGGGEDEAAVSHE
+1425 
-1440 EQQHL
+1440 
-1445 RDGCPGLPEG
+1445 LPEG

-1465 VVHRCALLVLGVS
+1465 VIHRCALLILGVS
-1478 PVLGDLGGQDEGHS
+1478 PVLGELTKQNQEEGHS
-1492 APQSTSQG
+1492 APGT
-1500 QQDAAGFMTRSESLS
+1500 QDCLGFMTSYRDQIWLKICRTLVLIGKEVTSIRERSESLS
-1515 AETHSV
+1515 AENRSV
-1521 QSSPSYR
+1521 QNSPSYR

-1544 EEGYTLSGR
+1544 EEGYNLSGR
-1553 RNVDLDLAF
+1553 RNVDLDFAF
-1562 SHKKRGLLHGS
+1562 SHKKRDAHRRYHSATKESASKLCFSGLLHTS
-1573 PDSLADSWFRVKHSR
+1573 PDSLAESWFRAKLSR
-1588 ARLYGSPL
+1588 QR
-1596 YQSYD
+1596 SYSSAYSYE
-1601 ESDLDLSRSAGVHAL
+1601 ESDLDLNRSLGIHAL
-1616 IENIVSFISGDV
+1616 IDNMISFINGDV
-1628 GNSPAFKEPEEAMS
+1628 GLTPAFKEPEESMS
-1642 TSPQGII
+1642 TSPQATV
-1649 LAMEQQQNRAEL
+1649 LAMEQQQSRAEL
-1661 RLEALHQIVVLISG
+1661 RLEALHQIVVLIGG
-1675 MEEKGS
+1675 MEEKGCLP
-1681 QAAGGV
+1681 GN
-1687 GGSGTGGRP
+1687 TDRP
-1696 SPSAAFQSSS
+1696 CSTFQSSS

-1724 VGAGAMKGESV
+1724 IGNGGLKRESV
-1735 QLHHYQDGVKAAK
+1735 QLHHYQDGVKTAK
-1748 RTLQMDIQTAVHK
+1748 RSLQLEIQTAVHK

-1819 CGTETMLGQPL
+1819 CGTDTMRGQPL
-1830 QLLQKPGVSQL
+1830 QLLHKPGVSQL

-1863 ADKLGPK
+1863 ADKLSPK

-1888 QAGVSLLPASPKK
+1888 QAGVSVLSSEKDQEETK
-1901 AQDRL
+1901 QD
-1906 EKETED
+1906 D
-1912 GNDAEKKDFRAL
+1912 SSDSEKKDFRAL
-1924 VRKQHTAE
+1924 LRKQHTAE

-1996 PACEASVEDH
+1996 PSCEASMEDD

-2029 QAKHTIQIKEKE
+2029 QARQSVQIKEKVY
-2041 QELKLQ
+2041 ELKLQ
-2047 GEVEEEDENLPIQ
+2047 GEAEEEEENLPIQ

-2067 KAQCCVVENGQGLT
+2067 KTVCCVVENGQGLT

-2125 VHDFNH
+2125 VYDYNH
-2131 RTTSDMWLYRAY
+2131 RTTSTMWLYRAY

-2150 GEQSLTLS
+2150 GEQTLTLS
-2158 SFTQGDYITCVLDME
+2158 SFTQGDFITCVLDME

-2191 DVDATELYPCV
+2191 DVDAAELFPCV

-2234 SPAATVLA
+2234 SPMATVLA
-2242 EASTQLIRVLHR
+2242 EATVQLIRILHR
-2254 ADQWT
+2254 TNDWT
-2259 HCINGIMLE
+2259 HRINKTMIE
-2268 RLHKIKPCFRESSG
+2268 RLQKIKPCFRE
-2282 CTAGGGQ
+2282 TAGASASICGQ

-2298 SREEHDS
+2298 SREEHDT
-2305 QRDSP
+2305 QRDS
-2310 RDQEPQRGEEER
+2310 QETPKSEEER
-2322 GRQGHGSRQ
+2322 GRHGRQ
-2331 GHGGLGDLSD
+2331 HGLSELSE
-2341 HHLRTLCTE
+2341 HLLTTLCTE
-2350 VWPVLAVIGGA
+2350 VWPVLAVVGGA

-2369 RCIHKQTGRHATL
+2369 RCVHKQTGRHATL

-2396 WDEAEITISFPTFW
+2396 WDEAEITIS
-2410 SPSDTPLYNLE
+2410 DTPLYNLE
-2421 PCEPLPFDVAR
+2421 PCEPLPFDVTR
-2432 LRGLTA
+2432 FRGLTA

-2447 TSIHEDAGRLGAR
+2447 TSIHEETAAKLSAR
-2460 RHEKKHRGGPHDN
+2460 RHEKRHRNAHSTGHEPTSNEDKADHEI
-2473 GTTTANSGDDA
+2473 
-2484 NSKPG
+2484 P
-2489 DWEQANQH
+2489 QH
-2497 RPTTEPRDGPAK
+2497 NELRDSVCNAGAVQNPTTC
-2509 GTVVM
+2509 
-2514 PTSDLRV
+2514 DLRV
-2521 SHSLEEVKAHA
+2521 SHSLDEVKAHV
-2532 APNSKSES
+2532 APKSES
-2540 EISYALDCQH
+2540 DISS
-2550 QGGGALAGGPETLYP
+2550 AGGSGLGGNDTLFH
-2565 APQAPE
+2565 APVE
-2571 GNRRK
+2571 MNRKK
-2576 GHEGLSHGG
+2576 GHEHGSRSHE
-2585 RGHDGPPS
+2585 PYPS
-2593 LGATQSEIH
+2593 FTATQSEIH
-2602 AVQLSYLYLGAMKAL
+2602 AVQLSYLYLGAMKTL
-2617 SALLS
+2617 SVLLS

-2634 VQSEPTPSGH
+2634 VLPESTGH
-2644 NADLNTGPTCGGG
+2644 NADVNASASTNTT
-2657 AASPVCQEE
+2657 AASPLCQEE

-2685 MRSPIKRALG
+2685 LRSPIQRALG
-2695 LADLE
+2695 LSDLE

-2710 VSGLLDDQGGGG
+2710 VNGLLEESTGT
-2722 KARPADQECEEGL
+2722 KAKPGVRIEPESEGEGL
-2735 ESEQQAQT
+2735 EGEQLVQT

-2780 SESPG
+2780 TESPG

-2799 PTTTLLPTRRAQTPP
+2799 PTTTLVPTRRAQTPP

-2835 DTQGSRPTNRTG
+2835 DSQPSRPQNRTG
-2847 TSMSDPSSRLSTS
+2847 TSLSDPSSRLSTS

-2876 LRQITKALEATGTR
+2876 LRQITKALEATGAR

-2910 TEEEESHPGG
+2910 TDDGHDDRPTR
-2920 GGSDSSSC
+2920 GSGVGADTCDPHC

-2933 SGGGKSLDRSYLH
+2933 STGGKSRDRNSYSS
-2946 SPGDIPSADAA
+2946 SPGDIADASEM
-2957 DLEEGFS
+2957 EEGFS
-2964 ESPEGLDQDSAS
+2964 ESPEGQEQDNP
-2976 ASSGPTPRGRSAVS
+2976 SSPGGIPLRGRSAVS
-2990 RKHRFDL
+2990 RKHHFDL
-2997 AARTLLARAAGLY
+2997 AARRLFARAAGLY
-3010 RSVQAHRSQ
+3010 RSVQAQHSQ
-3019 SRREGGALPQDPG
+3019 SRREVPSHLPQQDPAA
-3032 TLYDF
+3032 LYDF
-3037 NLDEELE
+3037 NLLDEELV
-3044 MDLDEETME
+3044 MDLDEEPME
-3053 AMFGQDL
+3053 VVFGHDL
-3060 ASDSDILGMWIPEV
+3060 SSDTDILGMWIPE
-3074 LDWPTWH
+3074 H
-3081 VCETEER
+3081 VCETDDR
-3088 DEVVVCELCEAS
+3088 DEMVVCELCEAN

-3106 HMKKTH
+3106 HMKKSH

-3124 RSNGS
+3124 RSNGA

-3147 LCGSCRDRYLAVKSK
+3147 LCGACREKYLAIKSK
-3162 ARAPMTER
+3162 AKVPIMER
-3170 SVPGKRYKGQAPDLL
+3170 HKGQAPDLL

-3191 YEEDWDMLDVD
+3191 YEEDWDMMDVD
-3202 EDDKL
+3202 EDKKL
-3207 TGEEEFELLVGPL
+3207 TGEEEFELIAGSL
-3220 GLSERRLVPEAV
+3220 GLSERRAIPEAV
-3232 QFPDSDPLGASVAMV
+3232 QFPDSDPLGASAAMV

-3257 LQIGCQGSVEKSS
+3257 LQIGCQMSVDKSS
-3270 SGRVTLGEQAAS
+3270 SGRVTLGEQAAG
-3282 LQNPHDRIT
+3282 LQNPHDRVM
-3291 ALRRVTAAAQVL
+3291 ALRRVTSAAQVL

-3342 LMCLSAAGRAGL
+3342 FMCLAAAGRAGL
-3354 SSSPVA
+3354 STGPTAV
-3360 GSGSL
+3360 SGHV
-3365 ERPRGSTKASKPMSC
+3365 ERTRGAAKASKPISS

-3392 SNSPSAAKLLVQL
+3392 SNSPNAAKLLVDI
-3405 CTQNLISAATG
+3405 CTGNLIYAATG
-3416 MNLTTV
+3416 LNLTTV
-3422 DDPIQR
+3422 DDPVQR

-3435 RGVAEENKLVTSP
+3435 RGMAEENKLITSP

-3463 GARLGPNY
+3463 VAKLRPAY
-3471 DKTDTEKRAGLI
+3471 DKADMEKRGLI
-3483 AHLYAHPSYNPTAV
+3483 AHLYAHPSHNPSAV
-3497 GPLELANALAAC
+3497 GTLDLANALAAC
-3509 CLSSRLSSGHRQW
+3509 CLSSRLFSQHRQW

-3552 RKCSSVKLEAHQSRV
+3552 RKCSFIKLDAHQSRV
-3567 ITCGWCSKKGLLAT
+3567 LTCCWCKKKGLLAT

-3595 NQYTLQQTCI
+3595 SQYTLQQTCI
-3605 FNRAE
+3605 FNKDDGSSE
-3610 DSPDEGG
+3610 DGRT
-3617 QCLGSPGD
+3617 CLGSPSD
-3625 PSLSPLVWSV
+3625 VCSPPVAWSV
-3635 TGRFLA
+3635 TGKYLA
-3641 AAMEKMVNI
+3641 SAMEKMVNI

-3670 AWPEG
+3670 AWPDDEP
-3675 EAVSLWCGEPK
+3675 ESLWSGEPT
-3686 DVLLVGRMDGS
+3686 DMLLVGRMDGS
-3697 LGLLEVHDGCT
+3697 LGLIEVLDSCS

-3722 AVMHIAWYSEDR
+3722 AVMNVAWYSEDK

-3743 KLLIGT
+3743 KLLIGSK
-3749 REPLEKGAIVV
+3749 EPLEQGAIVV
-3760 IDGHKESITSMKWSP
+3760 IDAHNESITNMKWSP
-3775 SGQILLTC
+3775 TGQILMTC
-3783 AKEDLVKLWSSPGSR
+3783 AKEETVKLWANPNSR
-3798 SSPGAGWRCLLSIA
+3798 SELGANWHCLMNLKQPSL
-3812 HPAQVNGVAWCG
+3812 VNGVAWCSLPG
-3824 LIGQGVR
+3824 CGPK
-3831 PLNMLATCCQNGLV
+3831 PLSMLAICCQNGLV
-3845 SVWTVPQDASSFPES
+3845 TVWTVPQVVSDYPES
-3860 TGSEGW
+3860 CSTDSEEW
-3866 RENEPKNKRKQQ
+3866 WEKETNPKSM
-3878 SSSGPAGG
+3878 SSEWSQDRAK
-3886 AVCVFQLRGHITPVR
+3886 CVFQLKGHITPVR
-3901 TVAFSPDGLALV
+3901 IVAFSPDGLALA
-3913 SGGMGG
+3913 SGGVGG

-3928 GSVLQTVIAGSGA
+3928 GSVVQTVVAGSGA

-3954 VCSNRSKDVLV
+3954 VCTNRSKDVLV
-3965 VNCST
+3965 VNCSKEFIAT
-3970 DFMSSNHVLA
+3970 NHVLA
-3980 TCRSALKKQ
+3980 TCRKALKKQ
-3989 GVLGLNMAPCMRA
+3989 GVVGLNMAPCMRA

-4008 VMLQEQYAYEKPH
+4008 LMLQEQYAYEKPH
-4021 VVCGEQLVHSPYMQC
+4021 VVCGEQLIHSPYMQC

-4044 HLDQLLC
+4044 HLDKLLC
-4051 SPPVP
+4051 YPPVP
-4056 PHLRLCPL
+4056 PSLRHCPL
-4064 EPGASTWSP
+4064 ESGSAICGGSA

-4092 ARGNTFPEAFA
+4092 ARGASFPESFT

-4111 KEEVALVMDN
+4111 KDEMALLMDN
-4121 SKWGSGMDEQIMSW
+4121 TKWVSGMDEQIMSW
-4135 ATSRPEDWHLGGRC
+4135 ATSRPEDWHLGGKC
-4149 DVFLWGAGRHGQLA
+4149 DVYLWGAGRHGQLA
-4163 EAGRNLLV
+4163 EAGRNILV

-4186 GQNCTFVIQAN
+4186 GQNCTFVMQPN

-4211 GQGNSDDLHVI
+4211 GQGNSDDLHVL

-4296 HSAVVTA
+4296 HTAVVTA
-4303 DGKLFSFGNGDYG
+4303 DGKLFTFGNGDYG

-4323 SNKKLPERVTALEG
+4323 SNKKLPEKVTALEG

-4349 TLAVSADGMI
+4349 TLVVSADGMM

-4385 DVLCGIGIKK
+4385 ELLCGIGIKK
-4395 VSCGT
+4395 VACGT

-4406 GRDGNV
+4406 TKDGKV
-4412 YTFGQDRLIGLPEGR
+4412 FTFGKDRLIGLPEAR

-4432 RPQVVPALSGVFIED
+4432 RPQQVPALSGIHIQD
-4447 VAVGAEHTLV
+4447 VAAGAEHTLV
-4457 LSSTGE
+4457 LSSTGD

-4468 TNSEGQLG
+4468 SNLEGQLG

-4484 EPTLVTSLQGK
+4484 EPTLVTVLQNKGI
-4495 NVNQISAGRCH
+4495 NQITAGRCH
-4506 SAAWTAPSAPPRAPG
+4506 SAAWTAPSVPPRAPG

-4534 PPQYSSLREV
+4534 PPQYSVLKEV
-4544 SMEVVR
+4544 SMEAVR

-4575 NQSCMS
+4575 NQSCTS
-4581 HYNAGTW
+4581 RYNAGTW

-4703 NASAEVGYNRDRF
+4703 NATAEVGYNRDRF
-4716 LLSPSACLEEHL
+4716 LFNPSSCLDEHM

-4761 CIPLTLEDLE
+4761 CIPLLLEDLE

-4778 QTLNSILHIEDS
+4778 QTLKSILHIEDS

-4825 PLSFSNRKEYV
+4825 PLTFSNRKEYV
-4836 ERAIEYRLHEIDRQ
+4836 ERAIEYRLHEINLQ

-4860 IIPVPLLSLLTA
+4860 IVPVPLLSLLTA
-4872 RQLEQ
+4872 KQLEQ
-4877 MVCGMPEICVEVL
+4877 MVCGMPEICCDVL

-4897 EVDEQHTQVQWFWQ
+4897 EVDEQHSLVQWFWQ
-4911 TLEDFSNEERVLFM
+4911 TLDEFSNEERVLFM

-4946 IMKVDRPHDSLP
+4946 IMKVDRPYDSLP

-4971 YSSQAVMAERLRYAI
+4971 YSSQTVMAERLRYAI

>member
-14 EHLNA
+14 EHLNG

-27 SIATREGV
+27 SVATREGV
-35 SVLYSKLLTNKEAVL
+35 SALYSKLLSNKEVVL

-81 ALLSSQLALAK
+81 ALLGSQLALAK

-100 AGALRKRLLVLQR
+100 AAALRKRVLVLQR

-126 KVKQQQHSPENSS
+126 KVKQLQHSPENSC
-139 GSADSHSV
+139 GSTDLQSV

-177 WVMPP
+177 WMMPP
-182 PGPGGPNLCNDV
+182 PGPSAPGGTINLCNDV

-226 VTTFLKGV
+226 VTSFLKGV
-234 TMPNTGADVLG
+234 TMPNSGADILG

-253 LGLAAQRG
+253 LGLASQRG

-278 VVTAMDEGEKG
+278 VVSTMEPSQS
-289 KMAALSQEGLMGY
+289 LSLEGLISY

-325 REPTRTSDGLC
+325 REPTRTADSLC
-336 SLYEAALCLLEEVC
+336 SLYEAALCLFEEVC
-350 RMASDYSRTCAS
+350 RMASDYSRTCVS
-362 PDSVQTGEVPAVSET
+362 PDSIQTGETPLVSES

-409 DAQTIEAGQYCTFVI
+409 DAQTV
-424 SSDGSVRAC
+424 
-433 GKGSYGRLGLGDSNN
+433 
-448 QSTLKKLTFEPHRA
+448 
-462 IKKVSSSKG
+462 
-471 SDGHTLAFT
+471 
-480 TEGEVFSWG
+480 
-489 DGDYGKLGHGNSSTQ
+489 
-504 KYPKLIQGPLQGKAV
+504 V

-564 DISNVGDVSCGSSH
+564 DISNVGEVSCGSSH

-610 PKVVESLQG
+610 PKLVEALQG

-657 TALRPKLTEELAT
+657 TALRPKLM
-670 TRVVDIS
+670 RN
-677 IGDSHCLALSHDNE
+677 NE

-724 AIQQVSAGTSHSLA
+724 AIQQISAGTSHSLA

-767 RSFLEHY
+767 RSFLERY
-774 CDGINSE
+774 CEGINSE

-845 EAVMETLSVGA
+845 EAVIETLSVGA

-862 LRERMELLHS
+862 LRERMELLHA

-882 NLSKGQRMQLD
+882 SLSKGQRMQLD

-905 ASLLGYSCPP
+905 ASLLGYSSPADGPELLSASGFTQSP
-915 DSTETLA
+915 DPDY
-922 SSNVGFGLPLDPP
+922 SSPSSH
-935 YGAPG
+935 
-940 TNPDTHLAEIL
+940 PDTHLAEIL

-968 ELEKNSDKV
+968 ELEKNSDKL

-989 AHLHELLCSLQKQ
+989 AHLHQLLCSLQKQ
-1002 LLAYCHINCVTENS
+1002 LLAYCHINAVTENS
-1016 SSVSLLHKHLQLLLP
+1016 SSVALLHKHLQLLLP
-1031 HATDIFSRSAILL
+1031 HATDIFSRSATLIK
-1044 RESSWNGSVR
+1044 ESSWNGSIR
-1054 EKLRDVIYVSAAG
+1054 EKLQGTSDFAEPAS
-1067 SMLCQIVNSLLL
+1067 SMSQTAL
-1079 LPVSVAR
+1079 
-1086 PLLSFLLDLLPPL
+1086 
-1099 DRLNRLLPAA
+1099 
-1109 TPLEDQ
+1109 
-1115 ELQWPLHGAPDF
+1115 
-1127 VDPAGQPLA
+1127 
-1136 QPAQSWVWL
+1136 SWVWL
-1145 VDLERTAALLVGRCL
+1145 VDLERTVALLVGRCL

-1165 GAPASLE
+1165 GAATSLE
-1172 ERDTAYWLKTPL
+1172 EQDTAYWLKTPV
-1184 FSNGLEMDLPQLD
+1184 FSNGLEMDIAQLD
-1197 NCISSLLEVALSG
+1197 TCISSLLEVALSG
-1210 NEEQKPFD
+1210 NEEQKPFEFT
-1218 CPLRP
+1218 LGP
-1223 DMSTLVDLA
+1223 DLSVLVELA
-1232 LGSTKEPTNS
+1232 LGSSKEPANA
-1242 LWVNMQDYATSKDWD
+1242 LWINMQDYAISKDSPGMSPD
-1257 NASLSNETLLD
+1257 SCG
-1268 TVSRFVLAALLKHTG
+1268 ALLKHTG
-1283 LLSQACGEGR
+1283 LLAQARGEGIKS
-1293 YHPCKTLA
+1293 PSKLLA

-1315 ACKNMELIQT
+1315 ACKNMDFIQT
-1325 CSSSRERR
+1325 RSSSRERR
-1333 ISDNQDSL
+1333 ISENQDSL
-1341 EMDPQEHSFTRTID
+1341 DMDPQEHSFTRTID
-1355 EEAELEERTDREREE
+1355 EEAELEERADREREE
-1370 GHQEQDEEEDER
+1370 GHQEQEEEEEDEGR
-1382 EHEVMTAGKI
+1382 RGSGALVEGK
-1392 FQCFLSAR
+1392 
-1400 EAARGRERERASSSA
+1400 
-1415 GGGLSSGGPR
+1415 
-1425 GGGGGGEDEAAVSHE
+1425 
-1440 EQQHL
+1440 
-1445 RDGCPGLPEG
+1445 
-1455 QDLYTAACNS
+1455 DLYTAACNS
-1465 VVHRCALLVLGVS
+1465 VIHQLTK
-1478 PVLGDLGGQDEGHS
+1478 QNQEEN
-1492 APQSTSQG
+1492 QG
-1500 QQDAAGFMTRSESLS
+1500 QTTAGTQDCLSYMTRSESMS
-1515 AETHSV
+1515 AESRSV

-1544 EEGYTLSGR
+1544 EEGYSLSGR
-1553 RNVDLDLAF
+1553 RNVDLDLTF
-1562 SHKKRGLLHGS
+1562 SHKKRGLLYSS
-1573 PDSLADSWFRVKHSR
+1573 PDSLAESWFRAKLSR
-1588 ARLYGSPL
+1588 QR
-1596 YQSYD
+1596 SYSSACSYE
-1601 ESDLDLSRSAGVHAL
+1601 ESDVDLNRSLGVHAIIDNML
-1616 IENIVSFISGDV
+1616 SFISGDV
-1628 GNSPAFKEPEEAMS
+1628 GLAPAFREPEESMS
-1642 TSPQGII
+1642 TSPQALV
-1649 LAMEQQQNRAEL
+1649 LAMEQQQSRAEL

-1681 QAAGGV
+1681 APGI
-1687 GGSGTGGRP
+1687 SERS
-1696 SPSAAFQSSS
+1696 SPFQSSS

-1724 VGAGAMKGESV
+1724 VGTGGLKRESV
-1735 QLHHYQDGVKAAK
+1735 QLHHYQDGIKTAK
-1748 RTLQMDIQTAVHK
+1748 RSLQMEIQTAVHK

-1774 QANKHHIEAQQRLLL
+1774 QANKHHIA
-1789 VTVFALSVRYQPV
+1789 A
-1802 DVSLAISSGLL
+1802 A
-1813 NVLSQL
+1813 
-1819 CGTETMLGQPL
+1819 ETGHL
-1830 QLLQKPGVSQL
+1830 QL

-1863 ADKLGPK
+1863 ADKLSPK

-1888 QAGVSLLPASPKK
+1888 QAGVGQLPSGKDQDEKK
-1901 AQDRL
+1901 H
-1906 EKETED
+1906 ED
-1912 GNDAEKKDFRAL
+1912 NSDSEKKDFRAVL
-1924 VRKQHTAE
+1924 RRQHTAE

-1996 PACEASVEDH
+1996 PACEANMEDD

-2014 LFSLLSD
+2014 LFTLLSD
-2021 CMWEAPIA
+2021 CMWEAPVA
-2029 QAKHTIQIKEKE
+2029 QAKHSMQIKERV

-2047 GEVEEEDENLPIQ
+2047 GESEEEDENLPIQ

-2150 GEQSLTLS
+2150 GEQTLTLS

-2234 SPAATVLA
+2234 SPMATVLA
-2242 EASTQLIRVLHR
+2242 EATTQLIRILHR
-2254 ADQWT
+2254 TDHWT
-2259 HCINGIMLE
+2259 HRINKIMIE
-2268 RLHKIKPCFRESSG
+2268 RLHKIKLCFKESSSSTSSSG
-2282 CTAGGGQ
+2282 SSVGQ

-2298 SREEHDS
+2298 SREEHDA
-2305 QRDSP
+2305 QKEV
-2310 RDQEPQRGEEER
+2310 QETPTRPEEER
-2322 GRQGHGSRQ
+2322 GRHGRQ
-2331 GHGGLGDLSD
+2331 HGLGDLSEL
-2341 HHLRTLCTE
+2341 HLKTLCTE
-2350 VWPVLAVIGGA
+2350 VWPVLAVIGGT

-2369 RCIHKQTGRHATL
+2369 RCVHKQTGRHATL

-2421 PCEPLPFDVAR
+2421 PCEPLPFDVMR
-2432 LRGLTA
+2432 FRGLTA

-2447 TSIHEDAGRLGAR
+2447 TSIHEENAAKLSAQ
-2460 RHEKKHRGGPHDN
+2460 RHYKKHRNAASTGDRSRATSRRRRTAI
-2473 GTTTANSGDDA
+2473 TTTP
-2484 NSKPG
+2484 KIHKTHRLPRVC
-2489 DWEQANQH
+2489 ECQAGHTRKAERATPNL
-2497 RPTTEPRDGPAK
+2497 RTE
-2509 GTVVM
+2509 V
-2514 PTSDLRV
+2514 
-2521 SHSLEEVKAHA
+2521 
-2532 APNSKSES
+2532 
-2540 EISYALDCQH
+2540 EIYVL
-2550 QGGGALAGGPETLYP
+2550 P
-2565 APQAPE
+2565 
-2571 GNRRK
+2571 
-2576 GHEGLSHGG
+2576 
-2585 RGHDGPPS
+2585 
-2593 LGATQSEIH
+2593 
-2602 AVQLSYLYLGAMKAL
+2602 YLGAMKAL

-2634 VQSEPTPSGH
+2634 VLPDPAPSGH
-2644 NADLNTGPTCGGG
+2644 NADLSSSAPP
-2657 AASPVCQEE
+2657 AASSPVCQEE

-2710 VSGLLDDQGGGG
+2710 VSGLLEEPATG
-2722 KARPADQECEEGL
+2722 KPKTVVRSEPEG
-2735 ESEQQAQT
+2735 EAEGAEGEQTAQT

-2780 SESPG
+2780 TESPG

-2799 PTTTLLPTRRAQTPP
+2799 PTTTLVPTRRAQTPP

-2835 DTQGSRPTNRTG
+2835 DSQPSRPQNRTG
-2847 TSMSDPSSRLSTS
+2847 TSLSDPTSRLSTS

-2876 LRQITKALEATGTR
+2876 LRQITKALEAT
-2890 GEADAQNITVLAMWM
+2890 
-2905 IEHPG
+2905 
-2910 TEEEESHPGG
+2910 
-2920 GGSDSSSC
+2920 
-2928 PGATA
+2928 
-2933 SGGGKSLDRSYLH
+2933 
-2946 SPGDIPSADAA
+2946 
-2957 DLEEGFS
+2957 
-2964 ESPEGLDQDSAS
+2964 
-2976 ASSGPTPRGRSAVS
+2976 
-2990 RKHRFDL
+2990 
-2997 AARTLLARAAGLY
+2997 AGLY
-3010 RSVQAHRSQ
+3010 RSVQAHHSQ
-3019 SRREGGALPQDPG
+3019 SREMFLRFQQQDPG
-3032 TLYDF
+3032 ALYDF

-3060 ASDSDILGMWIPEV
+3060 SSDSDILGMWIPEV

-3081 VCETEER
+3081 VCEADDR
-3088 DEVVVCELCEAS
+3088 DEVVVCELCEAN
-3100 VANFNQ
+3100 VANFNA
-3106 HMKKTH
+3106 HMKKSH

-3139 GSGNPYYL
+3139 GSGTLTTCSVEAAGRSIWP
-3147 LCGSCRDRYLAVKSK
+3147 SR
-3162 ARAPMTER
+3162 ARPKCPSSR
-3170 SVPGKRYKGQAPDLL
+3170 
-3185 GKQDSV
+3185 
-3191 YEEDWDMLDVD
+3191 EDWDMLDVD

-3207 TGEEEFELLVGPL
+3207 TGEEEFELLAGPL
-3220 GLSERRLVPEAV
+3220 GLNERRIVPEAV
-3232 QFPDSDPLGASVAMV
+3232 QFSDSDPLGASVAMV

-3257 LQIGCQGSVEKSS
+3257 LQIELV
-3270 SGRVTLGEQAAS
+3270 GRVTLGEQAAA
-3282 LQNPHDRIT
+3282 LQTPHDRVM

-3342 LMCLSAAGRAGL
+3342 LMCLAAAGRAGL
-3354 SSSPVA
+3354 STSPTS
-3360 GSGSL
+3360 GSGPN
-3365 ERPRGSTKASKPMSC
+3365 ERPRGAAKTSKPISC

-3392 SNSPSAAKLLVQL
+3392 SNSPNAAKLLVQL
-3405 CTQNLISAATG
+3405 CTQ
-3416 MNLTTV
+3416 
-3422 DDPIQR
+3422 
-3428 KFLPSFL
+3428 FLPSFL
-3435 RGVAEENKLVTSP
+3435 RGVAEENKLITSP

-3463 GARLGPNY
+3463 GARLRPAF
-3471 DKTDTEKRAGLI
+3471 DKADVEKRGLI
-3483 AHLYAHPSYNPTAV
+3483 AHLYAHPSHNPSAV

-3509 CLSSRLSSGHRQW
+3509 CLSSRLSSQHRQW

-3538 QSRPQT
+3538 SQNRPQT

-3552 RKCSSVKLEAHQSRV
+3552 RKCSFIKLEAHQSRV

-3587 VRVWNVTK
+3587 VRLWTVTK

-3605 FNRAE
+3605 FNKN
-3610 DSPDEGG
+3610 DGSSDEAMSG
-3617 QCLGSPGD
+3617 LGSPSD
-3625 PSLSPLVWSV
+3625 PSLSPLAWSV
-3635 TGRFLA
+3635 TGRYLA
-3641 AAMEKMVNI
+3641 SAMEKMVNI
-3650 WQVNGGKGLLDVQPH
+3650 WQVN
-3665 WVSAL
+3665 
-3670 AWPEG
+3670 
-3675 EAVSLWCGEPK
+3675 
-3686 DVLLVGRMDGS
+3686 
-3697 LGLLEVHDGCT
+3697 
-3708 MHRTELEHCYRKDV
+3708 V
-3722 AVMHIAWYSEDR
+3722 AVMQIAWFSEDK

-3743 KLLIGT
+3743 KLLIGSK
-3749 REPLEKGAIVV
+3749 EPLEKGAIVV
-3760 IDGHKESITSMKWSP
+3760 IDAHKCSKWS
-3775 SGQILLTC
+3775 
-3783 AKEDLVKLWSSPGSR
+3783 E
-3798 SSPGAGWRCLLSIA
+3798 
-3812 HPAQVNGVAWCG
+3812 
-3824 LIGQGVR
+3824 
-3831 PLNMLATCCQNGLV
+3831 
-3845 SVWTVPQDASSFPES
+3845 E
-3860 TGSEGW
+3860 
-3866 RENEPKNKRKQQ
+3866 
-3878 SSSGPAGG
+3878 G
-3886 AVCVFQLRGHITPVR
+3886 AVCVFQLKGHITPVR
-3901 TVAFSPDGLALV
+3901 TVAFSPDGLALA
-3913 SGGMGG
+3913 SGGVGG

-3928 GSVLQTVIAGSGA
+3928 
-3941 IQNIVWIPDVGVA
+3941 
-3954 VCSNRSKDVLV
+3954 VLV
-3965 VNCST
+3965 VNCSK
-3970 DFMSSNHVLA
+3970 DFMSTNHVLA
-3980 TCRSALKKQ
+3980 TCRSALKRQ
-3989 GVLGLNMAPCMRA
+3989 GVVGLNMAPCMRA

-4044 HLDQLLC
+4044 QLDSLLC
-4051 SPPVP
+4051 QPPVP
-4056 PHLRLCPL
+4056 PHLRHCPL
-4064 EPGASTWSP
+4064 ESGLAVWTA

-4092 ARGNTFPEAFA
+4092 ARGLTFPECFT
-4103 VPDLEPVP
+4103 VPDLEPVA
-4111 KEEVALVMDN
+4111 KEEMALLMDN

-4135 ATSRPEDWHLGGRC
+4135 ATSRPEDWHLGGKC
-4149 DVFLWGAGRHGQLA
+4149 DAYLWGAGRHGQLA
-4163 EAGRNLLV
+4163 EAGRNILV

-4186 GQNCTFVIQAN
+4186 GQNCTFVIQPN

-4211 GQGNSDDLHVI
+4211 GQGNSDDLHVL

-4323 SNKKLPERVTALEG
+4323 SNKKLPEKVTALEG

-4349 TLAVSADGMI
+4349 TLVVSADGMM

-4395 VSCGT
+4395 VACGT

-4406 GRDGNV
+4406 TKDGKV

-4432 RPQVVPALSGVFIED
+4432 RPQQVPALSGVQVTD
-4447 VAVGAEHTLV
+4447 VAVGAEHSLV
-4457 LSSTGE
+4457 LSSTGD

-4468 TNSEGQLG
+4468 SNSEGQLG

-4484 EPTLVTSLQGK
+4484 EPTLVAALQGK
-4495 NVNQISAGRCH
+4495 NIHQISAGRCH
-4506 SAAWTAPSAPPRAPG
+4506 SAAWSAPSVPPRAPG

-4528 GLPVAV
+4528 GLPVSV
-4534 PPQYSSLREV
+4534 PPQFSALKEV
-4544 SMEVVR
+4544 SMESVR

-4575 NQSCMS
+4575 NQSCTS

-4633 RGRKCKPIFVQIARQ
+4633 RGRKCKPILVQIARQ

-4703 NASAEVGYNRDRF
+4703 NATAEVGYNRDRF
-4716 LLSPSACLEEHL
+4716 LLNPSACLDEHM

-4761 CIPLTLEDLE
+4761 CIPLALEDLE

-4778 QTLNSILHIEDS
+4778 QTLKSILYIEDS
-4790 GITEDNFHEMIPL
+4790 GITEDNFNDMITL

-4825 PLSFSNRKEYV
+4825 PLTFSNRKEYV

-4860 IIPVPLLSLLTA
+4860 IVPVPLLSLLTSK
-4872 RQLEQ
+4872 QLEQ
-4877 MVCGMPEICVEVL
+4877 MVCGLPEISCDVL

-4897 EVDEQHTQVQWFWQ
+4897 EVDEQHALVQWFWQ
-4911 TLEDFSNEERVLFM
+4911 TLEEFSNEERVLFM

-4946 IMKVDRPHDSLP
+4946 IMKVDRPYDSLP

-4971 YSSQAVMAERLRYAI
+4971 YTSQSVMAERLRYAI

>member
-1 MALMIPPVKLKWL
+1 MATMIPPVKLKWL
-14 EHLNA
+14 EHLNS

-35 SVLYSKLLTNKEAVL
+35 AVLYSKLVSNKEVVP

-76 EHYLD
+76 DHYLD

-113 IFYALSNKYHDKG
+113 VFYALSNKYHDKG
-126 KVKQQQHSPENSS
+126 KVKQQQHSPESSS
-139 GSADSHSV
+139 GSADVHSV

-177 WVMPP
+177 WMMPVS
-182 PGPGGPNLCNDV
+182 GPGLSLCNDV
-194 IHTAIDVVS
+194 IHTAIEVVS

-215 IPPMGLDCLAQ
+215 IPPMGLDCLSQ

-234 TMPNTGADVLG
+234 TIPNSGADTLG

-266 LEWIEMALAASA
+266 LEWIEMALGASA
-278 VVTAMDEGEKG
+278 VVHTMEKS
-289 KMAALSQEGLMGY
+289 KLLSSQEGMISF
-302 DCFMNILMQM
+302 DCFMTILMQM

-336 SLYEAALCLLEEVC
+336 SLYEAALCLFEEVC

-362 PDSVQTGEVPAVSET
+362 PDSIQTGDAPIVSET

-402 KLAPSFA
+402 KLAPSFS

-424 SSDGSVRAC
+424 STDGSVRAC

-448 QSTLKKLTFEPHRA
+448 QSTLKKLTFEPHRS

-504 KYPKLIQGPLQGKAV
+504 KYPKLIQGPLQGKVV
-519 VCVSAGYRHSAAVSE
+519 VCVSAGYRHSAAVTE

-564 DISNVGDVSCGSSH
+564 DISNVGEVSCGSSH

-610 PKVVESLQG
+610 PKVIEALQG

-657 TALRPKLTEELAT
+657 TALRPKLIEELAA
-670 TRVVDIS
+670 TRIVDVS

-717 VVGLDGV
+717 VSGLDGI
-724 AIQQVSAGTSHSLA
+724 AIQQISAGTSHSLA

-767 RSFLEHY
+767 RSFLERY
-774 CDGINSE
+774 CDKINSE
-781 VPPLPFPS
+781 IPPLPFPS
-789 SREHHNFLKLCLRL
+789 SREHHSFLKLCLKL

-818 SILGRQARPLRNL
+818 SILGRQAGPLRNL
-831 LFRLMDSSVPDEIQ
+831 LFRLMDSTVPDEIQ
-845 EAVMETLSVGA
+845 EVVIETLSVGA

-882 NLSKGQRMQLD
+882 SLSKGQRMQLD

-905 ASLLGYSCPP
+905 ASLLGYSSPS
-915 DSTETLA
+915 DATDL
-922 SSNVGFGLPLDPP
+922 SSVCTGYGNLSDQP
-935 YGAPG
+935 YG
-940 TNPDTHLAEIL
+940 TQSCHPDTHLAEIL

-962 TDQAFG
+962 TDQSV
-968 ELEKNSDKV
+968 LCNLTLNCLCINSYCF
-977 LQGTSSSDSSQP
+977 LWLFRAWFMYSFSSNTS
-989 AHLHELLCSLQKQ
+989 L
-1002 LLAYCHINCVTENS
+1002 N
-1016 SSVSLLHKHLQLLLP
+1016 
-1031 HATDIFSRSAILL
+1031 
-1044 RESSWNGSVR
+1044 
-1054 EKLRDVIYVSAAG
+1054 VIYVSAAG

-1086 PLLSFLLDLLPPL
+1086 PLLSYLLDLLPPL
-1099 DRLNRLLPAA
+1099 DCLNRLLPAA
-1109 TPLEDQ
+1109 DLLEDQ
-1115 ELQWPLHGAPDF
+1115 ELQWPLHGGPELI
-1127 VDPAGQPLA
+1127 DPAGLPLP

-1145 VDLERTAALLVGRCL
+1145 VDLERTIALLIGRCL

-1165 GAPASLE
+1165 GSPVSPE
-1172 ERDTAYWLKTPL
+1172 EQDTAYWMKTPL
-1184 FSNGLEMDLPQLD
+1184 FSDGVEMDTPQLD
-1197 NCISSLLEVALSG
+1197 KCMSCLLEVALSG

-1218 CPLRP
+1218 YKLRP
-1223 DMSTLVDLA
+1223 EIAVYVDLA
-1232 LGSTKEPTNS
+1232 LGCSKEPARS
-1242 LWVNMQDYATSKDWD
+1242 LWISMQDYAVSKDWD
-1257 NASLSNETLLD
+1257 SATLSNESLLD
-1268 TVSRFVLAALLKHTG
+1268 TVSRFVLAALLKHTN
-1283 LLSQACGEGR
+1283 LLSQACGESR
-1293 YHPCKTLA
+1293 YQPGKHLS
-1301 EVYRSVYKVRNRLL
+1301 EVYRCVYKVRSRLL
-1315 ACKNMELIQT
+1315 ACKNLELIQT
-1325 CSSSRERR
+1325 RSSSRDRW
-1333 ISDNQDSL
+1333 ISENQDSADV
-1341 EMDPQEHSFTRTID
+1341 DPQEHSFTRTID
-1355 EEAELEERTDREREE
+1355 EEAEMEEQAERDREE
-1370 GHQEQDEEEDER
+1370 GHPEPEDEEEER

-1400 EAARGRERERASSSA
+1400 EVARSRDRDRMNSGAGSGARADDPPPQSQQERR
-1415 GGGLSSGGPR
+1415 
-1425 GGGGGGEDEAAVSHE
+1425 VST
-1440 EQQHL
+1440 
-1445 RDGCPGLPEG
+1445 DLPEG
-1455 QDLYTAACNS
+1455 QDVYTAACNS
-1465 VVHRCALLVLGVS
+1465 VIHRCALLILGVS
-1478 PVLGDLGGQDEGHS
+1478 PVIDELQKRREEGQLQQ
-1492 APQSTSQG
+1492 PSTSASEG
-1500 QQDAAGFMTRSESLS
+1500 GGLMTRSESLT
-1515 AETHSV
+1515 AESRLVHA
-1521 QSSPSYR
+1521 SPNYR

-1553 RNVDLDLAF
+1553 RNVDLDLAA
-1562 SHKKRGLLHGS
+1562 SQRKRGPMHSQLE
-1573 PDSLADSWFRVKHSR
+1573 SLSDSWARLKHSR
-1588 ARLYGSPL
+1588 DWLCNS
-1596 YQSYD
+1596 SYSF
-1601 ESDLDLSRSAGVHAL
+1601 ESDFDLTKSLGVHTL
-1616 IENIVSFISGDV
+1616 IENVVSFVSGDV
-1628 GNSPAFKEPEEAMS
+1628 GNAPGFKEPEESMS
-1642 TSPQGII
+1642 TSPQASII
-1649 LAMEQQQNRAEL
+1649 AMEQQQLRAEL
-1661 RLEALHQIVVLISG
+1661 RLEALHQILVLLSG

-1681 QAAGGV
+1681 ISLAGSRLS
-1687 GGSGTGGRP
+1687 SG
-1696 SPSAAFQSSS
+1696 FQSST

-1724 VGAGAMKGESV
+1724 VGHTGSKGESGR
-1735 QLHHYQDGVKAAK
+1735 LHHYQDGIRAAK
-1748 RTLQMDIQTAVHK
+1748 RNIQIEIQVAVHK
-1761 IYQQLSVTLERAL
+1761 IYQQLSATLERAL

-1789 VTVFALSVRYQPV
+1789 VTVFALSVHYQPV
-1802 DVSLAISSGLL
+1802 DVSLAISTGLL

-1819 CGTETMLGQPL
+1819 CGTDTMLGQPL
-1830 QLLQKPGVSQL
+1830 QLLPKTGVSQL

-1849 TRLLQILAISTGTY
+1849 TRLLQILAITTGTY
-1863 ADKLGPK
+1863 ADKLSPK

-1888 QAGVSLLPASPKK
+1888 QTGVLHMASFGEGEQEEGEEEEKK
-1901 AQDRL
+1901 VDSSG
-1906 EKETED
+1906 ET
-1912 GNDAEKKDFRAL
+1912 EKKDFRGNVSL
-1924 VRKQHTAE
+1924 
-1932 LHLGDFLVFLRR
+1932 FLCLYLQAFI
-1944 VVSSKAIQSKMASPK
+1944 KSP
-1959 WTEVLLNIAAQKC
+1959 LCI
-1972 CSGVPL
+1972 PL

-1996 PACEASVEDH
+1996 PACESGVEDD
-2006 QMTQVVER
+2006 QMAQIVER

-2021 CMWEAPIA
+2021 CMWETPIA
-2029 QAKHTIQIKEKE
+2029 QAKHAIQIKEKE
-2041 QELKLQ
+2041 QEIKLQ
-2047 GEVEEEDENLPIQ
+2047 KQGELEEEDENLPIQ

-2067 KAQCCVVENGQGLT
+2067 KAQCCLVENGQILT

-2088 YGLASTGISSGCY
+2088 YGLASTGVTSGCY

-2150 GEQSLTLS
+2150 GEQTLTLS
-2158 SFTQGDYITCVLDME
+2158 SFTQGDFITCVLDME

-2191 DVDATELYPCV
+2191 DVDAAELYPCV

-2224 RDLLPGDPVC
+2224 RDLLPGDPIC
-2234 SPAATVLA
+2234 SPVAAVLA
-2242 EASTQLIRVLHR
+2242 EATIQLIRILHR
-2254 ADQWT
+2254 TDRWT
-2259 HCINGIMLE
+2259 YCINKKMME
-2268 RLHKIKPCFRESSG
+2268 RLHKIKICIKES
-2282 CTAGGGQ
+2282 GQ
-2289 RLKKSRSVQ
+2289 KLKKSRSVQ
-2298 SREEHDS
+2298 SREENEMREEKES
-2305 QRDSP
+2305 K
-2310 RDQEPQRGEEER
+2310 EEEKGKHTR
-2322 GRQGHGSRQ
+2322 HG
-2331 GHGGLGDLSD
+2331 LADLSELQ
-2341 HHLRTLCTE
+2341 LRTLCIE
-2350 VWPVLAVIGGA
+2350 VWPVLAVIGGV

-2369 RCIHKQTGRHATL
+2369 RCVHKQTGRHATL

-2432 LRGLTA
+2432 FRGLTA
-2438 SLLLDLTYL
+2438 SVLLDLTYL
-2447 TSIHEDAGRLGAR
+2447 TGIHEDMGKQSTK
-2460 RHEKKHRGGPHDN
+2460 RHEKKHRHESEEKGDVEQKPESESTLDMRTGLTSDDVKSQ
-2473 GTTTANSGDDA
+2473 GTTS
-2484 NSKPG
+2484 
-2489 DWEQANQH
+2489 
-2497 RPTTEPRDGPAK
+2497 
-2509 GTVVM
+2509 
-2514 PTSDLRV
+2514 
-2521 SHSLEEVKAHA
+2521 
-2532 APNSKSES
+2532 SKSEN
-2540 EISYALDCQH
+2540 EIASFSLDPTLPSVESQH
-2550 QGGGALAGGPETLYP
+2550 QIT
-2565 APQAPE
+2565 E
-2571 GNRRK
+2571 GKRK
-2576 GHEGLSHGG
+2576 NHEHMSKN
-2585 RGHDGPPS
+2585 HDV
-2593 LGATQSEIH
+2593 AQSEIR
-2602 AVQLSYLYLGAMKAL
+2602 AVQLSYLYLGAMKSL
-2617 SALLS
+2617 SALLG

-2634 VQSEPTPSGH
+2634 VLAENGH
-2644 NADLNTGPTCGGG
+2644 NSDCAS
-2657 AASPVCQEE
+2657 SPVVHED

-2710 VSGLLDDQGGGG
+2710 VHGLLEDQFGG
-2722 KARPADQECEEGL
+2722 KIKQEIDQQAEESDPA
-2735 ESEQQAQT
+2735 QQAQT

-2799 PTTTLLPTRRAQTPP
+2799 PTTTVLPTRRAQTPP
-2814 VSSLPT
+2814 ISSLPT

-2835 DTQGSRPTNRTG
+2835 DSQSARPANRTAL
-2847 TSMSDPSSRLSTS
+2847 SDPSSRLSTS

-2876 LRQITKALEATGTR
+2876 LRQIAKAMEATGAR

-2910 TEEEESHPGG
+2910 HEDEEEPQS
-2920 GGSDSSSC
+2920 GSTADSRH
-2928 PGATA
+2928 GAA
-2933 SGGGKSLDRSYLH
+2933 VLGSGGKSNDPCYLQ

-2957 DLEEGFS
+2957 EMEEGFS
-2964 ESPEGLDQDSAS
+2964 ESPDNLDHTENAAS
-2976 ASSGPTPRGRSAVS
+2976 GSGPSARGRSAVT
-2990 RKHRFDL
+2990 RRHKFDL

-3010 RSVQAHRSQ
+3010 RSVQAHRNQ
-3019 SRREGGALPQDPG
+3019 SRREGISLQQDPG
-3032 TLYDF
+3032 ALYDF

-3044 MDLDEETME
+3044 IDLDDEAME

-3060 ASDSDILGMWIPEV
+3060 TSDNDILGMWIPEV

-3081 VCETEER
+3081 VCESEDRE
-3088 DEVVVCELCEAS
+3088 EVVVCELCECS
-3100 VANFNQ
+3100 VVSFNQ
-3106 HMKKTH
+3106 HMKRNH

-3147 LCGSCRDRYLAVKSK
+3147 LCGTCREKYLALKTKSK
-3162 ARAPMTER
+3162 TT
-3170 SVPGKRYKGQAPDLL
+3170 S
-3185 GKQDSV
+3185 
-3191 YEEDWDMLDVD
+3191 
-3202 EDDKL
+3202 
-3207 TGEEEFELLVGPL
+3207 
-3220 GLSERRLVPEAV
+3220 SERPPEDTSY
-3232 QFPDSDPLGASVAMV
+3232 FNDPLGASVAMV

-3257 LQIGCQGSVEKSS
+3257 MQIGCHGSVEKSS
-3270 SGRVTLGEQAAS
+3270 SGRITLGEQAAA
-3282 LQNPHDRIT
+3282 LANPHDRVV

-3342 LMCLSAAGRAGL
+3342 LMCLAAAGRAGL
-3354 SSSPVA
+3354 STSPSA
-3360 GSGSL
+3360 MASTS
-3365 ERPRGSTKASKPMSC
+3365 ERSRGGHSKANKPISC

-3392 SNSPSAAKLLVQL
+3392 SNAPSAAKLLVQL

-3416 MNLTTV
+3416 VNLTTV
-3422 DDPIQR
+3422 DDSIQR

-3435 RGVAEENKLVTSP
+3435 RGIAEENKLVTSP

-3463 GARLGPNY
+3463 GAKLRPNY
-3471 DKTDTEKRAGLI
+3471 DKSEIEKK
-3483 AHLYAHPSYNPTAV
+3483 

-3509 CLSSRLSSGHRQW
+3509 CLSSRLSSQHRQW

-3538 QSRPQT
+3538 QTTLQT
-3544 FADMAGDL
+3544 LADMGGDL
-3552 RKCSSVKLEAHQSRV
+3552 RKCSFIKLEAHQNRV
-3567 ITCGWCSKKGLLAT
+3567 MTCVWCNKKGLLAT

-3587 VRVWNVTK
+3587 IRVWNVTK
-3595 NQYTLQQTCI
+3595 KQYSLQQTCV
-3605 FNRAE
+3605 FNRLEGDAE
-3610 DSPDEGG
+3610 ES
-3617 QCLGSPGD
+3617 LGSPSD
-3625 PSLSPLVWSV
+3625 PSFSPVSWSIS
-3635 TGRFLA
+3635 GKYLA
-3641 AAMEKMVNI
+3641 GALEKMVNI
-3650 WQVNGGKGLLDVQPH
+3650 WQVNGGKGLVDIQPH

-3670 AWPEG
+3670 AWPEEGPAAAWSG
-3675 EAVSLWCGEPK
+3675 ESPEL
-3686 DVLLVGRMDGS
+3686 LLVGRMDGS
-3697 LGLLEVHDGCT
+3697 LGLIEVVDVST
-3708 MHRTELEHCYRKDV
+3708 MHRRELEHCYRKDV
-3722 AVMHIAWYSEDR
+3722 SVTCIAWFSEDR
-3734 PFAVGYADG
+3734 PFAVGYFDG
-3743 KLLIGT
+3743 KLLLGT
-3749 REPLEKGAIVV
+3749 KEPLEKGGIVL
-3760 IDGHKESITSMKWSP
+3760 IDAHKDTLISMKWDP
-3775 SGQILLTC
+3775 TGHILMTC
-3783 AKEDLVKLWSSPGSR
+3783 AKEDSVKLWSSISGC
-3798 SSPGAGWRCLLSIA
+3798 WRCLHSLCHPSI
-3812 HPAQVNGVAWCG
+3812 VNGIAWCRLPG
-3824 LIGQGVR
+3824 KGSKLQ
-3831 PLNMLATCCQNGLV
+3831 LLMATGCQSGLV
-3845 SVWTVPQDASSFPES
+3845 CVWRIPQDTTQTSVTSA
-3860 TGSEGW
+3860 EGW
-3866 RENEPKNKRKQQ
+3866 WDQESNCQDGCRK
-3878 SSSGPAGG
+3878 SSGAK
-3886 AVCVFQLRGHITPVR
+3886 CVYQLRGHITPVR
-3901 TVAFSPDGLALV
+3901 TVAFSSDGLALV
-3913 SGGMGG
+3913 SGGLGG

-3928 GSVLQTVIAGSGA
+3928 GSVLQTVVIGSGA
-3941 IQNIVWIPDVGVA
+3941 IQTTVWIPEVGVA
-3954 VCSNRSKDVLV
+3954 ACSNRSKDVLV
-3965 VNCST
+3965 VNCT
-3970 DFMSSNHVLA
+3970 AEWAAANHVLA
-3980 TCRSALKKQ
+3980 TCRTALKQQ

-4008 VMLQEQYAYEKPH
+4008 MMLQEQYAYEKPH
-4021 VVCGEQLVHSPYMQC
+4021 VVCGDQLVHSPYMQC

-4051 SPPVP
+4051 NPPVP
-4056 PHLRLCPL
+4056 PHHQNCLPD
-4064 EPGASTWSP
+4064 PASWNP
-4073 SEWAWLDCFSTTVK
+4073 NEWAWLECFSTTIK

-4092 ARGNTFPEAFA
+4092 TNGAQFPESFT

-4111 KEEVALVMDN
+4111 EDELVFLMDN
-4121 SKWGSGMDEQIMSW
+4121 SKWINGMDEQIMSW
-4135 ATSRPEDWHLGGRC
+4135 ATSRPEDWHLGGKC
-4149 DVFLWGAGRHGQLA
+4149 DVYLWGAGRHGQLA
-4163 EAGRNLLV
+4163 EAGRNVMV
-4171 PTIAPSFS
+4171 PAAAPSFS
-4179 QAQQVVC
+4179 QAQQVIC

-4211 GQGNSDDLHVI
+4211 GQGNSDDLHVL

-4296 HSAVVTA
+4296 HSAVVTS
-4303 DGKLFSFGNGDYG
+4303 DGKLFTFGNGDYG

-4337 YQVGQVACGLNH
+4337 YQIGQVACGLNH
-4349 TLAVSADGMI
+4349 TLAVSADGSM

-4374 NSTAKSSPQKV
+4374 NSTAKSSPQKI

-4395 VSCGT
+4395 VACGT

-4406 GRDGNV
+4406 TKDGHV

-4432 RPQVVPALSGVFIED
+4432 RPQQIPVLAGMIIED
-4447 VAVGAEHTLV
+4447 VAVGAEHTLA
-4457 LSSTGE
+4457 LASNGD
-4463 VYTWG
+4463 VYAWG
-4468 TNSEGQLG
+4468 SNSEGQLG

-4484 EPTLVTSLQGK
+4484 EPTLVTGLQGK
-4495 NVNQISAGRCH
+4495 NVRQISAGRCH
-4506 SAAWTAPSAPPRAPG
+4506 SAAWTAPPVPPRAPG
-4521 SSVPLQL
+4521 VSVPLQL
-4528 GLPVAV
+4528 GLPDTL
-4534 PPQYSSLREV
+4534 PPQYGALREV
-4544 SMEVVR
+4544 SIHTVR

-4575 NQSCMS
+4575 NQNSTS

-4690 LETGVVDLLIPSP
+4690 LETGIVDLLIPSP
-4703 NASAEVGYNRDRF
+4703 NATAEVGYNRDRF
-4716 LLSPSACLEEHL
+4716 LFNPSACLDEHL
-4728 LQFKFLGILMG
+4728 MQFKFLGILMG

-4761 CIPLTLEDLE
+4761 CVPLTLEDLE

-4790 GITEDNFHEMIPL
+4790 GITEESFHEMIPL

-4825 PLSFSNRKEYV
+4825 PLTFSNRKEYV
-4836 ERAIEYRLHEIDRQ
+4836 ERAIEYRLHEMDRQ

-4860 IIPVPLLSLLTA
+4860 IVPVPLLSLLTA
-4872 RQLEQ
+4872 KQLEQ
-4877 MVCGMPEICVEVL
+4877 MVCGMPEISVEVL

-4897 EVDEQHTQVQWFWQ
+4897 EVDEQHQLVQWFWH
-4911 TLEDFSNEERVLFM
+4911 TLEEFSNEERVLFM

-4946 IMKVDRPHDSLP
+4946 IMKVDRPYDSLP

-4971 YSSQAVMAERLRYAI
+4971 YSSQLVMAERLRYAI

>member
-14 EHLNA
+14 EHLNS

-35 SVLYSKLLTNKEAVL
+35 SVLYSKLVANKEVVL

-58 KGPQLPD
+58 KGPQLPV

-92 MVCSDSPF
+92 TVCSDSPF
-100 AGALRKRLLVLQR
+100 AAALRKRLLVLQR

-139 GSADSHSV
+139 GSADPHSV

-177 WVMPP
+177 WMTPP
-182 PGPGGPNLCNDV
+182 PGPGLNLCNDV

-234 TMPNTGADVLG
+234 TMPNSGADILG

-278 VVTAMDEGEKG
+278 LVSTMEKS
-289 KMAALSQEGLMGY
+289 KVSLNQEGLIGY
-302 DCFMNILMQM
+302 DCFMNILLQM
-312 RRSLGSSADRSQW
+312 RRSLGSSADRSHW

-336 SLYEAALCLLEEVC
+336 SLYEAALCLFEEVC

-362 PDSVQTGEVPAVSET
+362 PDSIQTGEAPIVSET

-504 KYPKLIQGPLQGKAV
+504 KYPKLIQGPLQGKVV

-564 DISNVGDVSCGSSH
+564 DISNVGEVSCGSSH

-610 PKVVESLQG
+610 PKVVEALQG

-657 TALRPKLTEELAT
+657 TALRPKLIEELAT

-717 VVGLDGV
+717 VIGLDGV
-724 AIQQVSAGTSHSLA
+724 AIQQISAGTSHSLA

-767 RSFLEHY
+767 RSFLERY

-789 SREHHNFLKLCLRL
+789 SREHHNFLKLCLKL

-845 EAVMETLSVGA
+845 ETVIETLSVGA

-882 NLSKGQRMQLD
+882 SLSKGQRMQLD

-905 ASLLGYSCPP
+905 ASLLGYSSPQDAP
-915 DSTETLA
+915 EAT
-922 SSNVGFGLPLDPP
+922 SSGLTFGLTVDPS
-935 YGAPG
+935 YGSSG
-940 TNPDTHLAEIL
+940 SHPDTHLAEIL

-968 ELEKNSDKV
+968 ELEKNSDKL

-989 AHLHELLCSLQKQ
+989 AHLHQLLCSLQKQ
-1002 LLAYCHINCVTENS
+1002 LLAYCHMNSVSENS

-1031 HATDIFSRSAILL
+1031 HATDIFSRSATLL
-1044 RESSWNGSVR
+1044 KESSWNGSVR

-1067 SMLCQIVNSLLL
+1067 SMLCQIINSLLL

-1086 PLLSFLLDLLPPL
+1086 PLLSYLLDLLPPL

-1109 TPLEDQ
+1109 ALLEDQ
-1115 ELQWPLHGAPDF
+1115 ELQWPLHGTHDS
-1127 VDPAGQPLA
+1127 VDPAGMPLP

-1145 VDLERTAALLVGRCL
+1145 VDLERTVALLVGRCL

-1165 GAPASLE
+1165 GAATSLE
-1172 ERDTAYWLKTPL
+1172 EQDMAYWLKTPL
-1184 FSNGLEMDLPQLD
+1184 FSNGLEMDVPQLD

-1210 NEEQKPFD
+1210 NEEQKPFE
-1218 CPLRP
+1218 CALCP
-1223 DMSTLVDLA
+1223 DMAMLVDLA

-1242 LWVNMQDYATSKDWD
+1242 LWINMQDYAISKDWD
-1257 NASLSNETLLD
+1257 NTNLSNESLLD
-1268 TVSRFVLAALLKHTG
+1268 MVSRFVLAALLKHTG

-1293 YHPCKTLA
+1293 YQPCKALA

-1325 CSSSRERR
+1325 QASSRDRR

-1355 EEAELEERTDREREE
+1355 EEAELEEQADREREE
-1370 GHQEQDEEEDER
+1370 GHQEQDDEEDER

-1400 EAARGRERERASSSA
+1400 EAARSRERERASS
-1415 GGGLSSGGPR
+1415 GGGLVLASAPR
-1425 GGGGGGEDEAAVSHE
+1425 GEEDRPQP
-1440 EQQHL
+1440 QQE
-1445 RDGCPGLPEG
+1445 RCNSTGLPEG

-1465 VVHRCALLVLGVS
+1465 VIHRCALLVLGVS
-1478 PVLGDLGGQDEGHS
+1478 PALCDQKEGPVPTPGG
-1492 APQSTSQG
+1492 TSQE
-1500 QQDAAGFMTRSESLS
+1500 AAGFMTRSESLT
-1515 AETHSV
+1515 AESRSV
-1521 QSSPSYR
+1521 QASPSFR
-1528 LMKSRSESD
+1528 LIKSRSESD

-1553 RNVDLDLAF
+1553 RNVDSDLTF
-1562 SHKKRGLLHGS
+1562 SHKKRGLLHSS
-1573 PDSLADSWFRVKHSR
+1573 PDALADSWVRIKHSR
-1588 ARLYGSPL
+1588 DRLYTPAS
-1596 YQSYD
+1596 SYED
-1601 ESDLDLSRSAGVHAL
+1601 SDLDLSKSLGVHAL
-1616 IENIVSFISGDV
+1616 IENIVNFVSGDI
-1628 GNSPAFKEPEEAMS
+1628 GSTPAFKEPEESRS
-1642 TSPQGII
+1642 TSPQGTVV
-1649 LAMEQQQNRAEL
+1649 AMEQQQGRAEL

-1681 QAAGGV
+1681 QP
-1687 GGSGTGGRP
+1687 TGA
-1696 SPSAAFQSSS
+1696 SCLSAPFHSSS

-1716 AGCFGLGT
+1716 AGCFGLGS
-1724 VGAGAMKGESV
+1724 VGTGGTKGESV
-1735 QLHHYQDGVKAAK
+1735 QLHHYQDGIRAAK
-1748 RTLQMDIQTAVHK
+1748 RNIQMDIQTAVHK
-1761 IYQQLSVTLERAL
+1761 IYQQLSLTLERAL
-1774 QANKHHIEAQQRLLL
+1774 QANKHHIESQQRLLL

-1863 ADKLGPK
+1863 ADKLSPK

-1888 QAGVSLLPASPKK
+1888 RAGVSLLPGDKDQEEKK
-1901 AQDRL
+1901 SEESSDS
-1906 EKETED
+1906 
-1912 GNDAEKKDFRAL
+1912 EKKDFRAL
-1924 VRKQHTAE
+1924 LRKQHTAE

-1959 WTEVLLNIAAQKC
+1959 WTEVLLNIAAQKY

-1996 PACEASVEDH
+1996 PACESSVEDD
-2006 QMTQVVER
+2006 QMAQVVER

-2029 QAKHTIQIKEKE
+2029 QAKHALQVKEKE

-2047 GEVEEEDENLPIQ
+2047 GEVEEDDENLPIQ

-2150 GEQSLTLS
+2150 GEHILTLS
-2158 SFTQGDYITCVLDME
+2158 SFTQGDHITCVLDME

-2211 KVKICDMQMRGTP
+2211 KVKICDMQMRGIP
-2224 RDLLPGDPVC
+2224 RDLLPGDPIC
-2234 SPAATVLA
+2234 SPVATVLA
-2242 EASTQLIRVLHR
+2242 EATTQLIRILHR
-2254 ADQWT
+2254 TERWT
-2259 HCINGIMLE
+2259 HHINKNMMQ
-2268 RLHKIKPCFRESSG
+2268 RLHKIKPCFRD
-2282 CTAGGGQ
+2282 AGSGQ

-2298 SREEHDS
+2298 SREEHDA
-2305 QRDSP
+2305 REEP
-2310 RDQEPQRGEEER
+2310 RDEDR
-2322 GRQGHGSRQ
+2322 GRHAR
-2331 GHGGLGDLSD
+2331 HGLGDLSEAQ
-2341 HHLRTLCTE
+2341 LRTLCTD

-2361 DAGLRVGG
+2361 DTGLRVGG
-2369 RCIHKQTGRHATL
+2369 RCVHKQTGRHATL

-2396 WDEAEITISFPTFW
+2396 WDEAEVTISFPTFW
-2410 SPSDTPLYNLE
+2410 SPSDTPLHNLE
-2421 PCEPLPFDVAR
+2421 PCEPLPFDVSR
-2432 LRGLTA
+2432 FRGLTA

-2447 TSIHEDAGRLGAR
+2447 ASIHEDTGKQSTR
-2460 RHEKKHRGGPHDN
+2460 RHEKRHRHESEDKAEAE
-2473 GTTTANSGDDA
+2473 T
-2484 NSKPG
+2484 
-2489 DWEQANQH
+2489 E
-2497 RPTTEPRDGPAK
+2497 RPREAC
-2509 GTVVM
+2509 
-2514 PTSDLRV
+2514 DLRI
-2521 SHSLEEVKAHA
+2521 SHSLDEVKAHMA
-2532 APNSKSES
+2532 TTSKSEG
-2540 EISYALDCQH
+2540 EVA
-2550 QGGGALAGGPETLYP
+2550 
-2565 APQAPE
+2565 
-2571 GNRRK
+2571 
-2576 GHEGLSHGG
+2576 
-2585 RGHDGPPS
+2585 S
-2593 LGATQSEIH
+2593 LGLEAQQSSAEGKRKVHEHSSRSHELAQSEMH
-2602 AVQLSYLYLGAMKAL
+2602 AVQLSYLYLGAMKTL

-2634 VQSEPTPSGH
+2634 VLTESGH
-2644 NADLNTGPTCGGG
+2644 NADC
-2657 AASPVCQEE
+2657 ASSPVFQEE

-2700 RAQAMIYKLV
+2700 RAQAVIYKLV
-2710 VSGLLDDQGGGG
+2710 VSSLLEDQFGG
-2722 KARPADQECEEGL
+2722 KVKPEVDTEAEEAEGG
-2735 ESEQQAQT
+2735 QQAQT

-2835 DTQGSRPTNRTG
+2835 DSQPTRPTNRTAL
-2847 TSMSDPSSRLSTS
+2847 SDPSSRLSTS

-2876 LRQITKALEATGTR
+2876 LRQITKALEATGAR

-2910 TEEEESHPGG
+2910 AEDEEESRSGG
-2920 GGSDSSSC
+2920 GAESC

-2933 SGGGKSLDRSYLH
+2933 SSGGGKSLERNYPP
-2946 SPGDIPSADAA
+2946 SPGDIPNADAA
-2957 DLEEGFS
+2957 EMEEGFS
-2964 ESPEGLDQDSAS
+2964 ESPDCLDQESAS
-2976 ASSGPTPRGRSAVS
+2976 ASSGPAPRGRSNVS

-2997 AARTLLARAAGLY
+2997 AARTLLARAGLY
-3010 RSVQAHRSQ
+3010 RSVQAHRNQ
-3019 SRREGGALPQDPG
+3019 SRRDGTTLQQDPG

-3044 MDLDEETME
+3044 IDLDEETME

-3060 ASDSDILGMWIPEV
+3060 ASDTDILGMWIPEV

-3081 VCETEER
+3081 VCESEDR
-3088 DEVVVCELCEAS
+3088 DEVVCELCEAS
-3100 VANFNQ
+3100 VANFNH
-3106 HMKKTH
+3106 HMKKNH

-3139 GSGNPYYL
+3139 GSGSPYYL
-3147 LCGSCRDRYLAVKSK
+3147 LCGSCREKYLTVKSK
-3162 ARAPMTER
+3162 
-3170 SVPGKRYKGQAPDLL
+3170 SKVPVLERYKGQAPDLL

-3202 EDDKL
+3202 EDEKL
-3207 TGEEEFELLVGPL
+3207 TGEEEFELLAGPL
-3220 GLSERRLVPEAV
+3220 GLSERRVVPEPV
-3232 QFPDSDPLGASVAMV
+3232 DFLDNDPLGASVAMV

-3257 LQIGCQGSVEKSS
+3257 LQIGCHGSVEKSS
-3270 SGRVTLGEQAAS
+3270 SGRVTLGEQAAT
-3282 LQNPHDRIT
+3282 LLTPHDRVM

-3342 LMCLSAAGRAGL
+3342 LMCLAAAGRAGL
-3354 SSSPVA
+3354 STSPSA
-3360 GSGSL
+3360 GPGSV
-3365 ERPRGSTKASKPMSC
+3365 ERPRGATKASKPISC

-3392 SNSPSAAKLLVQL
+3392 SNSPNAAKLLVQL

-3435 RGVAEENKLVTSP
+3435 RGVAEENKLVNSP

-3463 GARLGPNY
+3463 GTKLRPNC
-3471 DKTDTEKRAGLI
+3471 DKADMEKRGVFAT
-3483 AHLYAHPSYNPTAV
+3483 LYAPASCRPSAV

-3509 CLSSRLSSGHRQW
+3509 CLSSRLSSQHRQW

-3552 RKCSSVKLEAHQSRV
+3552 RKCSFVKLEAHQGRV
-3567 ITCGWCSKKGLLAT
+3567 ITLGWCGKKGLLAT

-3595 NQYTLQQTCI
+3595 NQYTLQQTCV
-3605 FNRAE
+3605 FNKA
-3610 DSPDEGG
+3610 DSLPEEGLSS
-3617 QCLGSPGD
+3617 LGSPGD
-3625 PSLSPLVWSV
+3625 PSLSPVTWSV
-3635 TGRFLA
+3635 TGKYLA

-3650 WQVNGGKGLLDVQPH
+3650 WQVNGGKGLLDIQPH
-3665 WVSAL
+3665 WVSAMT
-3670 AWPEG
+3670 WPEK
-3675 EAVSLWCGEPK
+3675 ESSWSGEPLE
-3686 DVLLVGRMDGS
+3686 VLLVGRMDGS
-3697 LGLLEVHDGCT
+3697 LGLIEVVDAST
-3708 MHRTELEHCYRKDV
+3708 MQRVELEHCYRKDV
-3722 AVMHIAWYSEDR
+3722 AVMHIAWYSEDK

-3743 KLLIGT
+3743 KLLIGSK
-3749 REPLEKGAIVV
+3749 EPLEKGAVVV
-3760 IDGHKESITSMKWSP
+3760 IDAHKESITCMRWDP

-3783 AKEDLVKLWSSPGSR
+3783 AREETVKMWVCSVPG
-3798 SSPGAGWRCLLSIA
+3798 GTWLCLQALMHPAVVNSIA
-3812 HPAQVNGVAWCG
+3812 WCP
-3824 LIGQGVR
+3824 LPGQSPR
-3831 PLNMLATCCQNGLV
+3831 ALNMLATCCQNGLV
-3845 SVWTVPQDASSFPES
+3845 CVWTLPVDSIPE
-3860 TGSEGW
+3860 
-3866 RENEPKNKRKQQ
+3866 P
-3878 SSSGPAGG
+3878 SSSGSDGFWDMDPKSKLKVWEHCCRRLDG
-3886 AVCVFQLRGHITPVR
+3886 ATCVFQLKGHITSVR

-3913 SGGMGG
+3913 SGGTGG
-3919 LMNIWSLRD
+3919 LLNIWSLRD
-3928 GSVLQTVIAGSGA
+3928 GSVLQTVVAGSGA
-3941 IQNIVWIPDVGVA
+3941 IQNIIWIPDVGVA

-3965 VNCST
+3965 VNCTSE
-3970 DFMSSNHVLA
+3970 FMSTNHILA
-3980 TCRSALKKQ
+3980 TCRTALKKQ
-3989 GVLGLNMAPCMRA
+3989 GVVGLNMAPCMRA

-4008 VMLQEQYAYEKPH
+4008 VMLQEQYAYEKPE
-4021 VVCGEQLVHSPYMQC
+4021 VVCGEQLVHTPYMQC

-4044 HLDQLLC
+4044 QLDQLLC
-4051 SPPVP
+4051 KPPLP
-4056 PHLRLCPL
+4056 PHLSHCPVDQ
-4064 EPGASTWSP
+4064 GTWNP

-4092 ARGNTFPEAFA
+4092 ARGTVFPESFA

-4111 KEEVALVMDN
+4111 REELALLMDN
-4121 SKWGSGMDEQIMSW
+4121 SKWMSGMDEQIMSW
-4135 ATSRPEDWHLGGRC
+4135 AISRPEDWHLGGKC
-4149 DVFLWGAGRHGQLA
+4149 DVYLWGAGRHGQLA
-4163 EAGRNLLV
+4163 EAGRNILV
-4171 PTIAPSFS
+4171 PTIAASFS

-4211 GQGNSDDLHVI
+4211 GQGNSDDLHVL

-4323 SNKKLPERVTALEG
+4323 SNKKYPERVMALEG

-4349 TLAVSADGMI
+4349 TLAVSADGMM

-4395 VSCGT
+4395 VCCGT

-4406 GRDGNV
+4406 TKDGNV

-4432 RPQVVPALSGVFIED
+4432 RPQQVPALSGVFIED
-4447 VAVGAEHTLV
+4447 IAVGAEHTLA
-4457 LSSTGE
+4457 LSSTGD
-4463 VYTWG
+4463 VYSWG
-4468 TNSEGQLG
+4468 SNSEGQLG

-4495 NVNQISAGRCH
+4495 NIHQISAGRCH
-4506 SAAWTAPSAPPRAPG
+4506 SAAWTAPSVPPRAPG

-4534 PPQYSSLREV
+4534 PPQYSALKEV

-4575 NQSCMS
+4575 NQSCTS
-4581 HYNAGTW
+4581 HYNVGTW

-4703 NASAEVGYNRDRF
+4703 NATAEVGYNRDRF
-4716 LLSPSACLEEHL
+4716 LFNPSACLDEHL

-4747 LDLHLAPLVWKQLC
+4747 LDLHLAPMVWKQLC
-4761 CIPLTLEDLE
+4761 CIPLLLEDLE

-4790 GITEDNFHEMIPL
+4790 GITEENFHEMIPL

-4825 PLSFSNRKEYV
+4825 PLTFANRKEYV
-4836 ERAIEYRLHEIDRQ
+4836 DRAIEYRLHEMDRQ

-4860 IIPVPLLSLLTA
+4860 IVPVPLLSFLTA
-4872 RQLEQ
+4872 KQLEQ
-4877 MVCGMPEICVEVL
+4877 MVCGMPEISVDVL

-4897 EVDEQHTQVQWFWQ
+4897 EVDEQHQLIQWFWQ
-4911 TLEDFSNEERVLFM
+4911 TLEEFSNEERVLFM

-4946 IMKVDRPHDSLP
+4946 IMKVDRPYDSLP

-4971 YSSQAVMAERLRYAI
+4971 YSSQSLMAERLRYAI

-5002 VDNAEGSDT
+5002 VDNTEGSDT

>member
-1 MALMIPPVKLKWL
+1 MATMVPPVKLKWL
-14 EHLNA
+14 EHLNS

-35 SVLYSKLLTNKEAVL
+35 SVLYAKLVSNKEVVP
-50 LPQQVLCL
+50 LPQQVFCL

-76 EHYLD
+76 DHYLD

-126 KVKQQQHSPENSS
+126 RVKQQQHSPESSS
-139 GSADSHSV
+139 GSTDIHSV

-177 WVMPP
+177 WMMPAA
-182 PGPGGPNLCNDV
+182 GPGISLCNDV
-194 IHTAIDVVS
+194 IHTAIEVVS

-215 IPPMGLDCLAQ
+215 IPPMGLDCLSQ
-226 VTTFLKGV
+226 VTVFLKGV
-234 TMPNTGADVLG
+234 TIPNSGADTLG

-266 LEWIEMALAASA
+266 LEWIEMALSASA
-278 VVTAMDEGEKG
+278 VVHTMEKNKLLQTPEG
-289 KMAALSQEGLMGY
+289 MISF
-302 DCFMNILMQM
+302 DCFMTILMQM

-325 REPTRTSDGLC
+325 REPTRTSEGLC
-336 SLYEAALCLLEEVC
+336 SLYEAALCLFEEVC

-362 PDSVQTGEVPAVSET
+362 PDSIQTGDTPIVSET

-402 KLAPSFA
+402 KLAPSFS

-424 SSDGSVRAC
+424 STDGSVRAC

-448 QSTLKKLTFEPHRA
+448 QSTLKKLTFEPHRS

-504 KYPKLIQGPLQGKAV
+504 KYPKLIQGPLQGKV
-519 VCVSAGYRHSAAVSE
+519 VICVSAGYRHSAAVTE

-564 DISNVGDVSCGSSH
+564 DISNVGEVSCGSSH

-610 PKVVESLQG
+610 PKVIEALQG

-636 STGQVYAW
+636 STGQVSAW

-657 TALRPKLTEELAT
+657 TALRPKLIEELAA
-670 TRVVDIS
+670 TRIVDIS

-717 VVGLDGV
+717 VSGLDGV
-724 AIQQVSAGTSHSLA
+724 AIQQISAGTSHSLA

-767 RSFLEHY
+767 RSFLEQY
-774 CDGINSE
+774 CDKINSE
-781 VPPLPFPS
+781 IPPLPFPS
-789 SREHHNFLKLCLRL
+789 SREHHNFLKLCLKL

-818 SILGRQARPLRNL
+818 SILGRQAGPLRNL

-845 EAVMETLSVGA
+845 EVVIETLSVGA

-882 NLSKGQRMQLD
+882 SLSKGQRMQLD

-905 ASLLGYSCPP
+905 ASLLGYSSPSDATDISSLCIAYGNIS
-915 DSTETLA
+915 DSA
-922 SSNVGFGLPLDPP
+922 
-935 YGAPG
+935 YGAQS
-940 TNPDTHLAEIL
+940 NHPDTHLAEIL

-968 ELEKNSDKV
+968 ELEKNSDKF
-977 LQGTSSSDSSQP
+977 LLGTSSSENSQP

-1002 LLAYCHINCVTENS
+1002 LLAYCHINSVGENS
-1016 SSVSLLHKHLQLLLP
+1016 SSVALLHKHLQLLLP
-1031 HATDIFSRSAILL
+1031 HATDIYSRSATLL
-1044 RESSWNGSVR
+1044 KESSWNGSVG

-1067 SMLCQIVNSLLL
+1067 SMLCQIINSLLL

-1086 PLLSFLLDLLPPL
+1086 SLLSYLLDLLPPL
-1099 DRLNRLLPAA
+1099 DCLNRLLPAA
-1109 TPLEDQ
+1109 VLLEDQ
-1115 ELQWPLHGAPDF
+1115 ELQWPLHGGPEL
-1127 VDPAGQPLA
+1127 VDPAGMPLP
-1136 QPAQSWVWL
+1136 QPAQVWVWL
-1145 VDLERTAALLVGRCL
+1145 VDLERTVALLIGRCL

-1165 GAPASLE
+1165 GSPASPE
-1172 ERDTAYWLKTPL
+1172 EQDTAYWLKTPL
-1184 FSNGLEMDLPQLD
+1184 FSDGVEMDVPQLEKSV
-1197 NCISSLLEVALSG
+1197 SSLLEVALSG

-1218 CPLRP
+1218 YRLRLEI
-1223 DMSTLVDLA
+1223 STFVDLA
-1232 LGSTKEPTNS
+1232 LGCAKEPARS
-1242 LWVNMQDYATSKDWD
+1242 LWVSMQDYAVSKDWD
-1257 NASLSNETLLD
+1257 SATLSSESLLD
-1268 TVSRFVLAALLKHTG
+1268 TVSRFVLAALLKHTN
-1283 LLSQACGEGR
+1283 LLSQASGESR
-1293 YHPCKTLA
+1293 YQPGKTLV
-1301 EVYRSVYKVRNRLL
+1301 EIYRCVYKVRNRLL
-1315 ACKNMELIQT
+1315 ACKNMELIPT
-1325 CSSSRERR
+1325 RSSSRDRWLSENPES
-1333 ISDNQDSL
+1333 SDIDA
-1341 EMDPQEHSFTRTID
+1341 QESPFTRTID
-1355 EEAELEERTDREREE
+1355 EEAEMEEQAEREREE
-1370 GHQEQDEEEDER
+1370 GHPEQEEEEEER

-1400 EAARGRERERASSSA
+1400 EVARSRDRERINGGVGAQADDQPPQSQQER
-1415 GGGLSSGGPR
+1415 R
-1425 GGGGGGEDEAAVSHE
+1425 VS
-1440 EQQHL
+1440 
-1445 RDGCPGLPEG
+1445 RDLPEG
-1455 QDLYTAACNS
+1455 QDVYTAACNS
-1465 VVHRCALLVLGVS
+1465 VIHRCALLILGVS
-1478 PVLGDLGGQDEGHS
+1478 PVIEELQKRREEGQSQQLSSG
-1492 APQSTSQG
+1492 APDG
-1500 QQDAAGFMTRSESLS
+1500 IGLMTRSESLT
-1515 AETHSV
+1515 AESRSGHST
-1521 QSSPSYR
+1521 SSYK

-1544 EEGYTLSGR
+1544 EENYSLSGR
-1553 RNVDLDLAF
+1553 RNVDLDLAS
-1562 SHKKRGLLHGS
+1562 SHRKKGVVHS
-1573 PDSLADSWFRVKHSR
+1573 PIETLSDSWT
-1588 ARLYGSPL
+1588 RLKQRDWLSSSSCLFG
-1596 YQSYD
+1596 
-1601 ESDLDLSRSAGVHAL
+1601 ESDFDFTKSIGVHTL
-1616 IENIVSFISGDV
+1616 IENIISFISGDL
-1628 GNSPAFKEPEEAMS
+1628 GSSPGFKEPEESMS
-1642 TSPQGII
+1642 TNPQAYII
-1649 LAMEQQQNRAEL
+1649 AMEQQQQRAEL
-1661 RLEALHQIVVLISG
+1661 RLEALHQILVLLSG

-1681 QAAGGV
+1681 ATSL
-1687 GGSGTGGRP
+1687 GSRQGLG
-1696 SPSAAFQSSS
+1696 FQTSSF
-1706 LLTSVRLQFL
+1706 LTSVRLQFL

-1724 VGAGAMKGESV
+1724 VGHTGAKGESV
-1735 QLHHYQDGVKAAK
+1735 RLHHYQDGIRAAK
-1748 RTLQMDIQTAVHK
+1748 RSIQTEIQVAVHK
-1761 IYQQLSVTLERAL
+1761 IYQQLSATLERAL

-1789 VTVFALSVRYQPV
+1789 VTVFALSVHYQPV
-1802 DVSLAISSGLL
+1802 DVSLAISTGLL

-1819 CGTETMLGQPL
+1819 CGTDTVLGQPL
-1830 QLLQKPGVSQL
+1830 QLLPKSGISQL

-1849 TRLLQILAISTGTY
+1849 TRLLQILAITTGTY
-1863 ADKLGPK
+1863 ADKLSPK

-1888 QAGVSLLPASPKK
+1888 QAGVMLMTSSFGEKEVGDQDEKK
-1901 AQDRL
+1901 AESKGDPER
-1906 EKETED
+1906 
-1912 GNDAEKKDFRAL
+1912 KDFRVAL
-1924 VRKQHTAE
+1924 RKQHAAE

-1959 WTEVLLNIAAQKC
+1959 WTEVLLNIASQKC

-1978 VGNLRTRLLALH
+1978 VGKLRTRLLALH

-1996 PACEASVEDH
+1996 PACESGVEDD
-2006 QMTQVVER
+2006 QMAQVIER

-2021 CMWEAPIA
+2021 CMWESPVA
-2029 QAKHTIQIKEKE
+2029 QAKHVIQIKEKE
-2041 QELKLQ
+2041 QEIKLQ
-2047 GEVEEEDENLPIQ
+2047 KQGESEEEDENLPIQ

-2067 KAQCCVVENGQGLT
+2067 KAQCCLVENGQILT

-2088 YGLASTGISSGCY
+2088 YGLASTGVSSGCY

-2150 GEQSLTLS
+2150 GEQTLTLT
-2158 SFTQGDYITCVLDME
+2158 SFTQGDFITCVLDME
-2173 ARTISFGKNGEEP
+2173 ARTVSFGKNGEEP

-2191 DVDATELYPCV
+2191 DVDAGELYPCV

-2224 RDLLPGDPVC
+2224 RDLLPGDPIC
-2234 SPAATVLA
+2234 SPVAAVLA
-2242 EASTQLIRVLHR
+2242 EATIQLIRILHR
-2254 ADQWT
+2254 TDRWT
-2259 HCINGIMLE
+2259 HCINKKMME
-2268 RLHKIKPCFRESSG
+2268 RLYKIKG
-2282 CTAGGGQ
+2282 CLKETGQ
-2289 RLKKSRSVQ
+2289 KLKKSRSVQ
-2298 SREEHDS
+2298 SREENEV
-2305 QRDSP
+2305 R
-2310 RDQEPQRGEEER
+2310 EEEEKMK
-2322 GRQGHGSRQ
+2322 HCSRQ
-2331 GHGGLGDLSD
+2331 HGLADLSE
-2341 HHLRTLCTE
+2341 LQLKMLCVE
-2350 VWPVLAVIGGA
+2350 VWPVLAVIGGV

-2369 RCIHKQTGRHATL
+2369 RCVHKQTGRHATL
-2382 LGVVKEGSTSAKVQ
+2382 LGVVKEGSASAKVQ

-2432 LRGLTA
+2432 FRGLTA
-2438 SLLLDLTYL
+2438 TVLLDLTYL
-2447 TSIHEDAGRLGAR
+2447 TGIHEDVGKQSIR
-2460 RHEKKHRGGPHDN
+2460 RHEKRHKHDLEDK
-2473 GTTTANSGDDA
+2473 GDPDQKTEGDSVSDA
-2484 NSKPG
+2484 RLVPS
-2489 DWEQANQH
+2489 
-2497 RPTTEPRDGPAK
+2497 T
-2509 GTVVM
+2509 
-2514 PTSDLRV
+2514 
-2521 SHSLEEVKAHA
+2521 EEVKGHGAKLENETSSFSLEA
-2532 APNSKSES
+2532 
-2540 EISYALDCQH
+2540 ISLGMECQH
-2550 QGGGALAGGPETLYP
+2550 LNA
-2565 APQAPE
+2565 E
-2571 GNRRK
+2571 GRRK
-2576 GHEGLSHGG
+2576 NHEHASKNYE
-2585 RGHDGPPS
+2585 
-2593 LGATQSEIH
+2593 AAQSEIR
-2602 AVQLSYLYLGAMKAL
+2602 AVQLSYLYLGAMKSL
-2617 SALLS
+2617 STLLS

-2634 VQSEPTPSGH
+2634 VLAENGH
-2644 NADLNTGPTCGGG
+2644 NSDCAS
-2657 AASPVCQEE
+2657 SPVVHEE
-2666 VEMRA
+2666 VEMRT

-2710 VSGLLDDQGGGG
+2710 VHGLLEDQCGT
-2722 KARPADQECEEGL
+2722 KIKQEIDQQTEENDQT
-2735 ESEQQAQT
+2735 QQAQT

-2785 VMPLSLLRQMFSSY
+2785 VLPLSLLRQMFSSY
-2799 PTTTLLPTRRAQTPP
+2799 PTTAVLPTRRAQTPP
-2814 VSSLPT
+2814 ISSLPT
-2820 SPSDEVGRRQSLTSP
+2820 SPSDDVGRRQSLTSP
-2835 DTQGSRPTNRTG
+2835 DSQPARPANRTAL
-2847 TSMSDPSSRLSTS
+2847 SDPSSRLSTS

-2865 IAVPLLEMGFS
+2865 VAVPLLEMGFS
-2876 LRQITKALEATGTR
+2876 LRQIAKAMETTGAR

-2910 TEEEESHPGG
+2910 NEEEEEPQSEEVVDSRPGALVPGG
-2920 GGSDSSSC
+2920 S
-2928 PGATA
+2928 
-2933 SGGGKSLDRSYLH
+2933 GKSSDPCYLQ
-2946 SPGDIPSADAA
+2946 SPGDLPSADATEM
-2957 DLEEGFS
+2957 EEGFS
-2964 ESPEGLDQDSAS
+2964 ESHENMDHSENAAS
-2976 ASSGPTPRGRSAVS
+2976 GSGPVTRGRSAVT
-2990 RKHRFDL
+2990 RRHKFDL

-3010 RSVQAHRSQ
+3010 RSVQAHRNQ
-3019 SRREGGALPQDPG
+3019 SRREGISLPQDPG
-3032 TLYDF
+3032 ALYDF

-3044 MDLDEETME
+3044 LELDEEAME
-3053 AMFGQDL
+3053 AMFGPDL
-3060 ASDSDILGMWIPEV
+3060 AGDNDILGMWIPEV

-3081 VCETEER
+3081 VCESEDRE
-3088 DEVVVCELCEAS
+3088 EVVVCELCESS
-3100 VANFNQ
+3100 VVSFNQ
-3106 HMKKTH
+3106 HMKRNH

-3147 LCGSCRDRYLAVKSK
+3147 LCGSCREKYLALKSK
-3162 ARAPMTER
+3162 SKTSASER
-3170 SVPGKRYKGQAPDLL
+3170 CRYKGQAPDLI
-3185 GKQDSV
+3185 GKQESV

-3202 EDDKL
+3202 EDEKL
-3207 TGEEEFELLVGPL
+3207 TGEEEFELLAGPL
-3220 GLSERRLVPEAV
+3220 GLNDRRIVPEPV

-3247 TATNSMEETL
+3247 TAINSMEETL
-3257 LQIGCQGSVEKSS
+3257 MQIGCQGSVEKSS
-3270 SGRVTLGEQAAS
+3270 SGRITLGEQAAA
-3282 LQNPHDRIT
+3282 LANPHDRIM

-3342 LMCLSAAGRAGL
+3342 LMCLAAAGRAGL
-3354 SSSPVA
+3354 STSPCSSF
-3360 GSGSL
+3360 GSS
-3365 ERPRGSTKASKPMSC
+3365 ERPRGVQSQMTKPISC

-3392 SNSPSAAKLLVQL
+3392 SNTPSAAKLLVQL

-3416 MNLTTV
+3416 VNLTTV
-3422 DDPIQR
+3422 DDPVQR

-3435 RGVAEENKLVTSP
+3435 RGIAEENKLVTSP

-3463 GARLGPNY
+3463 GAKLRPSY
-3471 DKTDTEKRAGLI
+3471 DKAEIEKKGVC
-3483 AHLYAHPSYNPTAV
+3483 AHLNAHPPYDPSAV

-3509 CLSSRLSSGHRQW
+3509 CLSSRLSSQHRQW

-3538 QSRPQT
+3538 QGSPQT
-3544 FADMAGDL
+3544 LADMGGDL
-3552 RKCSSVKLEAHQSRV
+3552 RKCSFIKLEAHQNRV
-3567 ITCGWCSKKGLLAT
+3567 MTCVWCNKKGLLAT
-3581 SGNDGT
+3581 SGSDGT
-3587 VRVWNVTK
+3587 IRVWNVTK
-3595 NQYTLQQTCI
+3595 KQYSLQQTCV
-3605 FNRAE
+3605 FSKLEGEAE
-3610 DSPDEGG
+3610 EN
-3617 QCLGSPGD
+3617 LGSPSD
-3625 PSLSPLVWSV
+3625 PSFSLACWSIS
-3635 TGRFLA
+3635 GKYLA
-3641 AAMEKMVNI
+3641 GALEKMVNI
-3650 WQVNGGKGLLDVQPH
+3650 WQVNGGKGLLDIQPH

-3670 AWPEG
+3670 TWPEESPSAAWTG
-3675 EAVSLWCGEPK
+3675 DSPEF
-3686 DVLLVGRMDGS
+3686 LLVGRMDGS
-3697 LGLLEVHDGCT
+3697 LGLIEVLDVST
-3708 MHRTELEHCYRKDV
+3708 MHRIELEHCYRKDV
-3722 AVMHIAWYSEDR
+3722 SVTCLAWFSEDN
-3734 PFAVGYADG
+3734 PFAVGYVDG

-3749 REPLEKGAIVV
+3749 KEPRETGGIVLV
-3760 IDGHKESITSMKWSP
+3760 DAHKDTIVSMKWDP
-3775 SGQILLTC
+3775 AGKILMTC
-3783 AKEDLVKLWSSPGSR
+3783 AKEESVKLWGSSGSC
-3798 SSPGAGWRCLLSIA
+3798 WRHLYTLSHQAVVNAIVWCSLLGKG
-3812 HPAQVNGVAWCG
+3812 PKMQ
-3824 LIGQGVR
+3824 L
-3831 PLNMLATCCQNGLV
+3831 LLATGCQNGLV
-3845 SVWTVPQDASSFPES
+3845 CVWTVPQDELVFL
-3860 TGSEGW
+3860 
-3866 RENEPKNKRKQQ
+3866 Q
-3878 SSSGPAGG
+3878 SSLSCSEEWWDEEISGKDAYRKV
-3886 AVCVFQLRGHITPVR
+3886 AETKCIYQLRGHITPVR
-3901 TVAFSPDGLALV
+3901 TVTFSSDGLTLV
-3913 SGGMGG
+3913 SGGLGG
-3919 LMNIWSLRD
+3919 LINIWSLRD
-3928 GSVLQTVIAGSGA
+3928 GCVLQSVVIGSGA
-3941 IQNIVWIPDVGVA
+3941 IQTVVWIPEVGVA
-3954 VCSNRSKDVLV
+3954 ACSSRSKDVLV
-3965 VNCST
+3965 VNCTSEWA
-3970 DFMSSNHVLA
+3970 SSNHVLA
-3980 TCRSALKKQ
+3980 TCRTALKQQ
-3989 GVLGLNMAPCMRA
+3989 GIFGLNVAPCMRA

-4008 VMLQEQYAYEKPH
+4008 IMLQEQYAYEKPY
-4021 VVCGEQLVHSPYMQC
+4021 VVCGDQLVHSPYMQC

-4056 PHLRLCPL
+4056 PHHQACLPDPL
-4064 EPGASTWSP
+4064 TWNP
-4073 SEWAWLDCFSTTVK
+4073 TEWAWLECFSTTVK

-4092 ARGNTFPEAFA
+4092 AKGATFPDSFT

-4111 KEEVALVMDN
+4111 EEELALLMDN
-4121 SKWGSGMDEQIMSW
+4121 GKWINGMDEQIMSW
-4135 ATSRPEDWHLGGRC
+4135 ATSRPEDWHLGGKC
-4149 DVFLWGAGRHGQLA
+4149 DVCLWGAGRHGQLA
-4163 EAGRNLLV
+4163 EAGRNVLV
-4171 PTIAPSFS
+4171 PVSAPSFS
-4179 QAQQVVC
+4179 QAQQVIC

-4211 GQGNSDDLHVI
+4211 GQGNSDDLHVL

-4303 DGKLFSFGNGDYG
+4303 DGKLFTFGNGDYG

-4337 YQVGQVACGLNH
+4337 YQIGEVACGLNH
-4349 TLAVSADGMI
+4349 TIVVSTDGSM

-4385 DVLCGIGIKK
+4385 DILCGIGIKK
-4395 VSCGT
+4395 VACGT

-4406 GRDGNV
+4406 TKDGHV

-4432 RPQVVPALSGVFIED
+4432 RPQQVPALSGIFIED
-4447 VAVGAEHTLV
+4447 VAVGAEHTLA
-4457 LSSTGE
+4457 LSSAGD
-4463 VYTWG
+4463 VYAWG
-4468 TNSEGQLG
+4468 SNSEGQLG

-4484 EPTLVTSLQGK
+4484 EPTLITFLQGK
-4495 NVNQISAGRCH
+4495 NIRQISAGRCH
-4506 SAAWTAPSAPPRAPG
+4506 SAAWTAPPVPPRAPG
-4521 SSVPLQL
+4521 VSVPLQL
-4528 GLPVAV
+4528 GLPDAI
-4534 PPQYSSLREV
+4534 PPQYGALKEV
-4544 SMEVVR
+4544 SIHTVR

-4575 NQSCMS
+4575 NQNSTS

-4633 RGRKCKPIFVQIARQ
+4633 RGRKCKPILVQIARQ

-4690 LETGVVDLLIPSP
+4690 LETGIVDLLIPSP
-4703 NASAEVGYNRDRF
+4703 NATAEVGYNRDR
-4716 LLSPSACLEEHL
+4716 LLLNPSAYLDEHL
-4728 LQFKFLGILMG
+4728 MQFKFLGILMG

-4747 LDLHLAPLVWKQLC
+4747 LDLHLAPMVWKQLC

-4790 GITEDNFHEMIPL
+4790 GITEENFHEMIPL
-4803 DSFVGQSAD
+4803 DSFIGQSAD

-4825 PLSFSNRKEYV
+4825 PLTFSNRKEYV
-4836 ERAIEYRLHEIDRQ
+4836 ERAIEYRLHEMDRQ

-4872 RQLEQ
+4872 KQLEQ
-4877 MVCGMPEICVEVL
+4877 MVCGMPEISVDVL

-4897 EVDEQHTQVQWFWQ
+4897 EVDEQHQLVQWFWH
-4911 TLEDFSNEERVLFM
+4911 TLEEFSNEERVLFM

-4946 IMKVDRPHDSLP
+4946 IMKVDRPYDSLP

-4971 YSSQAVMAERLRYAI
+4971 YSSQLVMAERLRYAI

>member
-1 MALMIPPVKLKWL
+1 MNLLLLLLLISQQP
-14 EHLNA
+14 
-19 SWITEDSE
+19 S
-27 SIATREGV
+27 REGL
-35 SVLYSKLLTNKEAVL
+35 SSAALLTPN
-50 LPQQVLCL
+50 
-58 KGPQLPD
+58 
-65 FERES
+65 
-70 LSSDEQ
+70 
-76 EHYLD
+76 
-81 ALLSSQLALAK
+81 SQFFTRTRF
-92 MVCSDSPF
+92 STQR
-100 AGALRKRLLVLQR
+100 LRA
-113 IFYALSNKYHDKG
+113 F
-126 KVKQQQHSPENSS
+126 
-139 GSADSHSV
+139 SV
-147 SERPRSSTDALIEM
+147 M
-161 GVRTGLSLLFA
+161 HC
-172 LLRQS
+172 Q
-177 WVMPP
+177 
-182 PGPGGPNLCNDV
+182 
-194 IHTAIDVVS
+194 
-203 SLPPLSLANESK
+203 SK

-234 TMPNTGADVLG
+234 TMRNSGADVVG

-266 LEWIEMALAASA
+266 LEWVEMALAASA
-278 VVTAMDEGEKG
+278 GVSSLEQ
-289 KMAALSQEGLMGY
+289 SQEGLMGY
-302 DCFMNILMQM
+302 DCFMNILTQM

-325 REPTRTSDGLC
+325 REPTRTPEGLC
-336 SLYEAALCLLEEVC
+336 SLYEAALCLFEEVC

-362 PDSVQTGEVPAVSET
+362 PDSIQAGEAAMVSET

-402 KLAPSFA
+402 KLAPSFS

-462 IKKVSSSKG
+462 NKKVSSSKG

-480 TEGEVFSWG
+480 SEGEVFSWG

-504 KYPKLIQGPLQGKAV
+504 KYPKLIQGPLQGKVV

-564 DISNVGDVSCGSSH
+564 DISNVGEVSCGSSH

-610 PKVVESLQG
+610 PKVVEALQG

-636 STGQVYAW
+636 STGQVYSW

-657 TALRPKLTEELAT
+657 TALRPKLVEELAT

-717 VVGLDGV
+717 VIGLDGV
-724 AIQQVSAGTSHSLA
+724 AIQQISAGTSHSLA

-767 RSFLEHY
+767 RSFLERY
-774 CDGINSE
+774 CDGINNE
-781 VPPLPFPS
+781 IPPLPFPS
-789 SREHHNFLKLCLRL
+789 SKEHHNFLKLCLRL

-831 LFRLMDSSVPDEIQ
+831 LFRLMDASVPDEIQ
-845 EAVMETLSVGA
+845 EAVIETLSVGA

-882 NLSKGQRMQLD
+882 SLSKGQRMQLD

-915 DSTETLA
+915 DTSETPALPSDSTHVSGIHSDTH
-922 SSNVGFGLPLDPP
+922 
-935 YGAPG
+935 
-940 TNPDTHLAEIL
+940 PDTHLAEIL

-968 ELEKNSDKV
+968 ELEKNSDKI

-1002 LLAYCHINCVTENS
+1002 LLAYCHINCVTESS
-1016 SSVSLLHKHLQLLLP
+1016 SSVALLHKHLQLLLP
-1031 HATDIFSRSAILL
+1031 HATDIYNRSATLL
-1044 RESSWNGSVR
+1044 RESSGNGSVR
-1054 EKLRDVIYVSAAG
+1054 EKLQGVIYMSAAG
-1067 SMLCQIVNSLLL
+1067 SMLCQIVTSLLL
-1079 LPVSVAR
+1079 LPVWVAR
-1086 PLLSFLLDLLPPL
+1086 PLLSYLLDLLPPL
-1099 DRLNRLLPAA
+1099 DCLNRLLPAA
-1109 TPLEDQ
+1109 TPLEEQ
-1115 ELQWPLHGAPDF
+1115 ELQWPLH
-1127 VDPAGQPLA
+1127 
-1136 QPAQSWVWL
+1136 
-1145 VDLERTAALLVGRCL
+1145 ERTMARHEVREVEQRQTRDGLQRRTRDGLRNSPALPEIEDLIIIYNRVPKTASTSFTNIAYDLCGKNRFHVL
-1160 GGMLQ
+1160 HINTTKNNPVMSLQ
-1165 GAPASLE
+1165 
-1172 ERDTAYWLKTPL
+1172 D
-1184 FSNGLEMDLPQLD
+1184 Q
-1197 NCISSLLEVALSG
+1197 V
-1210 NEEQKPFD
+1210 
-1218 CPLRP
+1218 
-1223 DMSTLVDLA
+1223 VDLA
-1232 LGSTKEPTNS
+1232 LGSTKEPTHS
-1242 LWVNMQDYATSKDWD
+1242 LWTNMQDYAISKDWD
-1257 NASLSNETLLD
+1257 SASLLNEALLD
-1268 TVSRFVLAALLKHTG
+1268 TVTRFVLAVLLKHTG
-1283 LLSQACGEGR
+1283 LLGQACGEGR
-1293 YHPCKTLA
+1293 YQPCKLLA

-1315 ACKNMELIQT
+1315 ACKNMELIQIR
-1325 CSSSRERR
+1325 SSSRERR
-1333 ISDNQDSL
+1333 ISDNVDSV

-1355 EEAELEERTDREREE
+1355 EEAELEERDREREREE
-1370 GHQEQDEEEDER
+1370 GHQEQEDDEEER
-1382 EHEVMTAGKI
+1382 EHEVMTAGSE
-1392 FQCFLSAR
+1392 FDTFVNR
-1400 EAARGRERERASSSA
+1400 
-1415 GGGLSSGGPR
+1415 
-1425 GGGGGGEDEAAVSHE
+1425 
-1440 EQQHL
+1440 
-1445 RDGCPGLPEG
+1445 
-1455 QDLYTAACNS
+1455 
-1465 VVHRCALLVLGVS
+1465 
-1478 PVLGDLGGQDEGHS
+1478 
-1492 APQSTSQG
+1492 
-1500 QQDAAGFMTRSESLS
+1500 DAAINRSESLL
-1515 AETHSV
+1515 AESRSI
-1521 QSSPSYR
+1521 QSSPNYR
-1528 LMKSRSESD
+1528 FTKSRSESD

-1544 EEGYTLSGR
+1544 EEGYSLNVR

-1562 SHKKRGLLHGS
+1562 TPKKRE
-1573 PDSLADSWFRVKHSR
+1573 F
-1588 ARLYGSPL
+1588 
-1596 YQSYD
+1596 
-1601 ESDLDLSRSAGVHAL
+1601 LS
-1616 IENIVSFISGDV
+1616 
-1628 GNSPAFKEPEEAMS
+1628 
-1642 TSPQGII
+1642 
-1649 LAMEQQQNRAEL
+1649 
-1661 RLEALHQIVVLISG
+1661 
-1675 MEEKGS
+1675 
-1681 QAAGGV
+1681 
-1687 GGSGTGGRP
+1687 
-1696 SPSAAFQSSS
+1696 
-1706 LLTSVRLQFL
+1706 
-1716 AGCFGLGT
+1716 GCFGLGA
-1724 VGAGAMKGESV
+1724 VCNRGPKGESV
-1735 QLHHYQDGVKAAK
+1735 QLHHYQDGVRAAK
-1748 RTLQMDIQTAVHK
+1748 KSLQMDIQTAVHK
-1761 IYQQLSVTLERAL
+1761 IYQQLSVTLEKAL

-1813 NVLSQL
+1813 DVLSQL
-1819 CGTETMLGQPL
+1819 CGTETLLGQTL
-1830 QLLQKPGVSQL
+1830 QLLHKPAGSQL

-1863 ADKLGPK
+1863 ADRLSPK
-1870 VVQSLLDLL
+1870 VVQALLDLL
-1879 CSQLKNLLS
+1879 CSQLKTLLA
-1888 QAGVSLLPASPKK
+1888 QAAGSTLSASTEL
-1901 AQDRL
+1901 Q
-1906 EKETED
+1906 EKTD
-1912 GNDAEKKDFRAL
+1912 DCADAPKKDFRAL
-1924 VRKQHTAE
+1924 LRKRHTAE

-1959 WTEVLLNIAAQKC
+1959 WTEVLLNIAAQKR
-1972 CSGVPL
+1972 CSGIPL

-1996 PACEASVEDH
+1996 PACESSVEDH

-2014 LFSLLSD
+2014 LFALLSD
-2021 CMWEAPIA
+2021 CMWEAPVA
-2029 QAKHTIQIKEKE
+2029 QAKHTVQMKERE

-2047 GEVEEEDENLPIQ
+2047 GESEEEEENLPIQ
-2060 EVSFDPE
+2060 EVTFDPE
-2067 KAQCCVVENGQGLT
+2067 KAQCCVVESGQGLT

-2131 RTTSDMWLYRAY
+2131 RTTADMWLYRAY

-2150 GEQSLTLS
+2150 GEQTLTLS
-2158 SFTQGDYITCVLDME
+2158 SYTQGDYITCVLDME
-2173 ARTISFGKNGEEP
+2173 ARTVSFGKNGEEP

-2224 RDLLPGDPVC
+2224 RDLLPGDPMC
-2234 SPAATVLA
+2234 SPVATVLA
-2242 EASTQLIRVLHR
+2242 EATTQLVRILHR
-2254 ADQWT
+2254 SERWT
-2259 HCINGIMLE
+2259 QTIN
-2268 RLHKIKPCFRESSG
+2268 SSIL
-2282 CTAGGGQ
+2282 Q
-2289 RLKKSRSVQ
+2289 RLQQIRGCLREGAPPAGATRLRKSRSAQ
-2298 SREEHDS
+2298 SREEQD
-2305 QRDSP
+2305 
-2310 RDQEPQRGEEER
+2310 EKEEER
-2322 GRQGHGSRQ
+2322 EVERGRSGRHTAAE
-2331 GHGGLGDLSD
+2331 LSET
-2341 HHLRTLCTE
+2341 HLRTLCHQ
-2350 VWPVLAVIGGA
+2350 VWPVLAVIGGI
-2361 DAGLRVGG
+2361 DGGLRMGG
-2369 RCIHKQTGRHATL
+2369 RCVHKQTGRHATL

-2421 PCEPLPFDVAR
+2421 PIEPLPFDVSR
-2432 LRGLTA
+2432 FRGLTA
-2438 SLLLDLTYL
+2438 ALLLDLTAL
-2447 TSIHEDAGRLGAR
+2447 ASLQDDGSKSTSGR
-2460 RHEKKHRGGPHDN
+2460 RHERRHRHEPQEEPENKSH
-2473 GTTTANSGDDA
+2473 T
-2484 NSKPG
+2484 KPKEG
-2489 DWEQANQH
+2489 A
-2497 RPTTEPRDGPAK
+2497 G
-2509 GTVVM
+2509 
-2514 PTSDLRV
+2514 DLRV
-2521 SHSLEEVKAHA
+2521 SHSLDEVRACA
-2532 APNSKSES
+2532 PPNSRSES
-2540 EISYALDCQH
+2540 E
-2550 QGGGALAGGPETLYP
+2550 LAAYT
-2565 APQAPE
+2565 Q
-2571 GNRRK
+2571 
-2576 GHEGLSHGG
+2576 
-2585 RGHDGPPS
+2585 D
-2593 LGATQSEIH
+2593 ATQQTPAEGRRRLQEMVGTRSQEAAAQVEVH
-2602 AVQLSYLYLGAMKAL
+2602 AVQLSYLYLGAMKTL
-2617 SALLS
+2617 SVLLS

-2634 VQSEPTPSGH
+2634 VTPDSGH
-2644 NADLNTGPTCGGG
+2644 NADC
-2657 AASPVCQEE
+2657 ASPGVSVCQEE
-2666 VEMRA
+2666 AELRS

-2700 RAQAMIYKLV
+2700 RAQVMIYKLV
-2710 VSGLLDDQGGGG
+2710 VNSLLEEQEGHSSKTVDT
-2722 KARPADQECEEGL
+2722 ECEEL
-2735 ESEQQAQT
+2735 EGDQLFQT

-2753 TTSFMS
+2753 STSFMS

-2767 ATTPVTDTETVPA
+2767 ATTPVTTATTPVTDAETAPA

-2799 PTTTLLPTRRAQTPP
+2799 PTTTLLPARRAQTPP

-2820 SPSDEVGRRQSLTSP
+2820 SPSDEHGRRQSLTSP
-2835 DTQGSRPTNRTG
+2835 ESQPARTTSRTAL
-2847 TSMSDPSSRLSTS
+2847 SDPSSRLSTS

-2876 LRQITKALEATGTR
+2876 LRQIMKALEATGAR

-2910 TEEEESHPGG
+2910 TAD
-2920 GGSDSSSC
+2920 SDEASDPFS
-2928 PGATA
+2928 GAA
-2933 SGGGKSLDRSYLH
+2933 GGGKSTERSYLR
-2946 SPGDIPSADAA
+2946 SPGDIPNADAA
-2957 DLEEGFS
+2957 EMEEGFS
-2964 ESPEGLDQDSAS
+2964 ESPEGLDQDLGSSSA
-2976 ASSGPTPRGRSAVS
+2976 GPTPRGRSAAS

-3010 RSVQAHRSQ
+3010 RSVQAHRTQ
-3019 SRREGGALPQDPG
+3019 ARREGSGLQQEPGPLGA
-3032 TLYDF
+3032 LYDF

-3044 MDLDEETME
+3044 LELDQEAME
-3053 AMFGQDL
+3053 AMFTQEL

-3081 VCETEER
+3081 VCESEDR
-3088 DEVVVCELCEAS
+3088 DEVVVCELCGVS
-3100 VANFNQ
+3100 VSSFNQ
-3106 HMKKTH
+3106 HMKKSH

-3147 LCGSCRDRYLAVKSK
+3147 LCGSCREKYLNMKSK
-3162 ARAPMTER
+3162 IKGPLPE
-3170 SVPGKRYKGQAPDLL
+3170 RYKGQAPDLL
-3185 GKQDSV
+3185 GKQDCV

-3202 EDDKL
+3202 DAERL
-3207 TGEEEFELLVGPL
+3207 TGEEEFELLSAPL
-3220 GLSERRLVPEAV
+3220 GLSERRPVPEAV
-3232 QFPDSDPLGASVAMV
+3232 HFPDTDPLGASVAMI

-3257 LQIGCQGSVEKSS
+3257 LQIGCQSSVDKSS
-3270 SGRVTLGEQAAS
+3270 SGRLSLGEQAAG
-3282 LQNPHDRIT
+3282 LQTSADRLV
-3291 ALRRVTAAAQVL
+3291 ALKRVTAAAQVL

-3342 LMCLSAAGRAGL
+3342 LMCLAAAGRAGL
-3354 SSSPVA
+3354 STGLTLGPGYS
-3360 GSGSL
+3360 
-3365 ERPRGSTKASKPMSC
+3365 ERPRGASKPTKPISC

-3392 SNSPSAAKLLVQL
+3392 SNSPTAAKLLVQL

-3463 GARLGPNY
+3463 GARLRHGY
-3471 DKTDTEKRAGLI
+3471 DKAELEKR
-3483 AHLYAHPSYNPTAV
+3483 

-3509 CLSSRLSSGHRQW
+3509 CLSSRLSSQHRQW

-3529 TLAAHDRDN
+3529 TLAAYDRDN

-3544 FADMAGDL
+3544 FADVAGDL
-3552 RKCSSVKLEAHQSRV
+3552 RKWSTFRLEAHQSRV

-3587 VRVWNVTK
+3587 VRIWNVTK
-3595 NQYTLQQTCI
+3595 NLYTLQQTCV
-3605 FNRAE
+3605 FNKGE
-3610 DSPDEGG
+3610 DTSEEFMGN
-3617 QCLGSPGD
+3617 LGSPGD
-3625 PSLSPLVWSV
+3625 PNLAPVAWSV
-3635 TGRFLA
+3635 SGKYLA
-3641 AAMEKMVNI
+3641 AAMEKIVNI
-3650 WQVNGGKGLLDVQPH
+3650 WQVNGGKASLNLQPH
-3665 WVSAL
+3665 WVSSL
-3670 AWPEG
+3670 AWPEE
-3675 EAVSLWCGEPK
+3675 EAGSLWGGEPREL
-3686 DVLLVGRMDGS
+3686 LLVGRMDGT
-3697 LGLLEVHDGCT
+3697 LGLLEVLDDSD
-3708 MHRTELEHCYRKDV
+3708 MQRTELQHCFRKDV
-3722 AVMHIAWYSEDR
+3722 AVMQIAWYSEDR

-3743 KLLIGT
+3743 RLLIGSK
-3749 REPLEKGAIVV
+3749 EPAENGSVVV
-3760 IDGHKESITSMKWSP
+3760 IDAHKESISSLRWAP
-3775 SGQILLTC
+3775 GGQVLLSC
-3783 AKEDLVKLWSSPGSR
+3783 AKEEIVRLWTVSGTGLGQS
-3798 SSPGAGWRCLLSIA
+3798 WTCLQSIT
-3812 HPAQVNGVAWCG
+3812 HPAVVNAVAWCS
-3824 LIGQGVR
+3824 LPGQGPK
-3831 PLNMLATCCQNGLV
+3831 PLNMFATCCQNGLV
-3845 SVWTVPQDASSFPES
+3845 TVWTVPQDPSSYS
-3860 TGSEGW
+3860 
-3866 RENEPKNKRKQQ
+3866 Q
-3878 SSSGPAGG
+3878 SSTACPDAWWESEFKSKLMLDPQRCEG
-3886 AVCVFQLRGHITPVR
+3886 AVCVFQLQGHMTPVR

-3913 SGGMGG
+3913 SGGVGG
-3919 LMNIWSLRD
+3919 LLNIWSLQD
-3928 GSVLQTVIAGSGA
+3928 GSVLQTVVAGSGA
-3941 IQNIVWIPDVGVA
+3941 INSTVWIPDVGVA

-3965 VNCST
+3965 VNSSAESMST
-3970 DFMSSNHVLA
+3970 NHVLA
-3980 TCRSALKKQ
+3980 TCRMALKKQ
-3989 GVLGLNMAPCMRA
+3989 GVVGLNMAPCMRA

-4008 VMLQEQYAYEKPH
+4008 IMLQEQYAYEKPH

-4036 LASLAVGL
+4036 LSSLAVGL
-4044 HLDQLLC
+4044 QLDALLC
-4051 SPPVP
+4051 HPPVP
-4056 PHLRLCPL
+4056 PHLAHCPP
-4064 EPGASTWSP
+4064 EPGSSSTPSP
-4073 SEWAWLDCFSTTVK
+4073 VSWANSEWAWLHCFSTTVK
-4087 AAEAL
+4087 TAEAL
-4092 ARGNTFPEAFA
+4092 ARGHTFPESFI
-4103 VPDLEPVP
+4103 VPDLEPVA
-4111 KEEVALVMDN
+4111 KDKLALLMDN
-4121 SKWGSGMDEQIMSW
+4121 SKWVSGLDEQIMSW
-4135 ATSRPEDWHLGGRC
+4135 ATSRPEDWHLGGKC

-4163 EAGRNLLV
+4163 EAGRNILV
-4171 PTIAPSFS
+4171 PTLAPSFS

-4197 GTVLACGEGSYGRL
+4197 GTVSACGEGSYGRL
-4211 GQGNSDDLHVI
+4211 GQGNSDDLHVL

-4323 SNKKLPERVTALEG
+4323 SNKKLPERVSALEG
-4337 YQVGQVACGLNH
+4337 HQVGQVACGLNH
-4349 TLAVSADGMI
+4349 TLAVSADGMT

-4395 VSCGT
+4395 VACGT

-4406 GRDGNV
+4406 TKDGNV

-4432 RPQVVPALSGVFIED
+4432 RPQQVPALMAVFIED

-4457 LSSTGE
+4457 LSSTGD
-4463 VYTWG
+4463 VYAWG
-4468 TNSEGQLG
+4468 SNSEGQLG

-4484 EPTLVTSLQGK
+4484 EPTLISALQGK
-4495 NVNQISAGRCH
+4495 NIQQVSAGRCH
-4506 SAAWTAPSAPPRAPG
+4506 SAAWTAPPVPPRAPG

-4528 GLPVAV
+4528 GLPLCV
-4534 PPQYSSLREV
+4534 PPQYSVLREV
-4544 SMEVVR
+4544 SIEALR

-4575 NQSCMS
+4575 NQSCTS
-4581 HYNAGTW
+4581 RYNAGTW

-4703 NASAEVGYNRDRF
+4703 NAAAEVGYNRDRF
-4716 LLSPSACLEEHL
+4716 LLNPSACLEEHL

-4747 LDLHLAPLVWKQLC
+4747 LDLHLAPVVWKQLC

-4778 QTLNSILHIEDS
+4778 QTLNSILHLEDS
-4790 GITEDNFHEMIPL
+4790 GITEQNFHEMIPL

-4825 PLSFSNRKEYV
+4825 PLTFSNRKEYV
-4836 ERAIEYRLHEIDRQ
+4836 ERAIEYRLHEMERQ

-4860 IIPVPLLSLLTA
+4860 IVPVPLLSLLTA

-4877 MVCGMPEICVEVL
+4877 MVCGLPEISVEVL

-4897 EVDEQHTQVQWFWQ
+4897 EVDEQQQLVQWFWQ
-4911 TLEDFSNEERVLFM
+4911 TLEEFSNEERVLFM

-4946 IMKVDRPHDSLP
+4946 IMKVDRPYDSLP

-4971 YSSQAVMAERLRYAI
+4971 YSSQPVMAERLRYAI

>member
-1 MALMIPPVKLKWL
+1 MAAMVPPVKLKWL
-14 EHLNA
+14 EHLNS

-35 SVLYSKLLTNKEAVL
+35 SVLYSKLVSNKEVVP

-76 EHYLD
+76 DHYLD

-113 IFYALSNKYHDKG
+113 VFYALSNKYHDKG
-126 KVKQQQHSPENSS
+126 KVKQQQHSPESSS
-139 GSADSHSV
+139 GSTDVHSI

-177 WVMPP
+177 WMMPAS
-182 PGPGGPNLCNDV
+182 GPGLSLCNDV
-194 IHTAIDVVS
+194 IHTAIEVVS

-215 IPPMGLDCLAQ
+215 IPPMGLDCLSQ

-234 TMPNTGADVLG
+234 TIPNSGADTLG

-266 LEWIEMALAASA
+266 LEWIEMALGASA
-278 VVTAMDEGEKG
+278 VVNAMEKNKIQQSPEG
-289 KMAALSQEGLMGY
+289 MISF
-302 DCFMNILMQM
+302 DCFMNILTQM

-325 REPTRTSDGLC
+325 REPTRTPDGLC
-336 SLYEAALCLLEEVC
+336 SLYEAALCLFEEVC

-362 PDSVQTGEVPAVSET
+362 PDSIQTGDAPIVSET

-402 KLAPSFA
+402 KLAPSFS

-424 SSDGSVRAC
+424 STDGSVRAC

-448 QSTLKKLTFEPHRA
+448 QSTLKKLTFEPHRS

-504 KYPKLIQGPLQGKAV
+504 KYPKLIQGPLQGKVV
-519 VCVSAGYRHSAAVSE
+519 VCVSAGYRHSAAVTE

-564 DISNVGDVSCGSSH
+564 DISNVGEVSCGSSH

-610 PKVVESLQG
+610 PKVIEALQG

-657 TALRPKLTEELAT
+657 TALRPKLIEELAA
-670 TRVVDIS
+670 TRIVDTS

-717 VVGLDGV
+717 VSGLDGI
-724 AIQQVSAGTSHSLA
+724 AIQQISAGTSHSLA

-767 RSFLEHY
+767 RSFLERY
-774 CDGINSE
+774 CDKINSE
-781 VPPLPFPS
+781 IPPLPFPS
-789 SREHHNFLKLCLRL
+789 SREHHNFLKLCLKL

-818 SILGRQARPLRNL
+818 SILGRQAGPLRNL

-845 EAVMETLSVGA
+845 EVVIETLSVGA

-882 NLSKGQRMQLD
+882 SLSKGQRMQLD

-905 ASLLGYSCPP
+905 ASLLGYSSPS
-915 DSTETLA
+915 DATEV
-922 SSNVGFGLPLDPP
+922 SSLCVG
-935 YGAPG
+935 YGNLSDQTYG
-940 TNPDTHLAEIL
+940 VQSSHPDTHLAEIL

-968 ELEKNSDKV
+968 ELEKNSDKF
-977 LQGTSSSDSSQP
+977 LLGTSSSENSQP

-1002 LLAYCHINCVTENS
+1002 LLAYCHINSVSENS
-1016 SSVSLLHKHLQLLLP
+1016 SSVALLHKHLQLLLP
-1031 HATDIFSRSAILL
+1031 HATDTYSRSATLL
-1044 RESSWNGSVR
+1044 KESSWNGSVG

-1086 PLLSFLLDLLPPL
+1086 PLLSYLLDLLPPL

-1109 TPLEDQ
+1109 ALLEDQ
-1115 ELQWPLHGAPDF
+1115 ELQWPLHGGPELI
-1127 VDPAGQPLA
+1127 DPAGVPLP

-1145 VDLERTAALLVGRCL
+1145 VDLERTVALLIGRCL

-1165 GAPASLE
+1165 GSHVSPE
-1172 ERDTAYWLKTPL
+1172 EQDTAYWLKTPL
-1184 FSNGLEMDLPQLD
+1184 FSDGVEMDIPHLD
-1197 NCISSLLEVALSG
+1197 KCMSSLLEVALSG

-1218 CPLRP
+1218 YKLRP
-1223 DMSTLVDLA
+1223 EIGVFVDLA
-1232 LGSTKEPTNS
+1232 LGCTKEPARS
-1242 LWVNMQDYATSKDWD
+1242 LWLSMQDYAVSKDWD
-1257 NASLSNETLLD
+1257 SATLSNESLLD
-1268 TVSRFVLAALLKHTG
+1268 TVSRFVLSALLKHTN
-1283 LLSQACGEGR
+1283 LLSQACGESR
-1293 YHPCKTLA
+1293 YQPGKALA
-1301 EVYRSVYKVRNRLL
+1301 EVYRCVYKVRSRLL

-1325 CSSSRERR
+1325 RSSSRDRWMSE
-1333 ISDNQDSL
+1333 NQESADI
-1341 EMDPQEHSFTRTID
+1341 DPQEHSFTRTID
-1355 EEAELEERTDREREE
+1355 EEAEMEEQAERDREE
-1370 GHQEQDEEEDER
+1370 GHPEQEDEEEER

-1400 EAARGRERERASSSA
+1400 EVARSRDRDRMNTGNGTRADDQPPQSQQERR
-1415 GGGLSSGGPR
+1415 
-1425 GGGGGGEDEAAVSHE
+1425 VST
-1440 EQQHL
+1440 
-1445 RDGCPGLPEG
+1445 DLPEG
-1455 QDLYTAACNS
+1455 QDVYTAACNS
-1465 VVHRCALLVLGVS
+1465 VIHRCALLILGVS
-1478 PVLGDLGGQDEGHS
+1478 PVIEELQKRREEGQLQQ
-1492 APQSTSQG
+1492 PSTSTPEG
-1500 QQDAAGFMTRSESLS
+1500 IGLMTRSESLT
-1515 AETHSV
+1515 AESRSTHP
-1521 QSSPSYR
+1521 SSNYR
-1528 LMKSRSESD
+1528 LIKSRSESD

-1544 EEGYTLSGR
+1544 EEGYSLSGR
-1553 RNVDLDLAF
+1553 RNVDLDFAS
-1562 SHKKRGLLHGS
+1562 SHRKRGAMHSQVEPLS
-1573 PDSLADSWFRVKHSR
+1573 DSWARLKHSR
-1588 ARLYGSPL
+1588 DWLYSS
-1596 YQSYD
+1596 SYSFV
-1601 ESDLDLSRSAGVHAL
+1601 ESDFDLSKSLGVHTL
-1616 IENIVSFISGDV
+1616 IENVVSFVSGDV
-1628 GNSPAFKEPEEAMS
+1628 GNSPGFKEPEESMS
-1642 TSPQGII
+1642 TSPQASVI
-1649 LAMEQQQNRAEL
+1649 AMEQQQLRAEL
-1661 RLEALHQIVVLISG
+1661 RLEALHQILVLLSG

-1681 QAAGGV
+1681 APLM
-1687 GGSGTGGRP
+1687 GSRQGP
-1696 SPSAAFQSSS
+1696 AFQSSS

-1724 VGAGAMKGESV
+1724 VGHAGAKGESV
-1735 QLHHYQDGVKAAK
+1735 RLHHYQDGIRAAK
-1748 RTLQMDIQTAVHK
+1748 RNIQIEIQVAVHK
-1761 IYQQLSVTLERAL
+1761 IYQQLSATLERAL

-1789 VTVFALSVRYQPV
+1789 VTVFALSVHYQPV
-1802 DVSLAISSGLL
+1802 DVSLAISTGLL

-1819 CGTETMLGQPL
+1819 CGTDTMLGQPL
-1830 QLLQKPGVSQL
+1830 QLLPKTGISQL

-1849 TRLLQILAISTGTY
+1849 TRLLQILAITTGTY
-1863 ADKLGPK
+1863 ADKLSPK

-1888 QAGVSLLPASPKK
+1888 QAGVMLMTSFGEGEGEEDEEEEEEEKK
-1901 AQDRL
+1901 LDSNG
-1906 EKETED
+1906 D
-1912 GNDAEKKDFRAL
+1912 NEKKDFRAAL
-1924 VRKQHTAE
+1924 RKQHAAE

-1959 WTEVLLNIAAQKC
+1959 WTEVLLNIASQKC

-1996 PACEASVEDH
+1996 PACESGVEDD
-2006 QMTQVVER
+2006 QMAQVVER

-2021 CMWEAPIA
+2021 CMWETPIA
-2029 QAKHTIQIKEKE
+2029 QAKYAIQIKERE
-2041 QELKLQ
+2041 QEMKLQ
-2047 GEVEEEDENLPIQ
+2047 KQGETEEEDENLPIQ

-2067 KAQCCVVENGQGLT
+2067 KAQCCIVENGQILT

-2088 YGLASTGISSGCY
+2088 YGLASTGVTSGCY

-2150 GEQSLTLS
+2150 GEQTLTLS
-2158 SFTQGDYITCVLDME
+2158 SFTQGDFITCVLDME

-2191 DVDATELYPCV
+2191 DVDAAELYPCV

-2224 RDLLPGDPVC
+2224 RDLLPGDPIC
-2234 SPAATVLA
+2234 SPVAAVLA
-2242 EASTQLIRVLHR
+2242 EATIQLIRILHR
-2254 ADQWT
+2254 ADRWT
-2259 HCINGIMLE
+2259 HCINKKMME
-2268 RLHKIKPCFRESSG
+2268 RLHKIKMCLKE
-2282 CTAGGGQ
+2282 AGQ
-2289 RLKKSRSVQ
+2289 KLKKSRSVQ
-2298 SREEHDS
+2298 SRDENDMREEK
-2305 QRDSP
+2305 
-2310 RDQEPQRGEEER
+2310 ENKEEEKNKHSR
-2322 GRQGHGSRQ
+2322 HG
-2331 GHGGLGDLSD
+2331 LADLPE
-2341 HHLRTLCTE
+2341 LQLKTLCVE
-2350 VWPVLAVIGGA
+2350 VWPVLAVIGGV

-2369 RCIHKQTGRHATL
+2369 RCVHKQTGRHATL

-2432 LRGLTA
+2432 FRGLTA
-2438 SLLLDLTYL
+2438 TVLLDLTYL
-2447 TSIHEDAGRLGAR
+2447 TGIHEDTGKQSAK
-2460 RHEKKHRGGPHDN
+2460 RHEKKHRHETEDKGDIEQKTEGDAGSDMRSLPSADDIKGPI
-2473 GTTTANSGDDA
+2473 TTC
-2484 NSKPG
+2484 
-2489 DWEQANQH
+2489 
-2497 RPTTEPRDGPAK
+2497 
-2509 GTVVM
+2509 
-2514 PTSDLRV
+2514 
-2521 SHSLEEVKAHA
+2521 
-2532 APNSKSES
+2532 SKSEN
-2540 EISYALDCQH
+2540 EIASFSLEPTLLGMESQH
-2550 QGGGALAGGPETLYP
+2550 QPI
-2565 APQAPE
+2565 E
-2571 GNRRK
+2571 GKRK
-2576 GHEGLSHGG
+2576 NHEHIP
-2585 RGHDGPPS
+2585 RNHDVV
-2593 LGATQSEIH
+2593 QSEIR
-2602 AVQLSYLYLGAMKAL
+2602 AVQLSYLYLGAMKSL

-2634 VQSEPTPSGH
+2634 VLAENGH
-2644 NADLNTGPTCGGG
+2644 NSDCAS
-2657 AASPVCQEE
+2657 SPVVHED

-2710 VSGLLDDQGGGG
+2710 VHGLLEDQFGG
-2722 KARPADQECEEGL
+2722 KIKQEVDQQAE
-2735 ESEQQAQT
+2735 ESEQAQQAQT

-2799 PTTTLLPTRRAQTPP
+2799 PTTTVLPTRRAQTPP
-2814 VSSLPT
+2814 ISSLPT

-2835 DTQGSRPTNRTG
+2835 DSQSTRPANRTAL
-2847 TSMSDPSSRLSTS
+2847 SDPSSRLSTS

-2876 LRQITKALEATGTR
+2876 LRQIAKAMEATGAR

-2910 TEEEESHPGG
+2910 NEEDEEPQSEGTADSHHGTIVS
-2920 GGSDSSSC
+2920 GSS
-2928 PGATA
+2928 
-2933 SGGGKSLDRSYLH
+2933 GKSSDQCYLQ
-2946 SPGDIPSADAA
+2946 SPGDIPSADATEM
-2957 DLEEGFS
+2957 EEGFS
-2964 ESPEGLDQDSAS
+2964 ESPDNMDHAENAAS
-2976 ASSGPTPRGRSAVS
+2976 GSGPPSRGRSAVT
-2990 RKHRFDL
+2990 RRHKFDL

-3010 RSVQAHRSQ
+3010 RSVQAHRNQ
-3019 SRREGGALPQDPG
+3019 SRREGISLQQDPG
-3032 TLYDF
+3032 ALYDF

-3044 MDLDEETME
+3044 IDLDDEAME

-3060 ASDSDILGMWIPEV
+3060 ATDNDILGMWIPEV

-3081 VCETEER
+3081 VCESEDRE
-3088 DEVVVCELCEAS
+3088 EVVVCELCESS
-3100 VANFNQ
+3100 VVSFNQ
-3106 HMKKTH
+3106 HMKRNH

-3147 LCGSCRDRYLAVKSK
+3147 LCGSCREKYLALKSK
-3162 ARAPMTER
+3162 SKTSTSE
-3170 SVPGKRYKGQAPDLL
+3170 RYKGQAPDLI

-3202 EDDKL
+3202 EDEKL
-3207 TGEEEFELLVGPL
+3207 TGEEEFELLAGPL
-3220 GLSERRLVPEAV
+3220 GLNDRRIVPEAV

-3257 LQIGCQGSVEKSS
+3257 MQIGCHGSIEKSS
-3270 SGRVTLGEQAAS
+3270 SGRITLGEQAAA
-3282 LQNPHDRIT
+3282 LVNPHDRVM

-3342 LMCLSAAGRAGL
+3342 LMCLAAAGRAGL
-3354 SSSPVA
+3354 STSPSTMSS
-3360 GSGSL
+3360 ST
-3365 ERPRGSTKASKPMSC
+3365 ERSRGVHSKTSKPISC

-3392 SNSPSAAKLLVQL
+3392 SNTPSAAKLLVQL

-3416 MNLTTV
+3416 VNLTTV

-3435 RGVAEENKLVTSP
+3435 RGIAEENKLVTSP

-3463 GARLGPNY
+3463 GAKLRPNY
-3471 DKTDTEKRAGLI
+3471 DKAEIEKKAGLI
-3483 AHLYAHPSYNPTAV
+3483 AHLYAHPPCDPSAV

-3509 CLSSRLSSGHRQW
+3509 CLSSRLSSQHRQW

-3538 QSRPQT
+3538 QISPQT
-3544 FADMAGDL
+3544 LADMGGDL
-3552 RKCSSVKLEAHQSRV
+3552 RKCSFIKLEAHQNRV
-3567 ITCGWCSKKGLLAT
+3567 MTCVWCNKKGLLAT

-3587 VRVWNVTK
+3587 IRVWNVTK
-3595 NQYTLQQTCI
+3595 KQYSLQQTCV
-3605 FNRAE
+3605 FNKLE
-3610 DSPDEGG
+3610 GDSEES
-3617 QCLGSPGD
+3617 LGSPSD
-3625 PSLSPLVWSV
+3625 PSLSLICWSIS
-3635 TGRFLA
+3635 GKYLA
-3641 AAMEKMVNI
+3641 GALEKTVNI
-3650 WQVNGGKGLLDVQPH
+3650 WQVNGGKGLLDLQPH

-3670 AWPEG
+3670 AWPEEG
-3675 EAVSLWCGEPK
+3675 PTATWTGDAPE
-3686 DVLLVGRMDGS
+3686 VLLVGRMDGS
-3697 LGLLEVHDGCT
+3697 LGLIEVIDVST
-3708 MHRTELEHCYRKDV
+3708 MHRLELEHCYRKDV
-3722 AVMHIAWYSEDR
+3722 SVTCLAWFSEDR
-3734 PFAVGYADG
+3734 PFAVGYSDG

-3749 REPLEKGAIVV
+3749 KEPLEKGGIVLV
-3760 IDGHKESITSMKWSP
+3760 DAHKDTIVSVKWDP
-3775 SGQILLTC
+3775 PGKILMTC
-3783 AKEDLVKLWSSPGSR
+3783 SKEEMVKLWRYMG
-3798 SSPGAGWRCLLSIA
+3798 GCWRRLHSLS
-3812 HPAQVNGVAWCG
+3812 HPAIVNSITWCNLPG
-3824 LIGQGVR
+3824 KGPKLQ
-3831 PLNMLATCCQNGLV
+3831 LLLATGCQNGLV
-3845 SVWTVPQDASSFPES
+3845 CVWSVPQDMLSVL
-3860 TGSEGW
+3860 
-3866 RENEPKNKRKQQ
+3866 Q
-3878 SSSGPAGG
+3878 SSSSSAEGWWEQETSGKDG
-3886 AVCVFQLRGHITPVR
+3886 YRKAVDAKCIYQLRGHITPVR
-3901 TVAFSPDGLALV
+3901 TLAFSSDGLVLV
-3913 SGGMGG
+3913 SGGLGG

-3928 GSVLQTVIAGSGA
+3928 GSVLQSVVIGSGA
-3941 IQNIVWIPDVGVA
+3941 IQTAVWIPDVGVA
-3954 VCSNRSKDVLV
+3954 ACSNRSKDVLV
-3965 VNCST
+3965 VNCTSEWI
-3970 DFMSSNHVLA
+3970 SSNHVLA
-3980 TCRSALKKQ
+3980 TCRTALKQQ

-4008 VMLQEQYAYEKPH
+4008 IMLQEQYAYEKPH
-4021 VVCGEQLVHSPYMQC
+4021 VVCGDQLVHSPYMQC

-4051 SPPVP
+4051 NPPIP
-4056 PHLRLCPL
+4056 PHHQNCLPD
-4064 EPGASTWSP
+4064 P
-4073 SEWAWLDCFSTTVK
+4073 SAWNPTEWAWLECFSTTIK

-4092 ARGNTFPEAFA
+4092 AKGAQFPESFT

-4111 KEEVALVMDN
+4111 EDELILLMDN
-4121 SKWGSGMDEQIMSW
+4121 SKWINGMDEQIMSW
-4135 ATSRPEDWHLGGRC
+4135 ATSRPEDWHLGGKC
-4149 DVFLWGAGRHGQLA
+4149 DVYLWGAGRHGQLA
-4163 EAGRNLLV
+4163 EAGRNV
-4171 PTIAPSFS
+4171 MIPVAAPSFS
-4179 QAQQVVC
+4179 QAQQVIC

-4211 GQGNSDDLHVI
+4211 GQGNSDDLHVL

-4284 GEEVVQMSCGFK
+4284 GEEVAQMSCGFK

-4303 DGKLFSFGNGDYG
+4303 DGKLFTFGNGDYG

-4337 YQVGQVACGLNH
+4337 YQIGQVACGLNH
-4349 TLAVSADGMI
+4349 TVVVSTDGSM

-4385 DVLCGIGIKK
+4385 DILCGIGIKR
-4395 VSCGT
+4395 VACGT

-4406 GRDGNV
+4406 TKGGHV

-4432 RPQVVPALSGVFIED
+4432 RPQQVPVLSGIFIED
-4447 VAVGAEHTLV
+4447 IAVGAEHTLA
-4457 LSSTGE
+4457 LSSSGD
-4463 VYTWG
+4463 VYAWG
-4468 TNSEGQLG
+4468 SNSEGQLG

-4484 EPTLVTSLQGK
+4484 EPTLITVLQGK
-4495 NVNQISAGRCH
+4495 NIRQISAGRCH
-4506 SAAWTAPSAPPRAPG
+4506 SAAWTAPPVPPRAPG
-4521 SSVPLQL
+4521 VSVPLQL
-4528 GLPVAV
+4528 GLPDAI
-4534 PPQYSSLREV
+4534 PPQYGALKEV
-4544 SMEVVR
+4544 SIHTVR

-4575 NQSCMS
+4575 NQNSTS

-4703 NASAEVGYNRDRF
+4703 NATAEVGYNRDRF
-4716 LLSPSACLEEHL
+4716 LFNSSACLDEHL
-4728 LQFKFLGILMG
+4728 MQFKFLGILMG

-4747 LDLHLAPLVWKQLC
+4747 LDLHLAPMVWKQLC

-4790 GITEDNFHEMIPL
+4790 GITEENFHEMIPL

-4825 PLSFSNRKEYV
+4825 PLTFSNRKEYV

-4860 IIPVPLLSLLTA
+4860 IVPVPLLSLLTA
-4872 RQLEQ
+4872 KQLEQ
-4877 MVCGMPEICVEVL
+4877 MVCGMPEISVEVL

-4897 EVDEQHTQVQWFWQ
+4897 EVDEQHQLVQWFWH
-4911 TLEDFSNEERVLFM
+4911 TLEEFSNEERVLFM

-4946 IMKVDRPHDSLP
+4946 IMKVDRPYDSLP

-4971 YSSQAVMAERLRYAI
+4971 YSSQLIMAERLRYAI

>member
-14 EHLNA
+14 EHLNS

-35 SVLYSKLLTNKEAVL
+35 SILYSKLLANKEVVL

-81 ALLSSQLALAK
+81 ALLGSQLALAK

-100 AGALRKRLLVLQR
+100 AAALRKRVLVLQR
-113 IFYALSNKYHDKG
+113 IFYAISNKYHDKG
-126 KVKQQQHSPENSS
+126 KIKQQQHSPENNS
-139 GSADSHSV
+139 GSSDLHCV

-177 WVMPP
+177 WMITPP
-182 PGPGGPNLCNDV
+182 PSPGGGAGGNLNLCNDV

-215 IPPMGLDCLAQ
+215 IPSMGLDCLAQ

-234 TMPNTGADVLG
+234 TMPNSGADILG

-253 LGLAAQRG
+253 LGLASQRG

-278 VVTAMDEGEKG
+278 VVSSIEHSKV
-289 KMAALSQEGLMGY
+289 LQSQEGLIGY

-325 REPTRTSDGLC
+325 REPTRNPDGLC
-336 SLYEAALCLLEEVC
+336 SLYEAALCLFEEVC
-350 RMASDYSRTCAS
+350 RMASDYSRTCVS
-362 PDSVQTGEVPAVSET
+362 PDSIQTGESPVVSET

-504 KYPKLIQGPLQGKAV
+504 KYPKLIQGPLQGKVV

-564 DISNVGDVSCGSSH
+564 DISNVGEVSCGSSH

-610 PKVVESLQG
+610 PKVVEALQG

-657 TALRPKLTEELAT
+657 TALRPKLIEELAT

-691 VYAWGNNSM
+691 VFAWGNNSM

-710 PITKPKK
+710 PITKPRKI
-717 VVGLDGV
+717 VGLDGV
-724 AIQQVSAGTSHSLA
+724 TVQQISAGTSHSLA

-767 RSFLEHY
+767 RCFLDRY

-845 EAVMETLSVGA
+845 EAVIETLSVGA

-882 NLSKGQRMQLD
+882 SLSKGQRMQLD

-905 ASLLGYSCPP
+905 ASLLGYSSPSDGPEALSTGLRFTASP
-915 DSTETLA
+915 D
-922 SSNVGFGLPLDPP
+922 
-935 YGAPG
+935 
-940 TNPDTHLAEIL
+940 TNHSATAGHPDTHLAEIL

-968 ELEKNSDKV
+968 ELEKNSDK
-977 LQGTSSSDSSQP
+977 LQQDISSSDSSQP
-989 AHLHELLCSLQKQ
+989 AHLHQLLCSLQKQ
-1002 LLAYCHINCVTENS
+1002 LLAYCHVNHMTENS
-1016 SSVSLLHKHLQLLLP
+1016 SSVALLHKHLQLLLP
-1031 HATDIFSRSAILL
+1031 HATDIFSRSATLIK
-1044 RESSWNGSVR
+1044 ESSGNGSVH
-1054 EKLRDVIYVSAAG
+1054 EKLQDVIFVSAAG
-1067 SMLCQIVNSLLL
+1067 SMLCQIINSLLL

-1109 TPLEDQ
+1109 SPLEDQ
-1115 ELQWPLHGAPDF
+1115 ELQWPLHGMSDF
-1127 VDPAGQPLA
+1127 AEPASGMSLPQPVM
-1136 QPAQSWVWL
+1136 SWIWL
-1145 VDLERTAALLVGRCL
+1145 VDLERTVALLVGRCL

-1165 GAPASLE
+1165 GTPASLE
-1172 ERDTAYWLKTPL
+1172 EHDTGYWLKTPL
-1184 FSNGLEMDLPQLD
+1184 FSNGLEMDIPQLD
-1197 NCISSLLEVALSG
+1197 NSISSLLEAALSD

-1218 CPLRP
+1218 CTLHPNL
-1223 DMSTLVDLA
+1223 SILVDLA
-1232 LGSTKEPTNS
+1232 LGSSKEPANS
-1242 LWVNMQDYATSKDWD
+1242 LWISMQDYAISKDWD
-1257 NASLSNETLLD
+1257 NASLSNESLLD

-1283 LLSQACGEGR
+1283 LLKQAHGEGR
-1293 YHPCKTLA
+1293 DQPSKSLV
-1301 EVYRSVYKVRNRLL
+1301 EVYRSVFIVRNRLL
-1315 ACKNMELIQT
+1315 ACKHMDFIQT
-1325 CSSSRERR
+1325 RSSSRERR

-1341 EMDPQEHSFTRTID
+1341 DMDPQEHSFTRTID
-1355 EEAELEERTDREREE
+1355 EEAELEERADLEREE
-1370 GHQEQDEEEDER
+1370 GHQEQDDDEEDR

-1400 EAARGRERERASSSA
+1400 EIARSRDRERATSIGLGSSLVSRNGGTNGGAEEDTNLSQDGRRGSA
-1415 GGGLSSGGPR
+1415 I
-1425 GGGGGGEDEAAVSHE
+1425 
-1440 EQQHL
+1440 
-1445 RDGCPGLPEG
+1445 LPEG

-1465 VVHRCALLVLGVS
+1465 VIHRCALLILGVS
-1478 PVLGDLGGQDEGHS
+1478 PVLGELTKQNQEEGHS
-1492 APQSTSQG
+1492 APGT
-1500 QQDAAGFMTRSESLS
+1500 QDCLGFMTSYRDQIWLKICRTLVLIGKEVTSIRERSESLS
-1515 AETHSV
+1515 AENRSV
-1521 QSSPSYR
+1521 QNSPSYR

-1544 EEGYTLSGR
+1544 EEGYNLSGR
-1553 RNVDLDLAF
+1553 RNVDLDFAF
-1562 SHKKRGLLHGS
+1562 SHKKRGLLHTS
-1573 PDSLADSWFRVKHSR
+1573 PDSLAESWFRAKLSR
-1588 ARLYGSPL
+1588 QR
-1596 YQSYD
+1596 SYSSAYSYE
-1601 ESDLDLSRSAGVHAL
+1601 ESDLDLNRSLGIHAL
-1616 IENIVSFISGDV
+1616 IDNMISFINGDV
-1628 GNSPAFKEPEEAMS
+1628 GLTPAFKEPEESMS
-1642 TSPQGII
+1642 TSPQATV
-1649 LAMEQQQNRAEL
+1649 LAMEQQQSRAEL
-1661 RLEALHQIVVLISG
+1661 RLEALHQIVVLIGG
-1675 MEEKGS
+1675 MEEKGCLP
-1681 QAAGGV
+1681 GN
-1687 GGSGTGGRP
+1687 TDRP
-1696 SPSAAFQSSS
+1696 CSTFQSSS

-1724 VGAGAMKGESV
+1724 IGNGGLKRESV
-1735 QLHHYQDGVKAAK
+1735 QLHHYQDGVKTAK
-1748 RTLQMDIQTAVHK
+1748 RSLQLEIQTAVHK

-1819 CGTETMLGQPL
+1819 CGTDTMRGQPL
-1830 QLLQKPGVSQL
+1830 QLLHKPGVSQL

-1863 ADKLGPK
+1863 ADKLSPK

-1888 QAGVSLLPASPKK
+1888 QAGVSVLSSEKDQEETK
-1901 AQDRL
+1901 QD
-1906 EKETED
+1906 D
-1912 GNDAEKKDFRAL
+1912 SSDSEKKDFRAL
-1924 VRKQHTAE
+1924 LRKQHTAE

-1996 PACEASVEDH
+1996 PSCEASMEDD

-2029 QAKHTIQIKEKE
+2029 QARQSVQIKEKVY
-2041 QELKLQ
+2041 ELKLQ
-2047 GEVEEEDENLPIQ
+2047 GEAEEEEENLPIQ

-2067 KAQCCVVENGQGLT
+2067 KTVCCVVENGQGLT

-2125 VHDFNH
+2125 VYDYNH
-2131 RTTSDMWLYRAY
+2131 RTTSTMWLYRAY

-2150 GEQSLTLS
+2150 GEQTLTLS
-2158 SFTQGDYITCVLDME
+2158 SFTQGDFITCVLDME

-2191 DVDATELYPCV
+2191 DVDAAELFPCV

-2234 SPAATVLA
+2234 SPMATVLA
-2242 EASTQLIRVLHR
+2242 EATVQLIRILHR
-2254 ADQWT
+2254 TNDWT
-2259 HCINGIMLE
+2259 HRINKTMIE
-2268 RLHKIKPCFRESSG
+2268 RLQKIKPCFRE
-2282 CTAGGGQ
+2282 TAGASASICGQ

-2298 SREEHDS
+2298 SREEHDT
-2305 QRDSP
+2305 QRDS
-2310 RDQEPQRGEEER
+2310 QETPKSEEER
-2322 GRQGHGSRQ
+2322 GRHGRQ
-2331 GHGGLGDLSD
+2331 HGLSELSE
-2341 HHLRTLCTE
+2341 HLLTTLCTE
-2350 VWPVLAVIGGA
+2350 VWPVLAVVGGA

-2369 RCIHKQTGRHATL
+2369 RCVHKQTGRHATL

-2396 WDEAEITISFPTFW
+2396 WDEAEITIS
-2410 SPSDTPLYNLE
+2410 DTPLYNLE
-2421 PCEPLPFDVAR
+2421 PCEPLPFDVTR
-2432 LRGLTA
+2432 FRGLTA

-2447 TSIHEDAGRLGAR
+2447 TSIHEETAAKLSAR
-2460 RHEKKHRGGPHDN
+2460 RHEKRHRNAHSTGHEPTSNEDKADHEI
-2473 GTTTANSGDDA
+2473 
-2484 NSKPG
+2484 P
-2489 DWEQANQH
+2489 QH
-2497 RPTTEPRDGPAK
+2497 NELRDSVCNAGAVQNPTTC
-2509 GTVVM
+2509 
-2514 PTSDLRV
+2514 DLRV
-2521 SHSLEEVKAHA
+2521 SHSLDEVKAHV
-2532 APNSKSES
+2532 APKSES
-2540 EISYALDCQH
+2540 DISS
-2550 QGGGALAGGPETLYP
+2550 AGGSGLGGNDTLFH
-2565 APQAPE
+2565 APVE
-2571 GNRRK
+2571 MNRKK
-2576 GHEGLSHGG
+2576 GHEHGSRSHE
-2585 RGHDGPPS
+2585 PYPS
-2593 LGATQSEIH
+2593 FTATQSEIH
-2602 AVQLSYLYLGAMKAL
+2602 AVQLSYLYLGAMKTL
-2617 SALLS
+2617 SVLLS

-2634 VQSEPTPSGH
+2634 VLPESTGH
-2644 NADLNTGPTCGGG
+2644 NADVNASASTNTT
-2657 AASPVCQEE
+2657 AASPLCQEE

-2685 MRSPIKRALG
+2685 LRSPIQRALG
-2695 LADLE
+2695 LSDLE

-2710 VSGLLDDQGGGG
+2710 VNGLLEESTGT
-2722 KARPADQECEEGL
+2722 KAKPGVRIEPESEGEGL
-2735 ESEQQAQT
+2735 EGEQLVQT

-2780 SESPG
+2780 TESPG

-2799 PTTTLLPTRRAQTPP
+2799 PTTTLVPTRRAQTPP

-2835 DTQGSRPTNRTG
+2835 DSQPSRPQNRTG
-2847 TSMSDPSSRLSTS
+2847 TSLSDPSSRLSTS

-2876 LRQITKALEATGTR
+2876 LRQITKALEATGAR

-2910 TEEEESHPGG
+2910 TDDGHDDRPTR
-2920 GGSDSSSC
+2920 GSGVGADTCDPHC

-2933 SGGGKSLDRSYLH
+2933 STGGKSRDRNSYSS
-2946 SPGDIPSADAA
+2946 SPGDIADASEM
-2957 DLEEGFS
+2957 EEGFS
-2964 ESPEGLDQDSAS
+2964 ESPEGQEQDNP
-2976 ASSGPTPRGRSAVS
+2976 SSPGGIPLRGRSAVS
-2990 RKHRFDL
+2990 RKHHFDL
-2997 AARTLLARAAGLY
+2997 AARRLFARAAGLY
-3010 RSVQAHRSQ
+3010 RSVQAQHSQ
-3019 SRREGGALPQDPG
+3019 SRREVPSHLPQQDPAA
-3032 TLYDF
+3032 LYDF
-3037 NLDEELE
+3037 NLLDEELV
-3044 MDLDEETME
+3044 MDLDEEPME
-3053 AMFGQDL
+3053 VVFGHDL
-3060 ASDSDILGMWIPEV
+3060 SSDTDILGMWIPEV

-3081 VCETEER
+3081 VCETDDR
-3088 DEVVVCELCEAS
+3088 DEMVVCELCEAN

-3106 HMKKTH
+3106 HMKKSH

-3124 RSNGS
+3124 RSNGA

-3147 LCGSCRDRYLAVKSK
+3147 LCGACREKYLAIKSK
-3162 ARAPMTER
+3162 AKVPIMER
-3170 SVPGKRYKGQAPDLL
+3170 HKGQAPDLL

-3191 YEEDWDMLDVD
+3191 YEEDWDMMDVD
-3202 EDDKL
+3202 EDKKL
-3207 TGEEEFELLVGPL
+3207 TGEEEFELIAGSL
-3220 GLSERRLVPEAV
+3220 GLSERRAIPEAV
-3232 QFPDSDPLGASVAMV
+3232 QFPDSDPLGASAAMV

-3257 LQIGCQGSVEKSS
+3257 LQIGCQMSVDKSS
-3270 SGRVTLGEQAAS
+3270 SGRVTLGEQAAG
-3282 LQNPHDRIT
+3282 LQNPHDRVM
-3291 ALRRVTAAAQVL
+3291 ALRRVTSAAQVL

-3342 LMCLSAAGRAGL
+3342 FMCLAAAGRAGL
-3354 SSSPVA
+3354 STGPTAV
-3360 GSGSL
+3360 SGHV
-3365 ERPRGSTKASKPMSC
+3365 ERTRGAAKASKPISS

-3392 SNSPSAAKLLVQL
+3392 SNSPNAAKLLVDI
-3405 CTQNLISAATG
+3405 CTGNLIYAATG
-3416 MNLTTV
+3416 LNLTTV
-3422 DDPIQR
+3422 DDPVQR

-3435 RGVAEENKLVTSP
+3435 RGMAEENKLITSP

-3463 GARLGPNY
+3463 VAKLRPAY
-3471 DKTDTEKRAGLI
+3471 DKADMEKRGLI
-3483 AHLYAHPSYNPTAV
+3483 AHLYAHPSHNPSAV
-3497 GPLELANALAAC
+3497 GTLDLANALAAC
-3509 CLSSRLSSGHRQW
+3509 CLSSRLFSQHRQW

-3552 RKCSSVKLEAHQSRV
+3552 RKCSFIKLDAHQSRV
-3567 ITCGWCSKKGLLAT
+3567 LTCCWCKKKGLLAT

-3595 NQYTLQQTCI
+3595 SQYTLQQTCI
-3605 FNRAE
+3605 FNKDDGSSE
-3610 DSPDEGG
+3610 DGRT
-3617 QCLGSPGD
+3617 CLGSPSD
-3625 PSLSPLVWSV
+3625 VCSPPVAWSV
-3635 TGRFLA
+3635 TGKYLA
-3641 AAMEKMVNI
+3641 SAMEKMVNI

-3670 AWPEG
+3670 AWPDDEP
-3675 EAVSLWCGEPK
+3675 ESLWSGEPT
-3686 DVLLVGRMDGS
+3686 DMLLVGRMDGS
-3697 LGLLEVHDGCT
+3697 LGLIEVLDSCS

-3722 AVMHIAWYSEDR
+3722 AVMNVAWYSEDK

-3743 KLLIGT
+3743 KLLIGSK
-3749 REPLEKGAIVV
+3749 EPLEQGAIVV
-3760 IDGHKESITSMKWSP
+3760 IDAHNESITNMKWSP
-3775 SGQILLTC
+3775 TGQILMTC
-3783 AKEDLVKLWSSPGSR
+3783 AKEETVKLWANPNSR
-3798 SSPGAGWRCLLSIA
+3798 SELGANWHCLMNLKQPSL
-3812 HPAQVNGVAWCG
+3812 VNGVAWCSLPG
-3824 LIGQGVR
+3824 CGPK
-3831 PLNMLATCCQNGLV
+3831 PLSMLAICCQNGLV
-3845 SVWTVPQDASSFPES
+3845 TVWTVPQVVSDYPES
-3860 TGSEGW
+3860 CSTDSEEW
-3866 RENEPKNKRKQQ
+3866 WEKETNPKSM
-3878 SSSGPAGG
+3878 SSEWSQDRAK
-3886 AVCVFQLRGHITPVR
+3886 CVFQLKGHITPVR
-3901 TVAFSPDGLALV
+3901 IVAFSPDGLALA
-3913 SGGMGG
+3913 SGGVGG

-3928 GSVLQTVIAGSGA
+3928 GSVVQTVVAGSGA

-3954 VCSNRSKDVLV
+3954 VCTNRSKDVLV
-3965 VNCST
+3965 VNCSKEFIAT
-3970 DFMSSNHVLA
+3970 NHVLA
-3980 TCRSALKKQ
+3980 TCRKALKKQ
-3989 GVLGLNMAPCMRA
+3989 GVVGLNMAPCMRA

-4008 VMLQEQYAYEKPH
+4008 LMLQEQYAYEKPH
-4021 VVCGEQLVHSPYMQC
+4021 VVCGEQLIHSPYMQC

-4044 HLDQLLC
+4044 HLDKLLC
-4051 SPPVP
+4051 YPPVP
-4056 PHLRLCPL
+4056 PSLRHCPL
-4064 EPGASTWSP
+4064 ESGSAICGGSA

-4092 ARGNTFPEAFA
+4092 ARGASFPESFT

-4111 KEEVALVMDN
+4111 KDEMALLMDN
-4121 SKWGSGMDEQIMSW
+4121 TKWVSGMDEQIMSW
-4135 ATSRPEDWHLGGRC
+4135 ATSRPEDWHLGGKC
-4149 DVFLWGAGRHGQLA
+4149 DVYLWGAGRHGQLA
-4163 EAGRNLLV
+4163 EAGRNILV

-4186 GQNCTFVIQAN
+4186 GQNCTFVMQPN

-4211 GQGNSDDLHVI
+4211 GQGNSDDLHVL

-4296 HSAVVTA
+4296 HTAVVTA
-4303 DGKLFSFGNGDYG
+4303 DGKLFTFGNGDYG

-4323 SNKKLPERVTALEG
+4323 SNKKLPEKVTALEG

-4349 TLAVSADGMI
+4349 TLVVSADGMM

-4385 DVLCGIGIKK
+4385 ELLCGIGIKK
-4395 VSCGT
+4395 VACGT

-4406 GRDGNV
+4406 TKDGKV
-4412 YTFGQDRLIGLPEGR
+4412 FTFGKDRLIGLPEAR

-4432 RPQVVPALSGVFIED
+4432 RPQQVPALSGIHIQD
-4447 VAVGAEHTLV
+4447 VAAGAEHTLV
-4457 LSSTGE
+4457 LSSTGD

-4468 TNSEGQLG
+4468 SNLEGQLG

-4484 EPTLVTSLQGK
+4484 EPTLVTVLQNKGI
-4495 NVNQISAGRCH
+4495 NQITAGRCH
-4506 SAAWTAPSAPPRAPG
+4506 SAAWTAPSVPPRAPG

-4534 PPQYSSLREV
+4534 PPQYSVLKEV
-4544 SMEVVR
+4544 SMEAVR

-4575 NQSCMS
+4575 NQSCTS
-4581 HYNAGTW
+4581 RYNAGTW

-4703 NASAEVGYNRDRF
+4703 NATAEVGYNRDRF
-4716 LLSPSACLEEHL
+4716 LFNPSSCLDEHM

-4761 CIPLTLEDLE
+4761 CIPLLLEDLE

-4778 QTLNSILHIEDS
+4778 QTLKSILHIEDS

-4825 PLSFSNRKEYV
+4825 PLTFSNRKEYV
-4836 ERAIEYRLHEIDRQ
+4836 ERAIEYRLHEINLQ

-4860 IIPVPLLSLLTA
+4860 IVPVPLLSLLTA
-4872 RQLEQ
+4872 KQLEQ
-4877 MVCGMPEICVEVL
+4877 MVCGMPEICCDVL

-4897 EVDEQHTQVQWFWQ
+4897 EVDEQHSLVQWFWQ
-4911 TLEDFSNEERVLFM
+4911 TLDEFSNEERVLFM

-4946 IMKVDRPHDSLP
+4946 IMKVDRPYDSLP

-4971 YSSQAVMAERLRYAI
+4971 YSSQTVMAERLRYAI

>member
-1 MALMIPPVKLKWL
+1 MLKNRAPSAITQPV
-14 EHLNA
+14 E
-19 SWITEDSE
+19 
-27 SIATREGV
+27 TRV
-35 SVLYSKLLTNKEAVL
+35 STAVMMQMT
-50 LPQQVLCL
+50 P
-58 KGPQLPD
+58 
-65 FERES
+65 S
-70 LSSDEQ
+70 
-76 EHYLD
+76 
-81 ALLSSQLALAK
+81 
-92 MVCSDSPF
+92 
-100 AGALRKRLLVLQR
+100 
-113 IFYALSNKYHDKG
+113 
-126 KVKQQQHSPENSS
+126 
-139 GSADSHSV
+139 
-147 SERPRSSTDALIEM
+147 PRS
-161 GVRTGLSLLFA
+161 
-172 LLRQS
+172 
-177 WVMPP
+177 P
-182 PGPGGPNLCNDV
+182 
-194 IHTAIDVVS
+194 
-203 SLPPLSLANESK
+203 
-215 IPPMGLDCLAQ
+215 
-226 VTTFLKGV
+226 VTEV
-234 TMPNTGADVLG
+234 TG
-245 RRLASELL
+245 RRN
-253 LGLAAQRG
+253 G
-261 SLRYL
+261 
-266 LEWIEMALAASA
+266 
-278 VVTAMDEGEKG
+278 V
-289 KMAALSQEGLMGY
+289 
-302 DCFMNILMQM
+302 CF
-312 RRSLGSSADRSQW
+312 
-325 REPTRTSDGLC
+325 
-336 SLYEAALCLLEEVC
+336 
-350 RMASDYSRTCAS
+350 
-362 PDSVQTGEVPAVSET
+362 
-377 CEVYVWGSN
+377 
-386 SSHQLVEGTQE
+386 
-397 KILQP
+397 
-402 KLAPSFA
+402 
-409 DAQTIEAGQYCTFVI
+409 
-424 SSDGSVRAC
+424 
-433 GKGSYGRLGLGDSNN
+433 
-448 QSTLKKLTFEPHRA
+448 
-462 IKKVSSSKG
+462 
-471 SDGHTLAFT
+471 
-480 TEGEVFSWG
+480 
-489 DGDYGKLGHGNSSTQ
+489 
-504 KYPKLIQGPLQGKAV
+504 
-519 VCVSAGYRHSAAVSE
+519 
-534 DGELYTWGEGDFGRL
+534 
-549 GHGDSNS
+549 
-556 RNIPTLVK
+556 
-564 DISNVGDVSCGSSH
+564 
-578 TIALS
+578 
-583 KDGRTVWSFGGGDN
+583 
-597 GKLGHGDTNRVYK
+597 
-610 PKVVESLQG
+610 
-619 MFIRKVCAG
+619 
-628 SQSSLALT
+628 
-636 STGQVYAW
+636 
-644 GCGAC
+644 
-649 LGCGSSEA
+649 
-657 TALRPKLTEELAT
+657 ALRP
-670 TRVVDIS
+670 
-677 IGDSHCLALSHDNE
+677 
-691 VYAWGNNSM
+691 
-700 GQCGQ
+700 Q
-705 GNSTG
+705 GGAKT
-710 PITKPKK
+710 P
-717 VVGLDGV
+717 
-724 AIQQVSAGTSHSLA
+724 
-738 WTALPRD
+738 
-745 RQVVAWHR
+745 
-753 PYCVDL
+753 
-759 EESTFSHL
+759 FSV
-767 RSFLEHY
+767 EW
-774 CDGINSE
+774 
-781 VPPLPFPS
+781 P
-789 SREHHNFLKLCLRL
+789 
-803 LSNHL
+803 
-808 ALALAGGVAT
+808 
-818 SILGRQARPLRNL
+818 
-831 LFRLMDSSVPDEIQ
+831 
-845 EAVMETLSVGA
+845 
-856 TMLLPP
+856 
-862 LRERMELLHS
+862 
-872 LLPQG
+872 
-877 PDRWE
+877 
-882 NLSKGQRMQLD
+882 
-893 IILTSLQDHTHV
+893 
-905 ASLLGYSCPP
+905 
-915 DSTETLA
+915 
-922 SSNVGFGLPLDPP
+922 
-935 YGAPG
+935 
-940 TNPDTHLAEIL
+940 
-951 MKTLLRNLGFY
+951 
-962 TDQAFG
+962 
-968 ELEKNSDKV
+968 
-977 LQGTSSSDSSQP
+977 
-989 AHLHELLCSLQKQ
+989 
-1002 LLAYCHINCVTENS
+1002 NS

-1031 HATDIFSRSAILL
+1031 HATDIYSRSAALIK
-1044 RESSWNGSVR
+1044 ESSWNGSIR
-1054 EKLRDVIYVSAAG
+1054 EKLQDVIYVSAAG
-1067 SMLCQIVNSLLL
+1067 SMLCQIINALLL

-1086 PLLSFLLDLLPPL
+1086 PLLSQLLELLPPL
-1099 DRLNRLLPAA
+1099 DCLNRLLPAA
-1109 TPLEDQ
+1109 SPLEDQ
-1115 ELQWPLHGAPDF
+1115 ELQWPLQGTSDF
-1127 VDPAGQPLA
+1127 AEPASGMTLP
-1136 QPAQSWVWL
+1136 QPALSWVWL
-1145 VDLERTAALLVGRCL
+1145 VDLERTVALLVGRCL

-1165 GAPASLE
+1165 GAPTSLE
-1172 ERDTAYWLKTPL
+1172 EQDTVYWLKTPL
-1184 FSNGLEMDLPQLD
+1184 FSNGLEMDIPQLD
-1197 NCISSLLEVALSG
+1197 TCISSLLEAALSG

-1218 CPLRP
+1218 CTLHP
-1223 DMSTLVDLA
+1223 DLSVLVDLA
-1232 LGSTKEPTNS
+1232 LGSSKEPANS
-1242 LWVNMQDYATSKDWD
+1242 LWINMHEYAIGKDWD

-1283 LLSQACGEGR
+1283 LLGQACGEGR
-1293 YHPCKTLA
+1293 YQPSKSLA
-1301 EVYRSVYKVRNRLL
+1301 EVYRGVFKVRNRLL
-1315 ACKNMELIQT
+1315 ACKNMDFIQT
-1325 CSSSRERR
+1325 RSSSRERR

-1341 EMDPQEHSFTRTID
+1341 DMDPQEHSFTRTID
-1355 EEAELEERTDREREE
+1355 EEAELEERVDREREE
-1370 GHQEQDEEEDER
+1370 GHQEQDDEEDDR
-1382 EHEVMTAGKI
+1382 EHEVMTAGTREV
-1392 FQCFLSAR
+1392 AR
-1400 EAARGRERERASSSA
+1400 SRERERASSST
-1415 GGGLSSGGPR
+1415 GLGSSSR
-1425 GGGGGGEDEAAVSHE
+1425 NGGGGGGEEDTILAQEGRRGST
-1440 EQQHL
+1440 
-1445 RDGCPGLPEG
+1445 GLPEG

-1465 VVHRCALLVLGVS
+1465 VIHRCALLILGVS
-1478 PVLGDLGGQDEGHS
+1478 PVLGELTKQNQEEAQTQLATGTQECLS
-1492 APQSTSQG
+1492 
-1500 QQDAAGFMTRSESLS
+1500 FMTRSESLS
-1515 AETHSV
+1515 AESRLV

-1544 EEGYTLSGR
+1544 EEGYTLNGR

-1562 SHKKRGLLHGS
+1562 SHKKRGLLHSS
-1573 PDSLADSWFRVKHSR
+1573 PDSLAESWFRAKLSR
-1588 ARLYGSPL
+1588 Q
-1596 YQSYD
+1596 QSYSSTYE
-1601 ESDLDLSRSAGVHAL
+1601 ESDLDLSRSLGIHAL
-1616 IENIVSFISGDV
+1616 IDNMVSFISGDV
-1628 GNSPAFKEPEEAMS
+1628 GLAPAFKEPEESMS
-1642 TSPQGII
+1642 TSPQAII
-1649 LAMEQQQNRAEL
+1649 LAMEQQQSRAEL

-1681 QAAGGV
+1681 QLNNADR
-1687 GGSGTGGRP
+1687 S
-1696 SPSAAFQSSS
+1696 SAVFQSSS

-1724 VGAGAMKGESV
+1724 VGTGVLKRENV

-1748 RTLQMDIQTAVHK
+1748 RSLQMEIQTAVHK

-1863 ADKLGPK
+1863 ADKLSPK

-1888 QAGVSLLPASPKK
+1888 QAGVSLLHAG
-1901 AQDRL
+1901 
-1906 EKETED
+1906 KEQED
-1912 GNDAEKKDFRAL
+1912 GKHEDSADSERKDFRAL
-1924 VRKQHTAE
+1924 LRKQHTAE

-1996 PACEASVEDH
+1996 PACEASMEDD
-2006 QMTQVVER
+2006 QMTQVIER

-2021 CMWEAPIA
+2021 CMWEGPIA
-2029 QAKHTIQIKEKE
+2029 QTKHSIQIKEKV

-2047 GEVEEEDENLPIQ
+2047 GDTEEEDENLPIQ
-2060 EVSFDPE
+2060 EISFDPE
-2067 KAQCCVVENGQGLT
+2067 KAQCCVVENSQGLT

-2150 GEQSLTLS
+2150 GEQTLTLS
-2158 SFTQGDYITCVLDME
+2158 SFTQGDFITCVLDME
-2173 ARTISFGKNGEEP
+2173 ARTVSFGKNGEEP

-2234 SPAATVLA
+2234 SPVATVLA
-2242 EASTQLIRVLHR
+2242 EATIQLIRILHR
-2254 ADQWT
+2254 TDHWT
-2259 HCINGIMLE
+2259 PRINKTMIE
-2268 RLHKIKPCFRESSG
+2268 RLHKIKLCFRESAGASG
-2282 CTAGGGQ
+2282 GGLGQ

-2298 SREEHDS
+2298 SREEHDTQRES
-2305 QRDSP
+2305 QETPTRTD
-2310 RDQEPQRGEEER
+2310 EEKGR
-2322 GRQGHGSRQ
+2322 HGRQH
-2331 GHGGLGDLSD
+2331 GLGELSE

-2369 RCIHKQTGRHATL
+2369 RCVHKQTGRHATL
-2382 LGVVKEGSTSAKVQ
+2382 LGVTKEGSTSAKVQ
-2396 WDEAEITISFPTFW
+2396 WDEAEVTISFPTFW
-2410 SPSDTPLYNLE
+2410 SPSDTPLYNLD

-2432 LRGLTA
+2432 FRGLTA

-2447 TSIHEDAGRLGAR
+2447 TSIHEDTTTKLGAR
-2460 RHEKKHRGGPHDN
+2460 RHEKKHRNTPSTGHEPTGGEEKTDGEGHNRNDSKDN
-2473 GTTTANSGDDA
+2473 VGAPSAAT
-2484 NSKPG
+2484 
-2489 DWEQANQH
+2489 
-2497 RPTTEPRDGPAK
+2497 
-2509 GTVVM
+2509 
-2514 PTSDLRV
+2514 TSDLRV
-2521 SHSLEEVKAHA
+2521 SHSLDEVKAHV

-2540 EISYALDCQH
+2540 EISSVA
-2550 QGGGALAGGPETLYP
+2550 GGGVGANETLFTAP
-2565 APQAPE
+2565 APAD
-2571 GNRRK
+2571 GNRKK
-2576 GHEGLSHGG
+2576 GHDHGCRSHE
-2585 RGHDGPPS
+2585 PS
-2593 LGATQSEIH
+2593 PSSITTQSEIH
-2602 AVQLSYLYLGAMKAL
+2602 AVQLSYLYLGAMKTL

-2634 VQSEPTPSGH
+2634 VLPEATPSGH
-2644 NADLNTGPTCGGG
+2644 NADLNTCTSGNP
-2657 AASPVCQEE
+2657 AATSPVYQDE

-2710 VSGLLDDQGGGG
+2710 VNGLLEEPSGG
-2722 KARPADQECEEGL
+2722 KAKAGVRSEPEG
-2735 ESEQQAQT
+2735 EGEVTEGEQLAQT

-2799 PTTTLLPTRRAQTPP
+2799 PTTTLVPTRRAQTPP

-2835 DTQGSRPTNRTG
+2835 DSQPSRPQNRTG
-2847 TSMSDPSSRLSTS
+2847 TSLSDPSSRLSTS

-2876 LRQITKALEATGTR
+2876 LRQITKALEATGAR
-2890 GEADAQNITVLAMWM
+2890 GEVDAQNITVLAMWM

-2910 TEEEESHPGG
+2910 TEDEHDEPHARGG
-2920 GGSDSSSC
+2920 GVSGEAPDSSC

-2933 SGGGKSLDRSYLH
+2933 ITGAKSLDKNSYLC
-2946 SPGDIPSADAA
+2946 SPGVIASADTSEV
-2957 DLEEGFS
+2957 EEGFS
-2964 ESPEGLDQDSAS
+2964 ESPEGLEQDNAS
-2976 ASSGPTPRGRSAVS
+2976 ASSSAPLRGRSAAG

-3010 RSVQAHRSQ
+3010 RSVQAHHSQ
-3019 SRREGGALPQDPG
+3019 SRREVSSLQQQQDPG
-3032 TLYDF
+3032 ALYDF

-3060 ASDSDILGMWIPEV
+3060 ASDTDILGMWIPEV

-3081 VCETEER
+3081 VCETDDR
-3088 DEVVVCELCEAS
+3088 DEVVVCELCEAN

-3106 HMKKTH
+3106 HMKKSH

-3147 LCGSCRDRYLAVKSK
+3147 LCGGCREKYLAIKSK
-3162 ARAPMTER
+3162 AK
-3170 SVPGKRYKGQAPDLL
+3170 VPIVERYKGQAPDLL

-3202 EDDKL
+3202 EDEKL
-3207 TGEEEFELLVGPL
+3207 TGEEEFELLAGPL
-3220 GLSERRLVPEAV
+3220 GLSERRIVPEAV
-3232 QFPDSDPLGASVAMV
+3232 QFLDSDPLGASIAMV

-3257 LQIGCQGSVEKSS
+3257 LQIGCQTSVDKSS
-3270 SGRVTLGEQAAS
+3270 SGRVTLGEQAAA
-3282 LQNPHDRIT
+3282 LQNPHDRVM

-3342 LMCLSAAGRAGL
+3342 LMCLAAAGRAGL
-3354 SSSPVA
+3354 STSSSTGPGHA
-3360 GSGSL
+3360 
-3365 ERPRGSTKASKPMSC
+3365 ERPRGATKTSKPISC

-3392 SNSPSAAKLLVQL
+3392 SNSPNAAKLLVQL

-3463 GARLGPNY
+3463 GARLRPAY
-3471 DKTDTEKRAGLI
+3471 DKADMEKRGLI
-3483 AHLYAHPSYNPTAV
+3483 AHLYAHPSHNPSAV

-3509 CLSSRLSSGHRQW
+3509 CLSSRLSSQHRQW
-3522 AAQQLVR
+3522 GAQQLVR

-3538 QSRPQT
+3538 NQNRPQT

-3552 RKCSSVKLEAHQSRV
+3552 RKCSFNKLEAHQSRV

-3595 NQYTLQQTCI
+3595 SQYTLQQTCV
-3605 FNRAE
+3605 FNKDD
-3610 DSPDEGG
+3610 DSLEEGMSG
-3617 QCLGSPGD
+3617 LGSPSD
-3625 PSLSPLVWSV
+3625 PCLSPLAWSV
-3635 TGRFLA
+3635 TGKYLA
-3641 AAMEKMVNI
+3641 SAMEKMVNI

-3670 AWPEG
+3670 TWPEE
-3675 EAVSLWCGEPK
+3675 EAESLWCGEPK
-3686 DVLLVGRMDGS
+3686 DMLLVGRMDGS
-3697 LGLLEVHDGCT
+3697 LGLIEVLDSSG

-3722 AVMHIAWYSEDR
+3722 AIMHIAWYSEDK

-3743 KLLIGT
+3743 KLLIGSK
-3749 REPLEKGAIVV
+3749 EPLDKGAIVV
-3760 IDGHKESITSMKWSP
+3760 IDAHKESISSMKWSP
-3775 SGQILLTC
+3775 TGQILLTC
-3783 AKEDLVKLWSSPGSR
+3783 AKEETVKLWANPDSCSDTGS
-3798 SSPGAGWRCLLSIA
+3798 GWHCLQSLR
-3812 HPAQVNGVAWCG
+3812 HPSLVNGVAWCSLPG
-3824 LIGQGVR
+3824 CSPK
-3831 PLNMLATCCQNGLV
+3831 PLSMFAVCCQNGLV
-3845 SVWTVPQDASSFPES
+3845 SVWTVPQDISNFTDSCSSD
-3860 TGSEGW
+3860 SEGW
-3866 RENEPKNKRKQQ
+3866 WENEAKPKLMQ
-3878 SSSGPAGG
+3878 STRWSEDG
-3886 AVCVFQLRGHITPVR
+3886 AVCVFQLKGHITPVR
-3901 TVAFSPDGLALV
+3901 TLAFSPDGLALA
-3913 SGGMGG
+3913 SGGVGG

-3928 GSVLQTVIAGSGA
+3928 GSVLQTVVAGSGA
-3941 IQNIVWIPDVGVA
+3941 VQNIVWVSDVGVA

-3965 VNCST
+3965 VNCSKE
-3970 DFMSSNHVLA
+3970 FMASNHVLA
-3980 TCRSALKKQ
+3980 TCRTALKKQ
-3989 GVLGLNMAPCMRA
+3989 GVVGLNLAPCMRA

-4051 SPPVP
+4051 RPPVP
-4056 PHLRLCPL
+4056 PHLRHSPP
-4064 EPGASTWSP
+4064 ESGIAVWSA

-4092 ARGNTFPEAFA
+4092 ARGAAFPESFS

-4111 KEEVALVMDN
+4111 KDEMALLLDN
-4121 SKWGSGMDEQIMSW
+4121 SKWSASMDEQIMSW
-4135 ATSRPEDWHLGGRC
+4135 ATSRPEDWHLGGKC

-4163 EAGRNLLV
+4163 EAGRNILV

-4186 GQNCTFVIQAN
+4186 GQNCTFVIQPN

-4211 GQGNSDDLHVI
+4211 GQGNSDDLHVL

-4303 DGKLFSFGNGDYG
+4303 DGKLFTFGNGDYG

-4323 SNKKLPERVTALEG
+4323 SNKKLPEKVTALEG
-4337 YQVGQVACGLNH
+4337 YHVGQVACGLNH
-4349 TLAVSADGMI
+4349 TLVVSADGMM

-4395 VSCGT
+4395 VACGT

-4406 GRDGNV
+4406 TKDGKV
-4412 YTFGQDRLIGLPEGR
+4412 FTFGQDRLIGLPEGR

-4432 RPQVVPALSGVFIED
+4432 RPQQVPGLSGIHIQD

-4457 LSSTGE
+4457 LSSTGD

-4468 TNSEGQLG
+4468 SNSEGQLG

-4484 EPTLVTSLQGK
+4484 EPTLVTTLQAK
-4495 NVNQISAGRCH
+4495 NIHQISAGRCH
-4506 SAAWTAPSAPPRAPG
+4506 SAAWTAPSVPPRAPG

-4528 GLPVAV
+4528 GLPAAV
-4534 PPQYSSLREV
+4534 PPQYSGLKEV
-4544 SMEVVR
+4544 SIEAVR

-4575 NQSCMS
+4575 NQSCTS

-4703 NASAEVGYNRDRF
+4703 NATAEVGYNRDRF
-4716 LLSPSACLEEHL
+4716 LLNPSACLDEHM

-4761 CIPLTLEDLE
+4761 CIPLLLEDLE

-4778 QTLNSILHIEDS
+4778 QTLKSILHIEDS

-4825 PLSFSNRKEYV
+4825 PLTFSNRKEYV

-4860 IIPVPLLSLLTA
+4860 IVPVPLLSLLTA
-4872 RQLEQ
+4872 KQLEQ
-4877 MVCGMPEICVEVL
+4877 MVCGMPEICCDVL

-4897 EVDEQHTQVQWFWQ
+4897 EVDEQHSLVQWFWQ
-4911 TLEDFSNEERVLFM
+4911 TLEEFSNEERVLFM

-4946 IMKVDRPHDSLP
+4946 IMKVDRPYDSLP

>member
-1 MALMIPPVKLKWL
+1 MMPPVKLKWL
-14 EHLNA
+14 EHLNS
-19 SWITEDSE
+19 SWIMEDSE

-35 SVLYSKLLTNKEAVL
+35 SLLYTKLISNKEVVP

-70 LSSDEQ
+70 LSCDEQ
-76 EHYLD
+76 DHYLD
-81 ALLSSQLALAK
+81 ALLNSQLALAK
-92 MVCSDSPF
+92 VVCSDSPF

-126 KVKQQQHSPENSS
+126 KVKQQQQSPENSS
-139 GSADSHSV
+139 GSADTLSI

-177 WVMPP
+177 WMMPTM
-182 PGPGGPNLCNDV
+182 GPGLSLCNDV
-194 IHTAIDVVS
+194 IRTAIDVVN

-234 TMPNTGADVLG
+234 TVPNSGADTLG
-245 RRLASELL
+245 RQLASELL
-253 LGLAAQRG
+253 LGLASQRG

-278 VVTAMDEGEKG
+278 FVSETDKSKTQMV
-289 KMAALSQEGLMGY
+289 QEGMISC
-302 DCFMNILMQM
+302 DCFMSILHHM
-312 RRSLGSSADRSQW
+312 RRSLGSTADRSQW
-325 REPTRTSDGLC
+325 KEPTRTSDGLC
-336 SLYEAALCLLEEVC
+336 SLYEAALCLFEEVC
-350 RMASDYSRTCAS
+350 QMASDYSRTCAS
-362 PDSVQTGEVPAVSET
+362 PDSIQTGESPVVSET

-402 KLAPSFA
+402 KLAPCFS

-424 SSDGSVRAC
+424 STDGSVRAC

-448 QSTLKKLTFEPHRA
+448 QSTLKKLTFEPHRS

-471 SDGHTLAFT
+471 SDGHTLGFT

-504 KYPKLIQGPLQGKAV
+504 KYPKLVQGTLQGKVV
-519 VCVSAGYRHSAAVSE
+519 VCVSAGYRHSAAVTE

-556 RNIPTLVK
+556 RNIPTVVK
-564 DISNVGDVSCGSSH
+564 DISNVGEVSCGSSH

-610 PKVVESLQG
+610 PKVVEALQG
-619 MFIRKVCAG
+619 MFTRKVCAG

-657 TALRPKLTEELAT
+657 TALRPKLIEELAA
-670 TRVVDIS
+670 TRIVDIS

-717 VVGLDGV
+717 VSGLDGV
-724 AIQQVSAGTSHSLA
+724 AIQQISAGTSHSLA

-759 EESTFSHL
+759 EESTFFHL
-767 RSFLEHY
+767 RSFLERY
-774 CDGINSE
+774 CEKINSD
-781 VPPLPFPS
+781 VPPPPFPS
-789 SREHHNFLKLCLRL
+789 SREHHNFLKLCLKM

-818 SILGRQARPLRNL
+818 SILGRQAGPLRNL
-831 LFRLMDSSVPDEIQ
+831 LFRLMDASVPDEIQ
-845 EAVMETLSVGA
+845 EVVIETLSVGA

-882 NLSKGQRMQLD
+882 SLSKGQRMQLD

-905 ASLLGYSCPP
+905 ASLLGYSSPSDSP
-915 DSTETLA
+915 DVTSLQMA
-922 SSNVGFGLPLDPP
+922 YGSMSDPNNA
-935 YGAPG
+935 APG
-940 TNPDTHLAEIL
+940 SHPDTHLAEIL

-968 ELEKNSDKV
+968 ELEKNCDKSI
-977 LQGTSSSDSSQP
+977 LGASSSENSQP

-1002 LLAYCHINCVTENS
+1002 LLAYCHTNNISENS
-1016 SSVSLLHKHLQLLLP
+1016 SSVALLHKHLQLLLP
-1031 HATDIFSRSAILL
+1031 HAKDIYIRSATLL
-1044 RESSWNGSVR
+1044 KESPCNGSVG
-1054 EKLRDVIYVSAAG
+1054 EKMRDVIYVSAAG
-1067 SMLCQIVNSLLL
+1067 SMLCQLINALLL
-1079 LPVSVAR
+1079 LPVSIAR

-1099 DRLNRLLPAA
+1099 DCLNRLLPAA
-1109 TPLEDQ
+1109 GLLEDQ
-1115 ELQWPLHGAPDF
+1115 ELQWPLHGGPDQ
-1127 VDPAGQPLA
+1127 VDPSGVSLPP
-1136 QPAQSWVWL
+1136 PAQSWVWL
-1145 VDLERTAALLVGRCL
+1145 VDLERTVTLLIGRCL

-1165 GAPASLE
+1165 GSPTSPE
-1172 ERDTAYWLKTPL
+1172 EQDTIYWLKTPL
-1184 FSNGLEMDLPQLD
+1184 FGNGIEMDVPQLD
-1197 NCISSLLEVALSG
+1197 KCMSALLEVALSP
-1210 NEEQKPFD
+1210 NEEQKTFD
-1218 CPLRP
+1218 YKLRP
-1223 DMSTLVDLA
+1223 EVSILLDLA
-1232 LGSTKEPTNS
+1232 VGSTKEPS
-1242 LWVNMQDYATSKDWD
+1242 RCLWMSMQDYAISKDWD
-1257 NASLSNETLLD
+1257 SATISNESLLD

-1283 LLSQACGEGR
+1283 LLSQACGESRFQPGK
-1293 YHPCKTLA
+1293 CLA
-1301 EVYRSVYKVRNRLL
+1301 EVYRCVYKVRSRLL

-1325 CSSSRERR
+1325 RSSSRERWV
-1333 ISDNQDSL
+1333 SENQESADIGSL
-1341 EMDPQEHSFTRTID
+1341 ENSFTRTID
-1355 EEAELEERTDREREE
+1355 EEAEMEEQAERDREE
-1370 GHQEQDEEEDER
+1370 GHPEQDEEEEER
-1382 EHEVMTAGKI
+1382 DYELLTAGKI

-1400 EAARGRERERASSSA
+1400 EVARSRERDRMGLVSA
-1415 GGGLSSGGPR
+1415 GGS
-1425 GGGGGGEDEAAVSHE
+1425 VSLARAE
-1440 EQQHL
+1440 EQPPELSQERRNSGTL
-1445 RDGCPGLPEG
+1445 TEG

-1465 VVHRCALLVLGVS
+1465 VIHRCALLLLGVS
-1478 PVLGDLGGQDEGHS
+1478 PMFDQLENPVEDIQQQPTSGVSHEGS
-1492 APQSTSQG
+1492 VA
-1500 QQDAAGFMTRSESLS
+1500 MTRSESLT
-1515 AETHSV
+1515 AERKSVHTH
-1521 QSSPSYR
+1521 PNYR
-1528 LMKSRSESD
+1528 LIKSRSESD

-1544 EEGYTLSGR
+1544 EEGYSMSGR
-1553 RNVDLDLAF
+1553 QNTDSDLA
-1562 SHKKRGLLHGS
+1562 SHSKRGSTAEHTVS
-1573 PDSLADSWFRVKHSR
+1573 DSW
-1588 ARLYGSPL
+1588 ARLKHGREWMCGSSYGFETEL
-1596 YQSYD
+1596 
-1601 ESDLDLSRSAGVHAL
+1601 EKCRNLSIHTL
-1616 IENIVSFISGDV
+1616 IENALSFVSGDL
-1628 GNSPAFKEPEEAMS
+1628 GNPPGFKEPEEGMS
-1642 TSPQGII
+1642 SSPQACII
-1649 LAMEQQQNRAEL
+1649 AMEQQQLRAEL
-1661 RLEALHQIVVLISG
+1661 RLEALHQILVLLSG
-1675 MEEKGS
+1675 MEEKESMQTLGS
-1681 QAAGGV
+1681 RQ
-1687 GGSGTGGRP
+1687 
-1696 SPSAAFQSSS
+1696 SPVAFQSSS

-1716 AGCFGLGT
+1716 AGCFGLSC
-1724 VGAGAMKGESV
+1724 VGQKRSTDSKGDSAY
-1735 QLHHYQDGVKAAK
+1735 LHHYQDGIQASK
-1748 RTLQMDIQTAVHK
+1748 RSIQKEIQKAVHK
-1761 IYQQLSVTLERAL
+1761 IYQQLSATLDRAL
-1774 QANKHHIEAQQRLLL
+1774 QANKHHVEAQQRLLL

-1802 DVSLAISSGLL
+1802 DVSLAISTGLL
-1813 NVLSQL
+1813 SVLSQL
-1819 CGTETMLGQPL
+1819 CGTDTMLGQPL
-1830 QLLQKPGVSQL
+1830 QLLPRSGVSQL

-1849 TRLLQILAISTGTY
+1849 TRLLQILAITTGTY
-1863 ADKLGPK
+1863 ADKLSPK
-1870 VVQSLLDLL
+1870 VVQALLDLL

-1888 QAGVSLLPASPKK
+1888 QAGVMASFSDEEEDRK
-1901 AQDRL
+1901 AEIAGESDR
-1906 EKETED
+1906 
-1912 GNDAEKKDFRAL
+1912 KDIRAAL
-1924 VRKQHTAE
+1924 RKQRTAE

-1959 WTEVLLNIAAQKC
+1959 WTEVLLNIASQKC
-1972 CSGVPL
+1972 SSGVPL

-1996 PACEASVEDH
+1996 PACESSVEDD
-2006 QMTQVVER
+2006 QMAQVVER

-2029 QAKHTIQIKEKE
+2029 QAKQAVKVKEKE
-2041 QELKLQ
+2041 QETKLQ
-2047 GEVEEEDENLPIQ
+2047 KQGDLEEEEEDLPIQ

-2067 KAQCCVVENGQGLT
+2067 KAQCCLVENGQILT

-2088 YGLASTGISSGCY
+2088 YGLASTGVTSGCY

-2131 RTTSDMWLYRAY
+2131 RTTSDMWLFRAY

-2150 GEQSLTLS
+2150 GEQTLTLP
-2158 SFTQGDYITCVLDME
+2158 SFTQGDFITCILDME
-2173 ARTISFGKNGEEP
+2173 ARTVSFGKNGEEP

-2191 DVDATELYPCV
+2191 DVDAAELYPCV

-2224 RDLLPGDPVC
+2224 RDLLPGDPIC
-2234 SPAATVLA
+2234 SPVATVLA
-2242 EASTQLIRVLHR
+2242 ESSVQLLRVLHR
-2254 ADQWT
+2254 TERWT
-2259 HCINGIMLE
+2259 TCINKKMVE
-2268 RLHKIKPCFRESSG
+2268 RLHKIKGCLRETCSK
-2282 CTAGGGQ
+2282 
-2289 RLKKSRSVQ
+2289 LKKSRSVQ
-2298 SREEHDS
+2298 SREEHES
-2305 QRDSP
+2305 RDEKEE
-2310 RDQEPQRGEEER
+2310 DRGKH
-2322 GRQGHGSRQ
+2322 GRHGLAD
-2331 GHGGLGDLSD
+2331 LGEAQLK
-2341 HHLRTLCTE
+2341 TLCVE
-2350 VWPVLAVIGGA
+2350 VWPVLAVIGGV
-2361 DAGLRVGG
+2361 DTGLRVGG
-2369 RCIHKQTGRHATL
+2369 RCVHRQTGRHATL

-2396 WDEAEITISFPTFW
+2396 WDEAEITIS
-2410 SPSDTPLYNLE
+2410 DTPLYNLE
-2421 PCEPLPFDVAR
+2421 PCDPPPFDVTR
-2432 LRGLTA
+2432 FRGLTA
-2438 SLLLDLTYL
+2438 STLLDLTYL
-2447 TSIHEDAGRLGAR
+2447 TGIHEDAGKASTK
-2460 RHEKKHRGGPHDN
+2460 RHEKKQRHESEEKADIESKVESE
-2473 GTTTANSGDDA
+2473 NSA
-2484 NSKPG
+2484 
-2489 DWEQANQH
+2489 
-2497 RPTTEPRDGPAK
+2497 
-2509 GTVVM
+2509 
-2514 PTSDLRV
+2514 DLRV
-2521 SHSLEEVKAHA
+2521 QEETRASGAVAPKLETESVPFLSEPPLMDPQHHPADGKRKSHDHI
-2532 APNSKSES
+2532 P
-2540 EISYALDCQH
+2540 
-2550 QGGGALAGGPETLYP
+2550 
-2565 APQAPE
+2565 
-2571 GNRRK
+2571 
-2576 GHEGLSHGG
+2576 
-2585 RGHDGPPS
+2585 RGHDV
-2593 LGATQSEIH
+2593 AQSEIR
-2602 AVQLSYLYLGAMKAL
+2602 AVQLSYINLGAMKSL
-2617 SALLS
+2617 GVLLS

-2634 VQSEPTPSGH
+2634 VLAENGH
-2644 NADLNTGPTCGGG
+2644 NSDC
-2657 AASPVCQEE
+2657 ASSPAVHED

-2700 RAQAMIYKLV
+2700 RAQSMIYKLV
-2710 VSGLLDDQGGGG
+2710 VHGLLEEQFGG
-2722 KARPADQECEEGL
+2722 RIRQDLEQQTEESDPA
-2735 ESEQQAQT
+2735 QQAQT

-2799 PTTTLLPTRRAQTPP
+2799 PTTTVLPTRRAQTPP
-2814 VSSLPT
+2814 ITSLPT
-2820 SPSDEVGRRQSLTSP
+2820 SPTDEMGRRQSLTSP
-2835 DTQGSRPTNRTG
+2835 DSQATRHSIRTAL
-2847 TSMSDPSSRLSTS
+2847 SDPSSRLSTS

-2865 IAVPLLEMGFS
+2865 VVVPLLEMGFS
-2876 LRQITKALEATGTR
+2876 IRQIKKAMEATGAR
-2890 GEADAQNITVLAMWM
+2890 EADPQNITVLAMWM
-2905 IEHPG
+2905 IEHPDDEERFSG
-2910 TEEEESHPGG
+2910 RTTE
-2920 GGSDSSSC
+2920 SC
-2928 PGATA
+2928 QGIAVSGA
-2933 SGGGKSLDRSYLH
+2933 GGKSSDTAYA
-2946 SPGDIPSADAA
+2946 GDIPSADVPEM
-2957 DLEEGFS
+2957 DLCFC
-2964 ESPEGLDQDSAS
+2964 ESPDNMEQSENAG
-2976 ASSGPTPRGRSAVS
+2976 SSNGQQTRGRSTVT
-2990 RKHRFDL
+2990 RRQKFDL

-3010 RSVQAHRSQ
+3010 RTVQAHRNQ
-3019 SRREGGALPQDPG
+3019 GRREGVSLQQEPG
-3032 TLYDF
+3032 SLYDL

-3044 MDLDEETME
+3044 IDLDDEAME

-3060 ASDSDILGMWIPEV
+3060 ASDNDILGMWIPEV

-3081 VCETEER
+3081 VCDADDRE
-3088 DEVVVCELCEAS
+3088 EVVICELCEAS
-3100 VANFNQ
+3100 VLSFNQ
-3106 HMKKTH
+3106 HMKRYH
-3112 PGCGRSANRQGY
+3112 PGCGHSANRQGY

-3147 LCGSCRDRYLAVKSK
+3147 LCGNCREKYLNLKSK
-3162 ARAPMTER
+3162 RKATTE
-3170 SVPGKRYKGQAPDLL
+3170 KYKGHAPDLI

-3202 EDDKL
+3202 EDEKL
-3207 TGEEEFELLVGPL
+3207 TGEEEFELLAGPL
-3220 GLSERRLVPEAV
+3220 GLNDRRIVPEPV

-3257 LQIGCQGSVEKSS
+3257 MQIGCHSALEKSS
-3270 SGRVTLGEQAAS
+3270 SGRVTLGEQAAA
-3282 LQNPHDRIT
+3282 LVNPHDRVM
-3291 ALRRVTAAAQVL
+3291 ALRRVIAAAQVL

-3327 GLESLGLTDIRTLVR
+3327 GLEALGLTDIRTLVR
-3342 LMCLSAAGRAGL
+3342 LMCLAAAGRAGL
-3354 SSSPVA
+3354 STSPSATLSS
-3360 GSGSL
+3360 SS
-3365 ERPRGSTKASKPMSC
+3365 ERSRGLHSKTSKPISC

-3392 SNSPSAAKLLVQL
+3392 SSTPSAARLLVQL

-3422 DDPIQR
+3422 DDPVQR

-3435 RGVAEENKLVTSP
+3435 RGIAEESKLVTSP

-3463 GARLGPNY
+3463 GAKLRPNY
-3471 DKTDTEKRAGLI
+3471 DKAEMEKR
-3483 AHLYAHPSYNPTAV
+3483 

-3509 CLSSRLSSGHRQW
+3509 CLSSRLSSQHRQW

-3538 QSRPQT
+3538 QSTPQT

-3552 RKCSSVKLEAHQSRV
+3552 RKCSFTKLEAHQNRV
-3567 ITCGWCSKKGLLAT
+3567 MTSVWCAKKGLLAT
-3581 SGNDGT
+3581 SGSDGT
-3587 VRVWNVTK
+3587 ARVWNVSR
-3595 NQYTLQQTCI
+3595 NQYSLQQTCI
-3605 FNRAE
+3605 FHKMEGGAE
-3610 DSPDEGG
+3610 DS
-3617 QCLGSPGD
+3617 D
-3625 PSLSPLVWSV
+3625 PSLSPVCWSV
-3635 TGRFLA
+3635 SGRYLA
-3641 AAMEKMVNI
+3641 GALEKMVNI
-3650 WQVNGGKGLLDVQPH
+3650 WQVNGGKGLLDPQPH

-3670 AWPEG
+3670 TWPE
-3675 EAVSLWCGEPK
+3675 EASRETWTSDTPEF
-3686 DVLLVGRMDGS
+3686 LLVGRMDGS
-3697 LGLLEVHDGCT
+3697 LGLIEVTDASSMC
-3708 MHRTELEHCYRKDV
+3708 RIELEHCYRKDV
-3722 AVMHIAWYSEDR
+3722 AVTCVAWFSEDR
-3734 PFAVGYADG
+3734 HFAVGYADG
-3743 KLLIGT
+3743 KLLIGSK
-3749 REPLEKGAIVV
+3749 EPMTKGGIVL
-3760 IDGHKESITSMKWSP
+3760 IDAHKDTFVSLKWDP
-3775 SGQILLTC
+3775 TGQVLLSC
-3783 AKEDLVKLWSSPGSR
+3783 AKDDTVKLWGNTGGSWK
-3798 SSPGAGWRCLLSIA
+3798 PFFCLS
-3812 HPAQVNGVAWCG
+3812 HPSCVNTVAWCG
-3824 LIGQGVR
+3824 LAGKSDCPQ
-3831 PLNMLATCCQNGLV
+3831 LMLAAGCHNGLV
-3845 SVWTVPQDASSFPES
+3845 CVWTIPRASLEGFQSRSAVPYE
-3860 TGSEGW
+3860 W
-3866 RENEPKNKRKQQ
+3866 REQPASKELFRKTE
-3878 SSSGPAGG
+3878 G
-3886 AVCVFQLRGHITPVR
+3886 VRCVYRLRGHITPVR

-3913 SGGMGG
+3913 SGGLGG
-3919 LMNIWSLRD
+3919 LVNIWSLRD
-3928 GSVLQTVIAGSGA
+3928 GSVLQSVVTGSGA
-3941 IQNIVWIPDVGVA
+3941 ITTTVWIPEVGVA
-3954 VCSNRSKDVLV
+3954 ACSNRSKDVLV
-3965 VNCST
+3965 VNCT
-3970 DFMSSNHVLA
+3970 PEWITSNHILA
-3980 TCRSALKKQ
+3980 TCRTALKQQ
-3989 GVLGLNMAPCMRA
+3989 GIVGLNMAPCMQT

-4008 VMLQEQYAYEKPH
+4008 IMLQEQYVYEKPH
-4021 VVCGEQLVHSPYMQC
+4021 VVCGDQLVHSPYMQC

-4044 HLDQLLC
+4044 NLEQLLC
-4051 SPPVP
+4051 SPPIP
-4056 PHLRLCPL
+4056 PHHHPM
-4064 EPGASTWSP
+4064 PVDSISWNPA
-4073 SEWAWLDCFSTTVK
+4073 EWAWLECFSTTIK

-4092 ARGNTFPEAFA
+4092 AKGAQFPESFTI
-4103 VPDLEPVP
+4103 PDLEPVP
-4111 KEEVALVMDN
+4111 EEELRLLMDN
-4121 SKWGSGMDEQIMSW
+4121 SKWINGTDEQIMSW
-4135 ATSRPEDWHLGGRC
+4135 ATSRPEDWHLGGKC
-4149 DVFLWGAGRHGQLA
+4149 DVYLWGAGRHGQLA
-4163 EAGRNLLV
+4163 EAGRNV
-4171 PTIAPSFS
+4171 MIPSAASSFS
-4179 QAQQVVC
+4179 PAQQVIC

-4211 GQGNSDDLHVI
+4211 GQGNSDDLHVL

-4303 DGKLFSFGNGDYG
+4303 DGKLFTFGNGDYG

-4337 YQVGQVACGLNH
+4337 FHIGQVACGLNH
-4349 TLAVSADGMI
+4349 TLAVSADGSI

-4385 DVLCGIGIKK
+4385 DVLCGTGIKK
-4395 VSCGT
+4395 VACGT

-4406 GRDGNV
+4406 TKDGHV

-4432 RPQVVPALSGVFIED
+4432 RPQLVPSLLGIFIED
-4447 VAVGAEHTLV
+4447 IAVGAEHTLA
-4457 LSSTGE
+4457 LSSTGD
-4463 VYTWG
+4463 VYAWG
-4468 TNSEGQLG
+4468 SNSEGQLG

-4484 EPTLVTSLQGK
+4484 EPTLVTALQGK
-4495 NVNQISAGRCH
+4495 NVRQISAGRCH
-4506 SAAWTAPSAPPRAPG
+4506 SAAWTAAPVPPRAPG
-4521 SSVPLQL
+4521 VAVPLQL
-4528 GLPVAV
+4528 GLPDVI
-4534 PPQYSSLREV
+4534 PPQYSTLKDICTHT
-4544 SMEVVR
+4544 VR

-4575 NQSCMS
+4575 NQSSTS

-4703 NASAEVGYNRDRF
+4703 NATAEVGYNRDRF
-4716 LLSPSACLEEHL
+4716 LFNPSAGLDEHL
-4728 LQFKFLGILMG
+4728 MQFKFLGILMG

-4790 GITEDNFHEMIPL
+4790 GITEETFHEMIPL

-4825 PLSFSNRKEYV
+4825 PLTFSNRKEYV
-4836 ERAIEYRLHEIDRQ
+4836 DRAIDYRLHEMDRQ

-4872 RQLEQ
+4872 RHLEQ
-4877 MVCGMPEICVEVL
+4877 MVCGMPEISVDVL

-4897 EVDEQHTQVQWFWQ
+4897 EVDEQHQLVQWFWQ
-4911 TLEDFSNEERVLFM
+4911 TLEEFSNEERVLFM

-4971 YSSQAVMAERLRYAI
+4971 YSSQLVMAERLRYAI

>member
-1 MALMIPPVKLKWL
+1 
-14 EHLNA
+14 
-19 SWITEDSE
+19 
-27 SIATREGV
+27 
-35 SVLYSKLLTNKEAVL
+35 
-50 LPQQVLCL
+50 
-58 KGPQLPD
+58 
-65 FERES
+65 
-70 LSSDEQ
+70 
-76 EHYLD
+76 
-81 ALLSSQLALAK
+81 
-92 MVCSDSPF
+92 
-100 AGALRKRLLVLQR
+100 
-113 IFYALSNKYHDKG
+113 
-126 KVKQQQHSPENSS
+126 
-139 GSADSHSV
+139 
-147 SERPRSSTDALIEM
+147 M

-177 WVMPP
+177 WMMPAA
-182 PGPGGPNLCNDV
+182 GPGISLCNDV
-194 IHTAIDVVS
+194 IHTAIEVVS

-215 IPPMGLDCLAQ
+215 IPPMGLDCLSQ
-226 VTTFLKGV
+226 VTVFLKGV
-234 TMPNTGADVLG
+234 TIPNSGADTLG

-266 LEWIEMALAASA
+266 LEWIEMALSASA
-278 VVTAMDEGEKG
+278 VVHTLEKNKLLPSSEG
-289 KMAALSQEGLMGY
+289 MISF
-302 DCFMNILMQM
+302 DCFMTILMQM
-312 RRSLGSSADRSQW
+312 RRSL
-325 REPTRTSDGLC
+325 
-336 SLYEAALCLLEEVC
+336 VC

-362 PDSVQTGEVPAVSET
+362 PDSIQTGETPIVSET

-402 KLAPSFA
+402 KLAPSFS

-424 SSDGSVRAC
+424 STDGSVRAC

-448 QSTLKKLTFEPHRA
+448 QSTLKKLTFEPHRS

-504 KYPKLIQGPLQGKAV
+504 KYPKLIQGPLQGKV
-519 VCVSAGYRHSAAVSE
+519 VICVSAGYRHSAAVTE

-564 DISNVGDVSCGSSH
+564 DISNVGEVSCGSSH

-610 PKVVESLQG
+610 PKVIEALQG

-636 STGQVYAW
+636 STGQVSAW

-657 TALRPKLTEELAT
+657 TALRPKLIEELAA
-670 TRVVDIS
+670 TRIVDIS

-717 VVGLDGV
+717 VSGLDGV
-724 AIQQVSAGTSHSLA
+724 AIQQISAGTSHISDLLLL
-738 WTALPRD
+738 ALPNSALRGL
-745 RQVVAWHR
+745 QVVAWHR

-767 RSFLEHY
+767 RSFLEQY
-774 CDGINSE
+774 CDKINSE
-781 VPPLPFPS
+781 IPPLPFPS
-789 SREHHNFLKLCLRL
+789 SREHHTFLKLCLKL

-818 SILGRQARPLRNL
+818 SILGRQAGPLRNL

-845 EAVMETLSVGA
+845 EVVIETLSVGA

-882 NLSKGQRMQLD
+882 SLSKGQRMQLD

-905 ASLLGYSCPP
+905 ASLLGYSAPS
-915 DSTETLA
+915 DATDI
-922 SSNVGFGLPLDPP
+922 SSLCIAYGNLSDAA
-935 YGAPG
+935 YGAQSHH
-940 TNPDTHLAEIL
+940 PDTHLAEIL

-968 ELEKNSDKV
+968 ELEKNSDKF
-977 LQGTSSSDSSQP
+977 LLGTSSSENSQP

-1002 LLAYCHINCVTENS
+1002 LLAYCHINSVGENS
-1016 SSVSLLHKHLQLLLP
+1016 SSVALLHKHLQLLLP
-1031 HATDIFSRSAILL
+1031 HATEIYARSATLL
-1044 RESSWNGSVR
+1044 KESSWNGSVG

-1067 SMLCQIVNSLLL
+1067 SMLSQIVNSLLL

-1086 PLLSFLLDLLPPL
+1086 SLLSYLLDLLPPL
-1099 DRLNRLLPAA
+1099 DCLNRLLPAA
-1109 TPLEDQ
+1109 VLLEDQ
-1115 ELQWPLHGAPDF
+1115 ELQWPLHGGPEL
-1127 VDPAGQPLA
+1127 VDPAGMPLP
-1136 QPAQSWVWL
+1136 QPAQGWVWL
-1145 VDLERTAALLVGRCL
+1145 VDLERTVALLIGRCL

-1165 GAPASLE
+1165 GSPMSPE
-1172 ERDTAYWLKTPL
+1172 EQDTAYWLKTPL
-1184 FSNGLEMDLPQLD
+1184 FSNGVEVDVPQLEKSV
-1197 NCISSLLEVALSG
+1197 SSLLEVALSG

-1218 CPLRP
+1218 YRLRP
-1223 DMSTLVDLA
+1223 EVSIFVDLA
-1232 LGSTKEPTNS
+1232 LGCAKEPARS
-1242 LWVNMQDYATSKDWD
+1242 LWVSMQDYAVSKDWD
-1257 NASLSNETLLD
+1257 SATLSSESLLD
-1268 TVSRFVLAALLKHTG
+1268 TVSRFVLAALLKHTN
-1283 LLSQACGEGR
+1283 LLSQASGER
-1293 YHPCKTLA
+1293 KALV
-1301 EVYRSVYKVRNRLL
+1301 EIYRCVYKVRNRLL
-1315 ACKNMELIQT
+1315 ACKNMELIPT
-1325 CSSSRERR
+1325 RSSSRDRWL
-1333 ISDNQDSL
+1333 SDNPESSDI
-1341 EMDPQEHSFTRTID
+1341 DAQESPFTRTID
-1355 EEAELEERTDREREE
+1355 EEAEMEEQAEREREE
-1370 GHQEQDEEEDER
+1370 GHTEQEEEEEER
-1382 EHEVMTAGKI
+1382 EHEVMTAGTREV
-1392 FQCFLSAR
+1392 AR
-1400 EAARGRERERASSSA
+1400 SRDRERIN
-1415 GGGLSSGGPR
+1415 GGLGAQV
-1425 GGGGGGEDEAAVSHE
+1425 EDQPPQSQQERRVS
-1440 EQQHL
+1440 
-1445 RDGCPGLPEG
+1445 RDLPEG
-1455 QDLYTAACNS
+1455 QDVYTAACNS
-1465 VVHRCALLVLGVS
+1465 VIHRCALLILGVS
-1478 PVLGDLGGQDEGHS
+1478 PVVEELQKRREEGQAQQLSGGTPEGV
-1492 APQSTSQG
+1492 G
-1500 QQDAAGFMTRSESLS
+1500 LMTRSESLS
-1515 AETHSV
+1515 AESRSGHST
-1521 QSSPSYR
+1521 SSYK

-1544 EEGYTLSGR
+1544 EENYSLRKAKCSVHSPIETLS
-1553 RNVDLDLAF
+1553 
-1562 SHKKRGLLHGS
+1562 
-1573 PDSLADSWFRVKHSR
+1573 DSWT
-1588 ARLYGSPL
+1588 RLKQRDWLSSSSCLFG
-1596 YQSYD
+1596 
-1601 ESDLDLSRSAGVHAL
+1601 ESDVDFTKSVGVHTL
-1616 IENIVSFISGDV
+1616 IENMISFISGDI
-1628 GNSPAFKEPEEAMS
+1628 GSSPGFKEPEESMS
-1642 TSPQGII
+1642 TNPQAYIV
-1649 LAMEQQQNRAEL
+1649 AMEQQQQRAEL
-1661 RLEALHQIVVLISG
+1661 RLEALHQILVLLSG
-1675 MEEKGS
+1675 MEEKGGTTS
-1681 QAAGGV
+1681 L
-1687 GGSGTGGRP
+1687 GSRQGLG
-1696 SPSAAFQSSS
+1696 FQSSS
-1706 LLTSVRLQFL
+1706 FLTSVRLQFL
-1716 AGCFGLGT
+1716 AGCFGLGS
-1724 VGAGAMKGESV
+1724 VGHAGAKGENIR
-1735 QLHHYQDGVKAAK
+1735 LHHYQDGIRAAK
-1748 RTLQMDIQTAVHK
+1748 RSIQTEIQVAVHK
-1761 IYQQLSVTLERAL
+1761 IYQQLSATLERAL

-1789 VTVFALSVRYQPV
+1789 VTVFALSVHYQPA
-1802 DVSLAISSGLL
+1802 DVSLAISTGLL

-1819 CGTETMLGQPL
+1819 CGTDTVLGQPL
-1830 QLLQKPGVSQL
+1830 QLLPKSGISQL

-1849 TRLLQILAISTGTY
+1849 TRLLQILAITTGTY
-1863 ADKLGPK
+1863 ADKLSPK

-1888 QAGVSLLPASPKK
+1888 QAGVMLMTSSFG
-1901 AQDRL
+1901 
-1906 EKETED
+1906 EKEVGD
-1912 GNDAEKKDFRAL
+1912 QDEKKTESKVVL
-1924 VRKQHTAE
+1924 RKQHAAE

-1959 WTEVLLNIAAQKC
+1959 WTEVLLNIASQKC

-1978 VGNLRTRLLALH
+1978 VGKLRTRLLALH

-1996 PACEASVEDH
+1996 PACESGVEDD
-2006 QMTQVVER
+2006 QMAQVIER

-2021 CMWEAPIA
+2021 CMWESPVA
-2029 QAKHTIQIKEKE
+2029 QAKYVLQIKEKE
-2041 QELKLQ
+2041 QETKLQ
-2047 GEVEEEDENLPIQ
+2047 KQGESEEEDENLPIQ

-2067 KAQCCVVENGQGLT
+2067 KAQCCIVENGQILT

-2088 YGLASTGISSGCY
+2088 YGLASTGVSSGCY

-2150 GEQSLTLS
+2150 GEQALALT
-2158 SFTQGDYITCVLDME
+2158 SFTQGDFITCVLDME

-2191 DVDATELYPCV
+2191 DVDAGELYPCV

-2224 RDLLPGDPVC
+2224 RDLLPGDPIC
-2234 SPAATVLA
+2234 SPVAAVLA
-2242 EASTQLIRVLHR
+2242 EATIQLIRILHR
-2254 ADQWT
+2254 TDRWT
-2259 HCINGIMLE
+2259 HCINKKMMD
-2268 RLHKIKPCFRESSG
+2268 RLYRIKGCLKES
-2282 CTAGGGQ
+2282 GQ
-2289 RLKKSRSVQ
+2289 KLKKSRSLQ
-2298 SREEHDS
+2298 SREENEV
-2305 QRDSP
+2305 R
-2310 RDQEPQRGEEER
+2310 EEEDKAKHC
-2322 GRQGHGSRQ
+2322 GRPHG
-2331 GHGGLGDLSD
+2331 LADLSE
-2341 HHLRTLCTE
+2341 LQLKTLCVE
-2350 VWPVLAVIGGA
+2350 VWPVLAVIGGV

-2382 LGVVKEGSTSAKVQ
+2382 LGVVKEGSASAKVQ
-2396 WDEAEITISFPTFW
+2396 WDEAEITI
-2410 SPSDTPLYNLE
+2410 SDTPLYNLE

-2432 LRGLTA
+2432 FRGLTA
-2438 SLLLDLTYL
+2438 AVLLDLTYL
-2447 TSIHEDAGRLGAR
+2447 TGIHEDLGKQSVK
-2460 RHEKKHRGGPHDN
+2460 RHEKRHKHDPEDK
-2473 GTTTANSGDDA
+2473 GDPDQKAESDA
-2484 NSKPG
+2484 ASEARSVPS
-2489 DWEQANQH
+2489 
-2497 RPTTEPRDGPAK
+2497 TEEAK
-2509 GTVVM
+2509 GHGAKLE
-2514 PTSDLRV
+2514 SE
-2521 SHSLEEVKAHA
+2521 SSSFSLDAISLGMECQHLNAEGKKKNHEHA
-2532 APNSKSES
+2532 AKNYE
-2540 EISYALDCQH
+2540 A
-2550 QGGGALAGGPETLYP
+2550 A
-2565 APQAPE
+2565 
-2571 GNRRK
+2571 
-2576 GHEGLSHGG
+2576 
-2585 RGHDGPPS
+2585 
-2593 LGATQSEIH
+2593 QSETW
-2602 AVQLSYLYLGAMKAL
+2602 AVQLSYLYLGAMKSL
-2617 SALLS
+2617 STLLS

-2634 VQSEPTPSGH
+2634 VLAENGH
-2644 NADLNTGPTCGGG
+2644 NSDC
-2657 AASPVCQEE
+2657 ASSPIVHEE
-2666 VEMRA
+2666 VEMRT

-2695 LADLE
+2695 LSDLE

-2710 VSGLLDDQGGGG
+2710 VHGLLEEQGGS
-2722 KARPADQECEEGL
+2722 KAKQEADQQAEENDQ
-2735 ESEQQAQT
+2735 SQQAQT

-2785 VMPLSLLRQMFSSY
+2785 VLPLSLLRQMFSSY
-2799 PTTTLLPTRRAQTPP
+2799 PTTAVLPTRRAQTPP
-2814 VSSLPT
+2814 ISSLPT
-2820 SPSDEVGRRQSLTSP
+2820 SPSDDVGRRQSLTSP
-2835 DTQGSRPTNRTG
+2835 DSQPARPANRTAL
-2847 TSMSDPSSRLSTS
+2847 SDPSSRLSTS

-2865 IAVPLLEMGFS
+2865 VAVPLLEMGFS
-2876 LRQITKALEATGTR
+2876 LRQIAKAMETTGAR

-2910 TEEEESHPGG
+2910 NEEDEEPQSEEMVDARHGGLGPGG
-2920 GGSDSSSC
+2920 GG
-2928 PGATA
+2928 
-2933 SGGGKSLDRSYLH
+2933 GKSSEQGYLQ
-2946 SPGDIPSADAA
+2946 SPGDLPSADAPE
-2957 DLEEGFS
+2957 LEEGFG
-2964 ESPEGLDQDSAS
+2964 ESHDNMDHAENAAS
-2976 ASSGPTPRGRSAVS
+2976 GSGPVARGRSAVT
-2990 RKHRFDL
+2990 RRHKFDL

-3010 RSVQAHRSQ
+3010 RSVQAHRNQ
-3019 SRREGGALPQDPG
+3019 SRREGISLPQDPG
-3032 TLYDF
+3032 ALYDF

-3044 MDLDEETME
+3044 LELDEEAME
-3053 AMFGQDL
+3053 AMFGPDL
-3060 ASDSDILGMWIPEV
+3060 AGDNDILGMWIPE
-3074 LDWPTWH
+3074 H
-3081 VCETEER
+3081 VCESEDRE
-3088 DEVVVCELCEAS
+3088 EVVVCELCEAS
-3100 VANFNQ
+3100 VASFNQ
-3106 HMKKTH
+3106 HMKRNH

-3147 LCGSCRDRYLAVKSK
+3147 LCGSCREKYLALRSK
-3162 ARAPMTER
+3162 NKASASE
-3170 SVPGKRYKGQAPDLL
+3170 RYKGQAPDLI
-3185 GKQDSV
+3185 GKQESV
-3191 YEEDWDMLDVD
+3191 YEEDWDMLDID
-3202 EDDKL
+3202 EEEKL
-3207 TGEEEFELLVGPL
+3207 TGEEEFEMLAGPL
-3220 GLSERRLVPEAV
+3220 GLNDRRIVPEPV

-3247 TATNSMEETL
+3247 TAINSMEETL
-3257 LQIGCQGSVEKSS
+3257 MQIGCHGSVEKSS
-3270 SGRVTLGEQAAS
+3270 SGRITLGEQAAA
-3282 LQNPHDRIT
+3282 LLNPHDRIM

-3342 LMCLSAAGRAGL
+3342 LMCLAAAGRAGL
-3354 SSSPVA
+3354 ST
-3360 GSGSL
+3360 GSCSGLGPS
-3365 ERPRGSTKASKPMSC
+3365 ERPRGIQSQMTKPISC

-3392 SNSPSAAKLLVQL
+3392 SNTPGAAKLLVQL

-3416 MNLTTV
+3416 VNLTTV
-3422 DDPIQR
+3422 DDPVQR

-3435 RGVAEENKLVTSP
+3435 RGIAEENKLITSP

-3463 GARLGPNY
+3463 GAKLRPSY
-3471 DKTDTEKRAGLI
+3471 DKAEMEKK
-3483 AHLYAHPSYNPTAV
+3483 

-3509 CLSSRLSSGHRQW
+3509 CLSSRLSSQHRQW

-3538 QSRPQT
+3538 QGSPQT
-3544 FADMAGDL
+3544 LADVGGDL
-3552 RKCSSVKLEAHQSRV
+3552 RKCSSIKLEAHQNRV
-3567 ITCGWCSKKGLLAT
+3567 MTCIWCSRKGLLAT
-3581 SGNDGT
+3581 SGSDGT
-3587 VRVWNVTK
+3587 IRVWSVTK
-3595 NQYTLQQTCI
+3595 KQYSLQQTCV
-3605 FNRAE
+3605 FSKLEGDAE
-3610 DSPDEGG
+3610 EN
-3617 QCLGSPGD
+3617 LGSPSD
-3625 PSLSPLVWSV
+3625 PGFSLACWSIS
-3635 TGRFLA
+3635 GKYLA
-3641 AAMEKMVNI
+3641 GALEKMVNI
-3650 WQVNGGKGLLDVQPH
+3650 WQELLAGKWGGEGRQKVDTPVPLPTHPLRRGPFPFCQALAVQSGSWAPPPLLPVVIDGLISLVGMGFPEGTLNSGSRSPRPSGRKGAPGHPAPLG
-3665 WVSAL
+3665 SAL
-3670 AWPEG
+3670 AWPEESPSAAWTG
-3675 EAVSLWCGEPK
+3675 DAPEF
-3686 DVLLVGRMDGS
+3686 LLVGRMDGS
-3697 LGLLEVHDGCT
+3697 LGLIEVLDVST
-3708 MHRTELEHCYRKDV
+3708 MRRIELEHCYRKDV
-3722 AVMHIAWYSEDR
+3722 SVTCLAWFSEES

-3749 REPLEKGAIVV
+3749 REARESGGILLVDA
-3760 IDGHKESITSMKWSP
+3760 HKDTLVSMKWDP
-3775 SGQILLTC
+3775 TGKILMTC
-3783 AKEDLVKLWSSPGSR
+3783 AKEESVKLWGSSGSC
-3798 SSPGAGWRCLLSIA
+3798 WRHLGTLSHQAVVNALVWCSLLGKG
-3812 HPAQVNGVAWCG
+3812 PKLQ
-3824 LIGQGVR
+3824 L
-3831 PLNMLATCCQNGLV
+3831 LLATGCQNGLV
-3845 SVWTVPQDASSFPES
+3845 CVWTVPQDELASL
-3860 TGSEGW
+3860 
-3866 RENEPKNKRKQQ
+3866 Q
-3878 SSSGPAGG
+3878 SSPGCAEVWWDEHIGRKAASGPGG
-3886 AVCVFQLRGHITPVR
+3886 RDKPRHSKQLWEPAVPPLRSAPSQHPVLGRDDGNSPRAEGKRAARCTPGTLLALPSQDAFRKVAETKCVYQLKGHITPVR
-3901 TVAFSPDGLALV
+3901 TLTFSSDGLAL
-3913 SGGMGG
+3913 
-3919 LMNIWSLRD
+3919 D
-3928 GSVLQTVIAGSGA
+3928 GSVLQSVVIGSGA
-3941 IQNIVWIPDVGVA
+3941 IQTVVWIPEVGVA
-3954 VCSNRSKDVLV
+3954 ACSSRSKDVLV
-3965 VNCST
+3965 VNCTSEWV
-3970 DFMSSNHVLA
+3970 SSNHVLA
-3980 TCRSALKKQ
+3980 TCRSALKQQ
-3989 GVLGLNMAPCMRA
+3989 GIFGLNMAPCMRA

-4008 VMLQEQYAYEKPH
+4008 IMLQEQYTYEKPY
-4021 VVCGEQLVHSPYMQC
+4021 VVCGDQLVHSPYMQC

-4044 HLDQLLC
+4044 RLDRLLC

-4056 PHLRLCPL
+4056 PHHQACLPD
-4064 EPGASTWSP
+4064 P
-4073 SEWAWLDCFSTTVK
+4073 SAWNPTEWAWLECFSTTVK

-4092 ARGNTFPEAFA
+4092 AKGNAFPESFT

-4111 KEEVALVMDN
+4111 EEELALLMDN
-4121 SKWGSGMDEQIMSW
+4121 GKWINGLDEQIMSW
-4135 ATSRPEDWHLGGRC
+4135 ATSRPEDWHLGGKC
-4149 DVFLWGAGRHGQLA
+4149 DVCLWGAGRHGQLA
-4163 EAGRNLLV
+4163 EAGRNVLV
-4171 PTIAPSFS
+4171 PVSAPSFS
-4179 QAQQVVC
+4179 QAQQVIC

-4211 GQGNSDDLHVI
+4211 GQGNSDDLHVL

-4303 DGKLFSFGNGDYG
+4303 DGKLFTFGNGDYG

-4337 YQVGQVACGLNH
+4337 YQIGEVACGLNH
-4349 TLAVSADGMI
+4349 TIVVSTDGSM

-4385 DVLCGIGIKK
+4385 DILCGIGIRK
-4395 VSCGT
+4395 VACGT

-4406 GRDGNV
+4406 TKDGHV

-4432 RPQVVPALSGVFIED
+4432 RPQQVPALSGVFVED
-4447 VAVGAEHTLV
+4447 VAVGAEHTLA
-4457 LSSTGE
+4457 LSSAGD
-4463 VYTWG
+4463 VYAWG
-4468 TNSEGQLG
+4468 SNSEGQLG
-4476 LGHTNHVR
+4476 LGHTNHIR
-4484 EPTLVTSLQGK
+4484 EPTLITSLQGK
-4495 NVNQISAGRCH
+4495 NIRQVSAGRCH
-4506 SAAWTAPSAPPRAPG
+4506 SAAWTAPPAPPRAPG
-4521 SSVPLQL
+4521 TGGPGGRGAATSPPGHALGQLQREGAHHSSQWLSPTFTPAFQQPLPQAGSLPSPRSRGFSGGEGAVAGERVSVPLQL
-4528 GLPVAV
+4528 GLPDTI
-4534 PPQYSSLREV
+4534 PPQYGALKEV
-4544 SMEVVR
+4544 SIHTVR

-4575 NQSCMS
+4575 NQSSTS

-4633 RGRKCKPIFVQIARQ
+4633 RGRKCKPILVQIARQ

-4690 LETGVVDLLIPSP
+4690 LETGIVDLLIPSP
-4703 NASAEVGYNRDRF
+4703 NATAEVGYNRDR
-4716 LLSPSACLEEHL
+4716 LLLNPSACLDEHL
-4728 LQFKFLGILMG
+4728 VQFKFLGILMG

-4761 CIPLTLEDLE
+4761 CIPLSLEDLE

-4790 GITEDNFHEMIPL
+4790 GITEENFHEMIPL
-4803 DSFVGQSAD
+4803 DSFIGQSAD

-4825 PLSFSNRKEYV
+4825 PLTFSNRKEYV
-4836 ERAIEYRLHEIDRQ
+4836 ERAIEYRLHEMDRQ

-4860 IIPVPLLSLLTA
+4860 IVPVPLLSLLTA
-4872 RQLEQ
+4872 KQLEQ
-4877 MVCGMPEICVEVL
+4877 MVCGMPEISVDVL

-4897 EVDEQHTQVQWFWQ
+4897 EVDEQHQLVQWFWH
-4911 TLEDFSNEERVLFM
+4911 TLEEFSNEERVLFM

-4946 IMKVDRPHDSLP
+4946 IMKVDRPYDSLP

-4971 YSSQAVMAERLRYAI
+4971 YSSQLVMAERLRYAI

-5002 VDNAEGSDT
+5002 MDNAEGSDT

>member
-14 EHLNA
+14 EHLNS

-35 SVLYSKLLTNKEAVL
+35 SVLYSKLLANKEVVL

-81 ALLSSQLALAK
+81 ALLGSQLALAK

-100 AGALRKRLLVLQR
+100 AAALRKRVLVLQR

-126 KVKQQQHSPENSS
+126 KVKQQQHSPENNS
-139 GSADSHSV
+139 GSSDLHCV

-177 WVMPP
+177 WMMPP
-182 PGPGGPNLCNDV
+182 PPSPCGGPGANLNLCNDV
-194 IHTAIDVVS
+194 IRTAIDVVS

-215 IPPMGLDCLAQ
+215 IPSMGLDCLAQ

-234 TMPNTGADVLG
+234 TMPNSGADILG

-253 LGLAAQRG
+253 LGLASQRG

-278 VVTAMDEGEKG
+278 VLSTMEQSKV
-289 KMAALSQEGLMGY
+289 LQSQEGLIGY

-325 REPTRTSDGLC
+325 REPTRNTDGLC
-336 SLYEAALCLLEEVC
+336 SLYEAALCLFEEVC
-350 RMASDYSRTCAS
+350 RMASDYSRTCVS
-362 PDSVQTGEVPAVSET
+362 PDSIQTGEAPVVSET

-504 KYPKLIQGPLQGKAV
+504 KYPKLIQGPLQGKVV

-549 GHGDSNS
+549 GHGDSSS

-564 DISNVGDVSCGSSH
+564 DISNVGEVSCGSSH

-610 PKVVESLQG
+610 PKVVEALQG
-619 MFIRKVCAG
+619 MFVRKVCAG

-657 TALRPKLTEELAT
+657 TALRPKLIEELAT

-717 VVGLDGV
+717 IIGLDGV
-724 AIQQVSAGTSHSLA
+724 TVQQISAGTSHSLA

-767 RSFLEHY
+767 RSFLDHY

-845 EAVMETLSVGA
+845 EAVIETLSVGA

-882 NLSKGQRMQLD
+882 SLSKGQRMQLD

-905 ASLLGYSCPP
+905 ASLLGYSSPADGPEALSSGLGFTASP
-915 DSTETLA
+915 DPNHS
-922 SSNVGFGLPLDPP
+922 
-935 YGAPG
+935 G
-940 TNPDTHLAEIL
+940 TAGHPDTHLAEIL

-968 ELEKNSDKV
+968 ELEKNSDK
-977 LQGTSSSDSSQP
+977 LQQDMSSSDSSQP
-989 AHLHELLCSLQKQ
+989 AHLHQLLCSLQKQ
-1002 LLAYCHINCVTENS
+1002 LLAYCHVNHVTENS
-1016 SSVSLLHKHLQLLLP
+1016 SSVALLHKHLQLLLP
-1031 HATDIFSRSAILL
+1031 HATDIFSRSATLIK
-1044 RESSWNGSVR
+1044 ESSWNGSVH
-1054 EKLRDVIYVSAAG
+1054 EKLQDVIFVSAAG
-1067 SMLCQIVNSLLL
+1067 SMLCQITNSLLL

-1086 PLLSFLLDLLPPL
+1086 PLLSYLLDLFPPL

-1109 TPLEDQ
+1109 FPLEDQ
-1115 ELQWPLHGAPDF
+1115 ELQWPLHGMSDF
-1127 VDPAGQPLA
+1127 AEPGSGMSLP
-1136 QPAQSWVWL
+1136 QPALSWVWL
-1145 VDLERTAALLVGRCL
+1145 VDLERTVALLVGRCL

-1172 ERDTAYWLKTPL
+1172 EQDTAYWLKTPI
-1184 FSNGLEMDLPQLD
+1184 FSNGLEMNIPQLD
-1197 NCISSLLEVALSG
+1197 ASISSLLEAALSD

-1218 CPLRP
+1218 CTVHPNL
-1223 DMSTLVDLA
+1223 SILVDLA
-1232 LGSTKEPTNS
+1232 LGSSKEPANS
-1242 LWVNMQDYATSKDWD
+1242 LWISMQDYAISKDWD
-1257 NASLSNETLLD
+1257 NASLSNESLLD

-1283 LLSQACGEGR
+1283 LLKQAHGEER
-1293 YHPCKTLA
+1293 DQPSKSLA
-1301 EVYRSVYKVRNRLL
+1301 EIYRSVYIVRNRLL
-1315 ACKNMELIQT
+1315 ACKNMDFIQT
-1325 CSSSRERR
+1325 RSSSRERR

-1341 EMDPQEHSFTRTID
+1341 DMDPQEHSFTRTID
-1355 EEAELEERTDREREE
+1355 EEAELEERADREREE
-1370 GHQEQDEEEDER
+1370 GHQEQDDEDEYR
-1382 EHEVMTAGKI
+1382 EHEVMTAGTR
-1392 FQCFLSAR
+1392 SR
-1400 EAARGRERERASSSA
+1400 DRERAASVGLGSSLVSR
-1415 GGGLSSGGPR
+1415 SGGT
-1425 GGGGGGEDEAAVSHE
+1425 GTNGGGEEDLILS
-1440 EQQHL
+1440 Q
-1445 RDGCPGLPEG
+1445 DGRRRSTILPEG

-1465 VVHRCALLVLGVS
+1465 VIHRCALLILGVS
-1478 PVLGDLGGQDEGHS
+1478 PVLGELTKQNQEEGQ
-1492 APQSTSQG
+1492 T
-1500 QQDAAGFMTRSESLS
+1500 AAGTQDCLSFMTRSESLS
-1515 AETHSV
+1515 AESRSV
-1521 QSSPSYR
+1521 QSSPSCR

-1544 EEGYTLSGR
+1544 EEGYNLSGR

-1562 SHKKRGLLHGS
+1562 SHKKRGLLYTS
-1573 PDSLADSWFRVKHSR
+1573 PDSLAESWFRAKLSR
-1588 ARLYGSPL
+1588 QR
-1596 YQSYD
+1596 SYSSAYSYE
-1601 ESDLDLSRSAGVHAL
+1601 ESDLDLNRSLGIHAL
-1616 IENIVSFISGDV
+1616 IDNMISFINGDV
-1628 GNSPAFKEPEEAMS
+1628 GLTPAFKEPEESMS
-1642 TSPQGII
+1642 TSPQATI
-1649 LAMEQQQNRAEL
+1649 LAMEQQQSRAEL
-1661 RLEALHQIVVLISG
+1661 RLEALHQIVVLIAG
-1675 MEEKGS
+1675 MEEKGCLP
-1681 QAAGGV
+1681 GN
-1687 GGSGTGGRP
+1687 TDRP
-1696 SPSAAFQSSS
+1696 CSAFQSSS

-1724 VGAGAMKGESV
+1724 IGNGGLKRESV
-1735 QLHHYQDGVKAAK
+1735 QLHHYQDGVKTAK
-1748 RTLQMDIQTAVHK
+1748 RSLQLEIQTAVHK

-1819 CGTETMLGQPL
+1819 CGTNTMLGQPL
-1830 QLLQKPGVSQL
+1830 QLLHKPGISQL

-1863 ADKLGPK
+1863 ADKLSPK

-1888 QAGVSLLPASPKK
+1888 QAGVSVLSSGKDHDEIK
-1901 AQDRL
+1901 QGDS
-1906 EKETED
+1906 TD
-1912 GNDAEKKDFRAL
+1912 SEKKDFRAL
-1924 VRKQHTAE
+1924 LRKQHTAE

-1996 PACEASVEDH
+1996 PACEANMEDE

-2029 QAKHTIQIKEKE
+2029 QARHAVQIKEKIH
-2041 QELKLQ
+2041 ELKLQ
-2047 GEVEEEDENLPIQ
+2047 GEAEEEEENLPIQ

-2101 QWKFYIVKENRGNEG
+2101 HWKFYIVKENRGNEG

-2150 GEQSLTLS
+2150 GEQTMTLS
-2158 SFTQGDYITCVLDME
+2158 SFTQGDFITCVLDME

-2191 DVDATELYPCV
+2191 DVDATELFPCV

-2234 SPAATVLA
+2234 SPMATVLA
-2242 EASTQLIRVLHR
+2242 EATTQLIRILHR
-2254 ADQWT
+2254 TNDWT
-2259 HCINGIMLE
+2259 HRINKSMVE
-2268 RLHKIKPCFRESSG
+2268 RLQKIKPCFRETACASASSS
-2282 CTAGGGQ
+2282 GQ

-2298 SREEHDS
+2298 SREEHDT
-2305 QRDSP
+2305 QRESHETP
-2310 RDQEPQRGEEER
+2310 IRNEEER
-2322 GRQGHGSRQ
+2322 GRHGRQ
-2331 GHGGLGDLSD
+2331 HGLGELSE
-2341 HHLRTLCTE
+2341 HLLTTLCTE

-2369 RCIHKQTGRHATL
+2369 RCVHKQTGRHATL

-2396 WDEAEITISFPTFW
+2396 WDEAEITIS
-2410 SPSDTPLYNLE
+2410 DTPLYNLE
-2421 PCEPLPFDVAR
+2421 PCEPLPFDVTR
-2432 LRGLTA
+2432 FRGLTA
-2438 SLLLDLTYL
+2438 SLLLDITYL
-2447 TSIHEDAGRLGAR
+2447 TSIHEDTAAKLSAR
-2460 RHEKKHRGGPHDN
+2460 RHEKKHRNAHSTGH
-2473 GTTTANSGDDA
+2473 
-2484 NSKPG
+2484 
-2489 DWEQANQH
+2489 E
-2497 RPTTEPRDGPAK
+2497 
-2509 GTVVM
+2509 
-2514 PTSDLRV
+2514 PTSSEDKADNEVTNHNELRDNVGTGSGAVPNTVTCDLRV
-2521 SHSLEEVKAHA
+2521 SHSLDEVKAHV
-2532 APNSKSES
+2532 APKSES
-2540 EISYALDCQH
+2540 DISSA
-2550 QGGGALAGGPETLYP
+2550 GGGGVGGNDTLFH
-2565 APQAPE
+2565 APVE
-2571 GNRRK
+2571 GNRKK
-2576 GHEGLSHGG
+2576 GHEHGSRSHE
-2585 RGHDGPPS
+2585 PYPTFT
-2593 LGATQSEIH
+2593 ATQSEIH
-2602 AVQLSYLYLGAMKAL
+2602 AVQLSYLYLGAMKTL
-2617 SALLS
+2617 SVLLS

-2634 VQSEPTPSGH
+2634 VLPESTGH
-2644 NADLNTGPTCGGG
+2644 NADVNANGS
-2657 AASPVCQEE
+2657 ASTTATSPICQEE

-2685 MRSPIKRALG
+2685 LRSPIKRALG
-2695 LADLE
+2695 LSDLE

-2710 VSGLLDDQGGGG
+2710 VNGLLEESNGA
-2722 KARPADQECEEGL
+2722 KAKPGVRIEP
-2735 ESEQQAQT
+2735 ESEGEGVEGEQLVQT

-2799 PTTTLLPTRRAQTPP
+2799 PTTTLVPARRAQTPP

-2820 SPSDEVGRRQSLTSP
+2820 SPSDDIGRRQSLTSP
-2835 DTQGSRPTNRTG
+2835 DSQPNRPQNRSG
-2847 TSMSDPSSRLSTS
+2847 TSLSDPSSRLSTS

-2876 LRQITKALEATGTR
+2876 LRQITKALEATGAR

-2910 TEEEESHPGG
+2910 TDDGHDEPNTRGSGG
-2920 GGSDSSSC
+2920 GVSDSLCS
-2928 PGATA
+2928 GATA
-2933 SGGGKSLDRSYLH
+2933 STGGKSRDRNTYVS
-2946 SPGDIPSADAA
+2946 SPGDIADVSEM
-2957 DLEEGFS
+2957 EEGFS
-2964 ESPEGLDQDSAS
+2964 ESPEGQEQDNALN
-2976 ASSGPTPRGRSAVS
+2976 ASSGVSLRGRSAVS
-2990 RKHRFDL
+2990 RKHHFDL
-2997 AARTLLARAAGLY
+2997 AARRLFARAAGLY
-3010 RSVQAHRSQ
+3010 RSVQAQHSQ
-3019 SRREGGALPQDPG
+3019 SHREVPSHLPQQDPG
-3032 TLYDF
+3032 ALYDF
-3037 NLDEELE
+3037 TLLDEELE
-3044 MDLDEETME
+3044 MDLDEEAME
-3053 AMFGQDL
+3053 VMFGQDL
-3060 ASDSDILGMWIPEV
+3060 ASDTDILGMWIPEV

-3081 VCETEER
+3081 VCETDDR
-3088 DEVVVCELCEAS
+3088 DEMVVCELCEAN
-3100 VANFNQ
+3100 VVNFNQ
-3106 HMKKTH
+3106 HMKKSH

-3147 LCGSCRDRYLAVKSK
+3147 LCGACREKYLAIKSK
-3162 ARAPMTER
+3162 AK
-3170 SVPGKRYKGQAPDLL
+3170 VPVVERYKGQAPDLL

-3191 YEEDWDMLDVD
+3191 YEEDWDMMDVD
-3202 EDDKL
+3202 EDEKL
-3207 TGEEEFELLVGPL
+3207 TGEEEFELLAGPL
-3220 GLSERRLVPEAV
+3220 GLSERRTVPEAV
-3232 QFPDSDPLGASVAMV
+3232 QFPDSDPLGASAAMV

-3257 LQIGCQGSVEKSS
+3257 LQIGCQISVDKSS
-3270 SGRVTLGEQAAS
+3270 SGRVTLGEQAAA
-3282 LQNPHDRIT
+3282 LQNPHDRVM
-3291 ALRRVTAAAQVL
+3291 ALRRVTSAAQVL

-3342 LMCLSAAGRAGL
+3342 FMCLAAAGRAGL
-3354 SSSPVA
+3354 STGPTAASSHA
-3360 GSGSL
+3360 
-3365 ERPRGSTKASKPMSC
+3365 ERTRGAAKASKPISC

-3392 SNSPSAAKLLVQL
+3392 SNSPNAAKLLVQL

-3422 DDPIQR
+3422 DDPVQR

-3435 RGVAEENKLVTSP
+3435 RGVAEENKLITSP

-3463 GARLGPNY
+3463 VAKLRPAY
-3471 DKTDTEKRAGLI
+3471 DKADMEKKGLI
-3483 AHLYAHPSYNPTAV
+3483 AHLYAHPSHNPSAV
-3497 GPLELANALAAC
+3497 GPLELANSLAAC
-3509 CLSSRLSSGHRQW
+3509 CLSSRLSSQHRQW

-3538 QSRPQT
+3538 HSRPNT

-3552 RKCSSVKLEAHQSRV
+3552 RKCSFIKLEAHQSRV
-3567 ITCGWCSKKGLLAT
+3567 LTCCWCKRKGLLAT

-3595 NQYTLQQTCI
+3595 SQYTLQQTCI
-3605 FNRAE
+3605 FNK
-3610 DSPDEGG
+3610 DDGSSPEGRTS
-3617 QCLGSPGD
+3617 LGSPSD
-3625 PSLSPLVWSV
+3625 FCLSPLAWSV
-3635 TGRFLA
+3635 TGKYLA
-3641 AAMEKMVNI
+3641 SAMEKMINI

-3670 AWPEG
+3670 TWPED
-3675 EAVSLWCGEPK
+3675 EAESLWSGEPT
-3686 DVLLVGRMDGS
+3686 DMLLVGRMDGS
-3697 LGLLEVHDGCT
+3697 LGLIEVLDSCS

-3722 AVMHIAWYSEDR
+3722 AVMTIAWYREDK

-3743 KLLIGT
+3743 KLLIGSK
-3749 REPLEKGAIVV
+3749 EPLEQGAIVV
-3760 IDGHKESITSMKWSP
+3760 IDAHNESITNMKWSP
-3775 SGQILLTC
+3775 TGQILMTC
-3783 AKEDLVKLWSSPGSR
+3783 AKEETVKLWANADSGSEL
-3798 SSPGAGWRCLLSIA
+3798 GTGWHCLTSLKQPSL
-3812 HPAQVNGVAWCG
+3812 VNGVAWCSLPG
-3824 LIGQGVR
+3824 SGPK
-3831 PLNMLATCCQNGLV
+3831 PLNMLAICCQTGLV
-3845 SVWTVPQDASSFPES
+3845 TVWTIPEVISNFPDGSSS
-3860 TGSEGW
+3860 DSEGW
-3866 RENEPKNKRKQQ
+3866 WEKEANPKRR
-3878 SSSGPAGG
+3878 SSQWSQEG
-3886 AVCVFQLRGHITPVR
+3886 ATCVFQLKGHITPVKM
-3901 TVAFSPDGLALV
+3901 VAFSPDGLALA
-3913 SGGMGG
+3913 SGGVGG

-3928 GSVLQTVIAGSGA
+3928 GSVVQTVVAGSGA

-3965 VNCST
+3965 VNCSKE
-3970 DFMSSNHVLA
+3970 FMASNHVLA
-3980 TCRSALKKQ
+3980 TCRTALKKQ
-3989 GVLGLNMAPCMRA
+3989 GVVGLNVAPCMRA

-4021 VVCGEQLVHSPYMQC
+4021 VVCGEQLIHSPYMQC

-4051 SPPVP
+4051 FPPVP
-4056 PHLRLCPL
+4056 PSLRHCPP
-4064 EPGASTWSP
+4064 ESGSAIWSA

-4092 ARGNTFPEAFA
+4092 ARGASFPESFV

-4111 KEEVALVMDN
+4111 KHEMTLLMDN
-4121 SKWGSGMDEQIMSW
+4121 SKWISGMDEQIMSW
-4135 ATSRPEDWHLGGRC
+4135 ATSRPEDWHLGGKC
-4149 DVFLWGAGRHGQLA
+4149 DVYLWGAGRHGQLA
-4163 EAGRNLLV
+4163 EAGRNILL

-4186 GQNCTFVIQAN
+4186 GQNCTFVMQPN

-4211 GQGNSDDLHVI
+4211 GQGNSDDLHVL

-4296 HSAVVTA
+4296 HSAVVTG
-4303 DGKLFSFGNGDYG
+4303 DGKLFTFGNGDYG

-4323 SNKKLPERVTALEG
+4323 SNKKLPEKVTALEG

-4349 TLAVSADGMI
+4349 TLVVSADGMM

-4385 DVLCGIGIKK
+4385 EMLCGIGIKK
-4395 VSCGT
+4395 VACGT

-4406 GRDGNV
+4406 SKDGKV
-4412 YTFGQDRLIGLPEGR
+4412 FTFGKDRLIGLPEAR

-4432 RPQVVPALSGVFIED
+4432 RPQQVPALSGIHIQD
-4447 VAVGAEHTLV
+4447 IAAGAEHTLV
-4457 LSSTGE
+4457 LSSTGD

-4468 TNSEGQLG
+4468 SNLEGQLG

-4484 EPTLVTSLQGK
+4484 EPTLVTVLQSKGI
-4495 NVNQISAGRCH
+4495 NQITAGRCH
-4506 SAAWTAPSAPPRAPG
+4506 SAAWTAPSVPPRAPG

-4534 PPQYSSLREV
+4534 PPQYSVLKEV
-4544 SMEVVR
+4544 SMEAVR

-4575 NQSCMS
+4575 NQSCTS
-4581 HYNAGTW
+4581 RYNAGTW

-4703 NASAEVGYNRDRF
+4703 NATAEVGYNRDRF
-4716 LLSPSACLEEHL
+4716 LLNPSSCLDEHMI
-4728 LQFKFLGILMG
+4728 QFKFLGILMG

-4761 CIPLTLEDLE
+4761 CIPLLLEDLE

-4778 QTLNSILHIEDS
+4778 QTLKSILHIEDS

-4825 PLSFSNRKEYV
+4825 PLTFSNRKEYV
-4836 ERAIEYRLHEIDRQ
+4836 ERAIDYRLHEINRQ

-4860 IIPVPLLSLLTA
+4860 IVPVPLLSLLTA
-4872 RQLEQ
+4872 KQLEQ
-4877 MVCGMPEICVEVL
+4877 MVCGMPEICCDVL

-4897 EVDEQHTQVQWFWQ
+4897 EVDEQHSLVQWFWQ
-4911 TLEDFSNEERVLFM
+4911 TLEEFSNEERVLFM

-4946 IMKVDRPHDSLP
+4946 IMKVDRPYDSLP

>member
-1 MALMIPPVKLKWL
+1 MALMIPTVKLKWL
-14 EHLNA
+14 EHLNS

-35 SVLYSKLLTNKEAVL
+35 SILYDKLISSKEVVP

-70 LSSDEQ
+70 LSNDEQ

-100 AGALRKRLLVLQR
+100 AAALWKRLLVLQR
-113 IFYALSNKYHDKG
+113 VFYALSNKYHDKG
-126 KVKQQQHSPENSS
+126 KVKQQQHSPESSS
-139 GSADSHSV
+139 GSVDIHSV
-147 SERPRSSTDALIEM
+147 GERPRSSTDALIEM

-177 WVMPP
+177 WMVPSTVS
-182 PGPGGPNLCNDV
+182 GLNLCNDV
-194 IHTAIDVVS
+194 IHTAIDVIS

-215 IPPMGLDCLAQ
+215 IPAMGLDCLSQ

-234 TMPNTGADVLG
+234 TMPNSGADILG

-261 SLRYL
+261 SLRYF
-266 LEWIEMALAASA
+266 LEWIEMALSASA
-278 VVTAMDEGEKG
+278 VVSTMEKSKLSVNWEG
-289 KMAALSQEGLMGY
+289 MISF

-336 SLYEAALCLLEEVC
+336 SLYEAALCLFEEVC

-362 PDSVQTGEVPAVSET
+362 PDSLQSGDAPMVSET

-402 KLAPSFA
+402 KLALSFA
-409 DAQTIEAGQYCTFVI
+409 DGQTIEAGQYCTFVI
-424 SSDGSVRAC
+424 ASDGSVRAC

-462 IKKVSSSKG
+462 IKKISSSKG

-504 KYPKLIQGPLQGKAV
+504 KYPKLIQGPLQGKAI
-519 VCVSAGYRHSAAVSE
+519 VCVSAGYRHSAAVTE
-534 DGELYTWGEGDFGRL
+534 DGELFTWGEGDFGRL

-564 DISNVGDVSCGSSH
+564 DISNVGEVSCGSSH

-583 KDGRTVWSFGGGDN
+583 KDGRTAWSFGGGDN

-610 PKVVESLQG
+610 PKVIEALQG

-657 TALRPKLTEELAT
+657 TALRPKLVEELAT
-670 TRVVDIS
+670 TRIVDLS

-717 VVGLDGV
+717 VIALDGV
-724 AIQQVSAGTSHSLA
+724 ACQQISAGTSHSLA

-767 RSFLEHY
+767 RSFLEWY

-789 SREHHNFLKLCLRL
+789 SREHHSFLKLCLKL

-845 EAVMETLSVGA
+845 EAVIETLSVGA

-882 NLSKGQRMQLD
+882 SLTKGQRMQLD

-905 ASLLGYSCPP
+905 ASLLGYSSPP
-915 DSTETLA
+915 DAEA
-922 SSNVGFGLPLDPP
+922 SSTGQSYGSFPDSLFGSQ
-935 YGAPG
+935 A
-940 TNPDTHLAEIL
+940 NHPDTHLAEIL

-968 ELEKNSDKV
+968 ELEKNSDKQI
-977 LQGTSSSDSSQP
+977 LGTSSAENSQP

-1002 LLAYCHINCVTENS
+1002 LLAYCHTNS
-1016 SSVSLLHKHLQLLLP
+1016 VNESSGSVALLHKHLQLLLP
-1031 HATDIFSRSAILL
+1031 HASDIYSRCATLL
-1044 RESSWNGSVR
+1044 KESSWNGSVR
-1054 EKLRDVIYVSAAG
+1054 GKLQGVLYGSAAG
-1067 SMLCQIVNSLLL
+1067 SMLCQIINSLLL

-1086 PLLSFLLDLLPPL
+1086 PLLSHLLDLLPSL

-1109 TPLEDQ
+1109 AILEEQ
-1115 ELQWPLHGAPDF
+1115 ELQWPLHGTPECVNPEDLAISH
-1127 VDPAGQPLA
+1127 PAH
-1136 QPAQSWVWL
+1136 SWVWL
-1145 VDLERTAALLVGRCL
+1145 VDLERTVALLVGRCL

-1165 GAPASLE
+1165 GPPTSPE
-1172 ERDTAYWLKTPL
+1172 EQDTAHWLKTPL
-1184 FSNGLEMDLPQLD
+1184 FSNGLEMDHSQLD
-1197 NCISSLLEVALSG
+1197 KCMSSLLEVALSG
-1210 NEEQKPFD
+1210 NEEQKPFEYS
-1218 CPLRP
+1218 LGAENV
-1223 DMSTLVDLA
+1223 MLVDLA
-1232 LGSTKEPTNS
+1232 LGSTKEPVNA
-1242 LWVNMQDYATSKDWD
+1242 LWLKMQDYAVSKDWD
-1257 NASLSNETLLD
+1257 SAALGNETLLD
-1268 TVSRFVLAALLKHTG
+1268 TASRFVLATLLKHTG
-1283 LLSQACGEGR
+1283 LLNQVCGESR
-1293 YHPCKTLA
+1293 YQPSKALA
-1301 EVYRSVYKVRNRLL
+1301 EIYRCVYKVRNRLL

-1325 CSSSRERR
+1325 QSPSSARRLLENIEATDTDLRE
-1333 ISDNQDSL
+1333 L
-1341 EMDPQEHSFTRTID
+1341 SFTRTID
-1355 EEAELEERTDREREE
+1355 EEAEMEELADRDREEEHQGQEEEEEERD
-1370 GHQEQDEEEDER
+1370 QE
-1382 EHEVMTAGKI
+1382 VLTAGKI

-1400 EAARGRERERASSSA
+1400 EVARSRDRERMSSA
-1415 GGGLSSGGPR
+1415 VGIGSGPVVRLDDPPSQLREERRVSTGL
-1425 GGGGGGEDEAAVSHE
+1425 A
-1440 EQQHL
+1440 
-1445 RDGCPGLPEG
+1445 EG
-1455 QDLYTAACNS
+1455 QDHYTAACNS
-1465 VVHRCALLVLGVS
+1465 VIHRCALLILGVT
-1478 PVLGDLGGQDEGHS
+1478 PAIQELRQKDEGLKGPCVS
-1492 APQSTSQG
+1492 G
-1500 QQDAAGFMTRSESLS
+1500 INEGLGFMTRSESLT

-1521 QSSPSYR
+1521 QTNSGYR
-1528 LMKSRSESD
+1528 LTKSRSESD

-1544 EEGYTLSGR
+1544 EEGCALNSR
-1553 RNVDLDLAF
+1553 RNVDMDLA
-1562 SHKKRGLLHGS
+1562 SVQQKHGPPS
-1573 PDSLADSWFRVKHSR
+1573 STDSLRASWTWLKYSR
-1588 ARLYGSPL
+1588 
-1596 YQSYD
+1596 
-1601 ESDLDLSRSAGVHAL
+1601 DLSYETSHLSSMLERDLNQSFGTHTF
-1616 IENIVSFISGDV
+1616 IDNIVSFVSGGV
-1628 GNSPAFKEPEEAMS
+1628 GTSPAFKEPEENMS
-1642 TSPQGII
+1642 SNPQAII
-1649 LAMEQQQNRAEL
+1649 IAMEQQQLRSEL
-1661 RLEALHQIVVLISG
+1661 RLAALHQILVLLSG

-1681 QAAGGV
+1681 QFM
-1687 GGSGTGGRP
+1687 GS
-1696 SPSAAFQSSS
+1696 SCLASWFHSAS

-1724 VGAGAMKGESV
+1724 VGSAEINGESV
-1735 QLHHYQDGVKAAK
+1735 QLHHYQDGIRAAK
-1748 RTLQMDIQTAVHK
+1748 RSIQMDIQAAVHK
-1761 IYQQLSVTLERAL
+1761 IYQQLSAILERAL
-1774 QANKHHIEAQQRLLL
+1774 QANKHHIGVQQRLLL

-1819 CGTETMLGQPL
+1819 CGTDTMLGQPL
-1830 QLLQKPGVSQL
+1830 QLIQKPGVSQL

-1849 TRLLQILAISTGTY
+1849 TRLLQILAITTGTY
-1863 ADKLGPK
+1863 ADKLSPK

-1888 QAGVSLLPASPKK
+1888 QAGVQLTPLHGNRDNKLDEAV
-1901 AQDRL
+1901 
-1906 EKETED
+1906 ETED
-1912 GNDAEKKDFRAL
+1912 SKDFRAIL
-1924 VRKQHTAE
+1924 RKQHTAE
-1932 LHLGDFLVFLRR
+1932 LQLGDFLVFLRR

-1959 WTEVLLNIAAQKC
+1959 WTEVLLNIAAQKYF
-1972 CSGVPL
+1972 SGVPL
-1978 VGNLRTRLLALH
+1978 AGNLRTRLLALH

-1996 PACEASVEDH
+1996 PACESSVEDD
-2006 QMTQVVER
+2006 QMIQVVEH
-2014 LFSLLSD
+2014 LFLLISN

-2029 QAKHTIQIKEKE
+2029 QAKHTIQVKEKE
-2041 QELKLQ
+2041 QQMKLQ
-2047 GEVEEEDENLPIQ
+2047 KQREVEEDDENLPIQ
-2060 EVSFDPE
+2060 ELSFDPE
-2067 KAQCCVVENGQGLT
+2067 KTQCCVVENGQVLT

-2088 YGLASTGISSGCY
+2088 YGLASTGITSGCY

-2116 TCVGVSRWP
+2116 TCIGVSRWP

-2150 GEQSLTLS
+2150 GEQTLTLF

-2191 DVDATELYPCV
+2191 DVDAAELYPCV

-2211 KVKICDMQMRGTP
+2211 KVKICEMQMRGTP
-2224 RDLLPGDPVC
+2224 RDLLPGDPIC
-2234 SPAATVLA
+2234 SPVATVLA
-2242 EASTQLIRVLHR
+2242 EATIQLVRILHR
-2254 ADQWT
+2254 SDKWT
-2259 HCINGIMLE
+2259 HCINKNMTD
-2268 RLHKIKPCFRESSG
+2268 RLQKIKSCAKEASQKS
-2282 CTAGGGQ
+2282 
-2289 RLKKSRSVQ
+2289 KKSGSVQ
-2298 SREEHDS
+2298 SREEH
-2305 QRDSP
+2305 
-2310 RDQEPQRGEEER
+2310 ELKEESKEDEK
-2322 GRQGHGSRQ
+2322 GKHSKHALAELTALQ
-2331 GHGGLGDLSD
+2331 
-2341 HHLRTLCTE
+2341 LRTLCTE
-2350 VWPVLAVIGGA
+2350 VWPVLAVIGGV
-2361 DAGLRVGG
+2361 DTGLRVGG

-2382 LGVVKEGSTSAKVQ
+2382 LGVVKEGSASAKVQ
-2396 WDEAEITISFPTFW
+2396 WDDAEITISFPTSW

-2421 PCEPLPFDVAR
+2421 PCDPLPFDVSR
-2432 LRGLTA
+2432 FRGLTA
-2438 SLLLDLTYL
+2438 SLLLDLVYL
-2447 TSIHEDAGRLGAR
+2447 TGIHEEGAKQSAR
-2460 RHEKKHRGGPHDN
+2460 RHEKKHRHESEDKTETEQKLEAD
-2473 GTTTANSGDDA
+2473 TTKEAIDQRAITQPSEETKSFMQCGASSSRSENDISTCTMDSVHLTLD
-2484 NSKPG
+2484 SH
-2489 DWEQANQH
+2489 QH
-2497 RPTTEPRDGPAK
+2497 F
-2509 GTVVM
+2509 
-2514 PTSDLRV
+2514 
-2521 SHSLEEVKAHA
+2521 LEEK
-2532 APNSKSES
+2532 
-2540 EISYALDCQH
+2540 
-2550 QGGGALAGGPETLYP
+2550 
-2565 APQAPE
+2565 
-2571 GNRRK
+2571 RK
-2576 GHEGLSHGG
+2576 LHEHLL
-2585 RGHDGPPS
+2585 RNHD
-2593 LGATQSEIH
+2593 LVQSELR
-2602 AVQLSYLYLGAMKAL
+2602 AVQLSYLYLGAMKTL

-2622 CSKYAELLLIPK
+2622 YSKYAELLLVPK
-2634 VQSEPTPSGH
+2634 VLTEEGH
-2644 NADLNTGPTCGGG
+2644 NSDCAG
-2657 AASPVCQEE
+2657 SPVIQDDA
-2666 VEMRA
+2666 EMRS

-2679 MVKRAV
+2679 MVRRAV

-2695 LADLE
+2695 LSDLE
-2700 RAQAMIYKLV
+2700 RAQAVIYKLIV
-2710 VSGLLDDQGGGG
+2710 NSLLDDHCGG
-2722 KARPADQECEEGL
+2722 KAKQDVSQQPEEMDMAV
-2735 ESEQQAQT
+2735 QAQT

-2780 SESPG
+2780 SESPS

-2820 SPSDEVGRRQSLTSP
+2820 SPTEEVGRRQSLTSP
-2835 DTQGSRPTNRTG
+2835 DSQPTRPTNRTA
-2847 TSMSDPSSRLSTS
+2847 SSDPSSRLSTS
-2860 PPPPA
+2860 PPPPP
-2865 IAVPLLEMGFS
+2865 IAVPLLDMGFS
-2876 LRQITKALEATGTR
+2876 LRQITKAMEATGAR
-2890 GEADAQNITVLAMWM
+2890 GEADAQNITVLALWM
-2905 IEHPG
+2905 LEHPG
-2910 TEEEESHPGG
+2910 TEEDDELQAAVP
-2920 GGSDSSSC
+2920 SDSC
-2928 PGATA
+2928 YGAIA
-2933 SGGGKSLDRSYLH
+2933 SGTTDKSRDQGYVQA
-2946 SPGDIPSADAA
+2946 PDIPVADAT
-2957 DLEEGFS
+2957 DVEEGFS
-2964 ESPEGLDQDSAS
+2964 EGPDGLEQEENGSSAGIP
-2976 ASSGPTPRGRSAVS
+2976 SSRSRSTVT
-2990 RKHRFDL
+2990 RRQKFEL

-3010 RSVQAHRSQ
+3010 RSVQAHRHQ
-3019 SRREGGALPQDPG
+3019 SRREGTSVPQDPG
-3032 TLYDF
+3032 ALYDF
-3037 NLDEELE
+3037 SLDEELE
-3044 MDLDEETME
+3044 IDLDDEAME
-3053 AMFGQDL
+3053 AMFGQDF
-3060 ASDSDILGMWIPEV
+3060 ATDSDILGMWIPEV

-3081 VCETEER
+3081 VCESDER
-3088 DEVVVCELCEAS
+3088 DELVICELCD
-3100 VANFNQ
+3100 ANVTQFNH
-3106 HMKKTH
+3106 HMKKNH

-3147 LCGSCRDRYLAVKSK
+3147 LCSCCRDQYLATKSK
-3162 ARAPMTER
+3162 TK
-3170 SVPGKRYKGQAPDLL
+3170 VPLSERYKGQAPDLI
-3185 GKQDSV
+3185 GKQDSI
-3191 YEEDWDMLDVD
+3191 YEEDWDMLDID
-3202 EDDKL
+3202 EDEKL
-3207 TGEEEFELLVGPL
+3207 TGEEEFELLAGPL
-3220 GLSERRLVPEAV
+3220 GLSECRVVPEPV

-3257 LQIGCQGSVEKSS
+3257 IQIGCLGSVDKCS
-3270 SGRVTLGEQAAS
+3270 SGSVTLGEQAAA
-3282 LQNPHDRIT
+3282 LLNPHDRVM

-3319 GSSCSLAA
+3319 GSGCSLAA
-3327 GLESLGLTDIRTLVR
+3327 GLESLGLTDIKTLVR
-3342 LMCLSAAGRAGL
+3342 LMCLAAAGRAGL
-3354 SSSPVA
+3354 TPSP
-3360 GSGSL
+3360 GTTSIS
-3365 ERPRGSTKASKPMSC
+3365 ERPPGPHGKVNKPISC

-3392 SNSPSAAKLLVQL
+3392 SNSPSGAKLLVQL

-3416 MNLTTV
+3416 MNLTTI

-3435 RGVAEENKLVTSP
+3435 RGIAEENKLVTTP

-3463 GARLGPNY
+3463 GAKLRPTY
-3471 DKTDTEKRAGLI
+3471 DKVEMEKR
-3483 AHLYAHPSYNPTAV
+3483 

-3509 CLSSRLSSGHRQW
+3509 CLSSRLSSQHRQW

-3538 QSRPQT
+3538 QSKPQT
-3544 FADMAGDL
+3544 FADLSGDL
-3552 RKCSSVKLEAHQSRV
+3552 RKCPFIKLEAHQNRV
-3567 ITCGWCSKKGLLAT
+3567 ITCEWCNKKGLLAT
-3581 SGNDGT
+3581 SASDGT
-3587 VRVWNVTK
+3587 VRVWSVTK
-3595 NQYTLQQTCI
+3595 NHYTLQQTCI
-3605 FNRAE
+3605 FNKSEGSSE
-3610 DSPDEGG
+3610 DLG
-3617 QCLGSPGD
+3617 CLGSPCD
-3625 PSLSPLVWSV
+3625 PNLSLVCWSIS
-3635 TGRFLA
+3635 GKYIA
-3641 AAMEKMVNI
+3641 AALEKLVNI
-3650 WQVNGGKGLLDVQPH
+3650 WQVTGGKALLDVQPH

-3670 AWPEG
+3670 AWPEEG
-3675 EAVSLWCGEPK
+3675 PVASWAGDTLE
-3686 DVLLVGRMDGS
+3686 VLLVGRKDGS
-3697 LGLLEVHDGCT
+3697 LGLIEVVDSST
-3708 MHRTELEHCYRKDV
+3708 MHRLELEHCYRKDV
-3722 AVMHIAWYSEDR
+3722 AVMAIAWYTEDK

-3743 KLLIGT
+3743 KMLIGT
-3749 REPLEKGAIVV
+3749 KEPLEKRSVV
-3760 IDGHKESITSMKWSP
+3760 MFDAHKESITCMKWDP
-3775 SGQILLTC
+3775 LGQMLMSC
-3783 AKEDLVKLWSSPGSR
+3783 AKETTIKLWSFVG
-3798 SSPGAGWRCLLSIA
+3798 GGWHCVHTLS
-3812 HPAQVNGVAWCG
+3812 HPSLVNNVSWHRHLGNG
-3824 LIGQGVR
+3824 FQLQF
-3831 PLNMLATCCQNGLV
+3831 MLASGCQNGWV
-3845 SVWTVPQDASSFPES
+3845 CVWTVPQDVSKISPCTSRSPDDCWEQG
-3860 TGSEGW
+3860 T
-3866 RENEPKNKRKQQ
+3866 KRQMKI
-3878 SSSGPAGG
+3878 GYKKAEE
-3886 AVCVFQLRGHITPVR
+3886 ATCIYQLKGHVTPVKS
-3901 TVAFSPDGLALV
+3901 VCFNPDGLILV
-3913 SGGMGG
+3913 SGELGGM
-3919 LMNIWSLRD
+3919 MNIWSLRD
-3928 GSVLQTVIAGSGA
+3928 GSVLQSVVTGSGT
-3941 IQNIVWIPDVGVA
+3941 IQNIAWIPDVGVVA
-3954 VCSNRSKDVLV
+3954 CSSRSK
-3965 VNCST
+3965 
-3970 DFMSSNHVLA
+3970 
-3980 TCRSALKKQ
+3980 
-3989 GVLGLNMAPCMRA
+3989 
-4002 FLERLP
+4002 
-4008 VMLQEQYAYEKPH
+4008 
-4021 VVCGEQLVHSPYMQC
+4021 
-4036 LASLAVGL
+4036 
-4044 HLDQLLC
+4044 
-4051 SPPVP
+4051 
-4056 PHLRLCPL
+4056 
-4064 EPGASTWSP
+4064 
-4073 SEWAWLDCFSTTVK
+4073 
-4087 AAEAL
+4087 
-4092 ARGNTFPEAFA
+4092 
-4103 VPDLEPVP
+4103 
-4111 KEEVALVMDN
+4111 DN
-4121 SKWGSGMDEQIMSW
+4121 SKWFSGMDEQIMSW
-4135 ATSRPEDWHLGGRC
+4135 ATTRPEDWHLGGKC

-4163 EAGRNLLV
+4163 EAGRNVMV

-4179 QAQQVVC
+4179 QAQQVIC

-4197 GTVLACGEGSYGRL
+4197 GTVMACGEGSYGRL
-4211 GQGNSDDLHVI
+4211 GQGNSDDLHVL

-4303 DGKLFSFGNGDYG
+4303 DGKLFTFGNGDYG

-4323 SNKKLPERVTALEG
+4323 SNKKLPERVAALEG

-4349 TLAVSADGMI
+4349 TLAISADGMM

-4385 DVLCGIGIKK
+4385 DVLCGVGIKK
-4395 VSCGT
+4395 VACGT

-4406 GRDGNV
+4406 TKDGHV

-4432 RPQVVPALSGVFIED
+4432 RPQLIPALSGVFIED
-4447 VAVGAEHTLV
+4447 IVVGAEHTLG
-4457 LSSTGE
+4457 LSSAGD
-4463 VYTWG
+4463 VYGWG
-4468 TNSEGQLG
+4468 SNSEGQLG

-4484 EPTLVTSLQGK
+4484 EPTLITALQSKGIR
-4495 NVNQISAGRCH
+4495 QISAGRCH
-4506 SAAWTAPSAPPRAPG
+4506 SVSWTAPPVPPRAPG
-4521 SSVPLQL
+4521 VSVPLQL
-4528 GLPVAV
+4528 GLPDSV
-4534 PPQYSSLREV
+4534 PPQFSSLREINI
-4544 SMEVVR
+4544 ETIR

-4557 HFSDLMYSSWRLL
+4557 QFSDLMYSSWRLL

-4575 NQSCMS
+4575 NQNSTS

-4685 EMCQE
+4685 EICQE
-4690 LETGVVDLLIPSP
+4690 LEMGIVDLLIPTP
-4703 NASAEVGYNRDRF
+4703 NVTAEVGYNRDRF
-4716 LLSPSACLEEHL
+4716 LLNPSTCSEEHL

-4747 LDLHLAPLVWKQLC
+4747 LDLHLAPMVWKQVC
-4761 CIPLTLEDLE
+4761 CIPLALEDLE

-4790 GITEDNFHEMIPL
+4790 GITEENFHEMIPL

-4825 PLSFSNRKEYV
+4825 PLTFSNRKEYV
-4836 ERAIEYRLHEIDRQ
+4836 DRAVEYRLHEIDRQ

-4872 RQLEQ
+4872 KRLEQ
-4877 MVCGMPEICVEVL
+4877 MVCGLPEISVEVL

-4897 EVDEQHTQVQWFWQ
+4897 EVDEQHQLAQWFWK
-4911 TLEDFSNEERVLFM
+4911 TLEEFSNEERVLFM

-4946 IMKVDRPHDSLP
+4946 IMKVDRPYDSLP

-5002 VDNAEGSDT
+5002 VDNTEGSDT

>member
-1 MALMIPPVKLKWL
+1 MATMIPPVKLKWL
-14 EHLNA
+14 EHLNS

-35 SVLYSKLLTNKEAVL
+35 SVLYSKLVSNKEVVP

-76 EHYLD
+76 DHYLE

-113 IFYALSNKYHDKG
+113 VFYALSNKYHDKG
-126 KVKQQQHSPENSS
+126 KVKQQQHSPESS
-139 GSADSHSV
+139 CGAADVHSV

-177 WVMPP
+177 WMVPAS
-182 PGPGGPNLCNDV
+182 GPGLSLCNDV
-194 IHTAIDVVS
+194 IHTAIEVVS

-215 IPPMGLDCLAQ
+215 IPPMGLDCLSQ

-234 TMPNTGADVLG
+234 TIPNSGADTLG

-266 LEWIEMALAASA
+266 LEWIEMALGASA
-278 VVTAMDEGEKG
+278 VVSSMERSKL
-289 KMAALSQEGLMGY
+289 LSGQEGMVSF
-302 DCFMNILMQM
+302 DCFMAVLMQM

-336 SLYEAALCLLEEVC
+336 SLYEAALCLFEEVC

-362 PDSVQTGEVPAVSET
+362 PESIQTGDAPLVSET

-402 KLAPSFA
+402 KLAPSFS

-424 SSDGSVRAC
+424 STDGSVRAC

-448 QSTLKKLTFEPHRA
+448 QSTLKKLTFEPHRS

-504 KYPKLIQGPLQGKAV
+504 KYPKLIQGPLQGKVV
-519 VCVSAGYRHSAAVSE
+519 VCVSAGYRHSAAVTE

-564 DISNVGDVSCGSSH
+564 DISNVGEVSCGSSH

-610 PKVVESLQG
+610 PKVVEALQG
-619 MFIRKVCAG
+619 MFVRKVCAG

-657 TALRPKLTEELAT
+657 TALRPKLVEELAA

-717 VVGLDGV
+717 VSGLDGI
-724 AIQQVSAGTSHSLA
+724 AIQQISAGTSHSLA

-767 RSFLEHY
+767 RSFLERY
-774 CDGINSE
+774 CDRINSD

-789 SREHHNFLKLCLRL
+789 SREHHNFLKLCLKL

-818 SILGRQARPLRNL
+818 SILGRQAGPLRNL
-831 LFRLMDSSVPDEIQ
+831 LFRLMDSTVPDEIQ
-845 EAVMETLSVGA
+845 EVVIETLSVGA

-882 NLSKGQRMQLD
+882 SLSKGQRMQLD

-905 ASLLGYSCPP
+905 ASLLGYSAPSDAADLTSTCP
-915 DSTETLA
+915 SY
-922 SSNVGFGLPLDPP
+922 SSLSDPP
-935 YGAPG
+935 YGTQG
-940 TNPDTHLAEIL
+940 GHPDTHLAEIL

-968 ELEKNSDKV
+968 ELEKNSDKS
-977 LQGTSSSDSSQP
+977 LLGASPSENSQP

-1002 LLAYCHINCVTENS
+1002 LLAFCHINSISENS
-1016 SSVSLLHKHLQLLLP
+1016 SSVALLHKHLQLLLP
-1031 HATDIFSRSAILL
+1031 HATDIYSRSANLL
-1044 RESSWNGSVR
+1044 KESPWNGSVG
-1054 EKLRDVIYVSAAG
+1054 EKLRDVIFVSAAG

-1079 LPVSVAR
+1079 LPVAVAR
-1086 PLLSFLLDLLPPL
+1086 PLLSYLLDLLPPL
-1099 DRLNRLLPAA
+1099 DCLNRLLPAA
-1109 TPLEDQ
+1109 ALLEDQ
-1115 ELQWPLHGAPDF
+1115 ELQWPLHGGPELT
-1127 VDPAGQPLA
+1127 DPAGLPLP
-1136 QPAQSWVWL
+1136 QPAQSCVWL
-1145 VDLERTAALLVGRCL
+1145 VDLERTVALLVGRCL

-1165 GAPASLE
+1165 GSPMSPE
-1172 ERDTAYWLKTPL
+1172 EQDTAYWLKTPL
-1184 FSNGLEMDLPQLD
+1184 FSDGVEMDIPQLD
-1197 NCISSLLEVALSG
+1197 KCMSCLLEVALSG

-1218 CPLRP
+1218 YKLRP
-1223 DMSTLVDLA
+1223 DMAIYVDLA
-1232 LGSTKEPTNS
+1232 LGCSKEPART
-1242 LWVNMQDYATSKDWD
+1242 LWISMQDYAVSKDWD
-1257 NASLSNETLLD
+1257 SATLSNESLLD
-1268 TVSRFVLAALLKHTG
+1268 TVSRFVLAALLKHTN
-1283 LLSQACGEGR
+1283 LLNQACGESR
-1293 YHPCKTLA
+1293 YQPSKSLS
-1301 EVYRSVYKVRNRLL
+1301 EVYRCVYKVRSRLL
-1315 ACKNMELIQT
+1315 ACKNLELIQT
-1325 CSSSRERR
+1325 RSSSRDRW
-1333 ISDNQDSL
+1333 ISENQDSADV
-1341 EMDPQEHSFTRTID
+1341 DPQEHSFTRTID
-1355 EEAELEERTDREREE
+1355 EEAEMEEQAERDREE
-1370 GHQEQDEEEDER
+1370 GHPEPEEDEEER

-1400 EAARGRERERASSSA
+1400 EVARSRDRDRMSNGAGSGTRADDPPPQSQQERR
-1415 GGGLSSGGPR
+1415 
-1425 GGGGGGEDEAAVSHE
+1425 VST
-1440 EQQHL
+1440 
-1445 RDGCPGLPEG
+1445 DLPEG
-1455 QDLYTAACNS
+1455 QDVYTAACNS
-1465 VVHRCALLVLGVS
+1465 VIHRCALLILGVS
-1478 PVLGDLGGQDEGHS
+1478 PVMEQLHKRREEGQSPQPS
-1492 APQSTSQG
+1492 ASTSEG
-1500 QQDAAGFMTRSESLS
+1500 SGLMTRSESLT
-1515 AETHSV
+1515 AESRLIHA
-1521 QSSPSYR
+1521 SPSYK
-1528 LMKSRSESD
+1528 LIKSRSESD

-1544 EEGYTLSGR
+1544 EESYVLSGK
-1553 RNVDLDLAF
+1553 RNVDLDLAS
-1562 SHKKRGLLHGS
+1562 SHRKRGLLHS
-1573 PDSLADSWFRVKHSR
+1573 PLDPLSSSW
-1588 ARLYGSPL
+1588 ARLK
-1596 YQSYD
+1596 QSRD
-1601 ESDLDLSRSAGVHAL
+1601 WLCNSSCSFESDFDLTKSLGVHTL
-1616 IENIVSFISGDV
+1616 IENVMSFVSGDV
-1628 GNSPAFKEPEEAMS
+1628 GSAPGFKEPEESMS
-1642 TSPQGII
+1642 TSPQASII
-1649 LAMEQQQNRAEL
+1649 AMEQQQLRAEL
-1661 RLEALHQIVVLISG
+1661 RLEALHQILVLLSG

-1681 QAAGGV
+1681 VSAAG
-1687 GGSGTGGRP
+1687 SRA
-1696 SPSAAFQSSS
+1696 SPGLQSSA

-1724 VGAGAMKGESV
+1724 VGHSGSKGESGR
-1735 QLHHYQDGVKAAK
+1735 LHHYQDGIRAAK
-1748 RTLQMDIQTAVHK
+1748 RNIQMEIQAAVHK
-1761 IYQQLSVTLERAL
+1761 IYQQLSATLERAL
-1774 QANKHHIEAQQRLLL
+1774 QANKHRIEAQQRLLL
-1789 VTVFALSVRYQPV
+1789 GTVFALSVHYQPV
-1802 DVSLAISSGLL
+1802 DVSLAISTGLL

-1819 CGTETMLGQPL
+1819 CGTDALLGQPL
-1830 QLLQKPGVSQL
+1830 QLLPKTGVSQL

-1849 TRLLQILAISTGTY
+1849 TRLLQILAITTGTY
-1863 ADKLGPK
+1863 ADRLSPK

-1879 CSQLKNLLS
+1879 CSQLKSLLS
-1888 QAGVSLLPASPKK
+1888 QAGVLLMASFGEGGEEGEEEKK
-1901 AQDRL
+1901 ADPSG
-1906 EKETED
+1906 ETE
-1912 GNDAEKKDFRAL
+1912 KRDFRAAL
-1924 VRKQHTAE
+1924 RKQHLAE

-1959 WTEVLLNIAAQKC
+1959 WTEVLLNIASQKC
-1972 CSGVPL
+1972 SSGVPL

-1996 PACEASVEDH
+1996 PACESGVEDD
-2006 QMTQVVER
+2006 QMAQVVEC

-2021 CMWEAPIA
+2021 CMWETPIA
-2029 QAKHTIQIKEKE
+2029 QAKHAIQIKEKE
-2041 QELKLQ
+2041 QEIKLQ
-2047 GEVEEEDENLPIQ
+2047 QGELEEEDENLPIQ

-2067 KAQCCVVENGQGLT
+2067 KAQCCLVENGQILT

-2088 YGLASTGISSGCY
+2088 YGLASTGVTSGCY

-2150 GEQSLTLS
+2150 GEQTLTLS
-2158 SFTQGDYITCVLDME
+2158 SFTQGDFITCVLDME

-2191 DVDATELYPCV
+2191 DVDASELYPCV

-2224 RDLLPGDPVC
+2224 RDLLPGDPIC
-2234 SPAATVLA
+2234 SPVAAVLA
-2242 EASTQLIRVLHR
+2242 EATIQLIRILHR
-2254 ADQWT
+2254 TDRWT
-2259 HCINGIMLE
+2259 YCINKKMME
-2268 RLHKIKPCFRESSG
+2268 RLHKIKICIKES
-2282 CTAGGGQ
+2282 GQ
-2289 RLKKSRSVQ
+2289 KLKKSRSVQ
-2298 SREEHDS
+2298 SREES
-2305 QRDSP
+2305 ELREEKES
-2310 RDQEPQRGEEER
+2310 REEEK
-2322 GRQGHGSRQ
+2322 GKHSRC
-2331 GHGGLGDLSD
+2331 GLADLSD
-2341 HHLRTLCTE
+2341 PQLRTLCAE
-2350 VWPVLAVIGGA
+2350 VWPVLAVIGGV

-2369 RCIHKQTGRHATL
+2369 RCVHKQTGRHATL

-2396 WDEAEITISFPTFW
+2396 WDEAEITISFPPFW
-2410 SPSDTPLYNLE
+2410 SPSDTPLCNLE

-2432 LRGLTA
+2432 FRGLTA
-2438 SLLLDLTYL
+2438 SMLLDLTYL
-2447 TSIHEDAGRLGAR
+2447 TGIHEDAGKQGAK
-2460 RHEKKHRGGPHDN
+2460 RHERK
-2473 GTTTANSGDDA
+2473 
-2484 NSKPG
+2484 
-2489 DWEQANQH
+2489 Q
-2497 RPTTEPRDGPAK
+2497 RPESEERTEPEPRSEGEPGLDARAACAPEDTRGPGAS
-2509 GTVVM
+2509 G
-2514 PTSDLRV
+2514 SR
-2521 SHSLEEVKAHA
+2521 A
-2532 APNSKSES
+2532 SES
-2540 EISYALDCQH
+2540 EAAQFPADP
-2550 QGGGALAGGPETLYP
+2550 APPGPEALHQP
-2565 APQAPE
+2565 D
-2571 GNRRK
+2571 GKRK
-2576 GHEGLSHGG
+2576 GHEHAA
-2585 RGHDGPPS
+2585 RAHDG
-2593 LGATQSEIH
+2593 AQAETR

-2617 SALLS
+2617 SALLG
-2622 CSKYAELLLIPK
+2622 CSKYAELLLIPR
-2634 VQSEPTPSGH
+2634 VLAESGH
-2644 NADLNTGPTCGGG
+2644 NADCAG
-2657 AASPVCQEE
+2657 SPVVPEDAE
-2666 VEMRA
+2666 LRA
-2671 ALQFLMRH
+2671 ALQLLMRH
-2679 MVKRAV
+2679 MVRRAV
-2685 MRSPIKRALG
+2685 TRSPLKRALG

-2700 RAQAMIYKLV
+2700 RAQAVIYQLAV
-2710 VSGLLDDQGGGG
+2710 HGLLEDQGAGR
-2722 KARPADQECEEGL
+2722 ARPETEQHLEEG
-2735 ESEQQAQT
+2735 EQAPQAQT

-2799 PTTTLLPTRRAQTPP
+2799 PTTTVLPTRRAQTPP
-2814 VSSLPT
+2814 ISSLPT

-2835 DTQGSRPTNRTG
+2835 DSQSARPANRTAL
-2847 TSMSDPSSRLSTS
+2847 SDPSSRLSTS

-2876 LRQITKALEATGTR
+2876 LRQIARAMDATGAR

-2910 TEEEESHPGG
+2910 HEDEEEPP
-2920 GGSDSSSC
+2920 SSSTSD
-2928 PGATA
+2928 PRHGAVA
-2933 SGGGKSLDRSYLH
+2933 LGSGGKSSEPCHLQ

-2957 DLEEGFS
+2957 EMEEGFS
-2964 ESPEGLDQDSAS
+2964 ESPDNLDHTENVAS
-2976 ASSGPTPRGRSAVS
+2976 GSGPLPRGRSAVT
-2990 RKHRFDL
+2990 RRHKFDL

-3010 RSVQAHRSQ
+3010 RSVQAHRNQ
-3019 SRREGGALPQDPG
+3019 SRREGMSLQQDPG
-3032 TLYDF
+3032 ALYDF
-3037 NLDEELE
+3037 NLDEEFE
-3044 MDLDEETME
+3044 IDLDDEAME

-3060 ASDSDILGMWIPEV
+3060 SSDSDILGMWIPEV

-3081 VCETEER
+3081 VCESEDRE
-3088 DEVVVCELCEAS
+3088 EVVVCELCECS
-3100 VANFNQ
+3100 VASFNQ
-3106 HMKKTH
+3106 HMKRNH

-3147 LCGSCRDRYLAVKSK
+3147 LCGSCREKYLALKTKSK
-3162 ARAPMTER
+3162 TTSSE
-3170 SVPGKRYKGQAPDLL
+3170 RYKGQAPDLI

-3202 EDDKL
+3202 EDEKL
-3207 TGEEEFELLVGPL
+3207 TGEEEFELLAGPL
-3220 GLSERRLVPEAV
+3220 GLNDRRIVPEPV

-3257 LQIGCQGSVEKSS
+3257 MQIGCHGSVEKSS
-3270 SGRVTLGEQAAS
+3270 SGRVTLGEQAAA
-3282 LQNPHDRIT
+3282 LTNPHDRVV
-3291 ALRRVTAAAQVL
+3291 ALRRLTAAAQVL

-3342 LMCLSAAGRAGL
+3342 LMCLAAAGRAGL
-3354 SSSPVA
+3354 STSPSA
-3360 GSGSL
+3360 PAATA
-3365 ERPRGSTKASKPMSC
+3365 ERSRGGHSKASKPISC

-3416 MNLTTV
+3416 VNLTTV

-3435 RGVAEENKLVTSP
+3435 RGIAEENKLVTSP

-3463 GARLGPNY
+3463 GAKLRPNY
-3471 DKTDTEKRAGLI
+3471 DKSEVEKKGLI
-3483 AHLYAHPSYNPTAV
+3483 AQLYAHPSHDPSAV

-3509 CLSSRLSSGHRQW
+3509 CLSSRLSSQHRQW

-3538 QSRPQT
+3538 QATPQT
-3544 FADMAGDL
+3544 LADMGGDL
-3552 RKCSSVKLEAHQSRV
+3552 RKCAFIKLEAHQNRV
-3567 ITCGWCSKKGLLAT
+3567 MTCVWCNKKGLLAT

-3587 VRVWNVTK
+3587 IRVWSVTK
-3595 NQYTLQQTCI
+3595 KQYSLQQTCV
-3605 FNRAE
+3605 FNRL
-3610 DSPDEGG
+3610 EGDIEES
-3617 QCLGSPGD
+3617 LGSPSD
-3625 PSLSPLVWSV
+3625 PSFSPVSWSIS
-3635 TGRFLA
+3635 GKYLA
-3641 AAMEKMVNI
+3641 GALEKMVNI
-3650 WQVNGGKGLLDVQPH
+3650 WQVNGGKGLVDVQPH

-3670 AWPEG
+3670 AWPEEGPALQWSG
-3675 EAVSLWCGEPK
+3675 ESPEL
-3686 DVLLVGRMDGS
+3686 LLVGRMDGS
-3697 LGLLEVHDGCT
+3697 LGLIEVVDVST
-3708 MHRTELEHCYRKDV
+3708 MHRRELEHCYRKDV
-3722 AVMHIAWYSEDR
+3722 SVTCIAWFSEDK
-3734 PFAVGYADG
+3734 PFAVGYFDG
-3743 KLLIGT
+3743 KLLLGT
-3749 REPLEKGAIVV
+3749 KEPLEKGGIIL
-3760 IDGHKESITSMKWSP
+3760 IDAHKDTLVSMKWDP
-3775 SGQILLTC
+3775 LGHILMTC
-3783 AKEDLVKLWSSPGSR
+3783 AKEENVKLW
-3798 SSPGAGWRCLLSIA
+3798 GAVSGCWCCLHSLCHLSV
-3812 HPAQVNGVAWCG
+3812 VNGIAWCSLPG
-3824 LIGQGVR
+3824 KGAELH
-3831 PLNMLATCCQNGLV
+3831 LLMATGCQSGLV
-3845 SVWTVPQDASSFPES
+3845 CVWRIPQDPTHTSV
-3860 TGSEGW
+3860 TGSEGCW
-3866 RENEPKNKRKQQ
+3866 KPESDGQDGYRK
-3878 SSSGPAGG
+3878 PAG
-3886 AVCVFQLRGHITPVR
+3886 AKCVYQLRGHITPVR
-3901 TVAFSPDGLALV
+3901 TVAFSSDGLALV
-3913 SGGMGG
+3913 SGGLGG

-3928 GSVLQTVIAGSGA
+3928 GSVLQTVVIGSGA
-3941 IQNIVWIPDVGVA
+3941 IQTTVWIPDVGVA
-3954 VCSNRSKDVLV
+3954 ACSNRSKDVLV
-3965 VNCST
+3965 VNCT
-3970 DFMSSNHVLA
+3970 AEWVAANHVLA
-3980 TCRSALKKQ
+3980 TCRTALKQQ
-3989 GVLGLNMAPCMRA
+3989 GVQGLSTAPCMRA

-4008 VMLQEQYAYEKPH
+4008 VMLQGQYAYEKPH
-4021 VVCGEQLVHSPYMQC
+4021 VVCGDQLVHSPYMQC

-4051 SPPVP
+4051 NPPVP
-4056 PHLRLCPL
+4056 PHHRHCLPD
-4064 EPGASTWSP
+4064 PASWNP
-4073 SEWAWLDCFSTTVK
+4073 SEWAWLECFSTTIK

-4092 ARGNTFPEAFA
+4092 TNGAQFPESFT

-4111 KEEVALVMDN
+4111 EDELAFLMDN
-4121 SKWGSGMDEQIMSW
+4121 SKWINGMDEQIMSW
-4135 ATSRPEDWHLGGRC
+4135 ATSRPEDWHLGGKC
-4149 DVFLWGAGRHGQLA
+4149 DVYLWGAGRHGQLA
-4163 EAGRNLLV
+4163 EAGRNVTV
-4171 PTIAPSFS
+4171 PSAAPSFS
-4179 QAQQVVC
+4179 QAQQVIC

-4211 GQGNSDDLHVI
+4211 GQGNSDDLHVL

-4296 HSAVVTA
+4296 HSAVVTS
-4303 DGKLFSFGNGDYG
+4303 DGKLFTFGNGDYG

-4337 YQVGQVACGLNH
+4337 HQIGQVACGLNH
-4349 TLAVSADGMI
+4349 TLAVSADGSI

-4374 NSTAKSSPQKV
+4374 NSTAKSSPQKI

-4395 VSCGT
+4395 VACGT

-4406 GRDGNV
+4406 TRDGHV

-4432 RPQVVPALSGVFIED
+4432 RPQQIPVLSGVVIED
-4447 VAVGAEHTLV
+4447 VAVGAEHTLA
-4457 LSSTGE
+4457 LASSGD
-4463 VYTWG
+4463 VYAWG
-4468 TNSEGQLG
+4468 SNSEGQLG

-4484 EPTLVTSLQGK
+4484 EPTLVTVLQGK
-4495 NVNQISAGRCH
+4495 NIRQISAGRCH
-4506 SAAWTAPSAPPRAPG
+4506 SAAWTAPPVPPRAPG
-4521 SSVPLQL
+4521 VSVPLQL
-4528 GLPVAV
+4528 GLPDAV
-4534 PPQYSSLREV
+4534 PPQYGALREL
-4544 SMEVVR
+4544 SIR
-4550 ARLRLLY
+4550 TARTRLRLLY

-4575 NQSCMS
+4575 SQNSTS

-4690 LETGVVDLLIPSP
+4690 LETGIVDLLIPSP
-4703 NASAEVGYNRDRF
+4703 NATAEVGYNRDRF
-4716 LLSPSACLEEHL
+4716 LFNPSACLDEHL
-4728 LQFKFLGILMG
+4728 MQFKFLGILMG

-4761 CIPLTLEDLE
+4761 CVPLALEDLE

-4778 QTLNSILHIEDS
+4778 QTLGSILHIEDS
-4790 GITEDNFHEMIPL
+4790 GITEENFHEMIPL

-4812 GKMVPIIPGGNSI
+4812 GKMVPIIAGGNSI
-4825 PLSFSNRKEYV
+4825 PLTFSNRKEYV
-4836 ERAIEYRLHEIDRQ
+4836 ERAIEYRLHEMDRQ

-4860 IIPVPLLSLLTA
+4860 IVPVPLLSLLTA
-4872 RQLEQ
+4872 KQLEQ
-4877 MVCGMPEICVEVL
+4877 MVCGMPEISVEVL

-4897 EVDEQHTQVQWFWQ
+4897 EVDEQHQLVQWFWQ
-4911 TLEDFSNEERVLFM
+4911 TLEEFSNEERVLFM

-4946 IMKVDRPHDSLP
+4946 IMKVDRPYDSLP

-4971 YSSQAVMAERLRYAI
+4971 YSSQLLLAERLRYAI

>member
-14 EHLNA
+14 EHLNG

-35 SVLYSKLLTNKEAVL
+35 SVLYSKMLTNKEAVL
-50 LPQQVLCL
+50 LPQQVLSL

-100 AGALRKRLLVLQR
+100 AAALRKRVLVLQR

-126 KVKQQQHSPENSS
+126 KVKQQQPSPENNS
-139 GSADSHSV
+139 GSADLHSV

-177 WVMPP
+177 WMMTPP
-182 PGPGGPNLCNDV
+182 PSTGGQAGNINLCNDV
-194 IHTAIDVVS
+194 IHTAIDVVN

-215 IPPMGLDCLAQ
+215 IPAMGLDCLAQ

-234 TMPNTGADVLG
+234 TMPNSGADILG

-253 LGLAAQRG
+253 LGLASQRG

-278 VVTAMDEGEKG
+278 VVSCMEENKVLL
-289 KMAALSQEGLMGY
+289 KEEGLISY

-325 REPTRTSDGLC
+325 REPTRTTDGLC
-336 SLYEAALCLLEEVC
+336 SLYEAALCLFEEVC
-350 RMASDYSRTCAS
+350 RMASDYSRTCVS
-362 PDSVQTGEVPAVSET
+362 PDSIQTGEAPVVSET

-402 KLAPSFA
+402 KLAASFA

-424 SSDGSVRAC
+424 SSEGSVRAC

-504 KYPKLIQGPLQGKAV
+504 KYPKLIQGPLQGKVV

-564 DISNVGDVSCGSSH
+564 DISNVGEVSCGSSH
-578 TIALS
+578 TVALS

-610 PKVVESLQG
+610 PKVVEALQG

-657 TALRPKLTEELAT
+657 TALRPKLIEELAT
-670 TRVVDIS
+670 TRLVDIS

-724 AIQQVSAGTSHSLA
+724 AIQQISAGTSHSLA

-767 RSFLEHY
+767 RSFLERY

-845 EAVMETLSVGA
+845 EAVIETLSVGA

-882 NLSKGQRMQLD
+882 SLSKGQRMQLD

-905 ASLLGYSCPP
+905 ASLLGYSSPADCPDVLSSGLVFTPSP
-915 DSTETLA
+915 DPTYSTTG
-922 SSNVGFGLPLDPP
+922 SH
-935 YGAPG
+935 
-940 TNPDTHLAEIL
+940 PDTHLAEIL

-968 ELEKNSDKV
+968 ELEKNSDK
-977 LQGTSSSDSSQP
+977 LQQGTSSSDSSQP
-989 AHLHELLCSLQKQ
+989 AHLHQLLCSLQKQ
-1002 LLAYCHINCVTENS
+1002 LLAYCHINSVTENS
-1016 SSVSLLHKHLQLLLP
+1016 SSVALLHKHLQLLLP
-1031 HATDIFSRSAILL
+1031 HATDIFSRSATLIK
-1044 RESSWNGSVR
+1044 ESSWNSSIH
-1054 EKLRDVIYVSAAG
+1054 EKLQDVIYVSAAG
-1067 SMLCQIVNSLLL
+1067 SMLCQIINSLLL

-1086 PLLSFLLDLLPPL
+1086 PLLSHLLDLLPPL

-1109 TPLEDQ
+1109 SPLEDQ
-1115 ELQWPLHGAPDF
+1115 ELQWPLHGTSDF
-1127 VDPAGQPLA
+1127 AEPASGMSL
-1136 QPAQSWVWL
+1136 PALSWVWL
-1145 VDLERTAALLVGRCL
+1145 VDLERTVALLVGRCL

-1165 GAPASLE
+1165 GAPTSLE
-1172 ERDTAYWLKTPL
+1172 EQDTAYWLKTPL
-1184 FSNGLEMDLPQLD
+1184 FSNGLEMDVLQLET
-1197 NCISSLLEVALSG
+1197 CISSLLEVALSG

-1218 CPLRP
+1218 CTLHPNL
-1223 DMSTLVDLA
+1223 SVLVDLA
-1232 LGSTKEPTNS
+1232 LGSSKEPANS
-1242 LWVNMQDYATSKDWD
+1242 LWINMQDYAISKDWD
-1257 NASLSNETLLD
+1257 SASLSSESLLD
-1268 TVSRFVLAALLKHTG
+1268 IVSRFVLAALIKHTG
-1283 LLSQACGEGR
+1283 LLSQGCGEDR
-1293 YHPCKTLA
+1293 YQPSKSLA
-1301 EVYRSVYKVRNRLL
+1301 EVYRSVYKVRSRLL
-1315 ACKNMELIQT
+1315 ACKNLDFMQAR
-1325 CSSSRERR
+1325 SSAHERR
-1333 ISDNQDSL
+1333 SSDNHDSL
-1341 EMDPQEHSFTRTID
+1341 DMDPQEHSFTRTID
-1355 EEAELEERTDREREE
+1355 EEAELEERADRGREE
-1370 GHQEQDEEEDER
+1370 GNQEQDDEGEDR

-1400 EAARGRERERASSSA
+1400 EVARSRDRERASSSTGIGFTSVSRSVA
-1415 GGGLSSGGPR
+1415 GASGEEDTILSQEERR
-1425 GGGGGGEDEAAVSHE
+1425 GST
-1440 EQQHL
+1440 
-1445 RDGCPGLPEG
+1445 GLPEG

-1465 VVHRCALLVLGVS
+1465 VIHRCALLLLGVS
-1478 PVLGDLGGQDEGHS
+1478 PVLGDLSKQNQEEGQTQS
-1492 APQSTSQG
+1492 ATGTQECLSM
-1500 QQDAAGFMTRSESLS
+1500 MTRSESLS
-1515 AETHSV
+1515 AESRSV

-1544 EEGYTLSGR
+1544 EEGYTLSGK
-1553 RNVDLDLAF
+1553 RNADLNWAF
-1562 SHKKRGLLHGS
+1562 SHKKQGLLHSS
-1573 PDSLADSWFRVKHSR
+1573 PDSLAESWFRVKLSR
-1588 ARLYGSPL
+1588 L
-1596 YQSYD
+1596 QSYSPAHSYE
-1601 ESDLDLSRSAGVHAL
+1601 ESDLDLSCSVGIHAL
-1616 IENIVSFISGDV
+1616 IDNMVSFISGDV
-1628 GNSPAFKEPEEAMS
+1628 GLAPAFKEPEESMS
-1642 TSPQGII
+1642 TSPQATL
-1649 LAMEQQQNRAEL
+1649 LAMEQQQSRAEM
-1661 RLEALHQIVVLISG
+1661 RLEALHQIVVLIAG

-1681 QAAGGV
+1681 QP
-1687 GGSGTGGRP
+1687 GSTDRSGSTL
-1696 SPSAAFQSSS
+1696 QSSS

-1716 AGCFGLGT
+1716 AGCFGLDT
-1724 VGAGAMKGESV
+1724 VGTSGLKRESV
-1735 QLHHYQDGVKAAK
+1735 QLHHYQDGIKAAK
-1748 RTLQMDIQTAVHK
+1748 RNIQMEIQTAVHR

-1813 NVLSQL
+1813 SVLSQL

-1830 QLLQKPGVSQL
+1830 QLLQKPGASQL

-1863 ADKLGPK
+1863 ADKLRPK

-1888 QAGVSLLPASPKK
+1888 QAGVSLLSNG
-1901 AQDRL
+1901 DD
-1906 EKETED
+1906 KED
-1912 GNDAEKKDFRAL
+1912 NKHKDIADSEKKDIRAMI
-1924 VRKQHTAE
+1924 RKQHTAE

-1996 PACEASVEDH
+1996 PACETNMEND

-2021 CMWEAPIA
+2021 CMWEAPVA
-2029 QAKHTIQIKEKE
+2029 QAKHSVHIKEKV

-2047 GEVEEEDENLPIQ
+2047 GETEEEDENLPIQ

-2067 KAQCCVVENGQGLT
+2067 KAQCCVVENGQLLT

-2088 YGLASTGISSGCY
+2088 YGLASTGVSSGCY

-2150 GEQSLTLS
+2150 GEQMLTLS
-2158 SFTQGDYITCVLDME
+2158 SFTQGDFITCVLDME
-2173 ARTISFGKNGEEP
+2173 ARTISFSKNGEEP

-2191 DVDATELYPCV
+2191 DVDAAELYPCV

-2234 SPAATVLA
+2234 SPMATVLA
-2242 EASTQLIRVLHR
+2242 EATTQLIRILHR
-2254 ADQWT
+2254 TDLWT
-2259 HCINGIMLE
+2259 HLINKTMIE
-2268 RLHKIKPCFRESSG
+2268 RLHKIKPCFRESASMPG
-2282 CTAGGGQ
+2282 SGGGQ

-2298 SREEHDS
+2298 SREEHDIQRES
-2305 QRDSP
+2305 QETPSRS
-2310 RDQEPQRGEEER
+2310 EEER
-2322 GRQGHGSRQ
+2322 GRHGRQ
-2331 GHGGLGDLSD
+2331 HSLGELSE
-2341 HHLRTLCTE
+2341 HHLKTLCTE
-2350 VWPVLAVIGGA
+2350 VWPVLAIVGGV

-2369 RCIHKQTGRHATL
+2369 RCVHRQTGRHATL
-2382 LGVVKEGSTSAKVQ
+2382 LGVVKAGSTSAKVQ
-2396 WDEAEITISFPTFW
+2396 WDEAEITI
-2410 SPSDTPLYNLE
+2410 SDTPLYNLE

-2432 LRGLTA
+2432 FRGLTA

-2447 TSIHEDAGRLGAR
+2447 TSIHEDTIIKLSGR
-2460 RHEKKHRGGPHDN
+2460 RHDKKHRNTASVGHEPTCTEDRTDNEGHSRNEPHDHQGSSTGATPN
-2473 GTTTANSGDDA
+2473 I
-2484 NSKPG
+2484 
-2489 DWEQANQH
+2489 
-2497 RPTTEPRDGPAK
+2497 
-2509 GTVVM
+2509 
-2514 PTSDLRV
+2514 TSELRV
-2521 SHSLEEVKAHA
+2521 SHSLEEVKAHL

-2540 EISYALDCQH
+2540 EISSVVS
-2550 QGGGALAGGPETLYP
+2550 GGRTETLFSS
-2565 APQAPE
+2565 APHSNAE
-2571 GNRRK
+2571 ANKKK
-2576 GHEGLSHGG
+2576 GSEHGSRSHEQS
-2585 RGHDGPPS
+2585 PS
-2593 LGATQSEIH
+2593 LATQSEVH
-2602 AVQLSYLYLGAMKAL
+2602 AVQLSYLYLGAMKML
-2617 SALLS
+2617 STLLS

-2634 VQSEPTPSGH
+2634 VLQDAASNGH
-2644 NADLNTGPTCGGG
+2644 NADVSASTCGSS
-2657 AASPVCQEE
+2657 ATTPSVCKEE

-2700 RAQAMIYKLV
+2700 RAQTMIYKLV
-2710 VSGLLDDQGGGG
+2710 VTGLLEELSGG
-2722 KARPADQECEEGL
+2722 KTKPGTGLRSEPEGEGQGT
-2735 ESEQQAQT
+2735 ESEQLAQT

-2799 PTTTLLPTRRAQTPP
+2799 PTTTLVPTRRAQTPP

-2835 DTQGSRPTNRTG
+2835 ESQSNRPQNRSG
-2847 TSMSDPSSRLSTS
+2847 TSLSDPSSRLSTS

-2876 LRQITKALEATGTR
+2876 LRQIIKALEATGTR

-2910 TEEEESHPGG
+2910 TEDECDELHTRAGG
-2920 GGSDSSSC
+2920 VGGDGSDLSC
-2928 PGATA
+2928 TGAAA
-2933 SGGGKSLDRSYLH
+2933 SAGCKSLDRNSYLC
-2946 SPGDIPSADAA
+2946 SPGDIASTDTSEI
-2957 DLEEGFS
+2957 EEGFS
-2964 ESPEGLDQDSAS
+2964 ESVEGLEQDSAS
-2976 ASSGPTPRGRSAVS
+2976 GSNSAPLRGRFTVG

-3010 RSVQAHRSQ
+3010 RSVQAHHSQ
-3019 SRREGGALPQDPG
+3019 SRREVSPLQQQQDQS

-3060 ASDSDILGMWIPEV
+3060 ASDSDILGMWIPE
-3074 LDWPTWH
+3074 H
-3081 VCETEER
+3081 VCETDDR
-3088 DEVVVCELCEAS
+3088 DEVVVCELCEAN

-3106 HMKKTH
+3106 HMKKSH

-3147 LCGSCRDRYLAVKSK
+3147 LCGGCREKYLAIKSK
-3162 ARAPMTER
+3162 TKVPVAER
-3170 SVPGKRYKGQAPDLL
+3170 YRGQAPDLL

-3202 EDDKL
+3202 EDEKL
-3207 TGEEEFELLVGPL
+3207 TGEEEFELLAGPL
-3220 GLSERRLVPEAV
+3220 GLTERRMVPEAV

-3257 LQIGCQGSVEKSS
+3257 LQIGCQTSVDKSS
-3270 SGRVTLGEQAAS
+3270 SGRMTLGEQAAS
-3282 LQNPHDRIT
+3282 LQNSHERLM
-3291 ALRRVTAAAQVL
+3291 ALRRVTAASQVL

-3342 LMCLSAAGRAGL
+3342 LMCLAAAGRAGL
-3354 SSSPVA
+3354 STSPTA
-3360 GSGSL
+3360 GASHP
-3365 ERPRGSTKASKPMSC
+3365 ERPRGAAKASKPISC

-3392 SNSPSAAKLLVQL
+3392 SNSPNAAKLLVQL
-3405 CTQNLISAATG
+3405 CTHNLISAATG
-3416 MNLTTV
+3416 MNMTTV

-3463 GARLGPNY
+3463 GARLRPTY
-3471 DKTDTEKRAGLI
+3471 DKADMEKRAGLI
-3483 AHLYAHPSYNPTAV
+3483 AHLYAHPSHNPSAV

-3509 CLSSRLSSGHRQW
+3509 CLSARLSSQHRQW

-3538 QSRPQT
+3538 NQSRPQT

-3552 RKCSSVKLEAHQSRV
+3552 QKCSFMKLEAHQSRV

-3581 SGNDGT
+3581 SGTDGT
-3587 VRVWNVTK
+3587 VRMWNLTR

-3605 FNRAE
+3605 FNK
-3610 DSPDEGG
+3610 DSSSSEEGMPS
-3617 QCLGSPGD
+3617 LGSPGD
-3625 PSLSPLVWSV
+3625 PSLSPLAWSV
-3635 TGRFLA
+3635 TGKYLA
-3641 AAMEKMVNI
+3641 SAMEKMVNI
-3650 WQVNGGKGLLDVQPH
+3650 WQVNGGKGLLDMQPH

-3670 AWPEG
+3670 AWPEK
-3675 EAVSLWCGEPK
+3675 EPEPLWWESK
-3686 DVLLVGRMDGS
+3686 DMLLVGRMDGS
-3697 LGLLEVHDGCT
+3697 LGLIEVLASFS
-3708 MHRTELEHCYRKDV
+3708 MQRTELEHCYRKDV
-3722 AVMHIAWYSEDR
+3722 AVMQIAWYSEDK

-3743 KLLIGT
+3743 KLLIGSK
-3749 REPLEKGAIVV
+3749 EPLEKDAIVV
-3760 IDGHKESITSMKWSP
+3760 IDAHKESITSMKWSHT
-3775 SGQILLTC
+3775 GHILMTC
-3783 AKEDLVKLWSSPGSR
+3783 AKEETVKLWASSSSDSGS
-3798 SSPGAGWRCLLSIA
+3798 GWRCLQNLR
-3812 HPAQVNGVAWCG
+3812 HPSLVNGVAWCG
-3824 LIGQGVR
+3824 LPGCGPK
-3831 PLNMLATCCQNGLV
+3831 PLTMLAICCQNGLV
-3845 SVWTVPQDASSFPES
+3845 SVWTVPQDLSNFPDCSSS
-3860 TGSEGW
+3860 DSEGW
-3866 RENEPKNKRKQQ
+3866 CENEAKPKSM
-3878 SSSGPAGG
+3878 SSRWCGDEAK
-3886 AVCVFQLRGHITPVR
+3886 CVFQLKGHITPVR
-3901 TVAFSPDGLALV
+3901 SLAFSPDGLALA
-3913 SGGMGG
+3913 SGGVGG

-3928 GSVLQTVIAGSGA
+3928 GSVLQTVVAGSGA
-3941 IQNIVWIPDVGVA
+3941 IQNVVWIPEVGVA

-3965 VNCST
+3965 VNCSK
-3970 DFMSSNHVLA
+3970 DFMASNHVLA
-3980 TCRSALKKQ
+3980 TCRTALKKQ
-3989 GVLGLNMAPCMRA
+3989 GIVGLNMAPCMRA

-4044 HLDQLLC
+4044 QLDQLLC
-4051 SPPVP
+4051 CPPVP
-4056 PHLRLCPL
+4056 PPHRHCPT
-4064 EPGASTWSP
+4064 ESGTAVWGA

-4092 ARGNTFPEAFA
+4092 ARSITFPESFS

-4111 KEEVALVMDN
+4111 KDEMALLMDN

-4135 ATSRPEDWHLGGRC
+4135 ATSRPEDWHLGGKC
-4149 DVFLWGAGRHGQLA
+4149 DVYLWGAGRHGQLA
-4163 EAGRNLLV
+4163 EAGRNILL
-4171 PTIAPSFS
+4171 PTNASSFS

-4186 GQNCTFVIQAN
+4186 GQNCTFVIQPN

-4211 GQGNSDDLHVI
+4211 GQGNSDDLHVL

-4303 DGKLFSFGNGDYG
+4303 DGKLFTFGNGDYG

-4323 SNKKLPERVTALEG
+4323 SNKKLPEKVTALEG

-4349 TLAVSADGMI
+4349 TLVVSADGMM

-4385 DVLCGIGIKK
+4385 DVLCGINIKK
-4395 VSCGT
+4395 VACGT

-4406 GRDGNV
+4406 TKDGKV
-4412 YTFGQDRLIGLPEGR
+4412 FTFGQDRLIGLPEGR

-4432 RPQVVPALSGVFIED
+4432 RPQQVPALSGIHIQD

-4457 LSSTGE
+4457 LSSTGDI
-4463 VYTWG
+4463 YAWG
-4468 TNSEGQLG
+4468 SNSEGQLG

-4484 EPTLVTSLQGK
+4484 EPTVVTMLQGK
-4495 NVNQISAGRCH
+4495 QIHQISAGRCH
-4506 SAAWTAPSAPPRAPG
+4506 SAAWTAPPVPPRAPG

-4534 PPQYSSLREV
+4534 PPQYSGLKEV
-4544 SMEVVR
+4544 SLEAVR

-4575 NQSCMS
+4575 NQSCTS
-4581 HYNAGTW
+4581 RYNAGTW

-4666 KLVGEGADD
+4666 KLLGEGADD

-4703 NASAEVGYNRDRF
+4703 NATAEVGYNRDRF
-4716 LLSPSACLEEHL
+4716 LLNPSACLEEHM

-4761 CIPLTLEDLE
+4761 CIPLLLEDLE

-4778 QTLNSILHIEDS
+4778 QTLKSILHIEDS
-4790 GITEDNFHEMIPL
+4790 GITEDTFHEMIPL

-4860 IIPVPLLSLLTA
+4860 IVPVPLLSLLTA

-4877 MVCGMPEICVEVL
+4877 MVCGLPEISCDVL

-4897 EVDEQHTQVQWFWQ
+4897 EVDEQHSLVQWFWQ
-4911 TLEDFSNEERVLFM
+4911 TLEEFSNEERVLFM

-4946 IMKVDRPHDSLP
+4946 IMKVDRPFDSLP

>member
-1 MALMIPPVKLKWL
+1 MAAMIPPVKLKWL
-14 EHLNA
+14 EHLNS
-19 SWITEDSE
+19 SWIAEDSE
-27 SIATREGV
+27 SISTREGV
-35 SVLYSKLLTNKEAVL
+35 ALLYGKMLANKEVVL

-65 FERES
+65 FEREC

-81 ALLSSQLALAK
+81 ALLASQLALAK
-92 MVCSDSPF
+92 TVCSDSPF
-100 AGALRKRLLVLQR
+100 ATALRKRLLVLQR
-113 IFYALSNKYHDKG
+113 VFYALSNKYHDKG
-126 KVKQQQHSPENSS
+126 KVKQQQHSTENTL
-139 GSADSHSV
+139 GSADLQAV

-177 WVMPP
+177 WTLPP
-182 PGPGGPNLCNDV
+182 AGPGINLCNDV
-194 IHTAIDVVS
+194 ITTAIEVVG

-234 TMPNTGADVLG
+234 TMRNSGADVVG
-245 RRLASELL
+245 RRLACELL

-266 LEWIEMALAASA
+266 LEWVEMALAASA
-278 VVTAMDEGEKG
+278 GVSNLEQ
-289 KMAALSQEGLMGY
+289 SQEGLMGY

-325 REPTRTSDGLC
+325 REPTRTPDGLC
-336 SLYEAALCLLEEVC
+336 SLYEAALCLFEEVC

-362 PDSVQTGEVPAVSET
+362 PDSILAGEAAMVSET

-402 KLAPSFA
+402 KLAPSFS

-480 TEGEVFSWG
+480 SEGEVFSWG

-504 KYPKLIQGPLQGKAV
+504 KYPKLIQGPLQGKVV

-564 DISNVGDVSCGSSH
+564 DISNVGEVSCGSSH

-610 PKVVESLQG
+610 PKVVEALQG

-657 TALRPKLTEELAT
+657 TALRPKLIEELAT

-717 VVGLDGV
+717 VIGLDGV
-724 AIQQVSAGTSHSLA
+724 AIQQISAGTSHSLA

-767 RSFLEHY
+767 RSFLERY
-774 CDGINSE
+774 CDGINNE
-781 VPPLPFPS
+781 IPPLPFPS
-789 SREHHNFLKLCLRL
+789 SKEHHNFLKLCLRL

-818 SILGRQARPLRNL
+818 SILGWQARPLRNL
-831 LFRLMDSSVPDEIQ
+831 LFRLMDASVPDEIQ
-845 EAVMETLSVGA
+845 EAVIETLSVGA

-882 NLSKGQRMQLD
+882 SLSKGQRMQLD

-905 ASLLGYSCPP
+905 ASLLGYSSPADSSEPP
-915 DSTETLA
+915 TLPSDSTH
-922 SSNVGFGLPLDPP
+922 V
-935 YGAPG
+935 PG
-940 TNPDTHLAEIL
+940 TYSDTHPDTHLAEIL

-968 ELEKNSDKV
+968 ELEKNSDKI

-1002 LLAYCHINCVTENS
+1002 LLAYCHISCVTEGS
-1016 SSVSLLHKHLQLLLP
+1016 SSVALFYKHLQLLLP
-1031 HATDIFSRSAILL
+1031 HATDIYNRSATLL
-1044 RESSWNGSVR
+1044 RESSGNGSVR
-1054 EKLRDVIYVSAAG
+1054 EKLRDVIYMSAAG
-1067 SMLCQIVNSLLL
+1067 SMLCQIVTSLLL
-1079 LPVSVAR
+1079 LPVWVAR
-1086 PLLSFLLDLLPPL
+1086 PLLSYLLDLLPPL

-1109 TPLEDQ
+1109 TPLEEQ
-1115 ELQWPLHGAPDF
+1115 ELQWPLHGTPDL
-1127 VDPAGQPLA
+1127 VDPVCVSG
-1136 QPAQSWVWL
+1136 PAQCWVWL
-1145 VDLERTAALLVGRCL
+1145 VDLERTVALLVGRCL

-1165 GAPASLE
+1165 GAPPSPE
-1172 ERDTAYWLKTPL
+1172 EQHTTHWLKTPL
-1184 FSNGLEMDLPQLD
+1184 FSNGLQTDIPQLD
-1197 NCISSLLEVALSG
+1197 VCISSLLEMALCG
-1210 NEEQKPFD
+1210 NEEQRPFD
-1218 CPLRP
+1218 CQLGA
-1223 DMSTLVDLA
+1223 DMSVLVDLS
-1232 LGSTKEPTNS
+1232 LGSTKEPTHS
-1242 LWVNMQDYATSKDWD
+1242 LWTNMQDYAISKDWD
-1257 NASLSNETLLD
+1257 SASLPNEALLD
-1268 TVSRFVLAALLKHTG
+1268 TVSRFVLAVLLKHTG
-1283 LLSQACGEGR
+1283 LLGQACGEGR
-1293 YHPCKTLA
+1293 YQPCKLLA

-1325 CSSSRERR
+1325 RSSSRERR
-1333 ISDNQDSL
+1333 ISDNVDSV

-1355 EEAELEERTDREREE
+1355 EEAELEERDREREREE
-1370 GHQEQDEEEDER
+1370 GHQEQEDDEEER

-1400 EAARGRERERASSSA
+1400 EAARGRDRDRTGSMSVQEEPAQPGPEHRSSTT
-1415 GGGLSSGGPR
+1415 P
-1425 GGGGGGEDEAAVSHE
+1425 
-1440 EQQHL
+1440 Q
-1445 RDGCPGLPEG
+1445 EG
-1455 QDLYTAACNS
+1455 QDLYTTACNA
-1465 VVHRCALLVLGVS
+1465 VIHRCAMLLLAVSTPLAQHINQQPLTGGVNQ
-1478 PVLGDLGGQDEGHS
+1478 DGG
-1492 APQSTSQG
+1492 
-1500 QQDAAGFMTRSESLS
+1500 GFMTRSESLS
-1515 AETHSV
+1515 AESRSI
-1521 QSSPSYR
+1521 QSSPNYR
-1528 LMKSRSESD
+1528 LTKSRSESD

-1544 EEGYTLSGR
+1544 EEGYSLNVR

-1562 SHKKRGLLHGS
+1562 TPKKRGFLYSS
-1573 PDSLADSWFRVKHSR
+1573 PDSSADWFGGRS
-1588 ARLYGSPL
+1588 ARECLYSSP
-1596 YQSYD
+1596 QSYE
-1601 ESDLDLSRSAGVHAL
+1601 ESDLDLSHSFRLHAL
-1616 IENIVSFISGDV
+1616 IENIVNFISGDV
-1628 GNSPAFKEPEEAMS
+1628 GNAPVFKEPEESVS
-1642 TSPQGII
+1642 TSPQAII
-1649 LAMEQQQNRAEL
+1649 IAMEQQQSRAEL

-1675 MEEKGS
+1675 MEEKSS
-1681 QAAGGV
+1681 QA
-1687 GGSGTGGRP
+1687 GSGGGAGRTGF
-1696 SPSAAFQSSS
+1696 SFHSAS

-1716 AGCFGLGT
+1716 SGCFGLGA
-1724 VGAGAMKGESV
+1724 VSYGGPKGESV
-1735 QLHHYQDGVKAAK
+1735 QLHHYQDGVRAAK
-1748 RTLQMDIQTAVHK
+1748 KSLQMDIQTAVHK

-1813 NVLSQL
+1813 DVLSQL
-1819 CGTETMLGQPL
+1819 CGTETLLGQTL
-1830 QLLQKPGVSQL
+1830 QLLHKPAGSQL
-1841 STALKVAS
+1841 NTALKVAS

-1863 ADKLGPK
+1863 ADRLSPK
-1870 VVQSLLDLL
+1870 VVQALLDLL
-1879 CSQLKNLLS
+1879 CSQLKTLLA
-1888 QAGVSLLPASPKK
+1888 QAAGSTLSASTELQEKPDDCAD
-1901 AQDRL
+1901 AQ
-1906 EKETED
+1906 
-1912 GNDAEKKDFRAL
+1912 KKDFRAL
-1924 VRKQHTAE
+1924 LRKRHTAE

-1959 WTEVLLNIAAQKC
+1959 WTEVLLSIAAQKC
-1972 CSGVPL
+1972 CSGIPL

-1996 PACEASVEDH
+1996 PACESSVEDH

-2021 CMWEAPIA
+2021 CMWEAPVA
-2029 QAKHTIQIKEKE
+2029 QAKHTIQLKERE

-2047 GEVEEEDENLPIQ
+2047 GESEEEEENLPIQ
-2060 EVSFDPE
+2060 EVTFDPE
-2067 KAQCCVVENGQGLT
+2067 KAQCCVVESGQGLT

-2131 RTTSDMWLYRAY
+2131 RTTADMWLYRAY

-2150 GEQSLTLS
+2150 GEQTLTLS
-2158 SFTQGDYITCVLDME
+2158 SYTQGDYITCVLDME
-2173 ARTISFGKNGEEP
+2173 ARTVSFGKNGEEP

-2224 RDLLPGDPVC
+2224 RDLLPGDPIC
-2234 SPAATVLA
+2234 SPVATVLA
-2242 EASTQLIRVLHR
+2242 EATTQLVRILHR
-2254 ADQWT
+2254 SERWT
-2259 HCINGIMLE
+2259 QTINRSIL
-2268 RLHKIKPCFRESSG
+2268 
-2282 CTAGGGQ
+2282 Q
-2289 RLKKSRSVQ
+2289 RLQQIRGCLREGAPPVGATRLRKSLSAQ
-2298 SREEHDS
+2298 SREEQDEKEEE
-2305 QRDSP
+2305 R
-2310 RDQEPQRGEEER
+2310 EEER
-2322 GRQGHGSRQ
+2322 GRSGRHAAAE
-2331 GHGGLGDLSD
+2331 LSEV
-2341 HHLRTLCTE
+2341 HLRMLCHQ
-2350 VWPVLAVIGGA
+2350 VWPVLAVIGGV
-2361 DAGLRVGG
+2361 DGGLRMGG
-2369 RCIHKQTGRHATL
+2369 RCVHKQTGRHATL

-2421 PCEPLPFDVAR
+2421 PIEPLPFDVSR
-2432 LRGLTA
+2432 FRGLTA
-2438 SLLLDLTYL
+2438 ALLLDLTAL
-2447 TSIHEDAGRLGAR
+2447 ASLQDDGSKSASGR
-2460 RHEKKHRGGPHDN
+2460 RHERRHRHEPQEEREN
-2473 GTTTANSGDDA
+2473 ESRTKPKEGTG
-2484 NSKPG
+2484 
-2489 DWEQANQH
+2489 
-2497 RPTTEPRDGPAK
+2497 
-2509 GTVVM
+2509 
-2514 PTSDLRV
+2514 DLRV
-2521 SHSLEEVKAHA
+2521 SHSLDEVRARA
-2532 APNSKSES
+2532 PPNSRSES
-2540 EISYALDCQH
+2540 E
-2550 QGGGALAGGPETLYP
+2550 LAAYT
-2565 APQAPE
+2565 Q
-2571 GNRRK
+2571 
-2576 GHEGLSHGG
+2576 
-2585 RGHDGPPS
+2585 D
-2593 LGATQSEIH
+2593 ATQQTPAEGRRRLQEMVGMRSQEAAAQMEVH
-2602 AVQLSYLYLGAMKAL
+2602 AVQLSYLYLGAMKTL
-2617 SALLS
+2617 SILLS

-2634 VQSEPTPSGH
+2634 VTPDSGH
-2644 NADLNTGPTCGGG
+2644 NADC
-2657 AASPVCQEE
+2657 ASPGVSVCQEE
-2666 VEMRA
+2666 AELRSS
-2671 ALQFLMRH
+2671 LQFLMRH

-2710 VSGLLDDQGGGG
+2710 VNSLLEEQEGHSSKPVDT
-2722 KARPADQECEEGL
+2722 ECEEL
-2735 ESEQQAQT
+2735 EGDQRFQT

-2753 TTSFMS
+2753 STSFMS

-2767 ATTPVTDTETVPA
+2767 ATTPVTTATTPVTDAETAPA

-2799 PTTTLLPTRRAQTPP
+2799 PTTTLLPARRAQTPP

-2820 SPSDEVGRRQSLTSP
+2820 SPSDEHGRRQSLTSP
-2835 DTQGSRPTNRTG
+2835 ESQPARTSRTAL
-2847 TSMSDPSSRLSTS
+2847 SDPSSRLSTS

-2876 LRQITKALEATGTR
+2876 LRQIMKALEATGAR

-2905 IEHPG
+2905 IDHPG
-2910 TEEEESHPGG
+2910 TAD
-2920 GGSDSSSC
+2920 SDEASDPCS
-2928 PGATA
+2928 GAA
-2933 SGGGKSLDRSYLH
+2933 GGGKSTERSYLR
-2946 SPGDIPSADAA
+2946 SPVDIPNADAA
-2957 DLEEGFS
+2957 EMEEGFS
-2964 ESPEGLDQDSAS
+2964 ESPEGLDQDLGSSSA
-2976 ASSGPTPRGRSAVS
+2976 GPTPRGCSAAN

-3010 RSVQAHRSQ
+3010 RSVQAHRTQ
-3019 SRREGGALPQDPG
+3019 ARREGSGLQQEPGPLGA
-3032 TLYDF
+3032 LYDF

-3044 MDLDEETME
+3044 LELDQEAME
-3053 AMFGQDL
+3053 AMFTQEL

-3081 VCETEER
+3081 VCETEDR
-3088 DEVVVCELCEAS
+3088 DEVVVCELCGVS
-3100 VANFNQ
+3100 VSSFNQ
-3106 HMKKTH
+3106 HMKKSH

-3147 LCGSCRDRYLAVKSK
+3147 LCGSCREKYLNMKSK
-3162 ARAPMTER
+3162 I
-3170 SVPGKRYKGQAPDLL
+3170 K
-3185 GKQDSV
+3185 
-3191 YEEDWDMLDVD
+3191 
-3202 EDDKL
+3202 
-3207 TGEEEFELLVGPL
+3207 GPL
-3220 GLSERRLVPEAV
+3220 PESEPTMA
-3232 QFPDSDPLGASVAMV
+3232 
-3247 TATNSMEETL
+3247 
-3257 LQIGCQGSVEKSS
+3257 KSS
-3270 SGRVTLGEQAAS
+3270 LMLV
-3282 LQNPHDRIT
+3282 LQTSADCLV
-3291 ALRRVTAAAQVL
+3291 ALKRVTAAAQVL

-3342 LMCLSAAGRAGL
+3342 LMCLAAAGRAGL
-3354 SSSPVA
+3354 STGLTLGP
-3360 GSGSL
+3360 GST
-3365 ERPRGSTKASKPMSC
+3365 ERPRGASKPTKPISC

-3463 GARLGPNY
+3463 GARLRHGY
-3471 DKTDTEKRAGLI
+3471 DKAELEKR
-3483 AHLYAHPSYNPTAV
+3483 

-3509 CLSSRLSSGHRQW
+3509 CLSSRLSSQHRQW

-3544 FADMAGDL
+3544 FADVAGDL
-3552 RKCSSVKLEAHQSRV
+3552 RKWSTFRLEAHQSRV

-3587 VRVWNVTK
+3587 VRIWNVTK
-3595 NQYTLQQTCI
+3595 NLYTLQQTCV
-3605 FNRAE
+3605 FNKG
-3610 DSPDEGG
+3610 DDTLDECMGN
-3617 QCLGSPGD
+3617 LGSPGD
-3625 PSLSPLVWSV
+3625 PDLAPVVWSV
-3635 TGRFLA
+3635 SGKYLA
-3641 AAMEKMVNI
+3641 AVVDKIVNI
-3650 WQVNGGKGLLDVQPH
+3650 WQVNGGKALLDLQPH
-3665 WVSAL
+3665 WVSSL
-3670 AWPEG
+3670 AWPEE
-3675 EAVSLWCGEPK
+3675 EAGSLWGGEPREL
-3686 DVLLVGRMDGS
+3686 LLVGRMDGT
-3697 LGLLEVHDGCT
+3697 LGLLEVLDDSD
-3708 MHRTELEHCYRKDV
+3708 MQRTELQHCFRKDV
-3722 AVMHIAWYSEDR
+3722 AVMQIAWYSEDR

-3743 KLLIGT
+3743 RLLIGSK
-3749 REPLEKGAIVV
+3749 EPSENGSVVV
-3760 IDGHKESITSMKWSP
+3760 IDAHKESISSLRWAP
-3775 SGQILLTC
+3775 GGQVLLSC
-3783 AKEDLVKLWSSPGSR
+3783 AKEEIVRLWAGSGTGLGQ
-3798 SSPGAGWRCLLSIA
+3798 SWTCLQSIT
-3812 HPAQVNGVAWCG
+3812 HPAVVNAVAWCS
-3824 LIGQGVR
+3824 LAGQGPK
-3831 PLNMLATCCQNGLV
+3831 PLNMFATCCQSGLV
-3845 SVWTVPQDASSFPES
+3845 SVWTVPQDPSSYS
-3860 TGSEGW
+3860 
-3866 RENEPKNKRKQQ
+3866 Q
-3878 SSSGPAGG
+3878 SSTACPVAWWESESKSKLMLDPQRCEG
-3886 AVCVFQLRGHITPVR
+3886 AVCVFQLQGHLTPVR
-3901 TVAFSPDGLALV
+3901 TVAFSPDGLALL
-3913 SGGMGG
+3913 SGGVGG
-3919 LMNIWSLRD
+3919 LLNIWSLRD
-3928 GSVLQTVIAGSGA
+3928 GSVLQTVVAGSGA
-3941 IQNIVWIPDVGVA
+3941 IHSTVWIPDVGVA

-3965 VNCST
+3965 VN
-3970 DFMSSNHVLA
+3970 SSAESMANNHVSA
-3980 TCRSALKKQ
+3980 TCRTALKKQ
-3989 GVLGLNMAPCMRA
+3989 GVVGLNMAPCMRA

-4008 VMLQEQYAYEKPH
+4008 IMLQEQYAYEKPH

-4044 HLDQLLC
+4044 QLDALLC
-4051 SPPVP
+4051 HPPVP
-4056 PHLRLCPL
+4056 PHLAHCPP
-4064 EPGASTWSP
+4064 EPGSSSTPSSGSWAN
-4073 SEWAWLDCFSTTVK
+4073 SEWAWLHCFSTTVK
-4087 AAEAL
+4087 TAEAL
-4092 ARGNTFPEAFA
+4092 ARGHTFPESFI
-4103 VPDLEPVP
+4103 VPDLEPVA
-4111 KEEVALVMDN
+4111 KDKLALLMDN
-4121 SKWGSGMDEQIMSW
+4121 SKWVSGMDEQIMSW
-4135 ATSRPEDWHLGGRC
+4135 ATSRPEDWHLGGKC
-4149 DVFLWGAGRHGQLA
+4149 DVFLWGTGRHGQLA
-4163 EAGRNLLV
+4163 EAGRNILV
-4171 PTIAPSFS
+4171 PSLAPSFS

-4197 GTVLACGEGSYGRL
+4197 GTVSACGEGSYGRL
-4211 GQGNSDDLHVI
+4211 GQGNSDDLHI
-4222 TVISALQ
+4222 LTVISALQ

-4284 GEEVVQMSCGFK
+4284 GEEMVQMSCGFK

-4323 SNKKLPERVTALEG
+4323 SNKKLPERVSALEG
-4337 YQVGQVACGLNH
+4337 HQVGQVACGLNH
-4349 TLAVSADGMI
+4349 TLAVSADGMT

-4395 VSCGT
+4395 VACGT

-4406 GRDGNV
+4406 TKDGNM

-4432 RPQVVPALSGVFIED
+4432 RPQQVPALMAVFIED
-4447 VAVGAEHTLV
+4447 VAVGAEHTLA
-4457 LSSTGE
+4457 LSSTGD
-4463 VYTWG
+4463 VYAWG
-4468 TNSEGQLG
+4468 SNSEGQLG

-4484 EPTLVTSLQGK
+4484 EPTFISALQGK
-4495 NVNQISAGRCH
+4495 NIQQISAGRCH
-4506 SAAWTAPSAPPRAPG
+4506 SAAWSALPVPPRAPG

-4528 GLPVAV
+4528 GLPVSV
-4534 PPQYSSLREV
+4534 PPQYSALREV
-4544 SMEVVR
+4544 SMEALR

-4575 NQSCMS
+4575 NQSCTS
-4581 HYNAGTW
+4581 RYNAGTW

-4602 VYTLPMVRSIGKT
+4602 VYTLPMVRAIGKT

-4703 NASAEVGYNRDRF
+4703 NAAAEVGYNRDRF
-4716 LLSPSACLEEHL
+4716 LLNPSACLEEHL

-4747 LDLHLAPLVWKQLC
+4747 LDLHLAPMVWKQLC

-4778 QTLNSILHIEDS
+4778 QTLNSILHLEDS
-4790 GITEDNFHEMIPL
+4790 GITEQNFHEMIPL
-4803 DSFVGQSAD
+4803 DTFVGQSAD

-4825 PLSFSNRKEYV
+4825 PLTFSNRKEYV
-4836 ERAIEYRLHEIDRQ
+4836 EHAIDYRLHEMDRQ

-4860 IIPVPLLSLLTA
+4860 IVPVPLLSLLTA

-4877 MVCGMPEICVEVL
+4877 MVCGLPEISVEVL

-4897 EVDEQHTQVQWFWQ
+4897 EVDEQQQLMQWFWQ
-4911 TLEDFSNEERVLFM
+4911 TLEEFSNEERVLFM

-4946 IMKVDRPHDSLP
+4946 IMKVDRPYDSLP

-4971 YSSQAVMAERLRYAI
+4971 YSSQSVMAERLRYAI